1 MTLSRGAIGNLVNRY
16 RAVLR
21 KCRMMNVFGS
31 LAVAGMLVAGNAGF
45 AGAEDPIIAPNSSI
59 SKHYDTNTTV
69 LNTDQPQFSKEL
81 YAIGATGSQGA
92 LDISMEGDA
101 ALTVD
106 ASWRRDAADSN
117 RDQLSAVYV
126 GSGAQFSFTGTG
138 LFRAT
143 GQGKVMEAVAFRN
156 GANGPTGGT
165 MRLTGAIT
173 GEAITEASENGSGYK
188 AIGVKA
194 ENAGTIIF
202 SGKSA
207 WLKAMAHAGTADGVY
222 ARYGGVVDFQS
233 EEVKVLSQSDTG
245 SAASGI
251 SIEYSGGTI
260 TSSEQTA
267 LTVGVKAPAST
278 ATGIS
283 LSGASKGL
291 VDLAGSLAV
300 SVEGSPVRGIEND
313 QGTLHVAKASSIT
326 GIGEGTF
333 PSYGIWG
340 RNGSST
346 ELRGDVDVNMTSST
360 TVYGVYADSAT
371 VSLGSEGDVAILVQG
386 SLGRGVAAFSGGNVE
401 LGSQGK
407 EVSITA
413 QNTGVEAG
421 TSSTVSLNGK
431 VKIDSGTGIS
441 LSSTTVD
448 KFPSLLSNGSVSIIS
463 AGTGIVAKYAH
474 AVFNELHIQAGT
486 GIDVQSPGYIGSG
499 NTDTVLDVNG
509 PAEIVAQNTALQIV
523 GASGSKS
530 ASSGFVGTFND
541 AASLRA
547 SNGNGVQLS
556 ASTHSGTTAA
566 RDCSVTFKGQTSI
579 ASEKGT
585 GVVVNGPVAS
595 TAQDGASVVFEGAT
609 TIDAAKAIEIKKNNG
624 KGASV
629 TFAYNPTPIN
639 VPARAQ
645 DADSQV
651 NGSVTG
657 TGTLIKSGGG
667 SLALNGDNS
676 SFSGE
681 FNMQGGRA
689 FLGSGKGYFS
699 GATVNLTGGT
709 LVAPEL
715 RFSGGKLLVAGG
727 TLETGTGQ
735 IFTSALNADGDMKDP
750 GAVKLSDSNWKF
762 DSGVIAF
769 DDAKYNIVYAQT
781 AAGLLGAGNVAAD
794 NASGSGSAKEI
805 TFTGTLVEL
814 PPGDPDSFE
823 TLQKAVLDTG
833 IDSIKLGSDIVL
845 SKRLQGTTPVT
856 RSLTIDGNGH
866 TISGAYPGLW
876 FKGMDSGTVSIQNIT
891 FDGLKT
897 SSGDRYEGPVS
908 FGPAIFFDMGY
919 FADNWKSTAKL
930 IIGDGVQFRNTESV
944 GDGAGGAVR
953 TAHGIVEI
961 GNNVSFINC
970 TGGSGGGLYSESFT
984 TIGDNVVFEGNKGRR
999 GGALNVVDDYGGYLT
1014 DPNYASGARR
1024 VKYVHIG
1031 KNALFKDNSVE
1042 LLGSGGNGGAIEVQ
1056 SGELS
1061 IDDGATFTG
1070 NTSKSTGGAIAVCD
1084 WSPQLPA
1091 KAVLGSATFIQ
1102 NSAGSYGGAIINEG
1116 DVRFNGPV
1124 SFVENTAGKIGGAVC
1139 NLNTLNMAAESAFSK
1154 NTAGVGGGL
1163 YNEGIASLGKASFIE
1178 NAAADGGGAVFNV
1191 HQLTFADGA
1200 VFSGNSATDGG
1211 AVYNDFSADK
1221 DGNVV
1226 SDGSLTFNGGARFTG
1241 NTASGFGGAIYNTR
1255 SITLNPGAGQEIV
1268 FSGNTDSTGS
1278 NAIFMGDGSSLDIMG
1293 DGKVVFD
1300 DALSS
1305 QSATPTL
1312 KKTGSGELLLNASMD
1327 GFLGTASFEGGLT
1340 SIAEKWLIKNLSTV
1354 AGGKLKM
1361 SEFSFASQDAENAV
1375 TGGKLVLAGGILET
1389 GTGQIFAN
1397 GLNAEGDAR
1406 NPGSVKLN
1414 GDNWSFD
1421 SGLIAFDDAKYNLTY
1436 AQAAALLLGAS
1447 NVGADASGSGSA
1459 KEITFTGTYVNIP
1472 NPGPL
1477 SPYYYTG
1484 NKSDAA
1490 SDGTVGGWRDSSGLP
1505 IAIADVIT
1513 VKTEPGQASEYR
1525 FLSGVYDG
1533 SKTSDT
1539 SETYACLI
1547 HGGDS
1552 GVRVTSDGPL
1562 TIQNWGTGLMPYH
1575 ASVASSNGEI
1585 LFGDN
1590 VSLLNNHSAGDATK
1604 GGGAIF
1610 SKKGVTFGDNAVL
1623 SGNSTALA
1631 IGGGGYGGGAI
1642 FLDGKGVVRFGK
1654 NAVIANNES
1663 YHYGGAI
1670 YSLGSVSMGEG
1681 ATVRGNTTSYMG
1693 GAIAVTGA
1701 LSLGTGSVVESNQA
1715 QAGGAVYSTGQVN
1728 ATGTTFRKNV
1738 ATSNYGGGIYSAG
1751 GSIVLVD
1758 SRMEENKAAGGGAII
1773 LAGGGTASV
1782 MDTAFAANTATNGG
1796 AFFIDKNGVLTTA
1809 SGGVGTDAGTLFDG
1823 NSATTN
1829 GGAVYVQNGTVDLGS
1844 GTRLQGNQA
1853 AKGGA
1858 IYALGGKDAS
1868 AKLTFAGTV
1877 FGKNS
1882 GTYGGAV
1889 YSSASVG
1896 GTVNAAASDVVF
1908 EGNTATSGG
1917 AVYLGGSGTS
1927 DIAFTDAVFKE
1938 NQANTG
1944 NGGAIYSAISG
1955 SSNLAIADST
1965 FEGNNAGY
1973 GGAVFNNGQLTTSGN
1988 VVFSGNTATYGGA
2001 VYNYFTSTTDGSLAF
2016 NGGARFTGNTASGLG
2031 GAIYN
2036 TRAVTLNPGAGQ
2048 EIVFSGNTDSTG
2060 SNAIFMGDGSS
2071 LDIMGDGKVVF
2082 DDALS
2087 SQSAT
2092 PTLKKTG
2099 SGELLL
2105 NASMDGFLGTASFE
2119 GGLTSIAEKWL
2130 IKNLSTVAGGKL
2142 KMSEFSFASQ
2152 DAENAVTGGKLVLAG
2167 GILETGTGQIFAN
2180 GLNAEGDARN
2190 PGSVKLNGDNWSFDS
2205 GLIAFDD
2212 AKYNL
2217 TYAQAAA
2224 LLLGA
2229 SNVGAD
2235 ASGSGSA
2242 KEITFTGT
2250 YVNIPNPGPI
2260 SPYYY
2265 TGNKSDAASDG
2276 TVGGW
2281 LDNSGV
2287 PVTLANAITV
2297 KKEPGQASEYR
2308 FLSGVFDGSK
2318 ASDTSSLIHDDSG
2331 VHVTSDG
2338 PLTIQNWGTELV
2350 PAHTSTVASTGEIVF
2365 GNNVSVLNNHSAGD
2379 GTKGGGALFSKA
2391 SITFG
2396 DNAVLSGNAT
2406 VLAAG
2411 GEGYGGGA
2419 LFLDGKGE
2427 ILLGKNALIEKNESC
2442 GYGGAIYSLG
2452 SVRLGEGAVIR
2463 GNKASYMGGALAVTG
2478 ALSLGKN
2485 ALVEDNQARQGG
2497 AIYAQNGTLALG
2509 SGTRLERNQADR
2521 GGAIYLQGGSGDST
2535 TLDLMNSVFR
2545 ENSASNGGALY
2556 LTGDGTLRIAAADT
2570 VFEGNSASYGGAIYN
2585 GFPMNEKGHS
2595 GSDGSL
2601 AFNGGARFTGNTA
2614 SGLGGAIYN
2623 TRAVTLNPGAGQ
2635 EIVFSGN
2642 TDSTGSNA
2650 IFMGDGSSL
2659 DITGDG
2665 KVVFDDALSSQSAT
2679 PTLKKTGGGTL
2690 LFNASMDG
2698 FLGTAAFEDGRT
2710 EIAQKWLIK
2719 NTVTIT
2725 GGRLKMPEF
2734 SFAAQ
2739 GEGNNVAGGKLILA
2753 GGILETGTGQI
2764 FTNGLNAEGD
2774 NKDPGAVKLRDDNW
2788 SFNSGLIAFNDALYN
2803 LTYAQAA
2810 ADSLGANNVE
2820 AGEGVGSTS
2829 AKEITFIG
2837 TGYVDPDPDP
2847 VPPVDPDPTPPA
2859 PEPKPDEDRTG
2870 KVSVDELN
2878 NNHANNIV
2886 LGNVTITT
2894 GTSSDSG
2901 KDFVVG
2907 ASATD
2912 DKTDSISGSIG
2923 GKNIDL
2929 GSSGRNISVVGGHYL
2944 TLVGGSSD
2952 TPLVTAG
2959 GNPVNVHVG
2968 GTGEGASGVLNLGTP
2983 VMDSGGTLSGNI
2995 EIAAASTVNVRA
3007 GTHVITGEAN
3017 ETTGTADVAGMNNNG
3032 GTINI
3037 AEGAHLQSTIRQ
3049 ADGQTNVSGRL
3060 TSASVEL
3067 SGGGLNVSGA
3077 VDSSSVTA
3085 SKGDIKVAGT
3095 LAADVLTTSSDVQI
3109 NIGDQGSAGRVVAR
3123 QARLQG
3129 GRVFLD
3135 PAWKGNDAL
3144 TDASHGVFTFVN
3156 NEIDGLLTAGQNSL
3170 LVLGDTD
3177 TGWALDAFG
3186 RSSLQWGQNGV
3197 TAALA
3202 IRKPQTL
3209 NGTLGAVMV
3218 DGTKTSAP
3226 VLTPNT
3232 ATFTDGSL
3240 LLVDGSGL
3248 NGAAALTSQGGTLN
3262 VDAGAKLLIDN
3273 ITQGEYAITS
3283 GFSVSS
3289 VQGWNG
3295 DNLSTPD
3302 NLIGLV
3308 LGKDADGSMKI
3319 QATARRSSDVF
3330 RGLSL
3335 VNTMDAI
3342 WGKGLNDTESDSM
3355 GIRFL
3360 SRAVNENY
3368 LPKADTVHTVDG
3380 AAQIAVAGG
3389 VQGMAVAAADAPVRA
3404 IQDHASL
3411 LHMTATREGAVRKDG
3426 LNLWINALYGAEHA
3440 RNFGAGSL
3448 DGGYNADFGGIVFGG
3463 DYAFGVFRVGMA
3475 LNAGSG
3481 TARSRG
3487 DFNATKND
3495 FDFWGV
3501 NLYGSWS
3508 RDQFNIV
3515 GDLGYSANKNEVK
3528 QDLPTTMQLGQLR
3541 GDVDTGVLTA
3551 GLRGEY
3557 RFETD
3562 WADVTPHVGV
3572 RYYNLRTDGFTSRI
3586 DEHDVFRV
3594 GRDTQEIWTFP
3605 IGVSFSRD
3613 FETSSG
3619 WKVKPRADLSV
3630 VPAAGDLKAKT
3641 KARVPGVAASDT
3653 IKARMM
3659 DSVSFDGTLG
3669 LEVQRDNIS
3678 FGLDYGIR
3686 ASEHKTGHGVNVSFT
3701 YKF

>member
-984 TIGDNVVFEGNKGRR
+984 TIGDNVVFVGNKGRR

-1031 KNALFKDNSVE
+1031 KNALFKNNSVE

-1241 NTASGFGGAIYNTR
+1241 NTASGLGGAIYNTR
-1255 SITLNPGAGQEIV
+1255 AVTLNPGAGQEIV

-1278 NAIFMGDGSSLDIMG
+1278 NAIFMGDGSSLDITG

-1340 SIAEKWLIKNLSTV
+1340 GIAEKWLIKNLITV

-1693 GAIAVTGA
+1693 GALAVTGA

-1868 AKLTFAGTV
+1868 TKLTFAGTV

-1896 GTVNAAASDVVF
+1896 GTVNVAASDVVF

-1955 SSNLAIADST
+1955 SSSLAIADST

-1973 GGAVFNNGQLTTSGN
+1973 GGAVFNNGQLTTFGN

-2001 VYNYFTSTTDGSLAF
+2001 VYNYFTSTTDSSLAF
-2016 NGGARFTGNTASGLG
+2016 NGGARFTGNTASGFG

-2036 TRAVTLNPGAGQ
+2036 TR
-2048 EIVFSGNTDSTG
+2048 
-2060 SNAIFMGDGSS
+2060 
-2071 LDIMGDGKVVF
+2071 
-2082 DDALS
+2082 
-2087 SQSAT
+2087 
-2092 PTLKKTG
+2092 
-2099 SGELLL
+2099 
-2105 NASMDGFLGTASFE
+2105 
-2119 GGLTSIAEKWL
+2119 SI
-2130 IKNLSTVAGGKL
+2130 
-2142 KMSEFSFASQ
+2142 
-2152 DAENAVTGGKLVLAG
+2152 
-2167 GILETGTGQIFAN
+2167 
-2180 GLNAEGDARN
+2180 
-2190 PGSVKLNGDNWSFDS
+2190 
-2205 GLIAFDD
+2205 
-2212 AKYNL
+2212 
-2217 TYAQAAA
+2217 
-2224 LLLGA
+2224 
-2229 SNVGAD
+2229 
-2235 ASGSGSA
+2235 
-2242 KEITFTGT
+2242 
-2250 YVNIPNPGPI
+2250 
-2260 SPYYY
+2260 
-2265 TGNKSDAASDG
+2265 
-2276 TVGGW
+2276 
-2281 LDNSGV
+2281 
-2287 PVTLANAITV
+2287 
-2297 KKEPGQASEYR
+2297 
-2308 FLSGVFDGSK
+2308 
-2318 ASDTSSLIHDDSG
+2318 
-2331 VHVTSDG
+2331 
-2338 PLTIQNWGTELV
+2338 
-2350 PAHTSTVASTGEIVF
+2350 
-2365 GNNVSVLNNHSAGD
+2365 
-2379 GTKGGGALFSKA
+2379 
-2391 SITFG
+2391 
-2396 DNAVLSGNAT
+2396 
-2406 VLAAG
+2406 
-2411 GEGYGGGA
+2411 
-2419 LFLDGKGE
+2419 
-2427 ILLGKNALIEKNESC
+2427 
-2442 GYGGAIYSLG
+2442 
-2452 SVRLGEGAVIR
+2452 
-2463 GNKASYMGGALAVTG
+2463 
-2478 ALSLGKN
+2478 
-2485 ALVEDNQARQGG
+2485 
-2497 AIYAQNGTLALG
+2497 
-2509 SGTRLERNQADR
+2509 
-2521 GGAIYLQGGSGDST
+2521 
-2535 TLDLMNSVFR
+2535 
-2545 ENSASNGGALY
+2545 
-2556 LTGDGTLRIAAADT
+2556 
-2570 VFEGNSASYGGAIYN
+2570 
-2585 GFPMNEKGHS
+2585 
-2595 GSDGSL
+2595 
-2601 AFNGGARFTGNTA
+2601 
-2614 SGLGGAIYN
+2614 
-2623 TRAVTLNPGAGQ
+2623 TLNPGAGQ

-2665 KVVFDDALSSQSAT
+2665 KVVFDDTLSSQSAT
-2679 PTLKKTGGGTL
+2679 PTLKKTGSGEL
-2690 LFNASMDG
+2690 LLNASMDG
-2698 FLGTAAFEDGRT
+2698 FLGTASFEGGRT
-2710 EIAQKWLIK
+2710 EIVQKWLIK

-2734 SFAAQ
+2734 SFAVQ

-2764 FTNGLNAEGD
+2764 FTNGLNAEGG
-2774 NKDPGAVKLRDDNW
+2774 NKDPGAVKLSGDNW
-2788 SFNSGLIAFNDALYN
+2788 SFDSGLIAFNDALYN

-2820 AGEGVGSTS
+2820 AGEGAGSTS

-2837 TGYVDPDPDP
+2837 TGYVDPDPDPVPPVDPDPDP

-3123 QARLQG
+3123 QVQLQG

-3308 LGKDADGSMKI
+3308 LGKDADGSMKV

-3463 DYAFGVFRVGMA
+3463 DYAFGDFRVGMA

-3586 DEHDVFRV
+3586 DDHDVFRV

>member
-45 AGAEDPIIAPNSSI
+45 AGAEELSGDISPISLSGDTRNIIGVGDI
-59 SKHYDTNTTV
+59 SLRSTEPALRYLINV
-69 LNTDQPQFSKEL
+69 S
-81 YAIGATGSQGA
+81 GQGQ
-92 LDISMEGDA
+92 LDISMSNGSSMAVGHADGIY
-101 ALTVD
+101 LKD
-106 ASWRRDAADSN
+106 YSDYDQYASAFHVA
-117 RDQLSAVYV
+117 
-126 GSGAQFSFTGTG
+126 GSGSSGSFVGTGTFSMVG
-138 LFRAT
+138 
-143 GQGKVMEAVAFRN
+143 GGKLLGVCAFLSESK
-156 GANGPTGGT
+156 GT
-165 MRLTGAIT
+165 LTLSGDIT
-173 GEAITEASENGSGYK
+173 GEAEAVMNGSNGYASFAAAAAGGNLVFGGDRTTLRAK
-188 AIGVKA
+188 ASTGNNANGAFVKYGGMIGFASKSVLIESKNTDSNSVGINCADGTVKTSA
-194 ENAGTIIF
+194 DTDLDIVVEGNKATTGIQLTASSSDVQLAGNLDLTATQTGQDSFASVLGISND
-202 SGKSA
+202 SGKMVVSGPTSLRLVTNA
-207 WLKAMAHAGTADGVY
+207 PFDAKGITASGKADMSFLGDVEIAV
-222 ARYGGVVDFQS
+222 
-233 EEVKVLSQSDTG
+233 TG
-245 SAASGI
+245 SASG
-251 SIEYSGGTI
+251 SALYTTYRYDYSTQAGI
-260 TSSEQTA
+260 CP
-267 LTVGVKAPAST
+267 V
-278 ATGIS
+278 IS
-283 LSGASKGL
+283 LGTDGKAVTLNSSG
-291 VDLAGSLAV
+291 
-300 SVEGSPVRGIEND
+300 
-313 QGTLHVAKASSIT
+313 
-326 GIGEGTF
+326 
-333 PSYGIWG
+333 YGI
-340 RNGSST
+340 N
-346 ELRGDVDVNMTSST
+346 N
-360 TVYGVYADSAT
+360 
-371 VSLGSEGDVAILVQG
+371 QG
-386 SLGRGVAAFSGGNVE
+386 
-401 LGSQGK
+401 
-407 EVSITA
+407 
-413 QNTGVEAG
+413 
-421 TSSTVSLNGK
+421 
-431 VKIDSGTGIS
+431 
-441 LSSTTVD
+441 
-448 KFPSLLSNGSVSIIS
+448 GSVSL
-463 AGTGIVAKYAH
+463 TGQRINITGSTGVFVEGGGNENVFADVRFDGPTTINADKAIV
-474 AVFNELHIQAGT
+474 
-486 GIDVQSPGYIGSG
+486 
-499 NTDTVLDVNG
+499 
-509 PAEIVAQNTALQIV
+509 
-523 GASGSKS
+523 
-530 ASSGFVGTFND
+530 
-541 AASLRA
+541 
-547 SNGNGVQLS
+547 
-556 ASTHSGTTAA
+556 
-566 RDCSVTFKGQTSI
+566 TSI
-579 ASEKGT
+579 
-585 GVVVNGPVAS
+585 
-595 TAQDGASVVFEGAT
+595 
-609 TIDAAKAIEIKKNNG
+609 KAGEQV
-624 KGASV
+624 GASV

-639 VPARAQ
+639 VPVTKES
-645 DADSQV
+645 ADSKV
-651 NGSVTG
+651 RGSVTG
-657 TGTLIKSGGG
+657 SSGTINKENAG
-667 SLALNGDNS
+667 SLAFYGDISN
-676 SFSGE
+676 FSGV
-681 FNMQGGRA
+681 FNQKGGTT
-689 FLGSGKGYFS
+689 FLSEGAAGYF
-699 GATVNLTGGT
+699 GKAQLAVTGGA
-709 LVAPEL
+709 LVAPTL
-715 RFSGGKLLVAGG
+715 SFQKTGKLTLAGG

-794 NASGSGSAKEI
+794 NVSGSGSAKEI

-845 SKRLQGTTPVT
+845 SKRLQGTTPVA
-856 RSLTIDGNGH
+856 RSLAIDGNGH

-876 FKGMDSGTVSIQNIT
+876 FKGMDSGTVSIQNIA

-961 GNNVSFINC
+961 GNNVGFINC

-1014 DPNYASGARR
+1014 DPDYASGARR

-1031 KNALFKDNSVE
+1031 KNALFKNNSVE

-1091 KAVLGSATFIQ
+1091 KAVLGSAAFTQ

-1139 NLNTLNMAAESAFSK
+1139 NLNTLNMAAESTFFK

-1163 YNEGIASLGKASFIE
+1163 YNEGIVSLGKASFIE

-1211 AVYNDFSADK
+1211 AVYNDFSEDK
-1221 DGNVV
+1221 DGNAV
-1226 SDGSLTFNGGARFTG
+1226 SAGSLAFNGGARFTG
-1241 NTASGFGGAIYNTR
+1241 NTAGGLGGAIYNTR

-1278 NAIFMGDGSSLDIMG
+1278 NAIFMGDGSSLDITG
-1293 DGKVVFD
+1293 DGKVVFN

-1305 QSATPTL
+1305 QSATPAL
-1312 KKTGSGELLLNASMD
+1312 KKTGS
-1327 GFLGTASFEGGLT
+1327 
-1340 SIAEKWLIKNLSTV
+1340 
-1354 AGGKLKM
+1354 
-1361 SEFSFASQDAENAV
+1361 
-1375 TGGKLVLAGGILET
+1375 
-1389 GTGQIFAN
+1389 
-1397 GLNAEGDAR
+1397 
-1406 NPGSVKLN
+1406 
-1414 GDNWSFD
+1414 
-1421 SGLIAFDDAKYNLTY
+1421 
-1436 AQAAALLLGAS
+1436 
-1447 NVGADASGSGSA
+1447 
-1459 KEITFTGTYVNIP
+1459 
-1472 NPGPL
+1472 
-1477 SPYYYTG
+1477 
-1484 NKSDAA
+1484 
-1490 SDGTVGGWRDSSGLP
+1490 
-1505 IAIADVIT
+1505 
-1513 VKTEPGQASEYR
+1513 
-1525 FLSGVYDG
+1525 
-1533 SKTSDT
+1533 
-1539 SETYACLI
+1539 
-1547 HGGDS
+1547 
-1552 GVRVTSDGPL
+1552 
-1562 TIQNWGTGLMPYH
+1562 
-1575 ASVASSNGEI
+1575 
-1585 LFGDN
+1585 
-1590 VSLLNNHSAGDATK
+1590 
-1604 GGGAIF
+1604 
-1610 SKKGVTFGDNAVL
+1610 
-1623 SGNSTALA
+1623 
-1631 IGGGGYGGGAI
+1631 
-1642 FLDGKGVVRFGK
+1642 
-1654 NAVIANNES
+1654 
-1663 YHYGGAI
+1663 
-1670 YSLGSVSMGEG
+1670 
-1681 ATVRGNTTSYMG
+1681 
-1693 GAIAVTGA
+1693 
-1701 LSLGTGSVVESNQA
+1701 
-1715 QAGGAVYSTGQVN
+1715 
-1728 ATGTTFRKNV
+1728 
-1738 ATSNYGGGIYSAG
+1738 
-1751 GSIVLVD
+1751 
-1758 SRMEENKAAGGGAII
+1758 
-1773 LAGGGTASV
+1773 
-1782 MDTAFAANTATNGG
+1782 
-1796 AFFIDKNGVLTTA
+1796 
-1809 SGGVGTDAGTLFDG
+1809 
-1823 NSATTN
+1823 
-1829 GGAVYVQNGTVDLGS
+1829 
-1844 GTRLQGNQA
+1844 
-1853 AKGGA
+1853 
-1858 IYALGGKDAS
+1858 
-1868 AKLTFAGTV
+1868 
-1877 FGKNS
+1877 
-1882 GTYGGAV
+1882 
-1889 YSSASVG
+1889 
-1896 GTVNAAASDVVF
+1896 
-1908 EGNTATSGG
+1908 
-1917 AVYLGGSGTS
+1917 
-1927 DIAFTDAVFKE
+1927 
-1938 NQANTG
+1938 
-1944 NGGAIYSAISG
+1944 
-1955 SSNLAIADST
+1955 
-1965 FEGNNAGY
+1965 
-1973 GGAVFNNGQLTTSGN
+1973 
-1988 VVFSGNTATYGGA
+1988 
-2001 VYNYFTSTTDGSLAF
+2001 
-2016 NGGARFTGNTASGLG
+2016 
-2031 GAIYN
+2031 
-2036 TRAVTLNPGAGQ
+2036 
-2048 EIVFSGNTDSTG
+2048 
-2060 SNAIFMGDGSS
+2060 
-2071 LDIMGDGKVVF
+2071 
-2082 DDALS
+2082 
-2087 SQSAT
+2087 
-2092 PTLKKTG
+2092 
-2099 SGELLL
+2099 
-2105 NASMDGFLGTASFE
+2105 
-2119 GGLTSIAEKWL
+2119 
-2130 IKNLSTVAGGKL
+2130 
-2142 KMSEFSFASQ
+2142 
-2152 DAENAVTGGKLVLAG
+2152 
-2167 GILETGTGQIFAN
+2167 
-2180 GLNAEGDARN
+2180 
-2190 PGSVKLNGDNWSFDS
+2190 
-2205 GLIAFDD
+2205 
-2212 AKYNL
+2212 
-2217 TYAQAAA
+2217 
-2224 LLLGA
+2224 
-2229 SNVGAD
+2229 
-2235 ASGSGSA
+2235 
-2242 KEITFTGT
+2242 
-2250 YVNIPNPGPI
+2250 
-2260 SPYYY
+2260 
-2265 TGNKSDAASDG
+2265 
-2276 TVGGW
+2276 
-2281 LDNSGV
+2281 
-2287 PVTLANAITV
+2287 
-2297 KKEPGQASEYR
+2297 
-2308 FLSGVFDGSK
+2308 
-2318 ASDTSSLIHDDSG
+2318 
-2331 VHVTSDG
+2331 
-2338 PLTIQNWGTELV
+2338 
-2350 PAHTSTVASTGEIVF
+2350 
-2365 GNNVSVLNNHSAGD
+2365 
-2379 GTKGGGALFSKA
+2379 
-2391 SITFG
+2391 
-2396 DNAVLSGNAT
+2396 
-2406 VLAAG
+2406 
-2411 GEGYGGGA
+2411 
-2419 LFLDGKGE
+2419 
-2427 ILLGKNALIEKNESC
+2427 
-2442 GYGGAIYSLG
+2442 
-2452 SVRLGEGAVIR
+2452 
-2463 GNKASYMGGALAVTG
+2463 
-2478 ALSLGKN
+2478 
-2485 ALVEDNQARQGG
+2485 
-2497 AIYAQNGTLALG
+2497 
-2509 SGTRLERNQADR
+2509 
-2521 GGAIYLQGGSGDST
+2521 
-2535 TLDLMNSVFR
+2535 
-2545 ENSASNGGALY
+2545 
-2556 LTGDGTLRIAAADT
+2556 
-2570 VFEGNSASYGGAIYN
+2570 
-2585 GFPMNEKGHS
+2585 
-2595 GSDGSL
+2595 
-2601 AFNGGARFTGNTA
+2601 
-2614 SGLGGAIYN
+2614 
-2623 TRAVTLNPGAGQ
+2623 
-2635 EIVFSGN
+2635 
-2642 TDSTGSNA
+2642 
-2650 IFMGDGSSL
+2650 
-2659 DITGDG
+2659 
-2665 KVVFDDALSSQSAT
+2665 
-2679 PTLKKTGGGTL
+2679 GTL

-2725 GGRLKMPEF
+2725 GGRLKMPAF
-2734 SFAAQ
+2734 SFVAQ

-2764 FTNGLNAEGD
+2764 FINGLNAEGD
-2774 NKDPGAVKLRDDNW
+2774 NKDPGAVKLSGDNW
-2788 SFNSGLIAFNDALYN
+2788 SFDSGLIAFNDALYN

-2820 AGEGVGSTS
+2820 AGEGAGSTS

-2837 TGYVDPDPDP
+2837 TGYVDPGPDP
-2847 VPPVDPDPTPPA
+2847 VPPVEPDPTPPA

-2907 ASATD
+2907 ASAKD

-3049 ADGQTNVSGRL
+3049 ADGQTNVSGKL

-3067 SGGGLNVSGA
+3067 SGGALNVSGA

-3095 LAADVLTTSSDVQI
+3095 LAADVLTTSSDVQL

-3123 QARLQG
+3123 QAQLQG

-3144 TDASHGVFTFVN
+3144 ADASHGVFTFVN

-3232 ATFTDGSL
+3232 ATFADGSL

-3283 GFSVSS
+3283 GFSVSN

-3308 LGKDADGSMKI
+3308 LGKDADGSMKV

-3342 WGKGLNDTESDSM
+3342 WGKGLNDTESGNM

-3360 SRAVNENY
+3360 SRAVNENH

-3411 LHMTATREGAVRKDG
+3411 SHMTTTREGAIRKDG

-3440 RNFGAGSL
+3440 RNLGAGSL

-3463 DYAFGVFRVGMA
+3463 DYAFGDFRVGMA

-3495 FDFWGV
+3495 FDFWGM

-3541 GDVDTGVLTA
+3541 ADVDTGVLTA

-3586 DEHDVFRV
+3586 DDHDVFRV

-3641 KARVPGVAASDT
+3641 KVRVPGVAASDT

-3669 LEVQRDNIS
+3669 LEVQKDNIS

-3686 ASEHKTGHGVNVSFT
+3686 ASEHKAGHGVNVSFT

>member
-45 AGAEDPIIAPNSSI
+45 AGAEELSGDISPISLSGDTRNIIGVGDI
-59 SKHYDTNTTV
+59 SLRSTEPALRYLINV
-69 LNTDQPQFSKEL
+69 S
-81 YAIGATGSQGA
+81 GQGQ
-92 LDISMEGDA
+92 LDISMSNGSSMAVGHADGIY
-101 ALTVD
+101 LKD
-106 ASWRRDAADSN
+106 YSDYDQYASAFHVA
-117 RDQLSAVYV
+117 
-126 GSGAQFSFTGTG
+126 GSGSSGSFAGTGTFSMVG
-138 LFRAT
+138 
-143 GQGKVMEAVAFRN
+143 GGKLLGVCAFLSESK
-156 GANGPTGGT
+156 GT
-165 MRLTGAIT
+165 LTLSGDIT
-173 GEAITEASENGSGYK
+173 GEAEAVMNGSNGYASFAAAAAGGNLVFGGDRTTLRAK
-188 AIGVKA
+188 ASTGNNANGAFVKYGGMIDFA
-194 ENAGTIIF
+194 SKSVLIESKNTDSSSVGINCADGTVKTSADTDLDIVVEGNKATTGIQLTASFSDVQLAGNLDLTATQTGQDSFASVLGISND
-202 SGKSA
+202 SGKMVVSGPTSLRLVTNA
-207 WLKAMAHAGTADGVY
+207 PFDAKGITASGKADMSFLGDVEIAV
-222 ARYGGVVDFQS
+222 
-233 EEVKVLSQSDTG
+233 TG
-245 SAASGI
+245 SASG
-251 SIEYSGGTI
+251 SALYTTYRYDYSTQAGI
-260 TSSEQTA
+260 CP
-267 LTVGVKAPAST
+267 V
-278 ATGIS
+278 IS
-283 LSGASKGL
+283 LGTDGKAVTLNSSG
-291 VDLAGSLAV
+291 
-300 SVEGSPVRGIEND
+300 
-313 QGTLHVAKASSIT
+313 
-326 GIGEGTF
+326 
-333 PSYGIWG
+333 YGI
-340 RNGSST
+340 N
-346 ELRGDVDVNMTSST
+346 N
-360 TVYGVYADSAT
+360 
-371 VSLGSEGDVAILVQG
+371 QG
-386 SLGRGVAAFSGGNVE
+386 
-401 LGSQGK
+401 
-407 EVSITA
+407 
-413 QNTGVEAG
+413 
-421 TSSTVSLNGK
+421 
-431 VKIDSGTGIS
+431 
-441 LSSTTVD
+441 
-448 KFPSLLSNGSVSIIS
+448 GSVSL
-463 AGTGIVAKYAH
+463 TGQRINITGSTGVFVEGGGNENVFADVRFDGPTTINADKAIV
-474 AVFNELHIQAGT
+474 
-486 GIDVQSPGYIGSG
+486 
-499 NTDTVLDVNG
+499 
-509 PAEIVAQNTALQIV
+509 
-523 GASGSKS
+523 
-530 ASSGFVGTFND
+530 
-541 AASLRA
+541 
-547 SNGNGVQLS
+547 
-556 ASTHSGTTAA
+556 
-566 RDCSVTFKGQTSI
+566 TSI
-579 ASEKGT
+579 
-585 GVVVNGPVAS
+585 
-595 TAQDGASVVFEGAT
+595 
-609 TIDAAKAIEIKKNNG
+609 KAGEQV
-624 KGASV
+624 GASV

-639 VPARAQ
+639 VPVTKES
-645 DADSQV
+645 ADSKV
-651 NGSVTG
+651 RGSVTG
-657 TGTLIKSGGG
+657 SSGTINKENAG
-667 SLALNGDNS
+667 SLAFYGDISN
-676 SFSGE
+676 FSGV
-681 FNMQGGRA
+681 FNQKGGTT
-689 FLGSGKGYFS
+689 FLSEGAAGYF
-699 GATVNLTGGT
+699 GKAQLAVTGGA
-709 LVAPEL
+709 LVAPTL
-715 RFSGGKLLVAGG
+715 SFQKTGKLTLAGG

-735 IFTSALNADGDMKDP
+735 IFTNALNADGDMKDP

-769 DDAKYNIVYAQT
+769 DDARYNIVYAQT

-794 NASGSGSAKEI
+794 NVSGSGSAKEI

-845 SKRLQGTTPVT
+845 SKRLQGTTPVA
-856 RSLTIDGNGH
+856 RSLAIDGNGH

-876 FKGMDSGTVSIQNIT
+876 FKGMDSGTVSIQNIA

-961 GNNVSFINC
+961 GNNVVFINC

-1014 DPNYASGARR
+1014 DPDYASGARR

-1031 KNALFKDNSVE
+1031 KNALFKNNSVE

-1091 KAVLGSATFIQ
+1091 KAVLGSATFTQ

-1139 NLNTLNMAAESAFSK
+1139 NLNTLNMAAESTFSK

-1178 NAAADGGGAVFNV
+1178 NAAADGGGAIFNV

-1211 AVYNDFSADK
+1211 AVYNDFSEDK
-1221 DGNVV
+1221 DGNAV
-1226 SDGSLTFNGGARFTG
+1226 SAGSLAFNGGARFTG
-1241 NTASGFGGAIYNTR
+1241 NTASGLGGAIYNTR

-1278 NAIFMGDGSSLDIMG
+1278 NAIFMGDGSSLDITG
-1293 DGKVVFD
+1293 DGKVVFN

-1305 QSATPTL
+1305 QSATPAL
-1312 KKTGSGELLLNASMD
+1312 KKTGS
-1327 GFLGTASFEGGLT
+1327 
-1340 SIAEKWLIKNLSTV
+1340 
-1354 AGGKLKM
+1354 
-1361 SEFSFASQDAENAV
+1361 
-1375 TGGKLVLAGGILET
+1375 
-1389 GTGQIFAN
+1389 
-1397 GLNAEGDAR
+1397 
-1406 NPGSVKLN
+1406 
-1414 GDNWSFD
+1414 
-1421 SGLIAFDDAKYNLTY
+1421 
-1436 AQAAALLLGAS
+1436 
-1447 NVGADASGSGSA
+1447 
-1459 KEITFTGTYVNIP
+1459 
-1472 NPGPL
+1472 
-1477 SPYYYTG
+1477 
-1484 NKSDAA
+1484 
-1490 SDGTVGGWRDSSGLP
+1490 
-1505 IAIADVIT
+1505 
-1513 VKTEPGQASEYR
+1513 
-1525 FLSGVYDG
+1525 
-1533 SKTSDT
+1533 
-1539 SETYACLI
+1539 
-1547 HGGDS
+1547 
-1552 GVRVTSDGPL
+1552 
-1562 TIQNWGTGLMPYH
+1562 
-1575 ASVASSNGEI
+1575 
-1585 LFGDN
+1585 
-1590 VSLLNNHSAGDATK
+1590 
-1604 GGGAIF
+1604 
-1610 SKKGVTFGDNAVL
+1610 
-1623 SGNSTALA
+1623 
-1631 IGGGGYGGGAI
+1631 
-1642 FLDGKGVVRFGK
+1642 
-1654 NAVIANNES
+1654 
-1663 YHYGGAI
+1663 
-1670 YSLGSVSMGEG
+1670 
-1681 ATVRGNTTSYMG
+1681 
-1693 GAIAVTGA
+1693 
-1701 LSLGTGSVVESNQA
+1701 
-1715 QAGGAVYSTGQVN
+1715 
-1728 ATGTTFRKNV
+1728 
-1738 ATSNYGGGIYSAG
+1738 
-1751 GSIVLVD
+1751 
-1758 SRMEENKAAGGGAII
+1758 
-1773 LAGGGTASV
+1773 
-1782 MDTAFAANTATNGG
+1782 
-1796 AFFIDKNGVLTTA
+1796 
-1809 SGGVGTDAGTLFDG
+1809 
-1823 NSATTN
+1823 
-1829 GGAVYVQNGTVDLGS
+1829 
-1844 GTRLQGNQA
+1844 
-1853 AKGGA
+1853 
-1858 IYALGGKDAS
+1858 
-1868 AKLTFAGTV
+1868 
-1877 FGKNS
+1877 
-1882 GTYGGAV
+1882 
-1889 YSSASVG
+1889 
-1896 GTVNAAASDVVF
+1896 
-1908 EGNTATSGG
+1908 
-1917 AVYLGGSGTS
+1917 
-1927 DIAFTDAVFKE
+1927 
-1938 NQANTG
+1938 
-1944 NGGAIYSAISG
+1944 
-1955 SSNLAIADST
+1955 
-1965 FEGNNAGY
+1965 
-1973 GGAVFNNGQLTTSGN
+1973 
-1988 VVFSGNTATYGGA
+1988 
-2001 VYNYFTSTTDGSLAF
+2001 
-2016 NGGARFTGNTASGLG
+2016 
-2031 GAIYN
+2031 
-2036 TRAVTLNPGAGQ
+2036 
-2048 EIVFSGNTDSTG
+2048 
-2060 SNAIFMGDGSS
+2060 
-2071 LDIMGDGKVVF
+2071 
-2082 DDALS
+2082 
-2087 SQSAT
+2087 
-2092 PTLKKTG
+2092 
-2099 SGELLL
+2099 
-2105 NASMDGFLGTASFE
+2105 
-2119 GGLTSIAEKWL
+2119 
-2130 IKNLSTVAGGKL
+2130 
-2142 KMSEFSFASQ
+2142 
-2152 DAENAVTGGKLVLAG
+2152 
-2167 GILETGTGQIFAN
+2167 
-2180 GLNAEGDARN
+2180 
-2190 PGSVKLNGDNWSFDS
+2190 
-2205 GLIAFDD
+2205 
-2212 AKYNL
+2212 
-2217 TYAQAAA
+2217 
-2224 LLLGA
+2224 
-2229 SNVGAD
+2229 
-2235 ASGSGSA
+2235 
-2242 KEITFTGT
+2242 
-2250 YVNIPNPGPI
+2250 
-2260 SPYYY
+2260 
-2265 TGNKSDAASDG
+2265 
-2276 TVGGW
+2276 
-2281 LDNSGV
+2281 
-2287 PVTLANAITV
+2287 
-2297 KKEPGQASEYR
+2297 
-2308 FLSGVFDGSK
+2308 
-2318 ASDTSSLIHDDSG
+2318 
-2331 VHVTSDG
+2331 
-2338 PLTIQNWGTELV
+2338 
-2350 PAHTSTVASTGEIVF
+2350 
-2365 GNNVSVLNNHSAGD
+2365 
-2379 GTKGGGALFSKA
+2379 
-2391 SITFG
+2391 
-2396 DNAVLSGNAT
+2396 
-2406 VLAAG
+2406 
-2411 GEGYGGGA
+2411 
-2419 LFLDGKGE
+2419 
-2427 ILLGKNALIEKNESC
+2427 
-2442 GYGGAIYSLG
+2442 
-2452 SVRLGEGAVIR
+2452 
-2463 GNKASYMGGALAVTG
+2463 
-2478 ALSLGKN
+2478 
-2485 ALVEDNQARQGG
+2485 
-2497 AIYAQNGTLALG
+2497 
-2509 SGTRLERNQADR
+2509 
-2521 GGAIYLQGGSGDST
+2521 
-2535 TLDLMNSVFR
+2535 
-2545 ENSASNGGALY
+2545 
-2556 LTGDGTLRIAAADT
+2556 
-2570 VFEGNSASYGGAIYN
+2570 
-2585 GFPMNEKGHS
+2585 
-2595 GSDGSL
+2595 
-2601 AFNGGARFTGNTA
+2601 
-2614 SGLGGAIYN
+2614 
-2623 TRAVTLNPGAGQ
+2623 
-2635 EIVFSGN
+2635 
-2642 TDSTGSNA
+2642 
-2650 IFMGDGSSL
+2650 
-2659 DITGDG
+2659 
-2665 KVVFDDALSSQSAT
+2665 
-2679 PTLKKTGGGTL
+2679 GTL

-2725 GGRLKMPEF
+2725 GGRLKMPAF
-2734 SFAAQ
+2734 SFVAQ

-2764 FTNGLNAEGD
+2764 FINGLNAEGD
-2774 NKDPGAVKLRDDNW
+2774 NKDPGAVKLSGDNW
-2788 SFNSGLIAFNDALYN
+2788 SFDSGLIAFNDALYN

-2820 AGEGVGSTS
+2820 AGEGAGSTS

-2837 TGYVDPDPDP
+2837 TGYVDPVPDPVPPVEPDPDP
-2847 VPPVDPDPTPPA
+2847 VPPVDPGPDPVPPVEPDPTPPA

-2907 ASATD
+2907 ASAKD

-2968 GTGEGASGVLNLGTP
+2968 GTGEGAFGVLNLGTP

-3049 ADGQTNVSGRL
+3049 ADGQTNVSGKL

-3067 SGGGLNVSGA
+3067 SGGALNVSGA

-3095 LAADVLTTSSDVQI
+3095 LAADVLTTSSDVQL

-3123 QARLQG
+3123 QAQLQG

-3144 TDASHGVFTFVN
+3144 ADASHGVFTFVN

-3226 VLTPNT
+3226 VLIPNT
-3232 ATFTDGSL
+3232 ATFADGSL

-3283 GFSVSS
+3283 GFSVSN

-3295 DNLSTPD
+3295 DNLSTLD

-3308 LGKDADGSMKI
+3308 LGKDADGSMKV

-3342 WGKGLNDTESDSM
+3342 WGKGLNDTESGNM

-3360 SRAVNENY
+3360 SRAVNENH

-3411 LHMTATREGAVRKDG
+3411 LHMTTTREGAIRKDG

-3440 RNFGAGSL
+3440 RNLGAGSL

-3463 DYAFGVFRVGMA
+3463 DYAFGDFRVGMA

-3495 FDFWGV
+3495 FDFWGM

-3541 GDVDTGVLTA
+3541 ADVDTGVLTA

-3586 DEHDVFRV
+3586 DDHDVFRV

-3630 VPAAGDLKAKT
+3630 APAAGDLKAKT

-3653 IKARMM
+3653 IKARIM
-3659 DSVSFDGTLG
+3659 DSVSLDGTLG
-3669 LEVQRDNIS
+3669 LEVQKDNIS

-3686 ASEHKTGHGVNVSFT
+3686 ASEHKAGHGVNVSFT

>member
-45 AGAEDPIIAPNSSI
+45 AGAEELSGDISPISLSGDTRNIIGVGDI
-59 SKHYDTNTTV
+59 SLRSTEPALRCLINV
-69 LNTDQPQFSKEL
+69 S
-81 YAIGATGSQGA
+81 GQGQ
-92 LDISMEGDA
+92 LDISMSNGSPMAVGNADGIY
-101 ALTVD
+101 LKD
-106 ASWRRDAADSN
+106 YSDYDQYASAFHVA
-117 RDQLSAVYV
+117 
-126 GSGAQFSFTGTG
+126 GSGSSGSFAGTGTFSMVG
-138 LFRAT
+138 
-143 GQGKVMEAVAFRN
+143 GGKLLGVCAFLSESK
-156 GANGPTGGT
+156 GT
-165 MRLTGAIT
+165 LTLSGDIT
-173 GEAITEASENGSGYK
+173 GEAEAVMNGSNGYASFAAAAAGGNLVFGGDRTTLRAK
-188 AIGVKA
+188 ASTGNNANGAFVKYGGMIDFA
-194 ENAGTIIF
+194 SKSVLIESKNTDSSSVGINCADGTVKTSADTDLDIVVEGNKATTGIQLTASSSDVQLAGNLDLTATQTGQDSFASVLGISND
-202 SGKSA
+202 SGKMVVSGPTSLRLA
-207 WLKAMAHAGTADGVY
+207 TNAPFDAKGITASGKADMSFLGDVEIAV
-222 ARYGGVVDFQS
+222 
-233 EEVKVLSQSDTG
+233 TG
-245 SAASGI
+245 SASG
-251 SIEYSGGTI
+251 SALYTTYRYDYSTQAGI
-260 TSSEQTA
+260 CP
-267 LTVGVKAPAST
+267 V
-278 ATGIS
+278 IS
-283 LSGASKGL
+283 LGTDGKAVALNSSG
-291 VDLAGSLAV
+291 
-300 SVEGSPVRGIEND
+300 
-313 QGTLHVAKASSIT
+313 
-326 GIGEGTF
+326 
-333 PSYGIWG
+333 YGI
-340 RNGSST
+340 N
-346 ELRGDVDVNMTSST
+346 N
-360 TVYGVYADSAT
+360 
-371 VSLGSEGDVAILVQG
+371 QG
-386 SLGRGVAAFSGGNVE
+386 
-401 LGSQGK
+401 
-407 EVSITA
+407 
-413 QNTGVEAG
+413 
-421 TSSTVSLNGK
+421 
-431 VKIDSGTGIS
+431 
-441 LSSTTVD
+441 
-448 KFPSLLSNGSVSIIS
+448 GSVSL
-463 AGTGIVAKYAH
+463 TGQRINITGSTGVFVEGGGNENVFADVRFDGPTTINADKAIV
-474 AVFNELHIQAGT
+474 
-486 GIDVQSPGYIGSG
+486 
-499 NTDTVLDVNG
+499 
-509 PAEIVAQNTALQIV
+509 
-523 GASGSKS
+523 
-530 ASSGFVGTFND
+530 
-541 AASLRA
+541 
-547 SNGNGVQLS
+547 
-556 ASTHSGTTAA
+556 
-566 RDCSVTFKGQTSI
+566 TSI
-579 ASEKGT
+579 
-585 GVVVNGPVAS
+585 
-595 TAQDGASVVFEGAT
+595 
-609 TIDAAKAIEIKKNNG
+609 KAGEQV
-624 KGASV
+624 GASV

-639 VPARAQ
+639 VPVTKES
-645 DADSQV
+645 ADSKV
-651 NGSVTG
+651 RGSVTG
-657 TGTLIKSGGG
+657 SSGTINKENAG
-667 SLALNGDNS
+667 SLAFYGDISN
-676 SFSGE
+676 FSGV
-681 FNMQGGRA
+681 FNQKGGTT
-689 FLGSGKGYFS
+689 FLSEGAAGYF
-699 GATVNLTGGT
+699 GKAQLAVTGGA
-709 LVAPEL
+709 LVAPTL
-715 RFSGGKLLVAGG
+715 SFQKTGKLTLAGG

-735 IFTSALNADGDMKDP
+735 IFTNALNADGDMKDP

-769 DDAKYNIVYAQT
+769 DDARYNIVYAQT

-794 NASGSGSAKEI
+794 NVSGSGSAKEI

-845 SKRLQGTTPVT
+845 SKRLQGTTPVA
-856 RSLTIDGNGH
+856 RSLAIDGNGH

-876 FKGMDSGTVSIQNIT
+876 FKGMDSGTVSIQNIA

-961 GNNVSFINC
+961 GNNVGFINC

-999 GGALNVVDDYGGYLT
+999 GGALNVVDDYEDYLT
-1014 DPNYASGARR
+1014 DPDYASGARR

-1031 KNALFKDNSVE
+1031 KNALFKNNSVE

-1091 KAVLGSATFIQ
+1091 KAVLGSATFTQ

-1139 NLNTLNMAAESAFSK
+1139 NLNTLNMAAESTFSK

-1211 AVYNDFSADK
+1211 AVYNDFSEDK
-1221 DGNVV
+1221 DGNAV
-1226 SDGSLTFNGGARFTG
+1226 SAGSLAFNGGARFIG
-1241 NTASGFGGAIYNTR
+1241 NTASGLGGAIYNTR

-1278 NAIFMGDGSSLDIMG
+1278 NAIFMGDGSSLDITG

-1305 QSATPTL
+1305 QSATPAL

-1340 SIAEKWLIKNLSTV
+1340 SIAEKWLIKNLVTI

-1361 SEFSFASQDAENAV
+1361 PEFSFAPQDAENAV

-1447 NVGADASGSGSA
+1447 NVGAEASGSGSA

-1490 SDGTVGGWRDSSGLP
+1490 SDGTVGGWLDSSGVP

-1513 VKTEPGQASEYR
+1513 VKTDPGQASEYR

-1533 SKTSDT
+1533 SKTSDA
-1539 SETYACLI
+1539 SDTYACLI

-1610 SKKGVTFGDNAVL
+1610 SKKGVAFGDNAVL

-1642 FLDGKGVVRFGK
+1642 FLDGKGAVRFGK
-1654 NAVIANNES
+1654 NAFIANNES

-1681 ATVRGNTTSYMG
+1681 AIVRGNTTSYMG

-1715 QAGGAVYSTGQVN
+1715 QAGGAVYSTGQVS

-1758 SRMEENKAAGGGAII
+1758 SRMEENKAAGGGAVL

-1782 MDTAFAANTATNGG
+1782 TDTTFAANTATNGG
-1796 AFFIDKNGVLTTA
+1796 AFFIDKNGMLTTT
-1809 SGGVGTDAGTLFDG
+1809 SGEAGSDAGTLFEG

-1829 GGAVYVQNGTVDLGS
+1829 GGAVYVQNGAVDLGS

-1853 AKGGA
+1853 VKGGA

-1868 AKLTFAGTV
+1868 AKLTFADAV

-1896 GTVNAAASDVVF
+1896 GTVNVAASDVVF

-1944 NGGAIYSAISG
+1944 NGGAIYSGISG
-1955 SSNLAIADST
+1955 SSNLAIADSS
-1965 FEGNNAGY
+1965 FEGNSAGY

-1988 VVFSGNTATYGGA
+1988 VVFSGNGATYGGA
-2001 VYNYFTSTTDGSLAF
+2001 VYNYFTSTTDGSLVF
-2016 NGGARFTGNTASGLG
+2016 NGGARFTGNTAGGLG

-2036 TRAVTLNPGAGQ
+2036 TR
-2048 EIVFSGNTDSTG
+2048 
-2060 SNAIFMGDGSS
+2060 
-2071 LDIMGDGKVVF
+2071 
-2082 DDALS
+2082 
-2087 SQSAT
+2087 
-2092 PTLKKTG
+2092 
-2099 SGELLL
+2099 
-2105 NASMDGFLGTASFE
+2105 
-2119 GGLTSIAEKWL
+2119 SI
-2130 IKNLSTVAGGKL
+2130 
-2142 KMSEFSFASQ
+2142 
-2152 DAENAVTGGKLVLAG
+2152 
-2167 GILETGTGQIFAN
+2167 
-2180 GLNAEGDARN
+2180 
-2190 PGSVKLNGDNWSFDS
+2190 
-2205 GLIAFDD
+2205 
-2212 AKYNL
+2212 
-2217 TYAQAAA
+2217 
-2224 LLLGA
+2224 
-2229 SNVGAD
+2229 
-2235 ASGSGSA
+2235 
-2242 KEITFTGT
+2242 
-2250 YVNIPNPGPI
+2250 
-2260 SPYYY
+2260 
-2265 TGNKSDAASDG
+2265 
-2276 TVGGW
+2276 
-2281 LDNSGV
+2281 
-2287 PVTLANAITV
+2287 
-2297 KKEPGQASEYR
+2297 
-2308 FLSGVFDGSK
+2308 
-2318 ASDTSSLIHDDSG
+2318 
-2331 VHVTSDG
+2331 
-2338 PLTIQNWGTELV
+2338 
-2350 PAHTSTVASTGEIVF
+2350 
-2365 GNNVSVLNNHSAGD
+2365 
-2379 GTKGGGALFSKA
+2379 
-2391 SITFG
+2391 
-2396 DNAVLSGNAT
+2396 
-2406 VLAAG
+2406 
-2411 GEGYGGGA
+2411 
-2419 LFLDGKGE
+2419 
-2427 ILLGKNALIEKNESC
+2427 
-2442 GYGGAIYSLG
+2442 
-2452 SVRLGEGAVIR
+2452 
-2463 GNKASYMGGALAVTG
+2463 
-2478 ALSLGKN
+2478 
-2485 ALVEDNQARQGG
+2485 
-2497 AIYAQNGTLALG
+2497 
-2509 SGTRLERNQADR
+2509 
-2521 GGAIYLQGGSGDST
+2521 
-2535 TLDLMNSVFR
+2535 
-2545 ENSASNGGALY
+2545 
-2556 LTGDGTLRIAAADT
+2556 
-2570 VFEGNSASYGGAIYN
+2570 
-2585 GFPMNEKGHS
+2585 
-2595 GSDGSL
+2595 
-2601 AFNGGARFTGNTA
+2601 
-2614 SGLGGAIYN
+2614 
-2623 TRAVTLNPGAGQ
+2623 TLNPGAGQ

-2679 PTLKKTGGGTL
+2679 PALKKTGSGEL
-2690 LFNASMDG
+2690 LLNASMDG

-2725 GGRLKMPEF
+2725 GGRLKMPAF
-2734 SFAAQ
+2734 SFVAQ

-2764 FTNGLNAEGD
+2764 FINGLNAEGD
-2774 NKDPGAVKLRDDNW
+2774 NKDPGAVKLSGDNW
-2788 SFNSGLIAFNDALYN
+2788 SFDSGLIAFNDALYN

-2820 AGEGVGSTS
+2820 AGEGAGSTS

-2837 TGYVDPDPDP
+2837 TGYVDPVPDPVPPVEPDPDP
-2847 VPPVDPDPTPPA
+2847 VPPVEPDPTPPA

-2907 ASATD
+2907 ASAKD

-3049 ADGQTNVSGRL
+3049 ADGQTNVSGKL

-3067 SGGGLNVSGA
+3067 SGGALNVSGA

-3095 LAADVLTTSSDVQI
+3095 LAADVLTTSSDVQL

-3123 QARLQG
+3123 QAQLQG

-3144 TDASHGVFTFVN
+3144 ADASHGVFTFVN

-3170 LVLGDTD
+3170 LLLGDTD

-3197 TAALA
+3197 NAALA

-3226 VLTPNT
+3226 VLIPNT
-3232 ATFTDGSL
+3232 ATFADGSL

-3283 GFSVSS
+3283 GFSVSN

-3308 LGKDADGSMKI
+3308 LGKDADGSMKV

-3342 WGKGLNDTESDSM
+3342 WGKGLNDTESGNM

-3360 SRAVNENY
+3360 SRAVNENH

-3411 LHMTATREGAVRKDG
+3411 LHMTTTREGAIRKDG

-3440 RNFGAGSL
+3440 RNLGAGSL

-3463 DYAFGVFRVGMA
+3463 DYAFGDFRVGMA

-3495 FDFWGV
+3495 FDFWGM

-3528 QDLPTTMQLGQLR
+3528 QDLPATMQLGQLR
-3541 GDVDTGVLTA
+3541 ADVDTGVLTA

-3586 DEHDVFRV
+3586 DDHDVFRV

-3630 VPAAGDLKAKT
+3630 APAAGDLKAKA

-3669 LEVQRDNIS
+3669 LEVQKDNIS

-3686 ASEHKTGHGVNVSFT
+3686 ASEHKAGHGVNVSFT

>member
-45 AGAEDPIIAPNSSI
+45 AGAEELSGDISPISLSGDTRNIIGVGDI
-59 SKHYDTNTTV
+59 SLRSTEPALRYLINV
-69 LNTDQPQFSKEL
+69 S
-81 YAIGATGSQGA
+81 GQGQ
-92 LDISMEGDA
+92 LDISMSNGSPMAVGNADGIYLKDYSEYDQY
-101 ALTVD
+101 
-106 ASWRRDAADSN
+106 ASAFHVA
-117 RDQLSAVYV
+117 
-126 GSGAQFSFTGTG
+126 GSGSSGSFVGTGTFSMVG
-138 LFRAT
+138 
-143 GQGKVMEAVAFRN
+143 GGKLLGVCAFLSESK
-156 GANGPTGGT
+156 GT
-165 MRLTGAIT
+165 LTLSGDIT
-173 GEAITEASENGSGYK
+173 GEAEAVMNGSNGYASFAAAAAGGNLVFGGDRTTLRAK
-188 AIGVKA
+188 ASTGNNANGAFVKYGGMIGFASKSVLIESKNTDSSSVGINCADGTVKTSA
-194 ENAGTIIF
+194 DTDLDIVVEGNKATTGIQLTASSSDVQLAGNLDLTATQTGQDSFASVLGISND
-202 SGKSA
+202 SGKMVVSGPTSLRLVTNA
-207 WLKAMAHAGTADGVY
+207 PFDAKGITASGKADMSFLGDVEIAV
-222 ARYGGVVDFQS
+222 
-233 EEVKVLSQSDTG
+233 TG
-245 SAASGI
+245 SASG
-251 SIEYSGGTI
+251 SALYTTYRYDYSTQAGI
-260 TSSEQTA
+260 CP
-267 LTVGVKAPAST
+267 V
-278 ATGIS
+278 IS
-283 LSGASKGL
+283 LGTDGKAVTLNSSG
-291 VDLAGSLAV
+291 
-300 SVEGSPVRGIEND
+300 
-313 QGTLHVAKASSIT
+313 
-326 GIGEGTF
+326 
-333 PSYGIWG
+333 YGI
-340 RNGSST
+340 N
-346 ELRGDVDVNMTSST
+346 N
-360 TVYGVYADSAT
+360 
-371 VSLGSEGDVAILVQG
+371 QG
-386 SLGRGVAAFSGGNVE
+386 
-401 LGSQGK
+401 
-407 EVSITA
+407 
-413 QNTGVEAG
+413 
-421 TSSTVSLNGK
+421 
-431 VKIDSGTGIS
+431 
-441 LSSTTVD
+441 
-448 KFPSLLSNGSVSIIS
+448 GSVSL
-463 AGTGIVAKYAH
+463 TGQRINITGSTGVFVEGGGNENVFADVRFDGPTTINADKAIV
-474 AVFNELHIQAGT
+474 
-486 GIDVQSPGYIGSG
+486 
-499 NTDTVLDVNG
+499 
-509 PAEIVAQNTALQIV
+509 
-523 GASGSKS
+523 
-530 ASSGFVGTFND
+530 
-541 AASLRA
+541 
-547 SNGNGVQLS
+547 
-556 ASTHSGTTAA
+556 
-566 RDCSVTFKGQTSI
+566 TSI
-579 ASEKGT
+579 
-585 GVVVNGPVAS
+585 
-595 TAQDGASVVFEGAT
+595 
-609 TIDAAKAIEIKKNNG
+609 KAGEQV
-624 KGASV
+624 GASV

-639 VPARAQ
+639 VPVTKES
-645 DADSQV
+645 ADSKV
-651 NGSVTG
+651 RGSVTG
-657 TGTLIKSGGG
+657 SSGTINKENAG
-667 SLALNGDNS
+667 SLAFYGDISN
-676 SFSGE
+676 FSGV
-681 FNMQGGRA
+681 FNQKGGTT
-689 FLGSGKGYFS
+689 FLSEGAAGYF
-699 GATVNLTGGT
+699 GKAQLAVTGGA
-709 LVAPEL
+709 LVAPTL
-715 RFSGGKLLVAGG
+715 SFQKTGKLTLAGG

-794 NASGSGSAKEI
+794 NVSGSGSAKEI

-845 SKRLQGTTPVT
+845 SKRLQGTTPVA
-856 RSLTIDGNGH
+856 RSLAIDGNGH

-876 FKGMDSGTVSIQNIT
+876 FKGMDSGTVSIQNIA

-961 GNNVSFINC
+961 GNNVGFINC

-1014 DPNYASGARR
+1014 DPDYASGARR

-1031 KNALFKDNSVE
+1031 KNALFKNNSVE

-1091 KAVLGSATFIQ
+1091 KAVLGSATFTQ

-1139 NLNTLNMAAESAFSK
+1139 NLNTLNMAAESTFSK
-1154 NTAGVGGGL
+1154 NTAGVGGGF

-1211 AVYNDFSADK
+1211 AVYNDFSEDK
-1221 DGNVV
+1221 DGNAV
-1226 SDGSLTFNGGARFTG
+1226 SA
-1241 NTASGFGGAIYNTR
+1241 
-1255 SITLNPGAGQEIV
+1255 
-1268 FSGNTDSTGS
+1268 
-1278 NAIFMGDGSSLDIMG
+1278 
-1293 DGKVVFD
+1293 
-1300 DALSS
+1300 
-1305 QSATPTL
+1305 
-1312 KKTGSGELLLNASMD
+1312 
-1327 GFLGTASFEGGLT
+1327 
-1340 SIAEKWLIKNLSTV
+1340 
-1354 AGGKLKM
+1354 
-1361 SEFSFASQDAENAV
+1361 
-1375 TGGKLVLAGGILET
+1375 
-1389 GTGQIFAN
+1389 
-1397 GLNAEGDAR
+1397 
-1406 NPGSVKLN
+1406 
-1414 GDNWSFD
+1414 
-1421 SGLIAFDDAKYNLTY
+1421 
-1436 AQAAALLLGAS
+1436 
-1447 NVGADASGSGSA
+1447 
-1459 KEITFTGTYVNIP
+1459 
-1472 NPGPL
+1472 
-1477 SPYYYTG
+1477 
-1484 NKSDAA
+1484 
-1490 SDGTVGGWRDSSGLP
+1490 
-1505 IAIADVIT
+1505 
-1513 VKTEPGQASEYR
+1513 
-1525 FLSGVYDG
+1525 
-1533 SKTSDT
+1533 
-1539 SETYACLI
+1539 
-1547 HGGDS
+1547 
-1552 GVRVTSDGPL
+1552 
-1562 TIQNWGTGLMPYH
+1562 
-1575 ASVASSNGEI
+1575 
-1585 LFGDN
+1585 
-1590 VSLLNNHSAGDATK
+1590 
-1604 GGGAIF
+1604 
-1610 SKKGVTFGDNAVL
+1610 
-1623 SGNSTALA
+1623 
-1631 IGGGGYGGGAI
+1631 
-1642 FLDGKGVVRFGK
+1642 
-1654 NAVIANNES
+1654 
-1663 YHYGGAI
+1663 
-1670 YSLGSVSMGEG
+1670 
-1681 ATVRGNTTSYMG
+1681 
-1693 GAIAVTGA
+1693 
-1701 LSLGTGSVVESNQA
+1701 
-1715 QAGGAVYSTGQVN
+1715 
-1728 ATGTTFRKNV
+1728 
-1738 ATSNYGGGIYSAG
+1738 
-1751 GSIVLVD
+1751 
-1758 SRMEENKAAGGGAII
+1758 
-1773 LAGGGTASV
+1773 
-1782 MDTAFAANTATNGG
+1782 
-1796 AFFIDKNGVLTTA
+1796 
-1809 SGGVGTDAGTLFDG
+1809 
-1823 NSATTN
+1823 
-1829 GGAVYVQNGTVDLGS
+1829 
-1844 GTRLQGNQA
+1844 
-1853 AKGGA
+1853 
-1858 IYALGGKDAS
+1858 
-1868 AKLTFAGTV
+1868 
-1877 FGKNS
+1877 
-1882 GTYGGAV
+1882 
-1889 YSSASVG
+1889 
-1896 GTVNAAASDVVF
+1896 
-1908 EGNTATSGG
+1908 
-1917 AVYLGGSGTS
+1917 
-1927 DIAFTDAVFKE
+1927 
-1938 NQANTG
+1938 
-1944 NGGAIYSAISG
+1944 
-1955 SSNLAIADST
+1955 
-1965 FEGNNAGY
+1965 
-1973 GGAVFNNGQLTTSGN
+1973 
-1988 VVFSGNTATYGGA
+1988 
-2001 VYNYFTSTTDGSLAF
+2001 GSLAF

-2036 TRAVTLNPGAGQ
+2036 TR
-2048 EIVFSGNTDSTG
+2048 
-2060 SNAIFMGDGSS
+2060 
-2071 LDIMGDGKVVF
+2071 
-2082 DDALS
+2082 
-2087 SQSAT
+2087 
-2092 PTLKKTG
+2092 
-2099 SGELLL
+2099 
-2105 NASMDGFLGTASFE
+2105 
-2119 GGLTSIAEKWL
+2119 SI
-2130 IKNLSTVAGGKL
+2130 
-2142 KMSEFSFASQ
+2142 
-2152 DAENAVTGGKLVLAG
+2152 
-2167 GILETGTGQIFAN
+2167 
-2180 GLNAEGDARN
+2180 
-2190 PGSVKLNGDNWSFDS
+2190 
-2205 GLIAFDD
+2205 
-2212 AKYNL
+2212 
-2217 TYAQAAA
+2217 
-2224 LLLGA
+2224 
-2229 SNVGAD
+2229 
-2235 ASGSGSA
+2235 
-2242 KEITFTGT
+2242 
-2250 YVNIPNPGPI
+2250 
-2260 SPYYY
+2260 
-2265 TGNKSDAASDG
+2265 
-2276 TVGGW
+2276 
-2281 LDNSGV
+2281 
-2287 PVTLANAITV
+2287 
-2297 KKEPGQASEYR
+2297 
-2308 FLSGVFDGSK
+2308 
-2318 ASDTSSLIHDDSG
+2318 
-2331 VHVTSDG
+2331 
-2338 PLTIQNWGTELV
+2338 
-2350 PAHTSTVASTGEIVF
+2350 
-2365 GNNVSVLNNHSAGD
+2365 
-2379 GTKGGGALFSKA
+2379 
-2391 SITFG
+2391 
-2396 DNAVLSGNAT
+2396 
-2406 VLAAG
+2406 
-2411 GEGYGGGA
+2411 
-2419 LFLDGKGE
+2419 
-2427 ILLGKNALIEKNESC
+2427 
-2442 GYGGAIYSLG
+2442 
-2452 SVRLGEGAVIR
+2452 
-2463 GNKASYMGGALAVTG
+2463 
-2478 ALSLGKN
+2478 
-2485 ALVEDNQARQGG
+2485 
-2497 AIYAQNGTLALG
+2497 
-2509 SGTRLERNQADR
+2509 
-2521 GGAIYLQGGSGDST
+2521 
-2535 TLDLMNSVFR
+2535 
-2545 ENSASNGGALY
+2545 
-2556 LTGDGTLRIAAADT
+2556 
-2570 VFEGNSASYGGAIYN
+2570 
-2585 GFPMNEKGHS
+2585 
-2595 GSDGSL
+2595 
-2601 AFNGGARFTGNTA
+2601 
-2614 SGLGGAIYN
+2614 
-2623 TRAVTLNPGAGQ
+2623 TLNPGAGQ

-2679 PTLKKTGGGTL
+2679 PALKKTGSGEL
-2690 LFNASMDG
+2690 LLNASMDG
-2698 FLGTAAFEDGRT
+2698 FLGTVAFEDGRT

-2719 NTVTIT
+2719 NMVTIT
-2725 GGRLKMPEF
+2725 GGRLKMPAF
-2734 SFAAQ
+2734 SFVAQ

-2764 FTNGLNAEGD
+2764 FINGLNAEGD
-2774 NKDPGAVKLRDDNW
+2774 NKDPGAVKLSGDNW
-2788 SFNSGLIAFNDALYN
+2788 SFDSGLIAFNDALYN

-2820 AGEGVGSTS
+2820 AGEGAGSTS

-2837 TGYVDPDPDP
+2837 TGYVDPVPDP
-2847 VPPVDPDPTPPA
+2847 VPPVEPDPTPPA

-2907 ASATD
+2907 ASAKD

-2968 GTGEGASGVLNLGTP
+2968 GTGEGAFGVLNLGTP

-3049 ADGQTNVSGRL
+3049 TDGQTNVSGKL

-3067 SGGGLNVSGA
+3067 SGGALNVFGA

-3095 LAADVLTTSSDVQI
+3095 LAADVLTTSSDVQF

-3123 QARLQG
+3123 QAQLQG

-3144 TDASHGVFTFVN
+3144 ADASHGVFTFVN

-3186 RSSLQWGQNGV
+3186 RSNLQWGQNGV

-3232 ATFTDGSL
+3232 ATFADGSL

-3283 GFSVSS
+3283 GFSVSN

-3308 LGKDADGSMKI
+3308 LGKDADGSMKV

-3342 WGKGLNDTESDSM
+3342 WGKGLNDTESGNM

-3360 SRAVNENY
+3360 SRAVNENH

-3411 LHMTATREGAVRKDG
+3411 SHMTTTREGAIRKDG

-3440 RNFGAGSL
+3440 RNLGAGSL

-3463 DYAFGVFRVGMA
+3463 DYAFGDFRVGMA

-3495 FDFWGV
+3495 FDFWGM

-3528 QDLPTTMQLGQLR
+3528 QDLPATMQLGQLR
-3541 GDVDTGVLTA
+3541 ADVDMGVLTA

-3572 RYYNLRTDGFTSRI
+3572 RYYNLRADGFTSRI
-3586 DEHDVFRV
+3586 DGHDVFRV

-3641 KARVPGVAASDT
+3641 KVRVPGVAASDT

-3669 LEVQRDNIS
+3669 LEVQKDNIS

-3686 ASEHKTGHGVNVSFT
+3686 ASEHKAGHGVNVSFT

>member
-45 AGAEDPIIAPNSSI
+45 AGAEELSGDISPISLSGDTRNIIGVGDI
-59 SKHYDTNTTV
+59 SLRSTEPALRYLINV
-69 LNTDQPQFSKEL
+69 S
-81 YAIGATGSQGA
+81 GQGQ
-92 LDISMEGDA
+92 LDISMSNGSPMAVGNADGIYLKDYSEYDQY
-101 ALTVD
+101 
-106 ASWRRDAADSN
+106 ASAFHVA
-117 RDQLSAVYV
+117 
-126 GSGAQFSFTGTG
+126 GSGSSGSFAGTGTFSMVG
-138 LFRAT
+138 
-143 GQGKVMEAVAFRN
+143 GGKLLGVCAFLSESK
-156 GANGPTGGT
+156 GT
-165 MRLTGAIT
+165 LTLSGDIT
-173 GEAITEASENGSGYK
+173 GEAEAVMNGSNGYASFAAAAAGGNLVFGGDRTTLRAK
-188 AIGVKA
+188 ASTGNNANGAFVKYGGMIDFA
-194 ENAGTIIF
+194 SKSVLIESKNTDSKSVGINCADGTVKTSADTDLDIVVEGNKATTGIQLTASSSDVQLAGNLDLTATQTGQDSFASVLGISND
-202 SGKSA
+202 SGKMVVSGPTSLRLVTNA
-207 WLKAMAHAGTADGVY
+207 PFDAKGITASGKADMSFFGDVEIAV
-222 ARYGGVVDFQS
+222 
-233 EEVKVLSQSDTG
+233 TG
-245 SAASGI
+245 SASGSALYTTYRYDYSTQSGI
-251 SIEYSGGTI
+251 CP
-260 TSSEQTA
+260 
-267 LTVGVKAPAST
+267 V
-278 ATGIS
+278 IS
-283 LSGASKGL
+283 LGTDGKAVTLNSSG
-291 VDLAGSLAV
+291 
-300 SVEGSPVRGIEND
+300 
-313 QGTLHVAKASSIT
+313 
-326 GIGEGTF
+326 
-333 PSYGIWG
+333 YGI
-340 RNGSST
+340 N
-346 ELRGDVDVNMTSST
+346 N
-360 TVYGVYADSAT
+360 
-371 VSLGSEGDVAILVQG
+371 QG
-386 SLGRGVAAFSGGNVE
+386 
-401 LGSQGK
+401 
-407 EVSITA
+407 
-413 QNTGVEAG
+413 
-421 TSSTVSLNGK
+421 
-431 VKIDSGTGIS
+431 
-441 LSSTTVD
+441 
-448 KFPSLLSNGSVSIIS
+448 GSVSL
-463 AGTGIVAKYAH
+463 TGQRINITGSTGVFVEGGGNENVFADVRFDGPTTINADKAIV
-474 AVFNELHIQAGT
+474 
-486 GIDVQSPGYIGSG
+486 
-499 NTDTVLDVNG
+499 
-509 PAEIVAQNTALQIV
+509 
-523 GASGSKS
+523 
-530 ASSGFVGTFND
+530 
-541 AASLRA
+541 
-547 SNGNGVQLS
+547 
-556 ASTHSGTTAA
+556 
-566 RDCSVTFKGQTSI
+566 TSI
-579 ASEKGT
+579 
-585 GVVVNGPVAS
+585 
-595 TAQDGASVVFEGAT
+595 
-609 TIDAAKAIEIKKNNG
+609 KAGEQV
-624 KGASV
+624 GASV

-639 VPARAQ
+639 VPVTKES
-645 DADSQV
+645 ADSKV
-651 NGSVTG
+651 RGSVTG
-657 TGTLIKSGGG
+657 SSGTINKENAG
-667 SLALNGDNS
+667 SLAFYGDISN
-676 SFSGE
+676 FSGV
-681 FNMQGGRA
+681 FNQKGGTT
-689 FLGSGKGYFS
+689 FLSEGAAGYF
-699 GATVNLTGGT
+699 GKAQLAVTGGA
-709 LVAPEL
+709 LVAPTL
-715 RFSGGKLLVAGG
+715 SFQKTGKLTLAGG

-794 NASGSGSAKEI
+794 NVSGSGSAKEI

-845 SKRLQGTTPVT
+845 SKRLQGTTPVA
-856 RSLTIDGNGH
+856 RSLAIDGNGH

-876 FKGMDSGTVSIQNIT
+876 FKGMDSGTVSIQNIA

-897 SSGDRYEGPVS
+897 SSGDRYEGSVS

-961 GNNVSFINC
+961 GNNVGFINC

-999 GGALNVVDDYGGYLT
+999 GGALNVVDDYEDYLT
-1014 DPNYASGARR
+1014 DPDYASGARR

-1031 KNALFKDNSVE
+1031 KNALFKNNSVE

-1091 KAVLGSATFIQ
+1091 KAVLGSAAFTQ

-1139 NLNTLNMAAESAFSK
+1139 NLNTLNMAAESTFSK
-1154 NTAGVGGGL
+1154 NTAGVGGGF

-1211 AVYNDFSADK
+1211 AVYNDFSEDK
-1221 DGNVV
+1221 DGNAV
-1226 SDGSLTFNGGARFTG
+1226 SAGSLAFNGGARFTG
-1241 NTASGFGGAIYNTR
+1241 NTASGLGGAIYNTR

-1278 NAIFMGDGSSLDIMG
+1278 NAIFMGDGSSLDITG
-1293 DGKVVFD
+1293 DGKVVFN

-1305 QSATPTL
+1305 QSATPAL
-1312 KKTGSGELLLNASMD
+1312 KKTGS
-1327 GFLGTASFEGGLT
+1327 
-1340 SIAEKWLIKNLSTV
+1340 
-1354 AGGKLKM
+1354 
-1361 SEFSFASQDAENAV
+1361 
-1375 TGGKLVLAGGILET
+1375 
-1389 GTGQIFAN
+1389 
-1397 GLNAEGDAR
+1397 
-1406 NPGSVKLN
+1406 
-1414 GDNWSFD
+1414 
-1421 SGLIAFDDAKYNLTY
+1421 
-1436 AQAAALLLGAS
+1436 
-1447 NVGADASGSGSA
+1447 
-1459 KEITFTGTYVNIP
+1459 
-1472 NPGPL
+1472 
-1477 SPYYYTG
+1477 
-1484 NKSDAA
+1484 
-1490 SDGTVGGWRDSSGLP
+1490 
-1505 IAIADVIT
+1505 
-1513 VKTEPGQASEYR
+1513 
-1525 FLSGVYDG
+1525 
-1533 SKTSDT
+1533 
-1539 SETYACLI
+1539 
-1547 HGGDS
+1547 
-1552 GVRVTSDGPL
+1552 
-1562 TIQNWGTGLMPYH
+1562 
-1575 ASVASSNGEI
+1575 
-1585 LFGDN
+1585 
-1590 VSLLNNHSAGDATK
+1590 
-1604 GGGAIF
+1604 
-1610 SKKGVTFGDNAVL
+1610 
-1623 SGNSTALA
+1623 
-1631 IGGGGYGGGAI
+1631 
-1642 FLDGKGVVRFGK
+1642 
-1654 NAVIANNES
+1654 
-1663 YHYGGAI
+1663 
-1670 YSLGSVSMGEG
+1670 
-1681 ATVRGNTTSYMG
+1681 
-1693 GAIAVTGA
+1693 
-1701 LSLGTGSVVESNQA
+1701 
-1715 QAGGAVYSTGQVN
+1715 
-1728 ATGTTFRKNV
+1728 
-1738 ATSNYGGGIYSAG
+1738 
-1751 GSIVLVD
+1751 
-1758 SRMEENKAAGGGAII
+1758 
-1773 LAGGGTASV
+1773 
-1782 MDTAFAANTATNGG
+1782 
-1796 AFFIDKNGVLTTA
+1796 
-1809 SGGVGTDAGTLFDG
+1809 
-1823 NSATTN
+1823 
-1829 GGAVYVQNGTVDLGS
+1829 
-1844 GTRLQGNQA
+1844 
-1853 AKGGA
+1853 
-1858 IYALGGKDAS
+1858 
-1868 AKLTFAGTV
+1868 
-1877 FGKNS
+1877 
-1882 GTYGGAV
+1882 
-1889 YSSASVG
+1889 
-1896 GTVNAAASDVVF
+1896 
-1908 EGNTATSGG
+1908 
-1917 AVYLGGSGTS
+1917 
-1927 DIAFTDAVFKE
+1927 
-1938 NQANTG
+1938 
-1944 NGGAIYSAISG
+1944 
-1955 SSNLAIADST
+1955 
-1965 FEGNNAGY
+1965 
-1973 GGAVFNNGQLTTSGN
+1973 
-1988 VVFSGNTATYGGA
+1988 
-2001 VYNYFTSTTDGSLAF
+2001 
-2016 NGGARFTGNTASGLG
+2016 
-2031 GAIYN
+2031 
-2036 TRAVTLNPGAGQ
+2036 
-2048 EIVFSGNTDSTG
+2048 
-2060 SNAIFMGDGSS
+2060 
-2071 LDIMGDGKVVF
+2071 
-2082 DDALS
+2082 
-2087 SQSAT
+2087 
-2092 PTLKKTG
+2092 
-2099 SGELLL
+2099 
-2105 NASMDGFLGTASFE
+2105 
-2119 GGLTSIAEKWL
+2119 
-2130 IKNLSTVAGGKL
+2130 
-2142 KMSEFSFASQ
+2142 
-2152 DAENAVTGGKLVLAG
+2152 
-2167 GILETGTGQIFAN
+2167 
-2180 GLNAEGDARN
+2180 
-2190 PGSVKLNGDNWSFDS
+2190 
-2205 GLIAFDD
+2205 
-2212 AKYNL
+2212 
-2217 TYAQAAA
+2217 
-2224 LLLGA
+2224 
-2229 SNVGAD
+2229 
-2235 ASGSGSA
+2235 
-2242 KEITFTGT
+2242 
-2250 YVNIPNPGPI
+2250 
-2260 SPYYY
+2260 
-2265 TGNKSDAASDG
+2265 
-2276 TVGGW
+2276 
-2281 LDNSGV
+2281 
-2287 PVTLANAITV
+2287 
-2297 KKEPGQASEYR
+2297 
-2308 FLSGVFDGSK
+2308 
-2318 ASDTSSLIHDDSG
+2318 
-2331 VHVTSDG
+2331 
-2338 PLTIQNWGTELV
+2338 
-2350 PAHTSTVASTGEIVF
+2350 
-2365 GNNVSVLNNHSAGD
+2365 
-2379 GTKGGGALFSKA
+2379 
-2391 SITFG
+2391 
-2396 DNAVLSGNAT
+2396 
-2406 VLAAG
+2406 
-2411 GEGYGGGA
+2411 
-2419 LFLDGKGE
+2419 
-2427 ILLGKNALIEKNESC
+2427 
-2442 GYGGAIYSLG
+2442 
-2452 SVRLGEGAVIR
+2452 
-2463 GNKASYMGGALAVTG
+2463 
-2478 ALSLGKN
+2478 
-2485 ALVEDNQARQGG
+2485 
-2497 AIYAQNGTLALG
+2497 
-2509 SGTRLERNQADR
+2509 
-2521 GGAIYLQGGSGDST
+2521 
-2535 TLDLMNSVFR
+2535 
-2545 ENSASNGGALY
+2545 
-2556 LTGDGTLRIAAADT
+2556 
-2570 VFEGNSASYGGAIYN
+2570 
-2585 GFPMNEKGHS
+2585 
-2595 GSDGSL
+2595 
-2601 AFNGGARFTGNTA
+2601 
-2614 SGLGGAIYN
+2614 
-2623 TRAVTLNPGAGQ
+2623 
-2635 EIVFSGN
+2635 
-2642 TDSTGSNA
+2642 
-2650 IFMGDGSSL
+2650 
-2659 DITGDG
+2659 
-2665 KVVFDDALSSQSAT
+2665 
-2679 PTLKKTGGGTL
+2679 GTL

-2725 GGRLKMPEF
+2725 GGRLKMPAF
-2734 SFAAQ
+2734 SFVAQ

-2764 FTNGLNAEGD
+2764 FINGLNAEGD
-2774 NKDPGAVKLRDDNW
+2774 NKDPGAVKLSGDNW
-2788 SFNSGLIAFNDALYN
+2788 SFDSGLIAFNDALYN

-2820 AGEGVGSTS
+2820 AGEGAGSTS

-2837 TGYVDPDPDP
+2837 TGYVDPVPDPVPPVEPDPDP
-2847 VPPVDPDPTPPA
+2847 VPPVDPGPDPVPPVEPDPTPPA

-2907 ASATD
+2907 ASAKD

-2929 GSSGRNISVVGGHYL
+2929 GSSGRNICVVGGHYL

-2968 GTGEGASGVLNLGTP
+2968 GTGEGAFGVLNLGTP

-3049 ADGQTNVSGRL
+3049 ADGQTNVSGKL

-3067 SGGGLNVSGA
+3067 SGGALNVSGA

-3123 QARLQG
+3123 QSQLQG

-3144 TDASHGVFTFVN
+3144 ADASHGVFTFVN

-3177 TGWALDAFG
+3177 TSWALDAFG

-3232 ATFTDGSL
+3232 ATFADGSL

-3283 GFSVSS
+3283 GFSVSN

-3308 LGKDADGSMKI
+3308 LGKDADGSMKV

-3342 WGKGLNDTESDSM
+3342 WGKGLNDTESGNM

-3360 SRAVNENY
+3360 SRAVNENH

-3411 LHMTATREGAVRKDG
+3411 SHMTTTREGAIRKDG

-3440 RNFGAGSL
+3440 RNLGAGSL

-3463 DYAFGVFRVGMA
+3463 DYAFGDFRVGMA

-3495 FDFWGV
+3495 FDFWGM
-3501 NLYGSWS
+3501 NLYGSWL

-3541 GDVDTGVLTA
+3541 ADVDTGVLTA

-3586 DEHDVFRV
+3586 DDHDVFRV

-3641 KARVPGVAASDT
+3641 KVRVPGVAASDT
-3653 IKARMM
+3653 NKARMM

-3669 LEVQRDNIS
+3669 LEVQKDNIS

-3686 ASEHKTGHGVNVSFT
+3686 ASEHKAGHGVNVSFT

>member
-45 AGAEDPIIAPNSSI
+45 AGAEELSGDISPISLSGDTRNIIGVGDI
-59 SKHYDTNTTV
+59 SLRSTEPALRYLINV
-69 LNTDQPQFSKEL
+69 S
-81 YAIGATGSQGA
+81 GQGQ
-92 LDISMEGDA
+92 LDISMSNGSSMAVGHADGIY
-101 ALTVD
+101 LKD
-106 ASWRRDAADSN
+106 YSDYDQYASAFHVA
-117 RDQLSAVYV
+117 
-126 GSGAQFSFTGTG
+126 GSGSSGSFVGTGTFSMVG
-138 LFRAT
+138 
-143 GQGKVMEAVAFRN
+143 GGKLLGVCAFLSESK
-156 GANGPTGGT
+156 GT
-165 MRLTGAIT
+165 LTLSGDIT
-173 GEAITEASENGSGYK
+173 GEAEAVMNGSNGYASFAAAAAGGNLVFGGDRTTLRAK
-188 AIGVKA
+188 ASTGNNANGAFVKYGGMIDFA
-194 ENAGTIIF
+194 SKSVLIESKNTDSSSVGINCADGTVKTSADTDLDIVVEGNKATTGIQLTASSSDVQLAGNLDLTATQTGQDSFASVLGISND
-202 SGKSA
+202 SGKMVVSGPTSLRLA
-207 WLKAMAHAGTADGVY
+207 TNAPFDAKGITASGKADMSFLGDVEIAV
-222 ARYGGVVDFQS
+222 
-233 EEVKVLSQSDTG
+233 TG
-245 SAASGI
+245 SASG
-251 SIEYSGGTI
+251 SALYTAYRYDYSTQAGI
-260 TSSEQTA
+260 CP
-267 LTVGVKAPAST
+267 V
-278 ATGIS
+278 IS
-283 LSGASKGL
+283 LGTDGKAVTLNSSG
-291 VDLAGSLAV
+291 
-300 SVEGSPVRGIEND
+300 
-313 QGTLHVAKASSIT
+313 
-326 GIGEGTF
+326 
-333 PSYGIWG
+333 YGI
-340 RNGSST
+340 N
-346 ELRGDVDVNMTSST
+346 N
-360 TVYGVYADSAT
+360 
-371 VSLGSEGDVAILVQG
+371 QG
-386 SLGRGVAAFSGGNVE
+386 
-401 LGSQGK
+401 
-407 EVSITA
+407 
-413 QNTGVEAG
+413 
-421 TSSTVSLNGK
+421 
-431 VKIDSGTGIS
+431 
-441 LSSTTVD
+441 
-448 KFPSLLSNGSVSIIS
+448 GSVSL
-463 AGTGIVAKYAH
+463 TGQRINITGSTGVFVEGGGNENVFADVRFDGPTTINADKAIV
-474 AVFNELHIQAGT
+474 
-486 GIDVQSPGYIGSG
+486 
-499 NTDTVLDVNG
+499 
-509 PAEIVAQNTALQIV
+509 
-523 GASGSKS
+523 
-530 ASSGFVGTFND
+530 
-541 AASLRA
+541 
-547 SNGNGVQLS
+547 
-556 ASTHSGTTAA
+556 
-566 RDCSVTFKGQTSI
+566 TSI
-579 ASEKGT
+579 
-585 GVVVNGPVAS
+585 
-595 TAQDGASVVFEGAT
+595 
-609 TIDAAKAIEIKKNNG
+609 KAGEQV
-624 KGASV
+624 GASV

-639 VPARAQ
+639 VPVTKES
-645 DADSQV
+645 ADSKV
-651 NGSVTG
+651 RGSVTG
-657 TGTLIKSGGG
+657 SSGTINKENAG
-667 SLALNGDNS
+667 SLAFYGDISN
-676 SFSGE
+676 FSGV
-681 FNMQGGRA
+681 FNQKGGTT
-689 FLGSGKGYFS
+689 FLSEGAAGYF
-699 GATVNLTGGT
+699 GKAQLAVTGGA
-709 LVAPEL
+709 LVAPTL
-715 RFSGGKLLVAGG
+715 SFQKTGKLTLAGG

-794 NASGSGSAKEI
+794 NVSGSGSAKEI

-845 SKRLQGTTPVT
+845 SKRLQGTTPVA
-856 RSLTIDGNGH
+856 RSLAIDGNGH

-876 FKGMDSGTVSIQNIT
+876 FKGMDSGTVSIQNIA

-961 GNNVSFINC
+961 GNNVGFINC

-1014 DPNYASGARR
+1014 DPDYASGARR

-1031 KNALFKDNSVE
+1031 KNALFKNNSVE

-1091 KAVLGSATFIQ
+1091 KAVLGSAAFTQ

-1139 NLNTLNMAAESAFSK
+1139 NLNTLNMAAESTFSK

-1178 NAAADGGGAVFNV
+1178 NAAADGGGAIFNV

-1211 AVYNDFSADK
+1211 AVYNDFSEDK
-1221 DGNVV
+1221 DGNAV
-1226 SDGSLTFNGGARFTG
+1226 SAGSLAFNGGARFTG
-1241 NTASGFGGAIYNTR
+1241 NTAGGLGGAIYNTR

-1278 NAIFMGDGSSLDIMG
+1278 NAIFMGDGSSLDITG

-1305 QSATPTL
+1305 QSATPAL
-1312 KKTGSGELLLNASMD
+1312 KKTGSGELLLNASMG

-1340 SIAEKWLIKNLSTV
+1340 SIAEKWLIKNLVTI

-1361 SEFSFASQDAENAV
+1361 PEFSFAPQDAENAV

-1421 SGLIAFDDAKYNLTY
+1421 SGLIAFDDTKYNLTY

-1447 NVGADASGSGSA
+1447 NVGAEASGSGSA

-1490 SDGTVGGWRDSSGLP
+1490 SDGTVGGWLDSSGVP

-1513 VKTEPGQASEYR
+1513 VKTDPGQASEYR

-1533 SKTSDT
+1533 SKTSDAND
-1539 SETYACLI
+1539 TYACLI

-1552 GVRVTSDGPL
+1552 GVRVTSGGPL

-1575 ASVASSNGEI
+1575 ASVASSSGEI

-1610 SKKGVTFGDNAVL
+1610 SKKGVAFGDNAVL

-1642 FLDGKGVVRFGK
+1642 FLDGKGAVRFGK

-1681 ATVRGNTTSYMG
+1681 AIVRGNTTSYMG

-1715 QAGGAVYSTGQVN
+1715 QAGGAVYSTGQVS

-1758 SRMEENKAAGGGAII
+1758 SRMEENKAAGGGAVL

-1782 MDTAFAANTATNGG
+1782 TDTTFAANTATNGG
-1796 AFFIDKNGVLTTA
+1796 AFFIDKNGMLTTT
-1809 SGGVGTDAGTLFDG
+1809 SGEAGSDAGTLFEG

-1853 AKGGA
+1853 VKGGA

-1868 AKLTFAGTV
+1868 AKLTFADAV

-1896 GTVNAAASDVVF
+1896 GTVNVAASDVVF

-1944 NGGAIYSAISG
+1944 NGGAIYSGISG
-1955 SSNLAIADST
+1955 SSNLAIADSS
-1965 FEGNNAGY
+1965 FEGNSAGY

-1988 VVFSGNTATYGGA
+1988 VVFSGNRATYGAA

-2036 TRAVTLNPGAGQ
+2036 TR
-2048 EIVFSGNTDSTG
+2048 
-2060 SNAIFMGDGSS
+2060 
-2071 LDIMGDGKVVF
+2071 
-2082 DDALS
+2082 
-2087 SQSAT
+2087 
-2092 PTLKKTG
+2092 
-2099 SGELLL
+2099 
-2105 NASMDGFLGTASFE
+2105 
-2119 GGLTSIAEKWL
+2119 SI
-2130 IKNLSTVAGGKL
+2130 
-2142 KMSEFSFASQ
+2142 
-2152 DAENAVTGGKLVLAG
+2152 
-2167 GILETGTGQIFAN
+2167 
-2180 GLNAEGDARN
+2180 
-2190 PGSVKLNGDNWSFDS
+2190 
-2205 GLIAFDD
+2205 
-2212 AKYNL
+2212 
-2217 TYAQAAA
+2217 
-2224 LLLGA
+2224 
-2229 SNVGAD
+2229 
-2235 ASGSGSA
+2235 
-2242 KEITFTGT
+2242 
-2250 YVNIPNPGPI
+2250 
-2260 SPYYY
+2260 
-2265 TGNKSDAASDG
+2265 
-2276 TVGGW
+2276 
-2281 LDNSGV
+2281 
-2287 PVTLANAITV
+2287 
-2297 KKEPGQASEYR
+2297 
-2308 FLSGVFDGSK
+2308 
-2318 ASDTSSLIHDDSG
+2318 
-2331 VHVTSDG
+2331 
-2338 PLTIQNWGTELV
+2338 
-2350 PAHTSTVASTGEIVF
+2350 
-2365 GNNVSVLNNHSAGD
+2365 
-2379 GTKGGGALFSKA
+2379 
-2391 SITFG
+2391 
-2396 DNAVLSGNAT
+2396 
-2406 VLAAG
+2406 
-2411 GEGYGGGA
+2411 
-2419 LFLDGKGE
+2419 
-2427 ILLGKNALIEKNESC
+2427 
-2442 GYGGAIYSLG
+2442 
-2452 SVRLGEGAVIR
+2452 
-2463 GNKASYMGGALAVTG
+2463 
-2478 ALSLGKN
+2478 
-2485 ALVEDNQARQGG
+2485 
-2497 AIYAQNGTLALG
+2497 
-2509 SGTRLERNQADR
+2509 
-2521 GGAIYLQGGSGDST
+2521 
-2535 TLDLMNSVFR
+2535 
-2545 ENSASNGGALY
+2545 
-2556 LTGDGTLRIAAADT
+2556 
-2570 VFEGNSASYGGAIYN
+2570 
-2585 GFPMNEKGHS
+2585 
-2595 GSDGSL
+2595 
-2601 AFNGGARFTGNTA
+2601 
-2614 SGLGGAIYN
+2614 
-2623 TRAVTLNPGAGQ
+2623 TLNPGAGQ

-2679 PTLKKTGGGTL
+2679 PALKKTGSGTL

-2725 GGRLKMPEF
+2725 GGRLKMPAF
-2734 SFAAQ
+2734 SFVAQ

-2764 FTNGLNAEGD
+2764 FINGLNAEGD
-2774 NKDPGAVKLRDDNW
+2774 NKDPGAVKLSGDNW
-2788 SFNSGLIAFNDALYN
+2788 SFDSGLIAFNDALYN

-2820 AGEGVGSTS
+2820 AGEGAGSTS

-2837 TGYVDPDPDP
+2837 TGYVDPVPDPVPPVEPDPDP
-2847 VPPVDPDPTPPA
+2847 VPPVEPDPTPPA

-2907 ASATD
+2907 ASAKD

-3049 ADGQTNVSGRL
+3049 ADGQTNVSGKL

-3067 SGGGLNVSGA
+3067 SGGALNVSGA

-3123 QARLQG
+3123 QAQLQG

-3144 TDASHGVFTFVN
+3144 ADASHGVFTFVN

-3232 ATFTDGSL
+3232 ATFADGSL

-3283 GFSVSS
+3283 GFSVSN

-3308 LGKDADGSMKI
+3308 LGKDADGSMKV

-3342 WGKGLNDTESDSM
+3342 WGKGLNDTESGNM

-3360 SRAVNENY
+3360 SRAVNENH

-3411 LHMTATREGAVRKDG
+3411 SHMTTTREGAIRKDG

-3440 RNFGAGSL
+3440 RNLGAGSL

-3463 DYAFGVFRVGMA
+3463 DYAFGDFRVGMA

-3495 FDFWGV
+3495 FDFWGM

-3541 GDVDTGVLTA
+3541 ADVDTGVLTA

-3572 RYYNLRTDGFTSRI
+3572 RYYNLRADGFTSRI
-3586 DEHDVFRV
+3586 DDHDVFRV

-3641 KARVPGVAASDT
+3641 KVRVPGVAASDT
-3653 IKARMM
+3653 IKARIM
-3659 DSVSFDGTLG
+3659 DSVSLDGTLG
-3669 LEVQRDNIS
+3669 LEVQKDNIS

-3686 ASEHKTGHGVNVSFT
+3686 ASEHKVGHGVNVSFT

>member
-984 TIGDNVVFEGNKGRR
+984 TIGDNVVFVGNKGRR

-1031 KNALFKDNSVE
+1031 KNALFKNNSVE

-1241 NTASGFGGAIYNTR
+1241 NTASGLGGAIYNTR
-1255 SITLNPGAGQEIV
+1255 AVTLNPGAGQEIV

-1278 NAIFMGDGSSLDIMG
+1278 NAIFMGDGSSLDITG

-1340 SIAEKWLIKNLSTV
+1340 GIAEKWLIKNLITV

-1693 GAIAVTGA
+1693 GALAVTGA

-1868 AKLTFAGTV
+1868 TKLTFAGTV

-1896 GTVNAAASDVVF
+1896 GTVNVAASDVVF

-1955 SSNLAIADST
+1955 SSSLAIADST

-1973 GGAVFNNGQLTTSGN
+1973 GGAVFNNGQLTTFGN

-2001 VYNYFTSTTDGSLAF
+2001 VYNYFTSTTDSSLAF

-2036 TRAVTLNPGAGQ
+2036 TR
-2048 EIVFSGNTDSTG
+2048 
-2060 SNAIFMGDGSS
+2060 
-2071 LDIMGDGKVVF
+2071 
-2082 DDALS
+2082 
-2087 SQSAT
+2087 
-2092 PTLKKTG
+2092 
-2099 SGELLL
+2099 
-2105 NASMDGFLGTASFE
+2105 
-2119 GGLTSIAEKWL
+2119 SI
-2130 IKNLSTVAGGKL
+2130 
-2142 KMSEFSFASQ
+2142 
-2152 DAENAVTGGKLVLAG
+2152 
-2167 GILETGTGQIFAN
+2167 
-2180 GLNAEGDARN
+2180 
-2190 PGSVKLNGDNWSFDS
+2190 
-2205 GLIAFDD
+2205 
-2212 AKYNL
+2212 
-2217 TYAQAAA
+2217 
-2224 LLLGA
+2224 
-2229 SNVGAD
+2229 
-2235 ASGSGSA
+2235 
-2242 KEITFTGT
+2242 
-2250 YVNIPNPGPI
+2250 
-2260 SPYYY
+2260 
-2265 TGNKSDAASDG
+2265 
-2276 TVGGW
+2276 
-2281 LDNSGV
+2281 
-2287 PVTLANAITV
+2287 
-2297 KKEPGQASEYR
+2297 
-2308 FLSGVFDGSK
+2308 
-2318 ASDTSSLIHDDSG
+2318 
-2331 VHVTSDG
+2331 
-2338 PLTIQNWGTELV
+2338 
-2350 PAHTSTVASTGEIVF
+2350 
-2365 GNNVSVLNNHSAGD
+2365 
-2379 GTKGGGALFSKA
+2379 
-2391 SITFG
+2391 
-2396 DNAVLSGNAT
+2396 
-2406 VLAAG
+2406 
-2411 GEGYGGGA
+2411 
-2419 LFLDGKGE
+2419 
-2427 ILLGKNALIEKNESC
+2427 
-2442 GYGGAIYSLG
+2442 
-2452 SVRLGEGAVIR
+2452 
-2463 GNKASYMGGALAVTG
+2463 
-2478 ALSLGKN
+2478 
-2485 ALVEDNQARQGG
+2485 
-2497 AIYAQNGTLALG
+2497 
-2509 SGTRLERNQADR
+2509 
-2521 GGAIYLQGGSGDST
+2521 
-2535 TLDLMNSVFR
+2535 
-2545 ENSASNGGALY
+2545 
-2556 LTGDGTLRIAAADT
+2556 
-2570 VFEGNSASYGGAIYN
+2570 
-2585 GFPMNEKGHS
+2585 
-2595 GSDGSL
+2595 
-2601 AFNGGARFTGNTA
+2601 
-2614 SGLGGAIYN
+2614 
-2623 TRAVTLNPGAGQ
+2623 TLNPGAGQ

-2665 KVVFDDALSSQSAT
+2665 KVVFDDTLSSQSAT
-2679 PTLKKTGGGTL
+2679 PTLKKTGSGEL
-2690 LFNASMDG
+2690 LLNASMDG
-2698 FLGTAAFEDGRT
+2698 FLGTASFEGGRT
-2710 EIAQKWLIK
+2710 EIVQKWLIK

-2734 SFAAQ
+2734 SFAVQ

-2764 FTNGLNAEGD
+2764 FTNGLNAEGG
-2774 NKDPGAVKLRDDNW
+2774 NKDPGAVKLSGDNW
-2788 SFNSGLIAFNDALYN
+2788 SFDSGLIAFNDALYN

-2820 AGEGVGSTS
+2820 AGEGAGSTS

-2837 TGYVDPDPDP
+2837 TGYVDPDPDPVPPVDPDPDPVPPVDPDPDP

-3123 QARLQG
+3123 QVQLQG

-3308 LGKDADGSMKI
+3308 LGKDADGSMKV

-3463 DYAFGVFRVGMA
+3463 DYAFGDFRVGMA

-3586 DEHDVFRV
+3586 DDHDVFRV

>member
-45 AGAEDPIIAPNSSI
+45 AGAEELSGDISPISLSGDTRNIIGVGDI
-59 SKHYDTNTTV
+59 SLRSTEPALRYLINV
-69 LNTDQPQFSKEL
+69 S
-81 YAIGATGSQGA
+81 GQGQ
-92 LDISMEGDA
+92 LDISMSNGSSMAVGHADGIY
-101 ALTVD
+101 LKD
-106 ASWRRDAADSN
+106 YSDYDQYASAFHVA
-117 RDQLSAVYV
+117 
-126 GSGAQFSFTGTG
+126 GSGSSGSFAGTGTFSMVG
-138 LFRAT
+138 
-143 GQGKVMEAVAFRN
+143 GGKLLGVCAFLSESK
-156 GANGPTGGT
+156 GT
-165 MRLTGAIT
+165 LTLSGDIT
-173 GEAITEASENGSGYK
+173 GEAEAVMNGSNGYASFAAAAAGGNLVFGGDRTTLRAK
-188 AIGVKA
+188 ASTGNNANGAFVKYGGMIDFA
-194 ENAGTIIF
+194 SKSVLIESKNTDSSSVGINCADGTVKTSADTDLDIVVEGNKATTGIQLTASSSDVQLAGNLDLTATQTGQDSFASVLGISND
-202 SGKSA
+202 SGKMVVSGPTSLRLA
-207 WLKAMAHAGTADGVY
+207 TNAPFDAKGITASGKADMSFLGDVEIAV
-222 ARYGGVVDFQS
+222 
-233 EEVKVLSQSDTG
+233 TG
-245 SAASGI
+245 SASGSALYTTYRYDYSTQSGI
-251 SIEYSGGTI
+251 CP
-260 TSSEQTA
+260 
-267 LTVGVKAPAST
+267 V
-278 ATGIS
+278 IS
-283 LSGASKGL
+283 LGTDGKAVTLNSSG
-291 VDLAGSLAV
+291 
-300 SVEGSPVRGIEND
+300 
-313 QGTLHVAKASSIT
+313 
-326 GIGEGTF
+326 
-333 PSYGIWG
+333 YGI
-340 RNGSST
+340 N
-346 ELRGDVDVNMTSST
+346 N
-360 TVYGVYADSAT
+360 
-371 VSLGSEGDVAILVQG
+371 QG
-386 SLGRGVAAFSGGNVE
+386 
-401 LGSQGK
+401 
-407 EVSITA
+407 
-413 QNTGVEAG
+413 
-421 TSSTVSLNGK
+421 
-431 VKIDSGTGIS
+431 
-441 LSSTTVD
+441 
-448 KFPSLLSNGSVSIIS
+448 GSVSL
-463 AGTGIVAKYAH
+463 TGQRINITGSTGVFVEGGGNENVFADVRFDGPTTINADKAIV
-474 AVFNELHIQAGT
+474 
-486 GIDVQSPGYIGSG
+486 
-499 NTDTVLDVNG
+499 
-509 PAEIVAQNTALQIV
+509 
-523 GASGSKS
+523 
-530 ASSGFVGTFND
+530 
-541 AASLRA
+541 
-547 SNGNGVQLS
+547 
-556 ASTHSGTTAA
+556 
-566 RDCSVTFKGQTSI
+566 TSI
-579 ASEKGT
+579 
-585 GVVVNGPVAS
+585 
-595 TAQDGASVVFEGAT
+595 
-609 TIDAAKAIEIKKNNG
+609 KAGEQV
-624 KGASV
+624 GASV

-639 VPARAQ
+639 VPVTKES
-645 DADSQV
+645 ADSKV
-651 NGSVTG
+651 RGSVTG
-657 TGTLIKSGGG
+657 SSGTINKENAG
-667 SLALNGDNS
+667 SLAFYGDISN
-676 SFSGE
+676 FSGV
-681 FNMQGGRA
+681 FNQKGGTT
-689 FLGSGKGYFS
+689 FLSEGAAGYF
-699 GATVNLTGGT
+699 GKAQLAVTGGA
-709 LVAPEL
+709 LVAPTL
-715 RFSGGKLLVAGG
+715 SFQKTGKLTLAGG

-794 NASGSGSAKEI
+794 NVSGSGSAKEI

-814 PPGDPDSFE
+814 PPGDPDNFE

-845 SKRLQGTTPVT
+845 SKRLQGTTPVA
-856 RSLTIDGNGH
+856 RSLAIDGNGH

-876 FKGMDSGTVSIQNIT
+876 FKGMDSGTVSIQNIA

-961 GNNVSFINC
+961 GNNVGFINC

-999 GGALNVVDDYGGYLT
+999 GGALNVVDDYEDYLT
-1014 DPNYASGARR
+1014 DPDYASGARR

-1031 KNALFKDNSVE
+1031 KNALFKNNSVE

-1070 NTSKSTGGAIAVCD
+1070 NSSKSTGGAIAVCD

-1091 KAVLGSATFIQ
+1091 KAVLGSAAFTQ

-1139 NLNTLNMAAESAFSK
+1139 NLNTLNMAAESTFSK

-1178 NAAADGGGAVFNV
+1178 NAAADGGGAIFNV

-1211 AVYNDFSADK
+1211 AVYNDFSEDK
-1221 DGNVV
+1221 DGNAV
-1226 SDGSLTFNGGARFTG
+1226 SAGSLAFNGGARFTG
-1241 NTASGFGGAIYNTR
+1241 NTAGGLGGAIYNTR

-1278 NAIFMGDGSSLDIMG
+1278 NAIFMGDGSSLDITG

-1305 QSATPTL
+1305 QSATPAL

-1340 SIAEKWLIKNLSTV
+1340 SIAEKWLIKNLVTI

-1361 SEFSFASQDAENAV
+1361 PEFSFASQDAENAV

-1389 GTGQIFAN
+1389 GTGQIFSN

-1414 GDNWSFD
+1414 GDNWIFD

-1447 NVGADASGSGSA
+1447 NVGTEASGSGSA

-1505 IAIADVIT
+1505 LTLTDVIT

-1533 SKTSDT
+1533 SKTSDA
-1539 SETYACLI
+1539 SDTYACLI

-1610 SKKGVTFGDNAVL
+1610 SKKGVAFGDNAVL

-1642 FLDGKGVVRFGK
+1642 FLDGKGAVRFGK
-1654 NAVIANNES
+1654 NAVVTDNES

-1681 ATVRGNTTSYMG
+1681 AIVRGNTTSYMG

-1701 LSLGTGSVVESNQA
+1701 LSLGTGSVVEANQA
-1715 QAGGAVYSTGQVN
+1715 QAGGAVYSTGQVS

-1751 GSIVLVD
+1751 GSIVLVG
-1758 SRMEENKAAGGGAII
+1758 SRMEENKAAGGGAVL

-1782 MDTAFAANTATNGG
+1782 TDTTFAANTATNGG
-1796 AFFIDKNGVLTTA
+1796 AFFIDKNGMLTTT
-1809 SGGVGTDAGTLFDG
+1809 SGEAGSDAGTLFEG

-1853 AKGGA
+1853 VKGGA
-1858 IYALGGKDAS
+1858 IYVLGGKDAS
-1868 AKLTFAGTV
+1868 AKLTFVDTV
-1877 FGKNS
+1877 FGKNN

-1896 GTVNAAASDVVF
+1896 GTVNIAASDVVF

-1944 NGGAIYSAISG
+1944 NGGAIYSGISG
-1955 SSNLAIADST
+1955 SLNLAIADSS
-1965 FEGNNAGY
+1965 FEGNSAGY

-1988 VVFSGNTATYGGA
+1988 VVFSGNRATYGGA

-2016 NGGARFTGNTASGLG
+2016 NGGARFTGNTAGGLG

-2036 TRAVTLNPGAGQ
+2036 TR
-2048 EIVFSGNTDSTG
+2048 
-2060 SNAIFMGDGSS
+2060 
-2071 LDIMGDGKVVF
+2071 
-2082 DDALS
+2082 
-2087 SQSAT
+2087 
-2092 PTLKKTG
+2092 
-2099 SGELLL
+2099 
-2105 NASMDGFLGTASFE
+2105 
-2119 GGLTSIAEKWL
+2119 SI
-2130 IKNLSTVAGGKL
+2130 
-2142 KMSEFSFASQ
+2142 
-2152 DAENAVTGGKLVLAG
+2152 
-2167 GILETGTGQIFAN
+2167 
-2180 GLNAEGDARN
+2180 
-2190 PGSVKLNGDNWSFDS
+2190 
-2205 GLIAFDD
+2205 
-2212 AKYNL
+2212 
-2217 TYAQAAA
+2217 
-2224 LLLGA
+2224 
-2229 SNVGAD
+2229 
-2235 ASGSGSA
+2235 
-2242 KEITFTGT
+2242 
-2250 YVNIPNPGPI
+2250 
-2260 SPYYY
+2260 
-2265 TGNKSDAASDG
+2265 
-2276 TVGGW
+2276 
-2281 LDNSGV
+2281 
-2287 PVTLANAITV
+2287 
-2297 KKEPGQASEYR
+2297 
-2308 FLSGVFDGSK
+2308 
-2318 ASDTSSLIHDDSG
+2318 
-2331 VHVTSDG
+2331 
-2338 PLTIQNWGTELV
+2338 
-2350 PAHTSTVASTGEIVF
+2350 
-2365 GNNVSVLNNHSAGD
+2365 
-2379 GTKGGGALFSKA
+2379 
-2391 SITFG
+2391 
-2396 DNAVLSGNAT
+2396 
-2406 VLAAG
+2406 
-2411 GEGYGGGA
+2411 
-2419 LFLDGKGE
+2419 
-2427 ILLGKNALIEKNESC
+2427 
-2442 GYGGAIYSLG
+2442 
-2452 SVRLGEGAVIR
+2452 
-2463 GNKASYMGGALAVTG
+2463 
-2478 ALSLGKN
+2478 
-2485 ALVEDNQARQGG
+2485 
-2497 AIYAQNGTLALG
+2497 
-2509 SGTRLERNQADR
+2509 
-2521 GGAIYLQGGSGDST
+2521 
-2535 TLDLMNSVFR
+2535 
-2545 ENSASNGGALY
+2545 
-2556 LTGDGTLRIAAADT
+2556 
-2570 VFEGNSASYGGAIYN
+2570 
-2585 GFPMNEKGHS
+2585 
-2595 GSDGSL
+2595 
-2601 AFNGGARFTGNTA
+2601 
-2614 SGLGGAIYN
+2614 
-2623 TRAVTLNPGAGQ
+2623 TLNPGAGQ

-2679 PTLKKTGGGTL
+2679 PALKKTGSGEL
-2690 LFNASMDG
+2690 LLNASMDG

-2725 GGRLKMPEF
+2725 GGRLKMPAF
-2734 SFAAQ
+2734 SFVAQ

-2764 FTNGLNAEGD
+2764 FINGLNAEGD
-2774 NKDPGAVKLRDDNW
+2774 NKDPGAVKLSGDNW
-2788 SFNSGLIAFNDALYN
+2788 SFDSGLIAFNDALYN

-2820 AGEGVGSTS
+2820 AGEGAGSTS

-2847 VPPVDPDPTPPA
+2847 VPPVEPDPDPVPPVEPDPTPPA

-2907 ASATD
+2907 ASAKD

-2968 GTGEGASGVLNLGTP
+2968 GTGEGAFGVLNLGTP

-3049 ADGQTNVSGRL
+3049 ADGQTNVSGKL

-3067 SGGGLNVSGA
+3067 SGGALNVSGA

-3095 LAADVLTTSSDVQI
+3095 LAADVLTTSSDVQL

-3123 QARLQG
+3123 QAQLQG

-3144 TDASHGVFTFVN
+3144 ADASHGVFTFVN

-3177 TGWALDAFG
+3177 IGWALDAFG

-3232 ATFTDGSL
+3232 ATFADGSL

-3283 GFSVSS
+3283 GFSVSN

-3308 LGKDADGSMKI
+3308 LGKDADGSMKV

-3342 WGKGLNDTESDSM
+3342 WGKGLNDTESGNM

-3360 SRAVNENY
+3360 SRAVNENH

-3411 LHMTATREGAVRKDG
+3411 SHMTTTREGAIRKDG

-3440 RNFGAGSL
+3440 RNLGAGSL

-3463 DYAFGVFRVGMA
+3463 DYAFGDFRVGMA

-3495 FDFWGV
+3495 FDFWGM

-3528 QDLPTTMQLGQLR
+3528 QDLPATMQLGQLR
-3541 GDVDTGVLTA
+3541 ADVDTGVLTA

-3586 DEHDVFRV
+3586 DDHDVFRV

-3630 VPAAGDLKAKT
+3630 APAAGDLKAKAKT
-3641 KARVPGVAASDT
+3641 RVPGVAASDT
-3653 IKARMM
+3653 IKARIM
-3659 DSVSFDGTLG
+3659 DSVSLDGTLG
-3669 LEVQRDNIS
+3669 LEVQKDNIS

-3686 ASEHKTGHGVNVSFT
+3686 ASEHKVGHGVNVSFT

>member
-45 AGAEDPIIAPNSSI
+45 AGAEELSGDISPISLSGDTRNIIGVGDI
-59 SKHYDTNTTV
+59 SLRSTEPALRYLINV
-69 LNTDQPQFSKEL
+69 S
-81 YAIGATGSQGA
+81 GQGQ
-92 LDISMEGDA
+92 LDISMSNGSPMAVGNADGIY
-101 ALTVD
+101 LKD
-106 ASWRRDAADSN
+106 YSDYDQYASAFHVA
-117 RDQLSAVYV
+117 
-126 GSGAQFSFTGTG
+126 GSGSSGSFVGTGTFSMVG
-138 LFRAT
+138 
-143 GQGKVMEAVAFRN
+143 GGKLLGVCAFLSESK
-156 GANGPTGGT
+156 GT
-165 MRLTGAIT
+165 LTLSGDIT
-173 GEAITEASENGSGYK
+173 GEAEAVMNGSNGYASFVAAAAGGNLVFGGDRTTLRAK
-188 AIGVKA
+188 ASTGNNANGAFVKYGGMIDFA
-194 ENAGTIIF
+194 SKSVLIESKNTDSNSVGINCADGTVKTSADTDLDIVVEGNKATTGIQLTASSSDVQLAGNLDLTATQTGQDSFASVLGISND
-202 SGKSA
+202 SGKMVVSGPTSLRLA
-207 WLKAMAHAGTADGVY
+207 TNAPFDAKGITASGKADMSFLGDVEIAV
-222 ARYGGVVDFQS
+222 
-233 EEVKVLSQSDTG
+233 TG
-245 SAASGI
+245 SASG
-251 SIEYSGGTI
+251 SALYTTYRYDYSTQAGI
-260 TSSEQTA
+260 CP
-267 LTVGVKAPAST
+267 V
-278 ATGIS
+278 IS
-283 LSGASKGL
+283 LGTDGKAVTLNSSG
-291 VDLAGSLAV
+291 
-300 SVEGSPVRGIEND
+300 
-313 QGTLHVAKASSIT
+313 
-326 GIGEGTF
+326 
-333 PSYGIWG
+333 YGI
-340 RNGSST
+340 N
-346 ELRGDVDVNMTSST
+346 N
-360 TVYGVYADSAT
+360 
-371 VSLGSEGDVAILVQG
+371 QG
-386 SLGRGVAAFSGGNVE
+386 
-401 LGSQGK
+401 
-407 EVSITA
+407 
-413 QNTGVEAG
+413 
-421 TSSTVSLNGK
+421 
-431 VKIDSGTGIS
+431 
-441 LSSTTVD
+441 
-448 KFPSLLSNGSVSIIS
+448 GSVSL
-463 AGTGIVAKYAH
+463 TGQRINITGSTGVFVEGGGNENVFADVRFDGPTTINADKAIV
-474 AVFNELHIQAGT
+474 
-486 GIDVQSPGYIGSG
+486 
-499 NTDTVLDVNG
+499 
-509 PAEIVAQNTALQIV
+509 
-523 GASGSKS
+523 
-530 ASSGFVGTFND
+530 
-541 AASLRA
+541 
-547 SNGNGVQLS
+547 
-556 ASTHSGTTAA
+556 
-566 RDCSVTFKGQTSI
+566 TSI
-579 ASEKGT
+579 
-585 GVVVNGPVAS
+585 
-595 TAQDGASVVFEGAT
+595 
-609 TIDAAKAIEIKKNNG
+609 KAGEQV
-624 KGASV
+624 GASV

-639 VPARAQ
+639 VPVTKES
-645 DADSQV
+645 ADSKV
-651 NGSVTG
+651 RGSVTG
-657 TGTLIKSGGG
+657 SSGTINKENAG
-667 SLALNGDNS
+667 SLAFYGDISN
-676 SFSGE
+676 FSGV
-681 FNMQGGRA
+681 FNQKGGTT
-689 FLGSGKGYFS
+689 FLSEGAAGYF
-699 GATVNLTGGT
+699 GKAQLAVTGGA
-709 LVAPEL
+709 LVAPTL
-715 RFSGGKLLVAGG
+715 SFQKTGKLTLAGG

-735 IFTSALNADGDMKDP
+735 IFTSALNVDGDMKDP

-769 DDAKYNIVYAQT
+769 DDARYNIVYAQT

-794 NASGSGSAKEI
+794 NVSGSGSAKEI

-845 SKRLQGTTPVT
+845 SKRLQGTTPVA
-856 RSLTIDGNGH
+856 RSLAIDGNGH

-876 FKGMDSGTVSIQNIT
+876 FKGMDSGTVSIQNIA

-961 GNNVSFINC
+961 GNNVGFINC

-999 GGALNVVDDYGGYLT
+999 GGALNVVDDYEDYLT
-1014 DPNYASGARR
+1014 DPDYASGARR

-1031 KNALFKDNSVE
+1031 KNALFKNNSVE

-1070 NTSKSTGGAIAVCD
+1070 NSSKSTGGAIAVCD

-1091 KAVLGSATFIQ
+1091 KAVLGSATFTQ

-1139 NLNTLNMAAESAFSK
+1139 NLNTLNMAAESTFSK

-1211 AVYNDFSADK
+1211 AVYNDFSEDK
-1221 DGNVV
+1221 DGNAV
-1226 SDGSLTFNGGARFTG
+1226 SAGSLAFNGGARFIG
-1241 NTASGFGGAIYNTR
+1241 NTASGLGGAIYNTR

-1278 NAIFMGDGSSLDIMG
+1278 NAIFMGDGSSLDITG
-1293 DGKVVFD
+1293 DGKVVFN

-1305 QSATPTL
+1305 QSATPAL

-1340 SIAEKWLIKNLSTV
+1340 SIAEKWLIKNLVTI

-1361 SEFSFASQDAENAV
+1361 PEFSFAPQDAENAV

-1447 NVGADASGSGSA
+1447 NVGAEASGSGSA

-1490 SDGTVGGWRDSSGLP
+1490 SDGTVGGWLDSSGVP

-1513 VKTEPGQASEYR
+1513 VKTDPGQASEYR

-1533 SKTSDT
+1533 SKTSDA
-1539 SETYACLI
+1539 SDTYACLI

-1610 SKKGVTFGDNAVL
+1610 SKKGVAFGDNAVL

-1642 FLDGKGVVRFGK
+1642 FLDGKGAVRFGK
-1654 NAVIANNES
+1654 NAFIANNES

-1681 ATVRGNTTSYMG
+1681 AIVRGNTTSYMG

-1715 QAGGAVYSTGQVN
+1715 QAGGAVYSTGQVS

-1758 SRMEENKAAGGGAII
+1758 SRMEENKAAGGGAVL

-1782 MDTAFAANTATNGG
+1782 TDTTFAANTATNGG
-1796 AFFIDKNGVLTTA
+1796 AFFIDKNGMLTTT
-1809 SGGVGTDAGTLFDG
+1809 SGEAGSDAGTLFEG

-1829 GGAVYVQNGTVDLGS
+1829 GGAVYVQNGAVDLGS

-1853 AKGGA
+1853 VKGGA

-1868 AKLTFAGTV
+1868 AKLTFADAV

-1896 GTVNAAASDVVF
+1896 GTVNVAASDVVF

-1944 NGGAIYSAISG
+1944 NGGAIYSGISG
-1955 SSNLAIADST
+1955 SSNLAIADSS
-1965 FEGNNAGY
+1965 FEGNSAGY

-1988 VVFSGNTATYGGA
+1988 VVFSGNGATYGGA
-2001 VYNYFTSTTDGSLAF
+2001 VYNYFTSTTDGSLVF
-2016 NGGARFTGNTASGLG
+2016 NGGARFTGNTAGGLG

-2036 TRAVTLNPGAGQ
+2036 TR
-2048 EIVFSGNTDSTG
+2048 
-2060 SNAIFMGDGSS
+2060 
-2071 LDIMGDGKVVF
+2071 
-2082 DDALS
+2082 
-2087 SQSAT
+2087 
-2092 PTLKKTG
+2092 
-2099 SGELLL
+2099 
-2105 NASMDGFLGTASFE
+2105 
-2119 GGLTSIAEKWL
+2119 SI
-2130 IKNLSTVAGGKL
+2130 
-2142 KMSEFSFASQ
+2142 
-2152 DAENAVTGGKLVLAG
+2152 
-2167 GILETGTGQIFAN
+2167 
-2180 GLNAEGDARN
+2180 
-2190 PGSVKLNGDNWSFDS
+2190 
-2205 GLIAFDD
+2205 
-2212 AKYNL
+2212 
-2217 TYAQAAA
+2217 
-2224 LLLGA
+2224 
-2229 SNVGAD
+2229 
-2235 ASGSGSA
+2235 
-2242 KEITFTGT
+2242 
-2250 YVNIPNPGPI
+2250 
-2260 SPYYY
+2260 
-2265 TGNKSDAASDG
+2265 
-2276 TVGGW
+2276 
-2281 LDNSGV
+2281 
-2287 PVTLANAITV
+2287 
-2297 KKEPGQASEYR
+2297 
-2308 FLSGVFDGSK
+2308 
-2318 ASDTSSLIHDDSG
+2318 
-2331 VHVTSDG
+2331 
-2338 PLTIQNWGTELV
+2338 
-2350 PAHTSTVASTGEIVF
+2350 
-2365 GNNVSVLNNHSAGD
+2365 
-2379 GTKGGGALFSKA
+2379 
-2391 SITFG
+2391 
-2396 DNAVLSGNAT
+2396 
-2406 VLAAG
+2406 
-2411 GEGYGGGA
+2411 
-2419 LFLDGKGE
+2419 
-2427 ILLGKNALIEKNESC
+2427 
-2442 GYGGAIYSLG
+2442 
-2452 SVRLGEGAVIR
+2452 
-2463 GNKASYMGGALAVTG
+2463 
-2478 ALSLGKN
+2478 
-2485 ALVEDNQARQGG
+2485 
-2497 AIYAQNGTLALG
+2497 
-2509 SGTRLERNQADR
+2509 
-2521 GGAIYLQGGSGDST
+2521 
-2535 TLDLMNSVFR
+2535 
-2545 ENSASNGGALY
+2545 
-2556 LTGDGTLRIAAADT
+2556 
-2570 VFEGNSASYGGAIYN
+2570 
-2585 GFPMNEKGHS
+2585 
-2595 GSDGSL
+2595 
-2601 AFNGGARFTGNTA
+2601 
-2614 SGLGGAIYN
+2614 
-2623 TRAVTLNPGAGQ
+2623 TLNPGAGQ

-2665 KVVFDDALSSQSAT
+2665 KVVFNDALSSQSAT
-2679 PTLKKTGGGTL
+2679 PALKKTGSGEL
-2690 LFNASMDG
+2690 LLNASMDG

-2725 GGRLKMPEF
+2725 GGRLKMPAF
-2734 SFAAQ
+2734 SFVAQ

-2764 FTNGLNAEGD
+2764 FINGLNAEGD
-2774 NKDPGAVKLRDDNW
+2774 NKDPGAVKLSGDNW
-2788 SFNSGLIAFNDALYN
+2788 SFDSGLIAFNDALYN

-2820 AGEGVGSTS
+2820 AGEGAGSTS

-2837 TGYVDPDPDP
+2837 TGYVDPVPDPVPPVEPDPDP
-2847 VPPVDPDPTPPA
+2847 VPPVEPDPTPPA

-2907 ASATD
+2907 ASAKD

-3049 ADGQTNVSGRL
+3049 ADGQTNVSGKL

-3067 SGGGLNVSGA
+3067 SGGALNVSGA

-3095 LAADVLTTSSDVQI
+3095 LAADVLTTSSDVQL

-3123 QARLQG
+3123 QAQLQG

-3144 TDASHGVFTFVN
+3144 ADASHGVFTFVN

-3170 LVLGDTD
+3170 LLLGDTD

-3197 TAALA
+3197 NAALA

-3226 VLTPNT
+3226 VLIPNT
-3232 ATFTDGSL
+3232 ATFADGSL

-3283 GFSVSS
+3283 GFSVSN

-3308 LGKDADGSMKI
+3308 LGKDADGSMKV

-3342 WGKGLNDTESDSM
+3342 WGKGLNDTESGNM

-3360 SRAVNENY
+3360 SRAVNENH

-3411 LHMTATREGAVRKDG
+3411 LHMTTTREGAIRKDG

-3440 RNFGAGSL
+3440 RNLGAGSL

-3463 DYAFGVFRVGMA
+3463 DYAFGDFRVGMA

-3495 FDFWGV
+3495 FDFWGM

-3528 QDLPTTMQLGQLR
+3528 QDLPATMQLGQLR
-3541 GDVDTGVLTA
+3541 ADVDTGVLTA

-3586 DEHDVFRV
+3586 DDHDVFRV

-3630 VPAAGDLKAKT
+3630 APAAGDLKAKA

-3669 LEVQRDNIS
+3669 LEVQKDNIS

-3686 ASEHKTGHGVNVSFT
+3686 ASEHKAGHGVNVSFT

>member
-45 AGAEDPIIAPNSSI
+45 AGAEELSGDISPISLSGDTRNIIGVGDI
-59 SKHYDTNTTV
+59 SLRSTEPALRYLINV
-69 LNTDQPQFSKEL
+69 S
-81 YAIGATGSQGA
+81 GQGQ
-92 LDISMEGDA
+92 LDISMSNGSPMAVGNADGIY
-101 ALTVD
+101 LKD
-106 ASWRRDAADSN
+106 YSDYDQYASAFHVA
-117 RDQLSAVYV
+117 
-126 GSGAQFSFTGTG
+126 GSGSSGSFAGTGTFSMVG
-138 LFRAT
+138 
-143 GQGKVMEAVAFRN
+143 GGKLLGVCAFLSESK
-156 GANGPTGGT
+156 GT
-165 MRLTGAIT
+165 LTLSGDIT
-173 GEAITEASENGSGYK
+173 GEAEAVMNGSNGYASFAAAAAGGNLVFGGDRTTLRAK
-188 AIGVKA
+188 ASTGNNANGAFVKYGGMIDFA
-194 ENAGTIIF
+194 SKSVLIESKNTDSSSVGINCADGTVKTSADTDLDIVVEGNKATTGIQLTASSSDVQLAGNLDLTATQTGQDSFASVLGISND
-202 SGKSA
+202 SGKMVVSGPTSLRLA
-207 WLKAMAHAGTADGVY
+207 TNAPFDAKGITASGKADMSFLGDVEIAV
-222 ARYGGVVDFQS
+222 
-233 EEVKVLSQSDTG
+233 TG
-245 SAASGI
+245 SASG
-251 SIEYSGGTI
+251 SALYTTYRYDYSTQAGI
-260 TSSEQTA
+260 CP
-267 LTVGVKAPAST
+267 V
-278 ATGIS
+278 IS
-283 LSGASKGL
+283 LGTDGKAVALNSSG
-291 VDLAGSLAV
+291 
-300 SVEGSPVRGIEND
+300 
-313 QGTLHVAKASSIT
+313 
-326 GIGEGTF
+326 
-333 PSYGIWG
+333 YGI
-340 RNGSST
+340 N
-346 ELRGDVDVNMTSST
+346 N
-360 TVYGVYADSAT
+360 
-371 VSLGSEGDVAILVQG
+371 QG
-386 SLGRGVAAFSGGNVE
+386 
-401 LGSQGK
+401 
-407 EVSITA
+407 
-413 QNTGVEAG
+413 
-421 TSSTVSLNGK
+421 
-431 VKIDSGTGIS
+431 
-441 LSSTTVD
+441 
-448 KFPSLLSNGSVSIIS
+448 GSVSL
-463 AGTGIVAKYAH
+463 TGQRINITGSTGVFVEGGGNENVFADVRFDGPTTINADKAIV
-474 AVFNELHIQAGT
+474 
-486 GIDVQSPGYIGSG
+486 
-499 NTDTVLDVNG
+499 
-509 PAEIVAQNTALQIV
+509 
-523 GASGSKS
+523 
-530 ASSGFVGTFND
+530 
-541 AASLRA
+541 
-547 SNGNGVQLS
+547 
-556 ASTHSGTTAA
+556 
-566 RDCSVTFKGQTSI
+566 TSI
-579 ASEKGT
+579 
-585 GVVVNGPVAS
+585 
-595 TAQDGASVVFEGAT
+595 
-609 TIDAAKAIEIKKNNG
+609 KAGEQV
-624 KGASV
+624 GASV

-639 VPARAQ
+639 VPVTKES
-645 DADSQV
+645 ADSKV
-651 NGSVTG
+651 RGSVTG
-657 TGTLIKSGGG
+657 SSGTINKENAG
-667 SLALNGDNS
+667 SLAFYGDISN
-676 SFSGE
+676 FSGV
-681 FNMQGGRA
+681 FNQKGGTT
-689 FLGSGKGYFS
+689 FLSEGAAGYF
-699 GATVNLTGGT
+699 GKAQLAVTGGA
-709 LVAPEL
+709 LVAPTL
-715 RFSGGKLLVAGG
+715 SFQKTGKLTLAGG

-735 IFTSALNADGDMKDP
+735 IFTNALNADGDMKDP

-769 DDAKYNIVYAQT
+769 DDARYNIVYAQT

-794 NASGSGSAKEI
+794 NVSGSGSAKEI

-845 SKRLQGTTPVT
+845 SKRLQGTTPVA
-856 RSLTIDGNGH
+856 RSLAIDGNGH

-876 FKGMDSGTVSIQNIT
+876 FKGMDSGTVSIQNIA

-961 GNNVSFINC
+961 GNNVGFINC

-999 GGALNVVDDYGGYLT
+999 GGALNVVDDYEDYLT
-1014 DPNYASGARR
+1014 DPDYASGARR

-1031 KNALFKDNSVE
+1031 KNALFKNNSVE

-1091 KAVLGSATFIQ
+1091 KAVLGSATFTQ

-1139 NLNTLNMAAESAFSK
+1139 NLNTLNMAAESTFSK

-1211 AVYNDFSADK
+1211 AVYNDFSEDK
-1221 DGNVV
+1221 DGNAV
-1226 SDGSLTFNGGARFTG
+1226 SAGSLAFNGGARFIG
-1241 NTASGFGGAIYNTR
+1241 NTASGLGGAIYNTR

-1278 NAIFMGDGSSLDIMG
+1278 NAIFMGDGSSLDITG

-1305 QSATPTL
+1305 QSATPAL

-1340 SIAEKWLIKNLSTV
+1340 SIAEKWLIKNLVTI

-1361 SEFSFASQDAENAV
+1361 PEFSFAPQDAENAV

-1447 NVGADASGSGSA
+1447 NVGAEASGSGSA

-1490 SDGTVGGWRDSSGLP
+1490 SDGTVGGWLDSSGVP

-1513 VKTEPGQASEYR
+1513 VKTDPGQASEYR

-1533 SKTSDT
+1533 SKTSDA
-1539 SETYACLI
+1539 SDTYACLI

-1610 SKKGVTFGDNAVL
+1610 SKKGVAFGDNAVL

-1642 FLDGKGVVRFGK
+1642 FLDGKGAVRFGK
-1654 NAVIANNES
+1654 NAFIANNES

-1681 ATVRGNTTSYMG
+1681 AIVRGNTTSYMG

-1715 QAGGAVYSTGQVN
+1715 QAGGAVYSTGQVS

-1758 SRMEENKAAGGGAII
+1758 SRMEENKAAGGGAVL

-1782 MDTAFAANTATNGG
+1782 TDTTFAANTATNGG
-1796 AFFIDKNGVLTTA
+1796 AFFIDKNGMLTTT
-1809 SGGVGTDAGTLFDG
+1809 SGEAGSDAGTLFEG

-1829 GGAVYVQNGTVDLGS
+1829 GGAVYVQNGAVDLGS

-1853 AKGGA
+1853 VKGGA

-1868 AKLTFAGTV
+1868 AKLTFADAV

-1896 GTVNAAASDVVF
+1896 GTVNVAASDVVF

-1944 NGGAIYSAISG
+1944 NGGAIYSGISG
-1955 SSNLAIADST
+1955 SSNLAIADSS
-1965 FEGNNAGY
+1965 FEGNSAGY

-1988 VVFSGNTATYGGA
+1988 VVFSGNGATYGGA
-2001 VYNYFTSTTDGSLAF
+2001 VYNYFTSTTDGSLVF
-2016 NGGARFTGNTASGLG
+2016 NGGARFTGNTAGGLG

-2036 TRAVTLNPGAGQ
+2036 TR
-2048 EIVFSGNTDSTG
+2048 
-2060 SNAIFMGDGSS
+2060 
-2071 LDIMGDGKVVF
+2071 
-2082 DDALS
+2082 
-2087 SQSAT
+2087 
-2092 PTLKKTG
+2092 
-2099 SGELLL
+2099 
-2105 NASMDGFLGTASFE
+2105 
-2119 GGLTSIAEKWL
+2119 SI
-2130 IKNLSTVAGGKL
+2130 
-2142 KMSEFSFASQ
+2142 
-2152 DAENAVTGGKLVLAG
+2152 
-2167 GILETGTGQIFAN
+2167 
-2180 GLNAEGDARN
+2180 
-2190 PGSVKLNGDNWSFDS
+2190 
-2205 GLIAFDD
+2205 
-2212 AKYNL
+2212 
-2217 TYAQAAA
+2217 
-2224 LLLGA
+2224 
-2229 SNVGAD
+2229 
-2235 ASGSGSA
+2235 
-2242 KEITFTGT
+2242 
-2250 YVNIPNPGPI
+2250 
-2260 SPYYY
+2260 
-2265 TGNKSDAASDG
+2265 
-2276 TVGGW
+2276 
-2281 LDNSGV
+2281 
-2287 PVTLANAITV
+2287 
-2297 KKEPGQASEYR
+2297 
-2308 FLSGVFDGSK
+2308 
-2318 ASDTSSLIHDDSG
+2318 
-2331 VHVTSDG
+2331 
-2338 PLTIQNWGTELV
+2338 
-2350 PAHTSTVASTGEIVF
+2350 
-2365 GNNVSVLNNHSAGD
+2365 
-2379 GTKGGGALFSKA
+2379 
-2391 SITFG
+2391 
-2396 DNAVLSGNAT
+2396 
-2406 VLAAG
+2406 
-2411 GEGYGGGA
+2411 
-2419 LFLDGKGE
+2419 
-2427 ILLGKNALIEKNESC
+2427 
-2442 GYGGAIYSLG
+2442 
-2452 SVRLGEGAVIR
+2452 
-2463 GNKASYMGGALAVTG
+2463 
-2478 ALSLGKN
+2478 
-2485 ALVEDNQARQGG
+2485 
-2497 AIYAQNGTLALG
+2497 
-2509 SGTRLERNQADR
+2509 
-2521 GGAIYLQGGSGDST
+2521 
-2535 TLDLMNSVFR
+2535 
-2545 ENSASNGGALY
+2545 
-2556 LTGDGTLRIAAADT
+2556 
-2570 VFEGNSASYGGAIYN
+2570 
-2585 GFPMNEKGHS
+2585 
-2595 GSDGSL
+2595 
-2601 AFNGGARFTGNTA
+2601 
-2614 SGLGGAIYN
+2614 
-2623 TRAVTLNPGAGQ
+2623 TLNPGAGQ

-2665 KVVFDDALSSQSAT
+2665 KVVFNDALSSQSAT
-2679 PTLKKTGGGTL
+2679 PALKKTGSGEL
-2690 LFNASMDG
+2690 LLNASMDG

-2725 GGRLKMPEF
+2725 GGRLKMPAF
-2734 SFAAQ
+2734 SFVAQ

-2764 FTNGLNAEGD
+2764 FINGLNAEGD
-2774 NKDPGAVKLRDDNW
+2774 NKDPGAVKLSGDNW
-2788 SFNSGLIAFNDALYN
+2788 SFDSGLIAFNDALYN

-2820 AGEGVGSTS
+2820 AGEGAGSTS

-2837 TGYVDPDPDP
+2837 TGYVDPVPDPVPPVEPDPDP
-2847 VPPVDPDPTPPA
+2847 VPPVEPDPTPPA

-2907 ASATD
+2907 ASAKD

-3049 ADGQTNVSGRL
+3049 ADGQTNVSGKL

-3067 SGGGLNVSGA
+3067 SGGALNVSGA

-3095 LAADVLTTSSDVQI
+3095 LAADVLTTSSDVQL

-3123 QARLQG
+3123 QAQLQG

-3144 TDASHGVFTFVN
+3144 ADASHGVFTFVN

-3170 LVLGDTD
+3170 LLLGDTD

-3197 TAALA
+3197 NAALA

-3226 VLTPNT
+3226 VLIPNT
-3232 ATFTDGSL
+3232 ATFADGSL

-3283 GFSVSS
+3283 GFSVSN

-3308 LGKDADGSMKI
+3308 LGKDADGSMKV

-3342 WGKGLNDTESDSM
+3342 WGKGLNDTESGNM

-3360 SRAVNENY
+3360 SRAVNENH

-3411 LHMTATREGAVRKDG
+3411 LHMTTTREGAIRKDG

-3440 RNFGAGSL
+3440 RNLGAGSL

-3463 DYAFGVFRVGMA
+3463 DYAFGDFRVGMA

-3495 FDFWGV
+3495 FDFWGM

-3528 QDLPTTMQLGQLR
+3528 QDLPATMQLGQLR
-3541 GDVDTGVLTA
+3541 ADVDTGVLTA

-3586 DEHDVFRV
+3586 DDHDVFRV

-3630 VPAAGDLKAKT
+3630 APAAGDLKAKA

-3669 LEVQRDNIS
+3669 LEVQKDNIS

-3686 ASEHKTGHGVNVSFT
+3686 ASEHKAGHGVNVSFT

>member
-45 AGAEDPIIAPNSSI
+45 AGAEELSGDISPISLSGDTRNIIGVGDI
-59 SKHYDTNTTV
+59 SLRSTEPALRYLINV
-69 LNTDQPQFSKEL
+69 S
-81 YAIGATGSQGA
+81 GQGQ
-92 LDISMEGDA
+92 LDISMSNGSPMAVGNADGIY
-101 ALTVD
+101 LKD
-106 ASWRRDAADSN
+106 YSDYDQYASAFHVA
-117 RDQLSAVYV
+117 
-126 GSGAQFSFTGTG
+126 GSGSSGSFAGTGTFSMVG
-138 LFRAT
+138 
-143 GQGKVMEAVAFRN
+143 GGKLLGVCAFLSESK
-156 GANGPTGGT
+156 GT
-165 MRLTGAIT
+165 LTLSGDIT
-173 GEAITEASENGSGYK
+173 GEAEAVMNGSNGYASFAAAAAGGNLVFGGDRTTLRAK
-188 AIGVKA
+188 ASTGNNANGAFVKYGGMIDFA
-194 ENAGTIIF
+194 SKSVLIESKNTDSNSVGINCADGTVKTSADTDLDIVVEGNKATTGIQLTASSSDVQLAGNLDLTATQTGQDSFASVLGISND
-202 SGKSA
+202 SGKMVVSGPTSLRLA
-207 WLKAMAHAGTADGVY
+207 TNAPFDAKGITASGKADMSFLGDVEIAV
-222 ARYGGVVDFQS
+222 
-233 EEVKVLSQSDTG
+233 TG
-245 SAASGI
+245 SASG
-251 SIEYSGGTI
+251 SALYTTYRYDYSTQAGI
-260 TSSEQTA
+260 CP
-267 LTVGVKAPAST
+267 V
-278 ATGIS
+278 IS
-283 LSGASKGL
+283 LGTDGKAVTLNSSG
-291 VDLAGSLAV
+291 
-300 SVEGSPVRGIEND
+300 
-313 QGTLHVAKASSIT
+313 
-326 GIGEGTF
+326 
-333 PSYGIWG
+333 YGI
-340 RNGSST
+340 N
-346 ELRGDVDVNMTSST
+346 N
-360 TVYGVYADSAT
+360 
-371 VSLGSEGDVAILVQG
+371 QG
-386 SLGRGVAAFSGGNVE
+386 
-401 LGSQGK
+401 
-407 EVSITA
+407 
-413 QNTGVEAG
+413 
-421 TSSTVSLNGK
+421 
-431 VKIDSGTGIS
+431 
-441 LSSTTVD
+441 
-448 KFPSLLSNGSVSIIS
+448 GSVSL
-463 AGTGIVAKYAH
+463 TGQRINITGSTGVFVEGGGNENVFADVRFDGPTTINADKAIV
-474 AVFNELHIQAGT
+474 
-486 GIDVQSPGYIGSG
+486 
-499 NTDTVLDVNG
+499 
-509 PAEIVAQNTALQIV
+509 
-523 GASGSKS
+523 
-530 ASSGFVGTFND
+530 
-541 AASLRA
+541 
-547 SNGNGVQLS
+547 
-556 ASTHSGTTAA
+556 
-566 RDCSVTFKGQTSI
+566 TSI
-579 ASEKGT
+579 
-585 GVVVNGPVAS
+585 
-595 TAQDGASVVFEGAT
+595 
-609 TIDAAKAIEIKKNNG
+609 KAGEQV
-624 KGASV
+624 GASV

-639 VPARAQ
+639 VSVTKES
-645 DADSQV
+645 ADSKV
-651 NGSVTG
+651 RGSVTG
-657 TGTLIKSGGG
+657 SSGTINKENAG
-667 SLALNGDNS
+667 SLAFYGDISN
-676 SFSGE
+676 FSGV
-681 FNMQGGRA
+681 FNQKGGTT
-689 FLGSGKGYFS
+689 FLSEGAAGYF
-699 GATVNLTGGT
+699 GKAQLAVTGGA
-709 LVAPEL
+709 LVAPTL
-715 RFSGGKLLVAGG
+715 SFQKTGKLTLAGG

-769 DDAKYNIVYAQT
+769 DDARYNIVYAQT

-794 NASGSGSAKEI
+794 NVSGSGSAKEI

-845 SKRLQGTTPVT
+845 SKRLQGTTPVA
-856 RSLTIDGNGH
+856 RSLAIDGNGH

-876 FKGMDSGTVSIQNIT
+876 FKGMDSGTVSIQNIA

-961 GNNVSFINC
+961 GNNVGFINC

-1014 DPNYASGARR
+1014 DPDYASGARR

-1031 KNALFKDNSVE
+1031 KNALFKNNSVE

-1091 KAVLGSATFIQ
+1091 KAVLGSATFTQ

-1139 NLNTLNMAAESAFSK
+1139 NLNTLNMAAESTFSK
-1154 NTAGVGGGL
+1154 NTAGVGGGF

-1211 AVYNDFSADK
+1211 AVYNDFSEDK
-1221 DGNVV
+1221 DGNAV
-1226 SDGSLTFNGGARFTG
+1226 SA
-1241 NTASGFGGAIYNTR
+1241 
-1255 SITLNPGAGQEIV
+1255 
-1268 FSGNTDSTGS
+1268 
-1278 NAIFMGDGSSLDIMG
+1278 
-1293 DGKVVFD
+1293 
-1300 DALSS
+1300 
-1305 QSATPTL
+1305 
-1312 KKTGSGELLLNASMD
+1312 
-1327 GFLGTASFEGGLT
+1327 
-1340 SIAEKWLIKNLSTV
+1340 
-1354 AGGKLKM
+1354 
-1361 SEFSFASQDAENAV
+1361 
-1375 TGGKLVLAGGILET
+1375 
-1389 GTGQIFAN
+1389 
-1397 GLNAEGDAR
+1397 
-1406 NPGSVKLN
+1406 
-1414 GDNWSFD
+1414 
-1421 SGLIAFDDAKYNLTY
+1421 
-1436 AQAAALLLGAS
+1436 
-1447 NVGADASGSGSA
+1447 
-1459 KEITFTGTYVNIP
+1459 
-1472 NPGPL
+1472 
-1477 SPYYYTG
+1477 
-1484 NKSDAA
+1484 
-1490 SDGTVGGWRDSSGLP
+1490 
-1505 IAIADVIT
+1505 
-1513 VKTEPGQASEYR
+1513 
-1525 FLSGVYDG
+1525 
-1533 SKTSDT
+1533 
-1539 SETYACLI
+1539 
-1547 HGGDS
+1547 
-1552 GVRVTSDGPL
+1552 
-1562 TIQNWGTGLMPYH
+1562 
-1575 ASVASSNGEI
+1575 
-1585 LFGDN
+1585 
-1590 VSLLNNHSAGDATK
+1590 
-1604 GGGAIF
+1604 
-1610 SKKGVTFGDNAVL
+1610 
-1623 SGNSTALA
+1623 
-1631 IGGGGYGGGAI
+1631 
-1642 FLDGKGVVRFGK
+1642 
-1654 NAVIANNES
+1654 
-1663 YHYGGAI
+1663 
-1670 YSLGSVSMGEG
+1670 
-1681 ATVRGNTTSYMG
+1681 
-1693 GAIAVTGA
+1693 
-1701 LSLGTGSVVESNQA
+1701 
-1715 QAGGAVYSTGQVN
+1715 
-1728 ATGTTFRKNV
+1728 
-1738 ATSNYGGGIYSAG
+1738 
-1751 GSIVLVD
+1751 
-1758 SRMEENKAAGGGAII
+1758 
-1773 LAGGGTASV
+1773 
-1782 MDTAFAANTATNGG
+1782 
-1796 AFFIDKNGVLTTA
+1796 
-1809 SGGVGTDAGTLFDG
+1809 
-1823 NSATTN
+1823 
-1829 GGAVYVQNGTVDLGS
+1829 
-1844 GTRLQGNQA
+1844 
-1853 AKGGA
+1853 
-1858 IYALGGKDAS
+1858 
-1868 AKLTFAGTV
+1868 
-1877 FGKNS
+1877 
-1882 GTYGGAV
+1882 
-1889 YSSASVG
+1889 
-1896 GTVNAAASDVVF
+1896 
-1908 EGNTATSGG
+1908 
-1917 AVYLGGSGTS
+1917 
-1927 DIAFTDAVFKE
+1927 
-1938 NQANTG
+1938 
-1944 NGGAIYSAISG
+1944 
-1955 SSNLAIADST
+1955 
-1965 FEGNNAGY
+1965 
-1973 GGAVFNNGQLTTSGN
+1973 
-1988 VVFSGNTATYGGA
+1988 
-2001 VYNYFTSTTDGSLAF
+2001 GSLAF
-2016 NGGARFTGNTASGLG
+2016 NGGARFTGNTAGGLG

-2036 TRAVTLNPGAGQ
+2036 TR
-2048 EIVFSGNTDSTG
+2048 
-2060 SNAIFMGDGSS
+2060 
-2071 LDIMGDGKVVF
+2071 
-2082 DDALS
+2082 
-2087 SQSAT
+2087 
-2092 PTLKKTG
+2092 
-2099 SGELLL
+2099 
-2105 NASMDGFLGTASFE
+2105 
-2119 GGLTSIAEKWL
+2119 SI
-2130 IKNLSTVAGGKL
+2130 
-2142 KMSEFSFASQ
+2142 
-2152 DAENAVTGGKLVLAG
+2152 
-2167 GILETGTGQIFAN
+2167 
-2180 GLNAEGDARN
+2180 
-2190 PGSVKLNGDNWSFDS
+2190 
-2205 GLIAFDD
+2205 
-2212 AKYNL
+2212 
-2217 TYAQAAA
+2217 
-2224 LLLGA
+2224 
-2229 SNVGAD
+2229 
-2235 ASGSGSA
+2235 
-2242 KEITFTGT
+2242 
-2250 YVNIPNPGPI
+2250 
-2260 SPYYY
+2260 
-2265 TGNKSDAASDG
+2265 
-2276 TVGGW
+2276 
-2281 LDNSGV
+2281 
-2287 PVTLANAITV
+2287 
-2297 KKEPGQASEYR
+2297 
-2308 FLSGVFDGSK
+2308 
-2318 ASDTSSLIHDDSG
+2318 
-2331 VHVTSDG
+2331 
-2338 PLTIQNWGTELV
+2338 
-2350 PAHTSTVASTGEIVF
+2350 
-2365 GNNVSVLNNHSAGD
+2365 
-2379 GTKGGGALFSKA
+2379 
-2391 SITFG
+2391 
-2396 DNAVLSGNAT
+2396 
-2406 VLAAG
+2406 
-2411 GEGYGGGA
+2411 
-2419 LFLDGKGE
+2419 
-2427 ILLGKNALIEKNESC
+2427 
-2442 GYGGAIYSLG
+2442 
-2452 SVRLGEGAVIR
+2452 
-2463 GNKASYMGGALAVTG
+2463 
-2478 ALSLGKN
+2478 
-2485 ALVEDNQARQGG
+2485 
-2497 AIYAQNGTLALG
+2497 
-2509 SGTRLERNQADR
+2509 
-2521 GGAIYLQGGSGDST
+2521 
-2535 TLDLMNSVFR
+2535 
-2545 ENSASNGGALY
+2545 
-2556 LTGDGTLRIAAADT
+2556 
-2570 VFEGNSASYGGAIYN
+2570 
-2585 GFPMNEKGHS
+2585 
-2595 GSDGSL
+2595 
-2601 AFNGGARFTGNTA
+2601 
-2614 SGLGGAIYN
+2614 
-2623 TRAVTLNPGAGQ
+2623 TLNPGAGQ

-2679 PTLKKTGGGTL
+2679 PALKKTGSGEL
-2690 LFNASMDG
+2690 LLNASMDG

-2725 GGRLKMPEF
+2725 GGRLKMPAF
-2734 SFAAQ
+2734 SFVAQ

-2764 FTNGLNAEGD
+2764 FINGLNAEGD
-2774 NKDPGAVKLRDDNW
+2774 NKDPGAVKLSGDNW
-2788 SFNSGLIAFNDALYN
+2788 SFDSGLIAFNDALYN

-2820 AGEGVGSTS
+2820 AGEGAGSTS

-2847 VPPVDPDPTPPA
+2847 VPPVDPGPDPVPPVEPDPTPPA

-2907 ASATD
+2907 ASAKD

-2968 GTGEGASGVLNLGTP
+2968 GTGEGAFGVLNLGTP

-3049 ADGQTNVSGRL
+3049 ADGQTNVSGKL

-3067 SGGGLNVSGA
+3067 SGGALNVSGA

-3123 QARLQG
+3123 QAQLQG

-3144 TDASHGVFTFVN
+3144 ADASHGVFTFVN

-3232 ATFTDGSL
+3232 ATFADGSL

-3283 GFSVSS
+3283 GFSVSN

-3308 LGKDADGSMKI
+3308 LGKDADGSMKV

-3342 WGKGLNDTESDSM
+3342 WGKGLNDTESGNM

-3360 SRAVNENY
+3360 SRAVNENH

-3404 IQDHASL
+3404 IQDHAL
-3411 LHMTATREGAVRKDG
+3411 LSHMTTTREGAIRKDG

-3440 RNFGAGSL
+3440 RNLGAGSL

-3463 DYAFGVFRVGMA
+3463 DYAFGDFRVGMA

-3495 FDFWGV
+3495 FDFWGM

-3541 GDVDTGVLTA
+3541 ADVDTGVLTA

-3586 DEHDVFRV
+3586 DDHDVFRV

-3630 VPAAGDLKAKT
+3630 APAAGDLKAKA

-3669 LEVQRDNIS
+3669 LEVQKDNIS

-3686 ASEHKTGHGVNVSFT
+3686 ASEHKAGHGVNVSFT

>member
-750 GAVKLSDSNWKF
+750 GAVKLNDSNWKF

-856 RSLTIDGNGH
+856 RSLTINGNGH

-1226 SDGSLTFNGGARFTG
+1226 SAGSLTFNGGARFTG

-1278 NAIFMGDGSSLDIMG
+1278 NAIFMGDGSSLDITG

-1327 GFLGTASFEGGLT
+1327 GFLGTA
-1340 SIAEKWLIKNLSTV
+1340 
-1354 AGGKLKM
+1354 
-1361 SEFSFASQDAENAV
+1361 
-1375 TGGKLVLAGGILET
+1375 
-1389 GTGQIFAN
+1389 
-1397 GLNAEGDAR
+1397 
-1406 NPGSVKLN
+1406 
-1414 GDNWSFD
+1414 
-1421 SGLIAFDDAKYNLTY
+1421 
-1436 AQAAALLLGAS
+1436 
-1447 NVGADASGSGSA
+1447 
-1459 KEITFTGTYVNIP
+1459 
-1472 NPGPL
+1472 
-1477 SPYYYTG
+1477 
-1484 NKSDAA
+1484 
-1490 SDGTVGGWRDSSGLP
+1490 
-1505 IAIADVIT
+1505 
-1513 VKTEPGQASEYR
+1513 
-1525 FLSGVYDG
+1525 
-1533 SKTSDT
+1533 
-1539 SETYACLI
+1539 
-1547 HGGDS
+1547 
-1552 GVRVTSDGPL
+1552 
-1562 TIQNWGTGLMPYH
+1562 
-1575 ASVASSNGEI
+1575 
-1585 LFGDN
+1585 
-1590 VSLLNNHSAGDATK
+1590 
-1604 GGGAIF
+1604 
-1610 SKKGVTFGDNAVL
+1610 
-1623 SGNSTALA
+1623 
-1631 IGGGGYGGGAI
+1631 
-1642 FLDGKGVVRFGK
+1642 
-1654 NAVIANNES
+1654 
-1663 YHYGGAI
+1663 
-1670 YSLGSVSMGEG
+1670 
-1681 ATVRGNTTSYMG
+1681 
-1693 GAIAVTGA
+1693 
-1701 LSLGTGSVVESNQA
+1701 
-1715 QAGGAVYSTGQVN
+1715 
-1728 ATGTTFRKNV
+1728 
-1738 ATSNYGGGIYSAG
+1738 
-1751 GSIVLVD
+1751 
-1758 SRMEENKAAGGGAII
+1758 
-1773 LAGGGTASV
+1773 
-1782 MDTAFAANTATNGG
+1782 
-1796 AFFIDKNGVLTTA
+1796 
-1809 SGGVGTDAGTLFDG
+1809 
-1823 NSATTN
+1823 
-1829 GGAVYVQNGTVDLGS
+1829 
-1844 GTRLQGNQA
+1844 
-1853 AKGGA
+1853 
-1858 IYALGGKDAS
+1858 
-1868 AKLTFAGTV
+1868 
-1877 FGKNS
+1877 
-1882 GTYGGAV
+1882 
-1889 YSSASVG
+1889 
-1896 GTVNAAASDVVF
+1896 
-1908 EGNTATSGG
+1908 
-1917 AVYLGGSGTS
+1917 
-1927 DIAFTDAVFKE
+1927 
-1938 NQANTG
+1938 
-1944 NGGAIYSAISG
+1944 
-1955 SSNLAIADST
+1955 
-1965 FEGNNAGY
+1965 
-1973 GGAVFNNGQLTTSGN
+1973 
-1988 VVFSGNTATYGGA
+1988 
-2001 VYNYFTSTTDGSLAF
+2001 
-2016 NGGARFTGNTASGLG
+2016 
-2031 GAIYN
+2031 
-2036 TRAVTLNPGAGQ
+2036 
-2048 EIVFSGNTDSTG
+2048 
-2060 SNAIFMGDGSS
+2060 
-2071 LDIMGDGKVVF
+2071 
-2082 DDALS
+2082 
-2087 SQSAT
+2087 
-2092 PTLKKTG
+2092 
-2099 SGELLL
+2099 
-2105 NASMDGFLGTASFE
+2105 
-2119 GGLTSIAEKWL
+2119 
-2130 IKNLSTVAGGKL
+2130 
-2142 KMSEFSFASQ
+2142 
-2152 DAENAVTGGKLVLAG
+2152 
-2167 GILETGTGQIFAN
+2167 
-2180 GLNAEGDARN
+2180 
-2190 PGSVKLNGDNWSFDS
+2190 
-2205 GLIAFDD
+2205 
-2212 AKYNL
+2212 
-2217 TYAQAAA
+2217 
-2224 LLLGA
+2224 
-2229 SNVGAD
+2229 
-2235 ASGSGSA
+2235 
-2242 KEITFTGT
+2242 
-2250 YVNIPNPGPI
+2250 
-2260 SPYYY
+2260 
-2265 TGNKSDAASDG
+2265 
-2276 TVGGW
+2276 
-2281 LDNSGV
+2281 
-2287 PVTLANAITV
+2287 
-2297 KKEPGQASEYR
+2297 
-2308 FLSGVFDGSK
+2308 
-2318 ASDTSSLIHDDSG
+2318 
-2331 VHVTSDG
+2331 
-2338 PLTIQNWGTELV
+2338 
-2350 PAHTSTVASTGEIVF
+2350 
-2365 GNNVSVLNNHSAGD
+2365 
-2379 GTKGGGALFSKA
+2379 
-2391 SITFG
+2391 
-2396 DNAVLSGNAT
+2396 
-2406 VLAAG
+2406 
-2411 GEGYGGGA
+2411 
-2419 LFLDGKGE
+2419 
-2427 ILLGKNALIEKNESC
+2427 
-2442 GYGGAIYSLG
+2442 
-2452 SVRLGEGAVIR
+2452 
-2463 GNKASYMGGALAVTG
+2463 
-2478 ALSLGKN
+2478 
-2485 ALVEDNQARQGG
+2485 
-2497 AIYAQNGTLALG
+2497 
-2509 SGTRLERNQADR
+2509 
-2521 GGAIYLQGGSGDST
+2521 
-2535 TLDLMNSVFR
+2535 
-2545 ENSASNGGALY
+2545 
-2556 LTGDGTLRIAAADT
+2556 
-2570 VFEGNSASYGGAIYN
+2570 
-2585 GFPMNEKGHS
+2585 
-2595 GSDGSL
+2595 
-2601 AFNGGARFTGNTA
+2601 
-2614 SGLGGAIYN
+2614 
-2623 TRAVTLNPGAGQ
+2623 
-2635 EIVFSGN
+2635 
-2642 TDSTGSNA
+2642 
-2650 IFMGDGSSL
+2650 
-2659 DITGDG
+2659 
-2665 KVVFDDALSSQSAT
+2665 
-2679 PTLKKTGGGTL
+2679 
-2690 LFNASMDG
+2690 
-2698 FLGTAAFEDGRT
+2698 AFEDGRT
-2710 EIAQKWLIK
+2710 EIVQKWLIK

-2837 TGYVDPDPDP
+2837 TGYVDPDPDPVPPVDPDPDP

-3123 QARLQG
+3123 QVQLQG

-3144 TDASHGVFTFVN
+3144 ADASHGVFTFVN

-3170 LVLGDTD
+3170 LLLGDTD

-3197 TAALA
+3197 TVALA

-3308 LGKDADGSMKI
+3308 LGKDADGSMKV

-3463 DYAFGVFRVGMA
+3463 DYAFGDFRVGMA

>member
-313 QGTLHVAKASSIT
+313 QGMLHVAKASSIT

-984 TIGDNVVFEGNKGRR
+984 TIGDNVVFVGNKGRR

-1031 KNALFKDNSVE
+1031 KNALFKNNSVE

-1241 NTASGFGGAIYNTR
+1241 NTASGLGGAIYNTR
-1255 SITLNPGAGQEIV
+1255 AVTLNPGAGQEIV

-1278 NAIFMGDGSSLDIMG
+1278 NAIFMGDGSSLDITG

-1312 KKTGSGELLLNASMD
+1312 KKTGNGELLLNASMD

-1340 SIAEKWLIKNLSTV
+1340 GIAEKWLIKNLVTI

-1361 SEFSFASQDAENAV
+1361 PEFSFASQDAENAI

-1472 NPGPL
+1472 NPGPI

-1623 SGNSTALA
+1623 SDNSTALA

-1782 MDTAFAANTATNGG
+1782 TDTAFAANTATNGG

-1868 AKLTFAGTV
+1868 TKLTFAGTV

-1988 VVFSGNTATYGGA
+1988 VVFSGNMATYGGA

-2036 TRAVTLNPGAGQ
+2036 TR
-2048 EIVFSGNTDSTG
+2048 
-2060 SNAIFMGDGSS
+2060 
-2071 LDIMGDGKVVF
+2071 
-2082 DDALS
+2082 
-2087 SQSAT
+2087 
-2092 PTLKKTG
+2092 
-2099 SGELLL
+2099 
-2105 NASMDGFLGTASFE
+2105 
-2119 GGLTSIAEKWL
+2119 SI
-2130 IKNLSTVAGGKL
+2130 
-2142 KMSEFSFASQ
+2142 
-2152 DAENAVTGGKLVLAG
+2152 
-2167 GILETGTGQIFAN
+2167 
-2180 GLNAEGDARN
+2180 
-2190 PGSVKLNGDNWSFDS
+2190 
-2205 GLIAFDD
+2205 
-2212 AKYNL
+2212 
-2217 TYAQAAA
+2217 
-2224 LLLGA
+2224 
-2229 SNVGAD
+2229 
-2235 ASGSGSA
+2235 
-2242 KEITFTGT
+2242 
-2250 YVNIPNPGPI
+2250 
-2260 SPYYY
+2260 
-2265 TGNKSDAASDG
+2265 
-2276 TVGGW
+2276 
-2281 LDNSGV
+2281 
-2287 PVTLANAITV
+2287 
-2297 KKEPGQASEYR
+2297 
-2308 FLSGVFDGSK
+2308 
-2318 ASDTSSLIHDDSG
+2318 
-2331 VHVTSDG
+2331 
-2338 PLTIQNWGTELV
+2338 
-2350 PAHTSTVASTGEIVF
+2350 
-2365 GNNVSVLNNHSAGD
+2365 
-2379 GTKGGGALFSKA
+2379 
-2391 SITFG
+2391 
-2396 DNAVLSGNAT
+2396 
-2406 VLAAG
+2406 
-2411 GEGYGGGA
+2411 
-2419 LFLDGKGE
+2419 
-2427 ILLGKNALIEKNESC
+2427 
-2442 GYGGAIYSLG
+2442 
-2452 SVRLGEGAVIR
+2452 
-2463 GNKASYMGGALAVTG
+2463 
-2478 ALSLGKN
+2478 
-2485 ALVEDNQARQGG
+2485 
-2497 AIYAQNGTLALG
+2497 
-2509 SGTRLERNQADR
+2509 
-2521 GGAIYLQGGSGDST
+2521 
-2535 TLDLMNSVFR
+2535 
-2545 ENSASNGGALY
+2545 
-2556 LTGDGTLRIAAADT
+2556 
-2570 VFEGNSASYGGAIYN
+2570 
-2585 GFPMNEKGHS
+2585 
-2595 GSDGSL
+2595 
-2601 AFNGGARFTGNTA
+2601 
-2614 SGLGGAIYN
+2614 
-2623 TRAVTLNPGAGQ
+2623 TLNPGAGQ

-2665 KVVFDDALSSQSAT
+2665 KVVFDDTLSSQSAT
-2679 PTLKKTGGGTL
+2679 PTLKKTGSGEL
-2690 LFNASMDG
+2690 LLNASMDG

-2774 NKDPGAVKLRDDNW
+2774 NKDPGAVKLSGDNW
-2788 SFNSGLIAFNDALYN
+2788 SFDSGLIAFNDALYN

-2820 AGEGVGSTS
+2820 AGEGAGSTS

-2847 VPPVDPDPTPPA
+2847 VPPVDPDPDPVPPVDPDPDPVPPVDPDPTPLA

-2952 TPLVTAG
+2952 TPLVMAG

-3144 TDASHGVFTFVN
+3144 ADASHGVFTFVN

-3308 LGKDADGSMKI
+3308 LGKDADGSMKV

-3669 LEVQRDNIS
+3669 LEVQKDNIS

>member
-45 AGAEDPIIAPNSSI
+45 AGAEELSGDISPISLSGDTRNIIGVGDI
-59 SKHYDTNTTV
+59 SLRSTEPALRYLINV
-69 LNTDQPQFSKEL
+69 S
-81 YAIGATGSQGA
+81 GQGQ
-92 LDISMEGDA
+92 LDISMSNGSPMAVGNADGIYLKDYSEYDQY
-101 ALTVD
+101 
-106 ASWRRDAADSN
+106 ASAFHVA
-117 RDQLSAVYV
+117 
-126 GSGAQFSFTGTG
+126 GSGSSGSFVGTGTFSMVG
-138 LFRAT
+138 
-143 GQGKVMEAVAFRN
+143 GGKLLGVCAFLSESK
-156 GANGPTGGT
+156 GT
-165 MRLTGAIT
+165 LTLSGDIT
-173 GEAITEASENGSGYK
+173 GEAEAVMNGSNGYASFAAAAAGGNLVFGGDRTTLRAK
-188 AIGVKA
+188 ASTGNNANGAFVKYGGMIDFA
-194 ENAGTIIF
+194 SKSVLIESKNTDSSSVGINCADGTVKTSADTDLDIVVEGNKATTGIQLTASSSDVQLAGNLDLTATQTGQDSFASVLGISND
-202 SGKSA
+202 SGKMVVSGPTSLRLA
-207 WLKAMAHAGTADGVY
+207 TNAPFDAKGITASGKADMSFLGDVEIAV
-222 ARYGGVVDFQS
+222 
-233 EEVKVLSQSDTG
+233 TG
-245 SAASGI
+245 SASG
-251 SIEYSGGTI
+251 SALYTTYRYDYSTQAGI
-260 TSSEQTA
+260 CP
-267 LTVGVKAPAST
+267 V
-278 ATGIS
+278 IS
-283 LSGASKGL
+283 LGTDGKAVTLNSSG
-291 VDLAGSLAV
+291 
-300 SVEGSPVRGIEND
+300 
-313 QGTLHVAKASSIT
+313 
-326 GIGEGTF
+326 
-333 PSYGIWG
+333 YGI
-340 RNGSST
+340 N
-346 ELRGDVDVNMTSST
+346 N
-360 TVYGVYADSAT
+360 
-371 VSLGSEGDVAILVQG
+371 QG
-386 SLGRGVAAFSGGNVE
+386 
-401 LGSQGK
+401 
-407 EVSITA
+407 
-413 QNTGVEAG
+413 
-421 TSSTVSLNGK
+421 
-431 VKIDSGTGIS
+431 
-441 LSSTTVD
+441 
-448 KFPSLLSNGSVSIIS
+448 GSVSL
-463 AGTGIVAKYAH
+463 TGQRINITGSTGVFVEGGGNENVFADVRFDGPTTINADKAIV
-474 AVFNELHIQAGT
+474 
-486 GIDVQSPGYIGSG
+486 
-499 NTDTVLDVNG
+499 
-509 PAEIVAQNTALQIV
+509 
-523 GASGSKS
+523 
-530 ASSGFVGTFND
+530 
-541 AASLRA
+541 
-547 SNGNGVQLS
+547 
-556 ASTHSGTTAA
+556 
-566 RDCSVTFKGQTSI
+566 TSI
-579 ASEKGT
+579 
-585 GVVVNGPVAS
+585 
-595 TAQDGASVVFEGAT
+595 
-609 TIDAAKAIEIKKNNG
+609 KAGEQV
-624 KGASV
+624 GASV

-639 VPARAQ
+639 VPVTKES
-645 DADSQV
+645 ADSKV
-651 NGSVTG
+651 RGSVTG
-657 TGTLIKSGGG
+657 SSGTINKENAG
-667 SLALNGDNS
+667 SLAFYGDISN
-676 SFSGE
+676 FSGV
-681 FNMQGGRA
+681 FNQKGGTT
-689 FLGSGKGYFS
+689 FLSEGAAGYF
-699 GATVNLTGGT
+699 GKAQLAVTGGA
-709 LVAPEL
+709 LVAPTL
-715 RFSGGKLLVAGG
+715 SFQKTGKLTLAGG

-735 IFTSALNADGDMKDP
+735 IFTSALNVDGDMKDP

-769 DDAKYNIVYAQT
+769 DDARYNIVYAQT

-794 NASGSGSAKEI
+794 NVSGSGSAKEI

-845 SKRLQGTTPVT
+845 SKRLQGTTPVA
-856 RSLTIDGNGH
+856 RSLAIDGNGH

-876 FKGMDSGTVSIQNIT
+876 FKGMDSGTVSIQNIA

-961 GNNVSFINC
+961 GNNVGFINC

-999 GGALNVVDDYGGYLT
+999 GGALNVVDDYEDYLT
-1014 DPNYASGARR
+1014 DPDYASGARR

-1031 KNALFKDNSVE
+1031 KNALFKNNSVE

-1070 NTSKSTGGAIAVCD
+1070 NSSKSTGGAIAVCD

-1091 KAVLGSATFIQ
+1091 KAVLGSATFTQ

-1139 NLNTLNMAAESAFSK
+1139 NLNTLNMAAESTFSK

-1211 AVYNDFSADK
+1211 AVYNDFSEDK
-1221 DGNVV
+1221 DGNAV
-1226 SDGSLTFNGGARFTG
+1226 SA
-1241 NTASGFGGAIYNTR
+1241 
-1255 SITLNPGAGQEIV
+1255 
-1268 FSGNTDSTGS
+1268 
-1278 NAIFMGDGSSLDIMG
+1278 
-1293 DGKVVFD
+1293 
-1300 DALSS
+1300 
-1305 QSATPTL
+1305 
-1312 KKTGSGELLLNASMD
+1312 
-1327 GFLGTASFEGGLT
+1327 
-1340 SIAEKWLIKNLSTV
+1340 
-1354 AGGKLKM
+1354 
-1361 SEFSFASQDAENAV
+1361 
-1375 TGGKLVLAGGILET
+1375 
-1389 GTGQIFAN
+1389 
-1397 GLNAEGDAR
+1397 
-1406 NPGSVKLN
+1406 
-1414 GDNWSFD
+1414 
-1421 SGLIAFDDAKYNLTY
+1421 
-1436 AQAAALLLGAS
+1436 
-1447 NVGADASGSGSA
+1447 
-1459 KEITFTGTYVNIP
+1459 
-1472 NPGPL
+1472 
-1477 SPYYYTG
+1477 
-1484 NKSDAA
+1484 
-1490 SDGTVGGWRDSSGLP
+1490 
-1505 IAIADVIT
+1505 
-1513 VKTEPGQASEYR
+1513 
-1525 FLSGVYDG
+1525 
-1533 SKTSDT
+1533 
-1539 SETYACLI
+1539 
-1547 HGGDS
+1547 
-1552 GVRVTSDGPL
+1552 
-1562 TIQNWGTGLMPYH
+1562 
-1575 ASVASSNGEI
+1575 
-1585 LFGDN
+1585 
-1590 VSLLNNHSAGDATK
+1590 
-1604 GGGAIF
+1604 
-1610 SKKGVTFGDNAVL
+1610 
-1623 SGNSTALA
+1623 
-1631 IGGGGYGGGAI
+1631 
-1642 FLDGKGVVRFGK
+1642 
-1654 NAVIANNES
+1654 
-1663 YHYGGAI
+1663 
-1670 YSLGSVSMGEG
+1670 
-1681 ATVRGNTTSYMG
+1681 
-1693 GAIAVTGA
+1693 
-1701 LSLGTGSVVESNQA
+1701 
-1715 QAGGAVYSTGQVN
+1715 
-1728 ATGTTFRKNV
+1728 
-1738 ATSNYGGGIYSAG
+1738 
-1751 GSIVLVD
+1751 
-1758 SRMEENKAAGGGAII
+1758 
-1773 LAGGGTASV
+1773 
-1782 MDTAFAANTATNGG
+1782 
-1796 AFFIDKNGVLTTA
+1796 
-1809 SGGVGTDAGTLFDG
+1809 
-1823 NSATTN
+1823 
-1829 GGAVYVQNGTVDLGS
+1829 
-1844 GTRLQGNQA
+1844 
-1853 AKGGA
+1853 
-1858 IYALGGKDAS
+1858 
-1868 AKLTFAGTV
+1868 
-1877 FGKNS
+1877 
-1882 GTYGGAV
+1882 
-1889 YSSASVG
+1889 
-1896 GTVNAAASDVVF
+1896 
-1908 EGNTATSGG
+1908 
-1917 AVYLGGSGTS
+1917 
-1927 DIAFTDAVFKE
+1927 
-1938 NQANTG
+1938 
-1944 NGGAIYSAISG
+1944 
-1955 SSNLAIADST
+1955 
-1965 FEGNNAGY
+1965 
-1973 GGAVFNNGQLTTSGN
+1973 
-1988 VVFSGNTATYGGA
+1988 
-2001 VYNYFTSTTDGSLAF
+2001 GSLAF
-2016 NGGARFTGNTASGLG
+2016 NGGARFIGNTASGLG

-2036 TRAVTLNPGAGQ
+2036 TR
-2048 EIVFSGNTDSTG
+2048 
-2060 SNAIFMGDGSS
+2060 
-2071 LDIMGDGKVVF
+2071 
-2082 DDALS
+2082 
-2087 SQSAT
+2087 
-2092 PTLKKTG
+2092 
-2099 SGELLL
+2099 
-2105 NASMDGFLGTASFE
+2105 
-2119 GGLTSIAEKWL
+2119 SI
-2130 IKNLSTVAGGKL
+2130 
-2142 KMSEFSFASQ
+2142 
-2152 DAENAVTGGKLVLAG
+2152 
-2167 GILETGTGQIFAN
+2167 
-2180 GLNAEGDARN
+2180 
-2190 PGSVKLNGDNWSFDS
+2190 
-2205 GLIAFDD
+2205 
-2212 AKYNL
+2212 
-2217 TYAQAAA
+2217 
-2224 LLLGA
+2224 
-2229 SNVGAD
+2229 
-2235 ASGSGSA
+2235 
-2242 KEITFTGT
+2242 
-2250 YVNIPNPGPI
+2250 
-2260 SPYYY
+2260 
-2265 TGNKSDAASDG
+2265 
-2276 TVGGW
+2276 
-2281 LDNSGV
+2281 
-2287 PVTLANAITV
+2287 
-2297 KKEPGQASEYR
+2297 
-2308 FLSGVFDGSK
+2308 
-2318 ASDTSSLIHDDSG
+2318 
-2331 VHVTSDG
+2331 
-2338 PLTIQNWGTELV
+2338 
-2350 PAHTSTVASTGEIVF
+2350 
-2365 GNNVSVLNNHSAGD
+2365 
-2379 GTKGGGALFSKA
+2379 
-2391 SITFG
+2391 
-2396 DNAVLSGNAT
+2396 
-2406 VLAAG
+2406 
-2411 GEGYGGGA
+2411 
-2419 LFLDGKGE
+2419 
-2427 ILLGKNALIEKNESC
+2427 
-2442 GYGGAIYSLG
+2442 
-2452 SVRLGEGAVIR
+2452 
-2463 GNKASYMGGALAVTG
+2463 
-2478 ALSLGKN
+2478 
-2485 ALVEDNQARQGG
+2485 
-2497 AIYAQNGTLALG
+2497 
-2509 SGTRLERNQADR
+2509 
-2521 GGAIYLQGGSGDST
+2521 
-2535 TLDLMNSVFR
+2535 
-2545 ENSASNGGALY
+2545 
-2556 LTGDGTLRIAAADT
+2556 
-2570 VFEGNSASYGGAIYN
+2570 
-2585 GFPMNEKGHS
+2585 
-2595 GSDGSL
+2595 
-2601 AFNGGARFTGNTA
+2601 
-2614 SGLGGAIYN
+2614 
-2623 TRAVTLNPGAGQ
+2623 TLNPGAGQ

-2679 PTLKKTGGGTL
+2679 PTLKKTGSGEL
-2690 LFNASMDG
+2690 LLNASMDG

-2725 GGRLKMPEF
+2725 GGRLKMPAF
-2734 SFAAQ
+2734 SFVAQ

-2764 FTNGLNAEGD
+2764 FINGLNAEGD
-2774 NKDPGAVKLRDDNW
+2774 NKDPGAVKLSGDNW
-2788 SFNSGLIAFNDALYN
+2788 SFDSGLIAFNDALYN

-2820 AGEGVGSTS
+2820 AGEGAGSTS

-2837 TGYVDPDPDP
+2837 TGYVDPVPDP
-2847 VPPVDPDPTPPA
+2847 VPPVDPVPDPVPPVEPDPTPPA

-2907 ASATD
+2907 ASAKD

-3049 ADGQTNVSGRL
+3049 ADGQTNVSGKL

-3067 SGGGLNVSGA
+3067 SGGALNVSGA

-3095 LAADVLTTSSDVQI
+3095 LAADVLTTSSDVQL

-3123 QARLQG
+3123 QAQLQG

-3144 TDASHGVFTFVN
+3144 ADASHGVFTFVN

-3226 VLTPNT
+3226 VLIPNT
-3232 ATFTDGSL
+3232 ATFADGSL

-3283 GFSVSS
+3283 GFSVSN

-3308 LGKDADGSMKI
+3308 LGKDADGSMKV

-3342 WGKGLNDTESDSM
+3342 WGKGLNDTESGNM

-3360 SRAVNENY
+3360 SRAVNENH

-3411 LHMTATREGAVRKDG
+3411 LHMTTTREGAIRKDG

-3440 RNFGAGSL
+3440 RNLGAGSL

-3463 DYAFGVFRVGMA
+3463 DYAFGDFRVGMA

-3495 FDFWGV
+3495 FDFWGM

-3541 GDVDTGVLTA
+3541 ADVDTGVLTA

-3586 DEHDVFRV
+3586 DDHDVFRV

-3641 KARVPGVAASDT
+3641 KVRVPGVAASDT

-3669 LEVQRDNIS
+3669 LEVQKDNIS

-3686 ASEHKTGHGVNVSFT
+3686 ASEHKAGHGVNVSFT

>member
-1 MTLSRGAIGNLVNRY
+1 MVGGGKLLGVCAFLSESKGTLTLS
-16 RAVLR
+16 
-21 KCRMMNVFGS
+21 
-31 LAVAGMLVAGNAGF
+31 
-45 AGAEDPIIAPNSSI
+45 
-59 SKHYDTNTTV
+59 
-69 LNTDQPQFSKEL
+69 
-81 YAIGATGSQGA
+81 
-92 LDISMEGDA
+92 GD
-101 ALTVD
+101 
-106 ASWRRDAADSN
+106 
-117 RDQLSAVYV
+117 
-126 GSGAQFSFTGTG
+126 
-138 LFRAT
+138 
-143 GQGKVMEAVAFRN
+143 
-156 GANGPTGGT
+156 
-165 MRLTGAIT
+165 IT
-173 GEAITEASENGSGYK
+173 GEAEAVMNGSNGYASFVAAAAGGNLVFGGDRTTLRAK
-188 AIGVKA
+188 ASTGNNANGAFVKYGGMIGFASKSVLIESKNTDSSSVGINCADGTVKTSA
-194 ENAGTIIF
+194 DTDLDIVVEGNKATTGIQLTASSSDVQLAGNLDLTATQTGQDSFASVLGISND
-202 SGKSA
+202 SGKMVVSGPTSLRLVTNA
-207 WLKAMAHAGTADGVY
+207 PFDAKGITASGKADMSFLGDVEIAV
-222 ARYGGVVDFQS
+222 
-233 EEVKVLSQSDTG
+233 TG
-245 SAASGI
+245 SASG
-251 SIEYSGGTI
+251 SALYTTYRYDYSTQAGI
-260 TSSEQTA
+260 CP
-267 LTVGVKAPAST
+267 V
-278 ATGIS
+278 IS
-283 LSGASKGL
+283 LGTDGKAVALNSSG
-291 VDLAGSLAV
+291 
-300 SVEGSPVRGIEND
+300 
-313 QGTLHVAKASSIT
+313 
-326 GIGEGTF
+326 
-333 PSYGIWG
+333 YGI
-340 RNGSST
+340 N
-346 ELRGDVDVNMTSST
+346 N
-360 TVYGVYADSAT
+360 
-371 VSLGSEGDVAILVQG
+371 QG
-386 SLGRGVAAFSGGNVE
+386 
-401 LGSQGK
+401 
-407 EVSITA
+407 
-413 QNTGVEAG
+413 
-421 TSSTVSLNGK
+421 
-431 VKIDSGTGIS
+431 
-441 LSSTTVD
+441 
-448 KFPSLLSNGSVSIIS
+448 GSVSL
-463 AGTGIVAKYAH
+463 TGQRINITGSTGVFVEGGGNENVFADVRFDGPTTINADKAIV
-474 AVFNELHIQAGT
+474 
-486 GIDVQSPGYIGSG
+486 
-499 NTDTVLDVNG
+499 
-509 PAEIVAQNTALQIV
+509 
-523 GASGSKS
+523 
-530 ASSGFVGTFND
+530 
-541 AASLRA
+541 
-547 SNGNGVQLS
+547 
-556 ASTHSGTTAA
+556 
-566 RDCSVTFKGQTSI
+566 TSI
-579 ASEKGT
+579 
-585 GVVVNGPVAS
+585 
-595 TAQDGASVVFEGAT
+595 
-609 TIDAAKAIEIKKNNG
+609 KAGEQV
-624 KGASV
+624 GASV

-639 VPARAQ
+639 VPVTKES
-645 DADSQV
+645 ADSKV
-651 NGSVTG
+651 RGSVTG
-657 TGTLIKSGGG
+657 SSGTINKENAG
-667 SLALNGDNS
+667 SLAFYGDISN
-676 SFSGE
+676 FSGV
-681 FNMQGGRA
+681 FNQKGGTT
-689 FLGSGKGYFS
+689 FLSEGAAGYF
-699 GATVNLTGGT
+699 GKAQLAVTGGA
-709 LVAPEL
+709 LVAPTL
-715 RFSGGKLLVAGG
+715 SFQKTGKLTLAGG

-735 IFTSALNADGDMKDP
+735 IFTSALNVDGDMKDP

-794 NASGSGSAKEI
+794 NVSGSGSAKEI

-823 TLQKAVLDTG
+823 TLQKAVLDSG

-845 SKRLQGTTPVT
+845 SKRLQGTTPVA
-856 RSLTIDGNGH
+856 RSLAIDGNGH

-876 FKGMDSGTVSIQNIT
+876 FKGMDSGTVSIQNIA

-919 FADNWKSTAKL
+919 FSDNWKSTAKL

-961 GNNVSFINC
+961 GNNVGFINC

-1014 DPNYASGARR
+1014 DPDYASGARR

-1031 KNALFKDNSVE
+1031 KNALFKNNSVE

-1091 KAVLGSATFIQ
+1091 KAVLGSAAFTQ

-1139 NLNTLNMAAESAFSK
+1139 NLNTLNMAAESTFSK

-1178 NAAADGGGAVFNV
+1178 NAAADGGGAIFNV

-1211 AVYNDFSADK
+1211 AVYNDFSEDK
-1221 DGNVV
+1221 DGNAV
-1226 SDGSLTFNGGARFTG
+1226 SAGSLAFNGGARFTG
-1241 NTASGFGGAIYNTR
+1241 NTASGLGGAIYNTR

-1278 NAIFMGDGSSLDIMG
+1278 NAIFMGDGSSLDITG

-1305 QSATPTL
+1305 QSATPAL

-1340 SIAEKWLIKNLSTV
+1340 SIAEKWLIKNLITI

-1361 SEFSFASQDAENAV
+1361 PEFSFASQDAENAV

-1447 NVGADASGSGSA
+1447 NVGVEASGSGSA

-1490 SDGTVGGWRDSSGLP
+1490 SDGTVGGWLDSSGVP

-1513 VKTEPGQASEYR
+1513 VKTDPGQASEYR

-1533 SKTSDT
+1533 SKTSDA
-1539 SETYACLI
+1539 SDTYACLI

-1575 ASVASSNGEI
+1575 ASVASSSGEI

-1610 SKKGVTFGDNAVL
+1610 SKKGVAFGDNAVL

-1642 FLDGKGVVRFGK
+1642 FLEGKGAVRFGK

-1681 ATVRGNTTSYMG
+1681 AIVRGNTTSYMG

-1715 QAGGAVYSTGQVN
+1715 QAGGAVYSTGQVS

-1758 SRMEENKAAGGGAII
+1758 SRMEENKAAGGGAVL

-1782 MDTAFAANTATNGG
+1782 TDTTFAANTATNGG
-1796 AFFIDKNGVLTTA
+1796 AFFIDKNGMLTTT
-1809 SGGVGTDAGTLFDG
+1809 SGEAGSDAGTLFEG

-1829 GGAVYVQNGTVDLGS
+1829 GGAVYVQNGAVDLGS

-1853 AKGGA
+1853 VKGGA

-1868 AKLTFAGTV
+1868 AKLTFADAV

-1896 GTVNAAASDVVF
+1896 GTVNVAASDVVF

-1944 NGGAIYSAISG
+1944 NGGAIYSGISG
-1955 SSNLAIADST
+1955 SSNLAIADSS
-1965 FEGNNAGY
+1965 FEGNSAGY

-1988 VVFSGNTATYGGA
+1988 VVFSGNRATYGGA

-2016 NGGARFTGNTASGLG
+2016 NGGARFTGNTAGGLG

-2036 TRAVTLNPGAGQ
+2036 TR
-2048 EIVFSGNTDSTG
+2048 
-2060 SNAIFMGDGSS
+2060 
-2071 LDIMGDGKVVF
+2071 
-2082 DDALS
+2082 
-2087 SQSAT
+2087 
-2092 PTLKKTG
+2092 
-2099 SGELLL
+2099 
-2105 NASMDGFLGTASFE
+2105 
-2119 GGLTSIAEKWL
+2119 SI
-2130 IKNLSTVAGGKL
+2130 
-2142 KMSEFSFASQ
+2142 
-2152 DAENAVTGGKLVLAG
+2152 
-2167 GILETGTGQIFAN
+2167 
-2180 GLNAEGDARN
+2180 
-2190 PGSVKLNGDNWSFDS
+2190 
-2205 GLIAFDD
+2205 
-2212 AKYNL
+2212 
-2217 TYAQAAA
+2217 
-2224 LLLGA
+2224 
-2229 SNVGAD
+2229 
-2235 ASGSGSA
+2235 
-2242 KEITFTGT
+2242 
-2250 YVNIPNPGPI
+2250 
-2260 SPYYY
+2260 
-2265 TGNKSDAASDG
+2265 
-2276 TVGGW
+2276 
-2281 LDNSGV
+2281 
-2287 PVTLANAITV
+2287 
-2297 KKEPGQASEYR
+2297 
-2308 FLSGVFDGSK
+2308 
-2318 ASDTSSLIHDDSG
+2318 
-2331 VHVTSDG
+2331 
-2338 PLTIQNWGTELV
+2338 
-2350 PAHTSTVASTGEIVF
+2350 
-2365 GNNVSVLNNHSAGD
+2365 
-2379 GTKGGGALFSKA
+2379 
-2391 SITFG
+2391 
-2396 DNAVLSGNAT
+2396 
-2406 VLAAG
+2406 
-2411 GEGYGGGA
+2411 
-2419 LFLDGKGE
+2419 
-2427 ILLGKNALIEKNESC
+2427 
-2442 GYGGAIYSLG
+2442 
-2452 SVRLGEGAVIR
+2452 
-2463 GNKASYMGGALAVTG
+2463 
-2478 ALSLGKN
+2478 
-2485 ALVEDNQARQGG
+2485 
-2497 AIYAQNGTLALG
+2497 
-2509 SGTRLERNQADR
+2509 
-2521 GGAIYLQGGSGDST
+2521 
-2535 TLDLMNSVFR
+2535 
-2545 ENSASNGGALY
+2545 
-2556 LTGDGTLRIAAADT
+2556 
-2570 VFEGNSASYGGAIYN
+2570 
-2585 GFPMNEKGHS
+2585 
-2595 GSDGSL
+2595 
-2601 AFNGGARFTGNTA
+2601 
-2614 SGLGGAIYN
+2614 
-2623 TRAVTLNPGAGQ
+2623 TLNPGAGQ

-2679 PTLKKTGGGTL
+2679 PALKKTGSGTL

-2698 FLGTAAFEDGRT
+2698 FLGTAAFEGGRT

-2725 GGRLKMPEF
+2725 GGRLKMPAF
-2734 SFAAQ
+2734 SFVAR

-2764 FTNGLNAEGD
+2764 FINGLNAEGD
-2774 NKDPGAVKLRDDNW
+2774 NKDPGAVKLSGDNW
-2788 SFNSGLIAFNDALYN
+2788 SFDSGLIAFNDALYN

-2820 AGEGVGSTS
+2820 AGEGAGSTS

-2837 TGYVDPDPDP
+2837 TGYVDPVPDP
-2847 VPPVDPDPTPPA
+2847 VPPVDPGPDPVPPVEPDPTPPA

-2907 ASATD
+2907 ASAKD

-2968 GTGEGASGVLNLGTP
+2968 GTGEGAFGVLNLGTP

-3049 ADGQTNVSGRL
+3049 ADGQTNVSGKL

-3067 SGGGLNVSGA
+3067 SGGALNVSGA

-3095 LAADVLTTSSDVQI
+3095 LAADVLTTSSDVQL

-3123 QARLQG
+3123 QAQLQG

-3144 TDASHGVFTFVN
+3144 ADASHGVFTFVN

-3232 ATFTDGSL
+3232 ATFADGSL

-3283 GFSVSS
+3283 GFSVSN

-3308 LGKDADGSMKI
+3308 LGKDADGSMKV

-3342 WGKGLNDTESDSM
+3342 WGKGLNDTESGNM

-3360 SRAVNENY
+3360 SRAVNENH

-3411 LHMTATREGAVRKDG
+3411 SHMTTTREGAIRKDG

-3440 RNFGAGSL
+3440 RNLGAGSL

-3463 DYAFGVFRVGMA
+3463 DYAFGDFRVGMA

-3495 FDFWGV
+3495 FDFWGM

-3541 GDVDTGVLTA
+3541 ADVDTGVLTA

-3586 DEHDVFRV
+3586 DDHDVFRV

-3641 KARVPGVAASDT
+3641 KVRVPGVAASDT

-3669 LEVQRDNIS
+3669 LEVQKDNIS

-3686 ASEHKTGHGVNVSFT
+3686 ASEHKAGHGVNVSFT

>member
-45 AGAEDPIIAPNSSI
+45 AGAEELSGDISPISLSGDTRNIIGVGDI
-59 SKHYDTNTTV
+59 SLRSTEPALRYLINV
-69 LNTDQPQFSKEL
+69 S
-81 YAIGATGSQGA
+81 GQGQ
-92 LDISMEGDA
+92 LDISMSNGSSMAVGHADGIY
-101 ALTVD
+101 LKD
-106 ASWRRDAADSN
+106 YSDYDQYASAFHVA
-117 RDQLSAVYV
+117 
-126 GSGAQFSFTGTG
+126 GSGSSGSFVGTGTFSMVG
-138 LFRAT
+138 
-143 GQGKVMEAVAFRN
+143 GGKLLGVCAFLSESK
-156 GANGPTGGT
+156 GT
-165 MRLTGAIT
+165 LTLSGDIT
-173 GEAITEASENGSGYK
+173 GEAEAVMNGSNGYASFAAAAAGGNLVFGGDRTTLRAK
-188 AIGVKA
+188 ASTGNNANGAFVKYGGMIGFASKSVLIESKNTDSNSVGINCADGTVKTSA
-194 ENAGTIIF
+194 DTDLDIVVEGNKATTGIQLTASSSDVQLAGNLDLTATQTGQDSFASVLGISND
-202 SGKSA
+202 SGKMVVSGPTSLRLA
-207 WLKAMAHAGTADGVY
+207 TNAPFDAKGITASGKADMSFLGDVEIAV
-222 ARYGGVVDFQS
+222 
-233 EEVKVLSQSDTG
+233 TG
-245 SAASGI
+245 SASGSALYTTYRYDYSTQSGI
-251 SIEYSGGTI
+251 CP
-260 TSSEQTA
+260 
-267 LTVGVKAPAST
+267 V
-278 ATGIS
+278 IS
-283 LSGASKGL
+283 LGTDGKAVTLNSSG
-291 VDLAGSLAV
+291 
-300 SVEGSPVRGIEND
+300 
-313 QGTLHVAKASSIT
+313 
-326 GIGEGTF
+326 
-333 PSYGIWG
+333 YGI
-340 RNGSST
+340 N
-346 ELRGDVDVNMTSST
+346 N
-360 TVYGVYADSAT
+360 
-371 VSLGSEGDVAILVQG
+371 QG
-386 SLGRGVAAFSGGNVE
+386 
-401 LGSQGK
+401 
-407 EVSITA
+407 
-413 QNTGVEAG
+413 
-421 TSSTVSLNGK
+421 
-431 VKIDSGTGIS
+431 
-441 LSSTTVD
+441 
-448 KFPSLLSNGSVSIIS
+448 GSVSL
-463 AGTGIVAKYAH
+463 TGQRINITGSTGVFVEGGGNENVFADVRFDGPTTINADKAIV
-474 AVFNELHIQAGT
+474 
-486 GIDVQSPGYIGSG
+486 
-499 NTDTVLDVNG
+499 
-509 PAEIVAQNTALQIV
+509 
-523 GASGSKS
+523 
-530 ASSGFVGTFND
+530 
-541 AASLRA
+541 
-547 SNGNGVQLS
+547 
-556 ASTHSGTTAA
+556 
-566 RDCSVTFKGQTSI
+566 TSI
-579 ASEKGT
+579 
-585 GVVVNGPVAS
+585 
-595 TAQDGASVVFEGAT
+595 
-609 TIDAAKAIEIKKNNG
+609 KAGEQV
-624 KGASV
+624 GASV

-639 VPARAQ
+639 VPVTKES
-645 DADSQV
+645 ADSKV
-651 NGSVTG
+651 RGSVTG
-657 TGTLIKSGGG
+657 SSGTINKENAG
-667 SLALNGDNS
+667 SLAFYGDISN
-676 SFSGE
+676 FSGV
-681 FNMQGGRA
+681 FNQKGGTT
-689 FLGSGKGYFS
+689 FLSEGAAGYF
-699 GATVNLTGGT
+699 GKAQLAVTGGA
-709 LVAPEL
+709 LVAPTL
-715 RFSGGKLLVAGG
+715 SFQKTGKLTLAGG

-794 NASGSGSAKEI
+794 NVSGSGSAKEI

-814 PPGDPDSFE
+814 PPGDPDNFE

-845 SKRLQGTTPVT
+845 SKRLQGTTPVA
-856 RSLTIDGNGH
+856 RSLAIDGNGH

-876 FKGMDSGTVSIQNIT
+876 FKGMDSGTVSIQNVT

-999 GGALNVVDDYGGYLT
+999 GGALGVVDDYGDYLT
-1014 DPNYASGARR
+1014 DPDYASGARR

-1031 KNALFKDNSVE
+1031 KNALFKNNSVE

-1070 NTSKSTGGAIAVCD
+1070 NTSRSTGGAIAVCD

-1091 KAVLGSATFIQ
+1091 KAVLGSAAFTQ

-1124 SFVENTAGKIGGAVC
+1124 SFVENTASKIGGAVC
-1139 NLNTLNMAAESAFSK
+1139 NLNTLNMVAESTFSK

-1163 YNEGIASLGKASFIE
+1163 YNEGIASLGMASFIE
-1178 NAAADGGGAVFNV
+1178 NTAADGGGAVFNV

-1211 AVYNDFSADK
+1211 AVYNDFSEDK

-1226 SDGSLTFNGGARFTG
+1226 SAGSLAFNGGARFTG
-1241 NTASGFGGAIYNTR
+1241 NTASGLGGAIYNTR

-1278 NAIFMGDGSSLDIMG
+1278 NAIFMGDGSSLDITG
-1293 DGKVVFD
+1293 DGKVVFN

-1305 QSATPTL
+1305 QSATPAL

-1340 SIAEKWLIKNLSTV
+1340 SIAEKWLIKNLITI

-1361 SEFSFASQDAENAV
+1361 PEFSFAPQDAENAV

-1447 NVGADASGSGSA
+1447 NVGAEASGSGSA

-1490 SDGTVGGWRDSSGLP
+1490 SDGTVGGWLDSSGVP

-1513 VKTEPGQASEYR
+1513 VKTDPGQASEYR

-1533 SKTSDT
+1533 SKTSDAND
-1539 SETYACLI
+1539 TYACLI

-1552 GVRVTSDGPL
+1552 GVRVTSGGPL

-1575 ASVASSNGEI
+1575 ASVASSSGEI

-1610 SKKGVTFGDNAVL
+1610 SKKGVAFGDNAVL

-1642 FLDGKGVVRFGK
+1642 FLDGKGAVRFGK

-1681 ATVRGNTTSYMG
+1681 AIVRGNTTSYMG

-1715 QAGGAVYSTGQVN
+1715 QAGGAVYSTGQVS

-1758 SRMEENKAAGGGAII
+1758 SRMEENKAAGGGAVL

-1782 MDTAFAANTATNGG
+1782 TDTTFAANTATNGG
-1796 AFFIDKNGVLTTA
+1796 AFFIDKNGMLTTT
-1809 SGGVGTDAGTLFDG
+1809 SGEAGSDAGTLFEG

-1853 AKGGA
+1853 VKGGA

-1868 AKLTFAGTV
+1868 AKLTFADAV

-1896 GTVNAAASDVVF
+1896 GTVNVAASDVVF

-1944 NGGAIYSAISG
+1944 NGGAIYSGISG
-1955 SSNLAIADST
+1955 SSNLAIADSS
-1965 FEGNNAGY
+1965 FEGNSAGY

-1988 VVFSGNTATYGGA
+1988 VVFSGNGATYGGA

-2036 TRAVTLNPGAGQ
+2036 TR
-2048 EIVFSGNTDSTG
+2048 
-2060 SNAIFMGDGSS
+2060 
-2071 LDIMGDGKVVF
+2071 
-2082 DDALS
+2082 
-2087 SQSAT
+2087 
-2092 PTLKKTG
+2092 
-2099 SGELLL
+2099 
-2105 NASMDGFLGTASFE
+2105 
-2119 GGLTSIAEKWL
+2119 SI
-2130 IKNLSTVAGGKL
+2130 
-2142 KMSEFSFASQ
+2142 
-2152 DAENAVTGGKLVLAG
+2152 
-2167 GILETGTGQIFAN
+2167 
-2180 GLNAEGDARN
+2180 
-2190 PGSVKLNGDNWSFDS
+2190 
-2205 GLIAFDD
+2205 
-2212 AKYNL
+2212 
-2217 TYAQAAA
+2217 
-2224 LLLGA
+2224 
-2229 SNVGAD
+2229 
-2235 ASGSGSA
+2235 
-2242 KEITFTGT
+2242 
-2250 YVNIPNPGPI
+2250 
-2260 SPYYY
+2260 
-2265 TGNKSDAASDG
+2265 
-2276 TVGGW
+2276 
-2281 LDNSGV
+2281 
-2287 PVTLANAITV
+2287 
-2297 KKEPGQASEYR
+2297 
-2308 FLSGVFDGSK
+2308 
-2318 ASDTSSLIHDDSG
+2318 
-2331 VHVTSDG
+2331 
-2338 PLTIQNWGTELV
+2338 
-2350 PAHTSTVASTGEIVF
+2350 
-2365 GNNVSVLNNHSAGD
+2365 
-2379 GTKGGGALFSKA
+2379 
-2391 SITFG
+2391 
-2396 DNAVLSGNAT
+2396 
-2406 VLAAG
+2406 
-2411 GEGYGGGA
+2411 
-2419 LFLDGKGE
+2419 
-2427 ILLGKNALIEKNESC
+2427 
-2442 GYGGAIYSLG
+2442 
-2452 SVRLGEGAVIR
+2452 
-2463 GNKASYMGGALAVTG
+2463 
-2478 ALSLGKN
+2478 
-2485 ALVEDNQARQGG
+2485 
-2497 AIYAQNGTLALG
+2497 
-2509 SGTRLERNQADR
+2509 
-2521 GGAIYLQGGSGDST
+2521 
-2535 TLDLMNSVFR
+2535 
-2545 ENSASNGGALY
+2545 
-2556 LTGDGTLRIAAADT
+2556 
-2570 VFEGNSASYGGAIYN
+2570 
-2585 GFPMNEKGHS
+2585 
-2595 GSDGSL
+2595 
-2601 AFNGGARFTGNTA
+2601 
-2614 SGLGGAIYN
+2614 
-2623 TRAVTLNPGAGQ
+2623 TLNPGAGQ

-2665 KVVFDDALSSQSAT
+2665 KVVFNDALSSQSAT
-2679 PTLKKTGGGTL
+2679 PALKKTGSGEL
-2690 LFNASMDG
+2690 LLNASMDG

-2710 EIAQKWLIK
+2710 EIPQKWLIK

-2725 GGRLKMPEF
+2725 GGRLKMPAF
-2734 SFAAQ
+2734 SFVAQ

-2764 FTNGLNAEGD
+2764 FINGLNAEGD
-2774 NKDPGAVKLRDDNW
+2774 NKDPGAVKLSGDNW
-2788 SFNSGLIAFNDALYN
+2788 SFDSGLIAFNDALYN

-2820 AGEGVGSTS
+2820 AGEGAGSTS

-2837 TGYVDPDPDP
+2837 TGYVDPVPDPVPPVEPDPDP
-2847 VPPVDPDPTPPA
+2847 VPPVDPGPDPVPPVEPDPTPPA

-2907 ASATD
+2907 ASAKD

-3049 ADGQTNVSGRL
+3049 ADGQTNVSGKL

-3067 SGGGLNVSGA
+3067 SGGALNVSGA

-3123 QARLQG
+3123 QAQLQG

-3144 TDASHGVFTFVN
+3144 ADASHGVFTFVN

-3232 ATFTDGSL
+3232 ATFADGSL

-3283 GFSVSS
+3283 GFSVSN

-3308 LGKDADGSMKI
+3308 LGKDADGSMKV

-3342 WGKGLNDTESDSM
+3342 WGKGLNDTESGNM

-3360 SRAVNENY
+3360 SRAVNENH

-3411 LHMTATREGAVRKDG
+3411 LHMTTTREGAIRKDG

-3440 RNFGAGSL
+3440 RNLGAGSL

-3463 DYAFGVFRVGMA
+3463 DYAFGDFRVGMA

-3495 FDFWGV
+3495 FDFWGM

-3541 GDVDTGVLTA
+3541 ADVDTGVLTA
-3551 GLRGEY
+3551 GLRGEC

-3586 DEHDVFRV
+3586 DDHDVFRV
-3594 GRDTQEIWTFP
+3594 GRNTQEIWTFP

-3619 WKVKPRADLSV
+3619 WKVKPKADLSV
-3630 VPAAGDLKAKT
+3630 APAAGDLKAKT
-3641 KARVPGVAASDT
+3641 KVRVPGVAASDT

-3669 LEVQRDNIS
+3669 LEVQKDNIS

-3686 ASEHKTGHGVNVSFT
+3686 ASEHKAGHGVNVSFT

>member
-45 AGAEDPIIAPNSSI
+45 AGAEELSGDISPISLSGDTRNIIGVGDI
-59 SKHYDTNTTV
+59 SLRSTEPALRYLINV
-69 LNTDQPQFSKEL
+69 S
-81 YAIGATGSQGA
+81 GQGQ
-92 LDISMEGDA
+92 LDISMSNGSPMAVGNADGIYLKDYSEYDQY
-101 ALTVD
+101 
-106 ASWRRDAADSN
+106 ASAFHVA
-117 RDQLSAVYV
+117 
-126 GSGAQFSFTGTG
+126 GSGSSGSFVGTGTFSMVG
-138 LFRAT
+138 
-143 GQGKVMEAVAFRN
+143 GGKLLGVCAFLSESK
-156 GANGPTGGT
+156 GT
-165 MRLTGAIT
+165 LTLSGDIT
-173 GEAITEASENGSGYK
+173 GEAEAVMNGSNGYASFAAAAAGGNLVFGGDRTTLRAK
-188 AIGVKA
+188 ASTGNNANGAFVKYGGMIGFASKSVLIESKNTDSNSVGINCADGTVKTSA
-194 ENAGTIIF
+194 DTDLDIVVEGNKATTGIQLTASSSDVQLAGNLDLTATQTGQDSFASVLGISND
-202 SGKSA
+202 SGKMVVSGPTSLRLVTNA
-207 WLKAMAHAGTADGVY
+207 PFDAKGITASGKADMSFLGDVEIAV
-222 ARYGGVVDFQS
+222 
-233 EEVKVLSQSDTG
+233 TG
-245 SAASGI
+245 SASG
-251 SIEYSGGTI
+251 SALYTTYRYDYSTQAGI
-260 TSSEQTA
+260 CP
-267 LTVGVKAPAST
+267 V
-278 ATGIS
+278 IS
-283 LSGASKGL
+283 LGTDGKAVTLNSSG
-291 VDLAGSLAV
+291 
-300 SVEGSPVRGIEND
+300 
-313 QGTLHVAKASSIT
+313 
-326 GIGEGTF
+326 
-333 PSYGIWG
+333 YGI
-340 RNGSST
+340 N
-346 ELRGDVDVNMTSST
+346 N
-360 TVYGVYADSAT
+360 
-371 VSLGSEGDVAILVQG
+371 QG
-386 SLGRGVAAFSGGNVE
+386 
-401 LGSQGK
+401 
-407 EVSITA
+407 
-413 QNTGVEAG
+413 
-421 TSSTVSLNGK
+421 
-431 VKIDSGTGIS
+431 
-441 LSSTTVD
+441 
-448 KFPSLLSNGSVSIIS
+448 GSVSL
-463 AGTGIVAKYAH
+463 TGQRINITGSTGVFVEGGGNENVFADVRFDGPTTINADKAIV
-474 AVFNELHIQAGT
+474 
-486 GIDVQSPGYIGSG
+486 
-499 NTDTVLDVNG
+499 
-509 PAEIVAQNTALQIV
+509 
-523 GASGSKS
+523 
-530 ASSGFVGTFND
+530 
-541 AASLRA
+541 
-547 SNGNGVQLS
+547 
-556 ASTHSGTTAA
+556 
-566 RDCSVTFKGQTSI
+566 TSI
-579 ASEKGT
+579 
-585 GVVVNGPVAS
+585 
-595 TAQDGASVVFEGAT
+595 
-609 TIDAAKAIEIKKNNG
+609 KAGEQV
-624 KGASV
+624 GASV

-639 VPARAQ
+639 VPVTKES
-645 DADSQV
+645 ADSKV
-651 NGSVTG
+651 RGSVTG
-657 TGTLIKSGGG
+657 SSGTINKENAG
-667 SLALNGDNS
+667 SLAFYGDISN
-676 SFSGE
+676 FSGV
-681 FNMQGGRA
+681 FNQKGGTT
-689 FLGSGKGYFS
+689 FLSEGAAGYF
-699 GATVNLTGGT
+699 GKAQLAVTGGA
-709 LVAPEL
+709 LVAPTL
-715 RFSGGKLLVAGG
+715 SFQKTGKLTLAGG

-794 NASGSGSAKEI
+794 NVSGSGSAKEI

-814 PPGDPDSFE
+814 PPGEPDSFE

-845 SKRLQGTTPVT
+845 SKRLQGTTPVA
-856 RSLTIDGNGH
+856 RSLAIDGNGH

-876 FKGMDSGTVSIQNIT
+876 FKGMDSGTVSIQNIA

-961 GNNVSFINC
+961 GNNVGFINC

-1014 DPNYASGARR
+1014 DPDYASGARR

-1031 KNALFKDNSVE
+1031 KNALFKNNSVE

-1091 KAVLGSATFIQ
+1091 KAVLGSATFTQ

-1139 NLNTLNMAAESAFSK
+1139 NLNTLNMAAESTFSK

-1211 AVYNDFSADK
+1211 AVYNDFSEDK
-1221 DGNVV
+1221 DGNAV
-1226 SDGSLTFNGGARFTG
+1226 SA
-1241 NTASGFGGAIYNTR
+1241 
-1255 SITLNPGAGQEIV
+1255 
-1268 FSGNTDSTGS
+1268 
-1278 NAIFMGDGSSLDIMG
+1278 
-1293 DGKVVFD
+1293 
-1300 DALSS
+1300 
-1305 QSATPTL
+1305 
-1312 KKTGSGELLLNASMD
+1312 
-1327 GFLGTASFEGGLT
+1327 
-1340 SIAEKWLIKNLSTV
+1340 
-1354 AGGKLKM
+1354 
-1361 SEFSFASQDAENAV
+1361 
-1375 TGGKLVLAGGILET
+1375 
-1389 GTGQIFAN
+1389 
-1397 GLNAEGDAR
+1397 
-1406 NPGSVKLN
+1406 
-1414 GDNWSFD
+1414 
-1421 SGLIAFDDAKYNLTY
+1421 
-1436 AQAAALLLGAS
+1436 
-1447 NVGADASGSGSA
+1447 
-1459 KEITFTGTYVNIP
+1459 
-1472 NPGPL
+1472 
-1477 SPYYYTG
+1477 
-1484 NKSDAA
+1484 
-1490 SDGTVGGWRDSSGLP
+1490 
-1505 IAIADVIT
+1505 
-1513 VKTEPGQASEYR
+1513 
-1525 FLSGVYDG
+1525 
-1533 SKTSDT
+1533 
-1539 SETYACLI
+1539 
-1547 HGGDS
+1547 
-1552 GVRVTSDGPL
+1552 
-1562 TIQNWGTGLMPYH
+1562 
-1575 ASVASSNGEI
+1575 
-1585 LFGDN
+1585 
-1590 VSLLNNHSAGDATK
+1590 
-1604 GGGAIF
+1604 
-1610 SKKGVTFGDNAVL
+1610 
-1623 SGNSTALA
+1623 
-1631 IGGGGYGGGAI
+1631 
-1642 FLDGKGVVRFGK
+1642 
-1654 NAVIANNES
+1654 
-1663 YHYGGAI
+1663 
-1670 YSLGSVSMGEG
+1670 
-1681 ATVRGNTTSYMG
+1681 
-1693 GAIAVTGA
+1693 
-1701 LSLGTGSVVESNQA
+1701 
-1715 QAGGAVYSTGQVN
+1715 
-1728 ATGTTFRKNV
+1728 
-1738 ATSNYGGGIYSAG
+1738 
-1751 GSIVLVD
+1751 
-1758 SRMEENKAAGGGAII
+1758 
-1773 LAGGGTASV
+1773 
-1782 MDTAFAANTATNGG
+1782 
-1796 AFFIDKNGVLTTA
+1796 
-1809 SGGVGTDAGTLFDG
+1809 
-1823 NSATTN
+1823 
-1829 GGAVYVQNGTVDLGS
+1829 
-1844 GTRLQGNQA
+1844 
-1853 AKGGA
+1853 
-1858 IYALGGKDAS
+1858 
-1868 AKLTFAGTV
+1868 
-1877 FGKNS
+1877 
-1882 GTYGGAV
+1882 
-1889 YSSASVG
+1889 
-1896 GTVNAAASDVVF
+1896 
-1908 EGNTATSGG
+1908 
-1917 AVYLGGSGTS
+1917 
-1927 DIAFTDAVFKE
+1927 
-1938 NQANTG
+1938 
-1944 NGGAIYSAISG
+1944 
-1955 SSNLAIADST
+1955 
-1965 FEGNNAGY
+1965 
-1973 GGAVFNNGQLTTSGN
+1973 
-1988 VVFSGNTATYGGA
+1988 
-2001 VYNYFTSTTDGSLAF
+2001 GSLAF
-2016 NGGARFTGNTASGLG
+2016 NGGARFTGNTAGGLG

-2036 TRAVTLNPGAGQ
+2036 TR
-2048 EIVFSGNTDSTG
+2048 
-2060 SNAIFMGDGSS
+2060 
-2071 LDIMGDGKVVF
+2071 
-2082 DDALS
+2082 
-2087 SQSAT
+2087 
-2092 PTLKKTG
+2092 
-2099 SGELLL
+2099 
-2105 NASMDGFLGTASFE
+2105 
-2119 GGLTSIAEKWL
+2119 SI
-2130 IKNLSTVAGGKL
+2130 
-2142 KMSEFSFASQ
+2142 
-2152 DAENAVTGGKLVLAG
+2152 
-2167 GILETGTGQIFAN
+2167 
-2180 GLNAEGDARN
+2180 
-2190 PGSVKLNGDNWSFDS
+2190 
-2205 GLIAFDD
+2205 
-2212 AKYNL
+2212 
-2217 TYAQAAA
+2217 
-2224 LLLGA
+2224 
-2229 SNVGAD
+2229 
-2235 ASGSGSA
+2235 
-2242 KEITFTGT
+2242 
-2250 YVNIPNPGPI
+2250 
-2260 SPYYY
+2260 
-2265 TGNKSDAASDG
+2265 
-2276 TVGGW
+2276 
-2281 LDNSGV
+2281 
-2287 PVTLANAITV
+2287 
-2297 KKEPGQASEYR
+2297 
-2308 FLSGVFDGSK
+2308 
-2318 ASDTSSLIHDDSG
+2318 
-2331 VHVTSDG
+2331 
-2338 PLTIQNWGTELV
+2338 
-2350 PAHTSTVASTGEIVF
+2350 
-2365 GNNVSVLNNHSAGD
+2365 
-2379 GTKGGGALFSKA
+2379 
-2391 SITFG
+2391 
-2396 DNAVLSGNAT
+2396 
-2406 VLAAG
+2406 
-2411 GEGYGGGA
+2411 
-2419 LFLDGKGE
+2419 
-2427 ILLGKNALIEKNESC
+2427 
-2442 GYGGAIYSLG
+2442 
-2452 SVRLGEGAVIR
+2452 
-2463 GNKASYMGGALAVTG
+2463 
-2478 ALSLGKN
+2478 
-2485 ALVEDNQARQGG
+2485 
-2497 AIYAQNGTLALG
+2497 
-2509 SGTRLERNQADR
+2509 
-2521 GGAIYLQGGSGDST
+2521 
-2535 TLDLMNSVFR
+2535 
-2545 ENSASNGGALY
+2545 
-2556 LTGDGTLRIAAADT
+2556 
-2570 VFEGNSASYGGAIYN
+2570 
-2585 GFPMNEKGHS
+2585 
-2595 GSDGSL
+2595 
-2601 AFNGGARFTGNTA
+2601 
-2614 SGLGGAIYN
+2614 
-2623 TRAVTLNPGAGQ
+2623 TLNPGAGQ

-2665 KVVFDDALSSQSAT
+2665 KVVFDDARSSQSAT
-2679 PTLKKTGGGTL
+2679 PTLKKTGSGEL
-2690 LFNASMDG
+2690 LLNASMDG

-2710 EIAQKWLIK
+2710 EIPQKWLIK

-2725 GGRLKMPEF
+2725 GGRLKMPAF
-2734 SFAAQ
+2734 SFVAQ

-2764 FTNGLNAEGD
+2764 FINGLNAEGD
-2774 NKDPGAVKLRDDNW
+2774 NKDPGAVKLSGDNW
-2788 SFNSGLIAFNDALYN
+2788 SFDSGLIAFNDALYN

-2820 AGEGVGSTS
+2820 AGEGAGSTS

-2847 VPPVDPDPTPPA
+2847 VPPVDPVPDPVPPVEPDPTPPA

-2907 ASATD
+2907 ASAKD

-2968 GTGEGASGVLNLGTP
+2968 GTGEGAFGVLNLGTP

-3049 ADGQTNVSGRL
+3049 ADGQTNVSGKL

-3067 SGGGLNVSGA
+3067 SGGALNVSGA

-3123 QARLQG
+3123 QAQLQG

-3144 TDASHGVFTFVN
+3144 ADASHGVFTFVN

-3232 ATFTDGSL
+3232 ATFADGSL

-3262 VDAGAKLLIDN
+3262 VDAGAKLLIDS

-3283 GFSVSS
+3283 GFSVSN

-3308 LGKDADGSMKI
+3308 LGKDADGSMKV

-3342 WGKGLNDTESDSM
+3342 WGKGLNDTESGNM

-3360 SRAVNENY
+3360 SRAVNEKH

-3389 VQGMAVAAADAPVRA
+3389 VQGMTVAAADAPVRA

-3411 LHMTATREGAVRKDG
+3411 SHMTTTREGAIRKDG

-3440 RNFGAGSL
+3440 RNLGAGSL

-3463 DYAFGVFRVGMA
+3463 DYAFGDFRVGMA

-3495 FDFWGV
+3495 FDFWGM

-3541 GDVDTGVLTA
+3541 ADVDTGVLTA

-3586 DEHDVFRV
+3586 DDHDVFRV

-3630 VPAAGDLKAKT
+3630 APAAGDLKAKA

-3653 IKARMM
+3653 IKARIM

-3669 LEVQRDNIS
+3669 LEVQKDNIS

-3686 ASEHKTGHGVNVSFT
+3686 ASEHKVGHGVNVSFT

>member
-1 MTLSRGAIGNLVNRY
+1 MVGGGKLLGVCAFLSESKGTLTLS
-16 RAVLR
+16 
-21 KCRMMNVFGS
+21 
-31 LAVAGMLVAGNAGF
+31 
-45 AGAEDPIIAPNSSI
+45 
-59 SKHYDTNTTV
+59 
-69 LNTDQPQFSKEL
+69 
-81 YAIGATGSQGA
+81 
-92 LDISMEGDA
+92 GD
-101 ALTVD
+101 
-106 ASWRRDAADSN
+106 
-117 RDQLSAVYV
+117 
-126 GSGAQFSFTGTG
+126 
-138 LFRAT
+138 
-143 GQGKVMEAVAFRN
+143 
-156 GANGPTGGT
+156 
-165 MRLTGAIT
+165 IT
-173 GEAITEASENGSGYK
+173 GEAEAVMNGSNGYASFAAAAAGGNLVFGGDRTTLRAK
-188 AIGVKA
+188 ASTGNNANGAFVKYGGMIDFA
-194 ENAGTIIF
+194 SKSVLIESKNTDSSSVGINCADGTVKTSADTDLDIVVEGNKATTGIQLTASSSDVQLAGNLDLTATQTGQDSFASVLGISND
-202 SGKSA
+202 SGKMVVSGPTSLRLA
-207 WLKAMAHAGTADGVY
+207 TNAPFDAKGITASGKADMSFLGDVEIAV
-222 ARYGGVVDFQS
+222 
-233 EEVKVLSQSDTG
+233 TG
-245 SAASGI
+245 SASG
-251 SIEYSGGTI
+251 SALYTTYRYDYSTQAGI
-260 TSSEQTA
+260 CP
-267 LTVGVKAPAST
+267 V
-278 ATGIS
+278 IS
-283 LSGASKGL
+283 LGTDGKAVTLNSSG
-291 VDLAGSLAV
+291 
-300 SVEGSPVRGIEND
+300 
-313 QGTLHVAKASSIT
+313 
-326 GIGEGTF
+326 
-333 PSYGIWG
+333 YGI
-340 RNGSST
+340 N
-346 ELRGDVDVNMTSST
+346 N
-360 TVYGVYADSAT
+360 
-371 VSLGSEGDVAILVQG
+371 QG
-386 SLGRGVAAFSGGNVE
+386 
-401 LGSQGK
+401 
-407 EVSITA
+407 
-413 QNTGVEAG
+413 
-421 TSSTVSLNGK
+421 
-431 VKIDSGTGIS
+431 
-441 LSSTTVD
+441 
-448 KFPSLLSNGSVSIIS
+448 GSVSL
-463 AGTGIVAKYAH
+463 TGQRINITGSTGVFVEGGGNENVFADVRFDGPTTINADKAIV
-474 AVFNELHIQAGT
+474 
-486 GIDVQSPGYIGSG
+486 
-499 NTDTVLDVNG
+499 
-509 PAEIVAQNTALQIV
+509 
-523 GASGSKS
+523 
-530 ASSGFVGTFND
+530 
-541 AASLRA
+541 
-547 SNGNGVQLS
+547 
-556 ASTHSGTTAA
+556 
-566 RDCSVTFKGQTSI
+566 TSI
-579 ASEKGT
+579 
-585 GVVVNGPVAS
+585 
-595 TAQDGASVVFEGAT
+595 
-609 TIDAAKAIEIKKNNG
+609 KAGEQV
-624 KGASV
+624 GASV

-639 VPARAQ
+639 VPVTKES
-645 DADSQV
+645 ADSKV
-651 NGSVTG
+651 RGSVTG
-657 TGTLIKSGGG
+657 SSGTINKENAG
-667 SLALNGDNS
+667 SLAFYGDISN
-676 SFSGE
+676 FSGV
-681 FNMQGGRA
+681 FNQKGGTT
-689 FLGSGKGYFS
+689 FLSEGAAGYF
-699 GATVNLTGGT
+699 GKAQLAVTGGA
-709 LVAPEL
+709 LVAPTL
-715 RFSGGKLLVAGG
+715 SFQKTGKLTLAGG

-735 IFTSALNADGDMKDP
+735 IFTSALNVDGDMKDP

-794 NASGSGSAKEI
+794 NVSGSGSAKEI

-845 SKRLQGTTPVT
+845 SKRLQGTTPVA
-856 RSLTIDGNGH
+856 RSLAIDGNGH

-876 FKGMDSGTVSIQNIT
+876 FKGMDSGTVSIQNIA

-961 GNNVSFINC
+961 GNNVGFINC

-1014 DPNYASGARR
+1014 DPDYASGARR

-1031 KNALFKDNSVE
+1031 KNALFKNNSVE

-1091 KAVLGSATFIQ
+1091 KAVLGSAAFTQ

-1139 NLNTLNMAAESAFSK
+1139 NLNTLNMAAESTFSK

-1211 AVYNDFSADK
+1211 AVYNDFSEDK
-1221 DGNVV
+1221 DGNAV
-1226 SDGSLTFNGGARFTG
+1226 SVGSLAFNGGARFTG
-1241 NTASGFGGAIYNTR
+1241 NTASGLGGAIYNTR

-1278 NAIFMGDGSSLDIMG
+1278 NAIFMGDGSSLDITG
-1293 DGKVVFD
+1293 DGKVVFN

-1305 QSATPTL
+1305 QSATPAL
-1312 KKTGSGELLLNASMD
+1312 KKTGSGELLL
-1327 GFLGTASFEGGLT
+1327 
-1340 SIAEKWLIKNLSTV
+1340 
-1354 AGGKLKM
+1354 
-1361 SEFSFASQDAENAV
+1361 
-1375 TGGKLVLAGGILET
+1375 
-1389 GTGQIFAN
+1389 
-1397 GLNAEGDAR
+1397 
-1406 NPGSVKLN
+1406 
-1414 GDNWSFD
+1414 
-1421 SGLIAFDDAKYNLTY
+1421 
-1436 AQAAALLLGAS
+1436 
-1447 NVGADASGSGSA
+1447 
-1459 KEITFTGTYVNIP
+1459 
-1472 NPGPL
+1472 
-1477 SPYYYTG
+1477 
-1484 NKSDAA
+1484 
-1490 SDGTVGGWRDSSGLP
+1490 
-1505 IAIADVIT
+1505 
-1513 VKTEPGQASEYR
+1513 
-1525 FLSGVYDG
+1525 
-1533 SKTSDT
+1533 
-1539 SETYACLI
+1539 
-1547 HGGDS
+1547 
-1552 GVRVTSDGPL
+1552 
-1562 TIQNWGTGLMPYH
+1562 
-1575 ASVASSNGEI
+1575 
-1585 LFGDN
+1585 
-1590 VSLLNNHSAGDATK
+1590 
-1604 GGGAIF
+1604 
-1610 SKKGVTFGDNAVL
+1610 
-1623 SGNSTALA
+1623 
-1631 IGGGGYGGGAI
+1631 
-1642 FLDGKGVVRFGK
+1642 
-1654 NAVIANNES
+1654 
-1663 YHYGGAI
+1663 
-1670 YSLGSVSMGEG
+1670 
-1681 ATVRGNTTSYMG
+1681 
-1693 GAIAVTGA
+1693 
-1701 LSLGTGSVVESNQA
+1701 
-1715 QAGGAVYSTGQVN
+1715 
-1728 ATGTTFRKNV
+1728 
-1738 ATSNYGGGIYSAG
+1738 
-1751 GSIVLVD
+1751 
-1758 SRMEENKAAGGGAII
+1758 
-1773 LAGGGTASV
+1773 
-1782 MDTAFAANTATNGG
+1782 
-1796 AFFIDKNGVLTTA
+1796 
-1809 SGGVGTDAGTLFDG
+1809 
-1823 NSATTN
+1823 
-1829 GGAVYVQNGTVDLGS
+1829 
-1844 GTRLQGNQA
+1844 
-1853 AKGGA
+1853 
-1858 IYALGGKDAS
+1858 
-1868 AKLTFAGTV
+1868 
-1877 FGKNS
+1877 
-1882 GTYGGAV
+1882 
-1889 YSSASVG
+1889 
-1896 GTVNAAASDVVF
+1896 
-1908 EGNTATSGG
+1908 
-1917 AVYLGGSGTS
+1917 
-1927 DIAFTDAVFKE
+1927 
-1938 NQANTG
+1938 
-1944 NGGAIYSAISG
+1944 
-1955 SSNLAIADST
+1955 
-1965 FEGNNAGY
+1965 
-1973 GGAVFNNGQLTTSGN
+1973 
-1988 VVFSGNTATYGGA
+1988 
-2001 VYNYFTSTTDGSLAF
+2001 
-2016 NGGARFTGNTASGLG
+2016 
-2031 GAIYN
+2031 
-2036 TRAVTLNPGAGQ
+2036 
-2048 EIVFSGNTDSTG
+2048 
-2060 SNAIFMGDGSS
+2060 
-2071 LDIMGDGKVVF
+2071 
-2082 DDALS
+2082 
-2087 SQSAT
+2087 
-2092 PTLKKTG
+2092 
-2099 SGELLL
+2099 
-2105 NASMDGFLGTASFE
+2105 
-2119 GGLTSIAEKWL
+2119 
-2130 IKNLSTVAGGKL
+2130 
-2142 KMSEFSFASQ
+2142 
-2152 DAENAVTGGKLVLAG
+2152 
-2167 GILETGTGQIFAN
+2167 
-2180 GLNAEGDARN
+2180 
-2190 PGSVKLNGDNWSFDS
+2190 
-2205 GLIAFDD
+2205 
-2212 AKYNL
+2212 
-2217 TYAQAAA
+2217 
-2224 LLLGA
+2224 
-2229 SNVGAD
+2229 
-2235 ASGSGSA
+2235 
-2242 KEITFTGT
+2242 
-2250 YVNIPNPGPI
+2250 
-2260 SPYYY
+2260 
-2265 TGNKSDAASDG
+2265 
-2276 TVGGW
+2276 
-2281 LDNSGV
+2281 
-2287 PVTLANAITV
+2287 
-2297 KKEPGQASEYR
+2297 
-2308 FLSGVFDGSK
+2308 
-2318 ASDTSSLIHDDSG
+2318 
-2331 VHVTSDG
+2331 
-2338 PLTIQNWGTELV
+2338 
-2350 PAHTSTVASTGEIVF
+2350 
-2365 GNNVSVLNNHSAGD
+2365 
-2379 GTKGGGALFSKA
+2379 
-2391 SITFG
+2391 
-2396 DNAVLSGNAT
+2396 
-2406 VLAAG
+2406 
-2411 GEGYGGGA
+2411 
-2419 LFLDGKGE
+2419 
-2427 ILLGKNALIEKNESC
+2427 
-2442 GYGGAIYSLG
+2442 
-2452 SVRLGEGAVIR
+2452 
-2463 GNKASYMGGALAVTG
+2463 
-2478 ALSLGKN
+2478 
-2485 ALVEDNQARQGG
+2485 
-2497 AIYAQNGTLALG
+2497 
-2509 SGTRLERNQADR
+2509 
-2521 GGAIYLQGGSGDST
+2521 
-2535 TLDLMNSVFR
+2535 
-2545 ENSASNGGALY
+2545 
-2556 LTGDGTLRIAAADT
+2556 
-2570 VFEGNSASYGGAIYN
+2570 
-2585 GFPMNEKGHS
+2585 
-2595 GSDGSL
+2595 
-2601 AFNGGARFTGNTA
+2601 
-2614 SGLGGAIYN
+2614 
-2623 TRAVTLNPGAGQ
+2623 
-2635 EIVFSGN
+2635 
-2642 TDSTGSNA
+2642 
-2650 IFMGDGSSL
+2650 
-2659 DITGDG
+2659 
-2665 KVVFDDALSSQSAT
+2665 
-2679 PTLKKTGGGTL
+2679 
-2690 LFNASMDG
+2690 NASMDG

-2725 GGRLKMPEF
+2725 GGRLKMPAF
-2734 SFAAQ
+2734 SFVAQ

-2764 FTNGLNAEGD
+2764 FINGLNAEGD
-2774 NKDPGAVKLRDDNW
+2774 NKDPGAVKLSGDNW
-2788 SFNSGLIAFNDALYN
+2788 SFDSGLIAFNDALYN

-2820 AGEGVGSTS
+2820 AGEGAGSTS

-2837 TGYVDPDPDP
+2837 TGYVDPVPDP
-2847 VPPVDPDPTPPA
+2847 VPPVEPDPTPPA

-2907 ASATD
+2907 ASAKD

-3049 ADGQTNVSGRL
+3049 ADGQTNVSGKL

-3067 SGGGLNVSGA
+3067 SGGALNVSGA

-3095 LAADVLTTSSDVQI
+3095 LAADVLTTSSDVQL

-3123 QARLQG
+3123 QAQLQG

-3144 TDASHGVFTFVN
+3144 ADASHGVFTFVN

-3232 ATFTDGSL
+3232 ATFADGSL

-3283 GFSVSS
+3283 GFSVSN

-3308 LGKDADGSMKI
+3308 LGKDADGSMKV

-3342 WGKGLNDTESDSM
+3342 WGKGLNDTESGNM

-3360 SRAVNENY
+3360 SRAVNENH

-3411 LHMTATREGAVRKDG
+3411 SHMATTREGAIRKDG

-3440 RNFGAGSL
+3440 RNLGAGSL

-3463 DYAFGVFRVGMA
+3463 DYAFGDFRVGMA

-3495 FDFWGV
+3495 FDFWGM

-3528 QDLPTTMQLGQLR
+3528 QDLPATMQLGQLR
-3541 GDVDTGVLTA
+3541 ADVDTGVLTA

-3586 DEHDVFRV
+3586 DDHDVFRV

-3630 VPAAGDLKAKT
+3630 APAAGDLKAKAKT
-3641 KARVPGVAASDT
+3641 RVPGVAASDT
-3653 IKARMM
+3653 IKARIM
-3659 DSVSFDGTLG
+3659 DSVSLDGTLG
-3669 LEVQRDNIS
+3669 LEVQKDNIS

-3686 ASEHKTGHGVNVSFT
+3686 ASEHKVGHGVNVSFT

>member
-45 AGAEDPIIAPNSSI
+45 AGAEELSGDISPISLSGDTRNIIGVGDI
-59 SKHYDTNTTV
+59 SLRSTEPALRYLINV
-69 LNTDQPQFSKEL
+69 S
-81 YAIGATGSQGA
+81 GQGQ
-92 LDISMEGDA
+92 LDISMSNGSPMAVGNADGIY
-101 ALTVD
+101 LKD
-106 ASWRRDAADSN
+106 YSDYDQYASAFHVA
-117 RDQLSAVYV
+117 
-126 GSGAQFSFTGTG
+126 GSGSSGSFAGTGTFSMVG
-138 LFRAT
+138 
-143 GQGKVMEAVAFRN
+143 GGKLLGVCAFLSESK
-156 GANGPTGGT
+156 GT
-165 MRLTGAIT
+165 LTLSGDIT
-173 GEAITEASENGSGYK
+173 GEAEAVMNGSNGYASFAAAAAGGNLVFGGDRTTLRAK
-188 AIGVKA
+188 ASTGNNANGAFVKYGGMIDFA
-194 ENAGTIIF
+194 SKSVLIESKNTDSSSVGINCADGTVKTSADTDLDIVVEGNKATTGIQLTASSSDVQLAGNLDLTATQTGQDSFASVLGISND
-202 SGKSA
+202 SGKMVVSGPTSLRLA
-207 WLKAMAHAGTADGVY
+207 TNAPFDAKGITASGKADMSFLGDVEIAV
-222 ARYGGVVDFQS
+222 
-233 EEVKVLSQSDTG
+233 TG
-245 SAASGI
+245 SASG
-251 SIEYSGGTI
+251 SALYTTYRYDYSTQAGI
-260 TSSEQTA
+260 CP
-267 LTVGVKAPAST
+267 V
-278 ATGIS
+278 IS
-283 LSGASKGL
+283 LGTDGKAVALNSSG
-291 VDLAGSLAV
+291 
-300 SVEGSPVRGIEND
+300 
-313 QGTLHVAKASSIT
+313 
-326 GIGEGTF
+326 
-333 PSYGIWG
+333 YGI
-340 RNGSST
+340 N
-346 ELRGDVDVNMTSST
+346 N
-360 TVYGVYADSAT
+360 
-371 VSLGSEGDVAILVQG
+371 QG
-386 SLGRGVAAFSGGNVE
+386 
-401 LGSQGK
+401 
-407 EVSITA
+407 
-413 QNTGVEAG
+413 
-421 TSSTVSLNGK
+421 
-431 VKIDSGTGIS
+431 
-441 LSSTTVD
+441 
-448 KFPSLLSNGSVSIIS
+448 GSVSL
-463 AGTGIVAKYAH
+463 TGQRINITGSTGVFVEGGGNENVFADVRFDGPTTINADKAIV
-474 AVFNELHIQAGT
+474 
-486 GIDVQSPGYIGSG
+486 
-499 NTDTVLDVNG
+499 
-509 PAEIVAQNTALQIV
+509 
-523 GASGSKS
+523 
-530 ASSGFVGTFND
+530 
-541 AASLRA
+541 
-547 SNGNGVQLS
+547 
-556 ASTHSGTTAA
+556 
-566 RDCSVTFKGQTSI
+566 TSI
-579 ASEKGT
+579 
-585 GVVVNGPVAS
+585 
-595 TAQDGASVVFEGAT
+595 
-609 TIDAAKAIEIKKNNG
+609 KAGEQV
-624 KGASV
+624 GASV

-639 VPARAQ
+639 VPVTKES
-645 DADSQV
+645 ADSKV
-651 NGSVTG
+651 RGSVTG
-657 TGTLIKSGGG
+657 SSGTINKENAG
-667 SLALNGDNS
+667 SLAFYGDISN
-676 SFSGE
+676 FSGV
-681 FNMQGGRA
+681 FNQKGGTT
-689 FLGSGKGYFS
+689 FLSEGAAGYF
-699 GATVNLTGGT
+699 GKAQLAVTGGA
-709 LVAPEL
+709 LVAPTL
-715 RFSGGKLLVAGG
+715 SFQKTGKLTLAGG

-735 IFTSALNADGDMKDP
+735 IFTNALNADGDMKDP

-769 DDAKYNIVYAQT
+769 DDARYNIVYAQT

-794 NASGSGSAKEI
+794 NVSGSGSAKEI

-845 SKRLQGTTPVT
+845 SKRLQGTTPVA
-856 RSLTIDGNGH
+856 RSLAIDGNGH

-876 FKGMDSGTVSIQNIT
+876 FKGMDSGTVSIQNIA

-961 GNNVSFINC
+961 GNNVGFINC

-999 GGALNVVDDYGGYLT
+999 GGALNVVDDYEDYLT
-1014 DPNYASGARR
+1014 DPDYASGARR

-1031 KNALFKDNSVE
+1031 KNALFKNNSVE

-1091 KAVLGSATFIQ
+1091 KAVLGSATFTQ

-1139 NLNTLNMAAESAFSK
+1139 NLNTLNMAAESTFSK

-1211 AVYNDFSADK
+1211 AVYNDFSEDK
-1221 DGNVV
+1221 DGNAV
-1226 SDGSLTFNGGARFTG
+1226 SAGSLAFNGGARFIG
-1241 NTASGFGGAIYNTR
+1241 NTASGLGGAIYNTR

-1278 NAIFMGDGSSLDIMG
+1278 NAIFMGDGSSLDITG

-1305 QSATPTL
+1305 QSATPAL

-1340 SIAEKWLIKNLSTV
+1340 SIAEKWLIKNLVTI

-1361 SEFSFASQDAENAV
+1361 PEFSFAPQDAENAV

-1447 NVGADASGSGSA
+1447 NVGAEASGSGSA

-1490 SDGTVGGWRDSSGLP
+1490 SDGTVGGWLDSSGVP

-1513 VKTEPGQASEYR
+1513 VKTDPGQASEYR

-1533 SKTSDT
+1533 SKTSDA
-1539 SETYACLI
+1539 SDTYACLI

-1610 SKKGVTFGDNAVL
+1610 SKKGVAFGDNAVL

-1642 FLDGKGVVRFGK
+1642 FLDGKGAVRFGK
-1654 NAVIANNES
+1654 NAFIANNES

-1681 ATVRGNTTSYMG
+1681 AIVRGNTTSYMG

-1715 QAGGAVYSTGQVN
+1715 QAGGAVYSTGQVS

-1758 SRMEENKAAGGGAII
+1758 SRMEENKAAGGGAVL

-1782 MDTAFAANTATNGG
+1782 TDTTFAANTATNGG
-1796 AFFIDKNGVLTTA
+1796 AFFIDKNGMLTTT
-1809 SGGVGTDAGTLFDG
+1809 SGEAGSDAGTLFEG

-1829 GGAVYVQNGTVDLGS
+1829 GGAVYVQNGAVDLGS

-1853 AKGGA
+1853 VKGGA

-1868 AKLTFAGTV
+1868 AKLTFADAV

-1896 GTVNAAASDVVF
+1896 GTVNVAASDVVF

-1944 NGGAIYSAISG
+1944 NGGAIYSGISG
-1955 SSNLAIADST
+1955 SSNLAIADSS
-1965 FEGNNAGY
+1965 FEGNSAGY

-1988 VVFSGNTATYGGA
+1988 VVFSGNGATYGGA
-2001 VYNYFTSTTDGSLAF
+2001 VYNYFTSTTDGSLVF
-2016 NGGARFTGNTASGLG
+2016 NGGARFTGNTAGGLG

-2036 TRAVTLNPGAGQ
+2036 TR
-2048 EIVFSGNTDSTG
+2048 
-2060 SNAIFMGDGSS
+2060 
-2071 LDIMGDGKVVF
+2071 
-2082 DDALS
+2082 
-2087 SQSAT
+2087 
-2092 PTLKKTG
+2092 
-2099 SGELLL
+2099 
-2105 NASMDGFLGTASFE
+2105 
-2119 GGLTSIAEKWL
+2119 SI
-2130 IKNLSTVAGGKL
+2130 
-2142 KMSEFSFASQ
+2142 
-2152 DAENAVTGGKLVLAG
+2152 
-2167 GILETGTGQIFAN
+2167 
-2180 GLNAEGDARN
+2180 
-2190 PGSVKLNGDNWSFDS
+2190 
-2205 GLIAFDD
+2205 
-2212 AKYNL
+2212 
-2217 TYAQAAA
+2217 
-2224 LLLGA
+2224 
-2229 SNVGAD
+2229 
-2235 ASGSGSA
+2235 
-2242 KEITFTGT
+2242 
-2250 YVNIPNPGPI
+2250 
-2260 SPYYY
+2260 
-2265 TGNKSDAASDG
+2265 
-2276 TVGGW
+2276 
-2281 LDNSGV
+2281 
-2287 PVTLANAITV
+2287 
-2297 KKEPGQASEYR
+2297 
-2308 FLSGVFDGSK
+2308 
-2318 ASDTSSLIHDDSG
+2318 
-2331 VHVTSDG
+2331 
-2338 PLTIQNWGTELV
+2338 
-2350 PAHTSTVASTGEIVF
+2350 
-2365 GNNVSVLNNHSAGD
+2365 
-2379 GTKGGGALFSKA
+2379 
-2391 SITFG
+2391 
-2396 DNAVLSGNAT
+2396 
-2406 VLAAG
+2406 
-2411 GEGYGGGA
+2411 
-2419 LFLDGKGE
+2419 
-2427 ILLGKNALIEKNESC
+2427 
-2442 GYGGAIYSLG
+2442 
-2452 SVRLGEGAVIR
+2452 
-2463 GNKASYMGGALAVTG
+2463 
-2478 ALSLGKN
+2478 
-2485 ALVEDNQARQGG
+2485 
-2497 AIYAQNGTLALG
+2497 
-2509 SGTRLERNQADR
+2509 
-2521 GGAIYLQGGSGDST
+2521 
-2535 TLDLMNSVFR
+2535 
-2545 ENSASNGGALY
+2545 
-2556 LTGDGTLRIAAADT
+2556 
-2570 VFEGNSASYGGAIYN
+2570 
-2585 GFPMNEKGHS
+2585 
-2595 GSDGSL
+2595 
-2601 AFNGGARFTGNTA
+2601 
-2614 SGLGGAIYN
+2614 
-2623 TRAVTLNPGAGQ
+2623 TLNPGAGQ

-2679 PTLKKTGGGTL
+2679 PALKKTGSGEL
-2690 LFNASMDG
+2690 LLNASMDG

-2725 GGRLKMPEF
+2725 GGRLKMPAF
-2734 SFAAQ
+2734 SFVAQ

-2764 FTNGLNAEGD
+2764 FINGLNAEGD
-2774 NKDPGAVKLRDDNW
+2774 NKDPGAVKLSGDNW
-2788 SFNSGLIAFNDALYN
+2788 SFDSGLIAFNDALYN

-2820 AGEGVGSTS
+2820 AGEGAGSTS

-2837 TGYVDPDPDP
+2837 TGYVDPVPDPVPPVEPDPDP
-2847 VPPVDPDPTPPA
+2847 VPPVEPDPTPPA

-2907 ASATD
+2907 ASAKD

-3049 ADGQTNVSGRL
+3049 ADGQTNVSGKL

-3067 SGGGLNVSGA
+3067 SGGALNVSGA

-3095 LAADVLTTSSDVQI
+3095 LAADVLTTSSDVQL

-3123 QARLQG
+3123 QAQLQG

-3144 TDASHGVFTFVN
+3144 ADASHGVFTFVN

-3170 LVLGDTD
+3170 LLLGDTD

-3197 TAALA
+3197 NAALA

-3226 VLTPNT
+3226 VLIPNT
-3232 ATFTDGSL
+3232 ATFADGSL

-3283 GFSVSS
+3283 GFSVSN

-3308 LGKDADGSMKI
+3308 LGKDADGSMKV

-3342 WGKGLNDTESDSM
+3342 WGKGLNDTESGNM

-3360 SRAVNENY
+3360 SRAVNENH

-3411 LHMTATREGAVRKDG
+3411 LHMTTTREGAIRKDG

-3440 RNFGAGSL
+3440 RNLGAGSL

-3463 DYAFGVFRVGMA
+3463 DYAFGDFRVGMA

-3495 FDFWGV
+3495 FDFWGM

-3528 QDLPTTMQLGQLR
+3528 QDLPATMQLGQLR
-3541 GDVDTGVLTA
+3541 ADVDTGVLTA

-3586 DEHDVFRV
+3586 DDHDVFRV

-3630 VPAAGDLKAKT
+3630 APAAGDLKAKA

-3669 LEVQRDNIS
+3669 LEVQKDNIS

-3686 ASEHKTGHGVNVSFT
+3686 ASEHKAGHGVNVSFT

>member
-45 AGAEDPIIAPNSSI
+45 AGAEELSGDISPISLSGDTRNIIGVGDI
-59 SKHYDTNTTV
+59 SLRSTEPALRYLINV
-69 LNTDQPQFSKEL
+69 S
-81 YAIGATGSQGA
+81 GQGQ
-92 LDISMEGDA
+92 LDISMSNGSPMAVGNADGIY
-101 ALTVD
+101 LKD
-106 ASWRRDAADSN
+106 YSDYDQYASAFHVA
-117 RDQLSAVYV
+117 
-126 GSGAQFSFTGTG
+126 GSGSSGSFAGTGTFSMVG
-138 LFRAT
+138 
-143 GQGKVMEAVAFRN
+143 GGKLLGVCAFLSESK
-156 GANGPTGGT
+156 GT
-165 MRLTGAIT
+165 LTLSGDIT
-173 GEAITEASENGSGYK
+173 GEAEAVMNGSNGY
-188 AIGVKA
+188 ASFAAAAAGGNLVFGGDRTTLRVKA
-194 ENAGTIIF
+194 STGNNANGAFVKYGGMIDFASKSVLIESKNTDSSSVGINCADGTVKTSADTDLDIVVEGNKATTGIQLTASSSDVQLAGNLDLTATQTGQDSF
-202 SGKSA
+202 ASVLGISNDSGKMVVSGPTSLRLVTNA
-207 WLKAMAHAGTADGVY
+207 PFDAKGITASGKADMSFLGDVEIAV
-222 ARYGGVVDFQS
+222 
-233 EEVKVLSQSDTG
+233 TG
-245 SAASGI
+245 SASG
-251 SIEYSGGTI
+251 SALYTTYRYDYSTQAGI
-260 TSSEQTA
+260 CP
-267 LTVGVKAPAST
+267 V
-278 ATGIS
+278 IS
-283 LSGASKGL
+283 LGTDGKAVTLNSSG
-291 VDLAGSLAV
+291 
-300 SVEGSPVRGIEND
+300 
-313 QGTLHVAKASSIT
+313 
-326 GIGEGTF
+326 
-333 PSYGIWG
+333 YGI
-340 RNGSST
+340 N
-346 ELRGDVDVNMTSST
+346 N
-360 TVYGVYADSAT
+360 
-371 VSLGSEGDVAILVQG
+371 QG
-386 SLGRGVAAFSGGNVE
+386 
-401 LGSQGK
+401 
-407 EVSITA
+407 
-413 QNTGVEAG
+413 
-421 TSSTVSLNGK
+421 
-431 VKIDSGTGIS
+431 
-441 LSSTTVD
+441 
-448 KFPSLLSNGSVSIIS
+448 GSVSL
-463 AGTGIVAKYAH
+463 TGQRINITGSTGVFVEGGGNENVFADVRFDGPTTINADKAIV
-474 AVFNELHIQAGT
+474 
-486 GIDVQSPGYIGSG
+486 
-499 NTDTVLDVNG
+499 
-509 PAEIVAQNTALQIV
+509 
-523 GASGSKS
+523 
-530 ASSGFVGTFND
+530 
-541 AASLRA
+541 
-547 SNGNGVQLS
+547 
-556 ASTHSGTTAA
+556 
-566 RDCSVTFKGQTSI
+566 TSI
-579 ASEKGT
+579 
-585 GVVVNGPVAS
+585 
-595 TAQDGASVVFEGAT
+595 
-609 TIDAAKAIEIKKNNG
+609 KAGEQV
-624 KGASV
+624 GASV

-639 VPARAQ
+639 VSVTKES
-645 DADSQV
+645 ADSKV
-651 NGSVTG
+651 RGSVTG
-657 TGTLIKSGGG
+657 SSGTINKENAG
-667 SLALNGDNS
+667 SLAFYGDISN
-676 SFSGE
+676 FSGV
-681 FNMQGGRA
+681 FNQKGGTT
-689 FLGSGKGYFS
+689 FLSEGAAGYF
-699 GATVNLTGGT
+699 GKAQLAVTGGA
-709 LVAPEL
+709 LVAPTL
-715 RFSGGKLLVAGG
+715 SFQKTGKLTLAGG

-769 DDAKYNIVYAQT
+769 DDARYNIVYAQT

-794 NASGSGSAKEI
+794 NVSGSGSAKEI

-845 SKRLQGTTPVT
+845 SKRLQGTTPVA
-856 RSLTIDGNGH
+856 RSLAIDGNGH

-876 FKGMDSGTVSIQNIT
+876 FKGMDSGTVSIQNIA

-961 GNNVSFINC
+961 GNNVGFINC

-1014 DPNYASGARR
+1014 DPDYASGARR

-1031 KNALFKDNSVE
+1031 KNALFKNNSVE

-1091 KAVLGSATFIQ
+1091 KAVLGSATFTQ

-1139 NLNTLNMAAESAFSK
+1139 NLNTLNMAAESTFSK
-1154 NTAGVGGGL
+1154 NTAGVGGGF

-1211 AVYNDFSADK
+1211 AVYNDFSEDK
-1221 DGNVV
+1221 DGNAV
-1226 SDGSLTFNGGARFTG
+1226 SA
-1241 NTASGFGGAIYNTR
+1241 
-1255 SITLNPGAGQEIV
+1255 
-1268 FSGNTDSTGS
+1268 
-1278 NAIFMGDGSSLDIMG
+1278 
-1293 DGKVVFD
+1293 
-1300 DALSS
+1300 
-1305 QSATPTL
+1305 
-1312 KKTGSGELLLNASMD
+1312 
-1327 GFLGTASFEGGLT
+1327 
-1340 SIAEKWLIKNLSTV
+1340 
-1354 AGGKLKM
+1354 
-1361 SEFSFASQDAENAV
+1361 
-1375 TGGKLVLAGGILET
+1375 
-1389 GTGQIFAN
+1389 
-1397 GLNAEGDAR
+1397 
-1406 NPGSVKLN
+1406 
-1414 GDNWSFD
+1414 
-1421 SGLIAFDDAKYNLTY
+1421 
-1436 AQAAALLLGAS
+1436 
-1447 NVGADASGSGSA
+1447 
-1459 KEITFTGTYVNIP
+1459 
-1472 NPGPL
+1472 
-1477 SPYYYTG
+1477 
-1484 NKSDAA
+1484 
-1490 SDGTVGGWRDSSGLP
+1490 
-1505 IAIADVIT
+1505 
-1513 VKTEPGQASEYR
+1513 
-1525 FLSGVYDG
+1525 
-1533 SKTSDT
+1533 
-1539 SETYACLI
+1539 
-1547 HGGDS
+1547 
-1552 GVRVTSDGPL
+1552 
-1562 TIQNWGTGLMPYH
+1562 
-1575 ASVASSNGEI
+1575 
-1585 LFGDN
+1585 
-1590 VSLLNNHSAGDATK
+1590 
-1604 GGGAIF
+1604 
-1610 SKKGVTFGDNAVL
+1610 
-1623 SGNSTALA
+1623 
-1631 IGGGGYGGGAI
+1631 
-1642 FLDGKGVVRFGK
+1642 
-1654 NAVIANNES
+1654 
-1663 YHYGGAI
+1663 
-1670 YSLGSVSMGEG
+1670 
-1681 ATVRGNTTSYMG
+1681 
-1693 GAIAVTGA
+1693 
-1701 LSLGTGSVVESNQA
+1701 
-1715 QAGGAVYSTGQVN
+1715 
-1728 ATGTTFRKNV
+1728 
-1738 ATSNYGGGIYSAG
+1738 
-1751 GSIVLVD
+1751 
-1758 SRMEENKAAGGGAII
+1758 
-1773 LAGGGTASV
+1773 
-1782 MDTAFAANTATNGG
+1782 
-1796 AFFIDKNGVLTTA
+1796 
-1809 SGGVGTDAGTLFDG
+1809 
-1823 NSATTN
+1823 
-1829 GGAVYVQNGTVDLGS
+1829 
-1844 GTRLQGNQA
+1844 
-1853 AKGGA
+1853 
-1858 IYALGGKDAS
+1858 
-1868 AKLTFAGTV
+1868 
-1877 FGKNS
+1877 
-1882 GTYGGAV
+1882 
-1889 YSSASVG
+1889 
-1896 GTVNAAASDVVF
+1896 
-1908 EGNTATSGG
+1908 
-1917 AVYLGGSGTS
+1917 
-1927 DIAFTDAVFKE
+1927 
-1938 NQANTG
+1938 
-1944 NGGAIYSAISG
+1944 
-1955 SSNLAIADST
+1955 
-1965 FEGNNAGY
+1965 
-1973 GGAVFNNGQLTTSGN
+1973 
-1988 VVFSGNTATYGGA
+1988 
-2001 VYNYFTSTTDGSLAF
+2001 GSLAF
-2016 NGGARFTGNTASGLG
+2016 NGGARFTGNTAGGLG

-2036 TRAVTLNPGAGQ
+2036 TR
-2048 EIVFSGNTDSTG
+2048 
-2060 SNAIFMGDGSS
+2060 
-2071 LDIMGDGKVVF
+2071 
-2082 DDALS
+2082 
-2087 SQSAT
+2087 
-2092 PTLKKTG
+2092 
-2099 SGELLL
+2099 
-2105 NASMDGFLGTASFE
+2105 
-2119 GGLTSIAEKWL
+2119 SI
-2130 IKNLSTVAGGKL
+2130 
-2142 KMSEFSFASQ
+2142 
-2152 DAENAVTGGKLVLAG
+2152 
-2167 GILETGTGQIFAN
+2167 
-2180 GLNAEGDARN
+2180 
-2190 PGSVKLNGDNWSFDS
+2190 
-2205 GLIAFDD
+2205 
-2212 AKYNL
+2212 
-2217 TYAQAAA
+2217 
-2224 LLLGA
+2224 
-2229 SNVGAD
+2229 
-2235 ASGSGSA
+2235 
-2242 KEITFTGT
+2242 
-2250 YVNIPNPGPI
+2250 
-2260 SPYYY
+2260 
-2265 TGNKSDAASDG
+2265 
-2276 TVGGW
+2276 
-2281 LDNSGV
+2281 
-2287 PVTLANAITV
+2287 
-2297 KKEPGQASEYR
+2297 
-2308 FLSGVFDGSK
+2308 
-2318 ASDTSSLIHDDSG
+2318 
-2331 VHVTSDG
+2331 
-2338 PLTIQNWGTELV
+2338 
-2350 PAHTSTVASTGEIVF
+2350 
-2365 GNNVSVLNNHSAGD
+2365 
-2379 GTKGGGALFSKA
+2379 
-2391 SITFG
+2391 
-2396 DNAVLSGNAT
+2396 
-2406 VLAAG
+2406 
-2411 GEGYGGGA
+2411 
-2419 LFLDGKGE
+2419 
-2427 ILLGKNALIEKNESC
+2427 
-2442 GYGGAIYSLG
+2442 
-2452 SVRLGEGAVIR
+2452 
-2463 GNKASYMGGALAVTG
+2463 
-2478 ALSLGKN
+2478 
-2485 ALVEDNQARQGG
+2485 
-2497 AIYAQNGTLALG
+2497 
-2509 SGTRLERNQADR
+2509 
-2521 GGAIYLQGGSGDST
+2521 
-2535 TLDLMNSVFR
+2535 
-2545 ENSASNGGALY
+2545 
-2556 LTGDGTLRIAAADT
+2556 
-2570 VFEGNSASYGGAIYN
+2570 
-2585 GFPMNEKGHS
+2585 
-2595 GSDGSL
+2595 
-2601 AFNGGARFTGNTA
+2601 
-2614 SGLGGAIYN
+2614 
-2623 TRAVTLNPGAGQ
+2623 TLNPGAGQ

-2679 PTLKKTGGGTL
+2679 PALKKTGSGEL
-2690 LFNASMDG
+2690 LLNASMDG

-2725 GGRLKMPEF
+2725 GGRLKMPAF
-2734 SFAAQ
+2734 SFVAQ

-2764 FTNGLNAEGD
+2764 FINGLNAEGD
-2774 NKDPGAVKLRDDNW
+2774 NKDPGAVKLSGDNW
-2788 SFNSGLIAFNDALYN
+2788 SFDSGLIAFNDALYN

-2820 AGEGVGSTS
+2820 AGEGAGSTS

-2847 VPPVDPDPTPPA
+2847 VPPVDPGPDPVPPVEPDPTPPA

-2907 ASATD
+2907 ASAKD

-2968 GTGEGASGVLNLGTP
+2968 GTGEGAFGVLNLGTP

-3049 ADGQTNVSGRL
+3049 ADGQTNVSGKL

-3067 SGGGLNVSGA
+3067 SGGALNVSGA

-3123 QARLQG
+3123 QAQLQG

-3144 TDASHGVFTFVN
+3144 ADASHGVFTFVN

-3232 ATFTDGSL
+3232 ATFADGSL

-3283 GFSVSS
+3283 GFSVSN

-3308 LGKDADGSMKI
+3308 LGKDADGSMKV

-3342 WGKGLNDTESDSM
+3342 WGKGLNDTESGNM

-3360 SRAVNENY
+3360 SRAVNENH

-3404 IQDHASL
+3404 IQDHAL
-3411 LHMTATREGAVRKDG
+3411 LSHMTTTREGAIRKDG

-3440 RNFGAGSL
+3440 RNLGAGSL

-3463 DYAFGVFRVGMA
+3463 DYAFGDFRVGMA

-3495 FDFWGV
+3495 FDFWGM

-3541 GDVDTGVLTA
+3541 ADVDTGVLTA

-3586 DEHDVFRV
+3586 DDHDVFRV

-3630 VPAAGDLKAKT
+3630 APAAGDLKAKA

-3669 LEVQRDNIS
+3669 LEVQKDNIS

-3686 ASEHKTGHGVNVSFT
+3686 ASEHKAGHGVNVSFT

>member
-45 AGAEDPIIAPNSSI
+45 AGAEELSGDISPISLSGDTRNIIGVGDI
-59 SKHYDTNTTV
+59 SLRSTEPALRYLINV
-69 LNTDQPQFSKEL
+69 S
-81 YAIGATGSQGA
+81 GQGQ
-92 LDISMEGDA
+92 LDISMSNGSPMAVGNADGIYLKDYSEYDQY
-101 ALTVD
+101 
-106 ASWRRDAADSN
+106 ASAFHVA
-117 RDQLSAVYV
+117 
-126 GSGAQFSFTGTG
+126 GSGSSGSFAGTGTFSMVG
-138 LFRAT
+138 
-143 GQGKVMEAVAFRN
+143 GGKLLGVCAFLSESK
-156 GANGPTGGT
+156 GT
-165 MRLTGAIT
+165 LTLSGDIT
-173 GEAITEASENGSGYK
+173 GEAEAVMNGSNGYASFAAAAAGGNLVFGGDRTTLRAK
-188 AIGVKA
+188 ASTGNNANGAFVKYGGMIDFA
-194 ENAGTIIF
+194 SKSVLIESKNTDSSSVGINCADGTVKTSADTDLDIVVEGNKATTGIQLTASSSDVQLAGNLDLTATQTGQDSFASVLGISND
-202 SGKSA
+202 SGKMVVSGPTSLRLA
-207 WLKAMAHAGTADGVY
+207 TNAPFDAKGITASGKADMSFLGDVEIAV
-222 ARYGGVVDFQS
+222 
-233 EEVKVLSQSDTG
+233 TG
-245 SAASGI
+245 SASG
-251 SIEYSGGTI
+251 SALYTTYRYDYSTQAGI
-260 TSSEQTA
+260 CP
-267 LTVGVKAPAST
+267 V
-278 ATGIS
+278 IS
-283 LSGASKGL
+283 LGTDGKAVTLNSSG
-291 VDLAGSLAV
+291 
-300 SVEGSPVRGIEND
+300 
-313 QGTLHVAKASSIT
+313 
-326 GIGEGTF
+326 
-333 PSYGIWG
+333 YGI
-340 RNGSST
+340 N
-346 ELRGDVDVNMTSST
+346 N
-360 TVYGVYADSAT
+360 
-371 VSLGSEGDVAILVQG
+371 QG
-386 SLGRGVAAFSGGNVE
+386 
-401 LGSQGK
+401 
-407 EVSITA
+407 
-413 QNTGVEAG
+413 
-421 TSSTVSLNGK
+421 
-431 VKIDSGTGIS
+431 
-441 LSSTTVD
+441 
-448 KFPSLLSNGSVSIIS
+448 GSVSL
-463 AGTGIVAKYAH
+463 TGQRINITGSTGVFVEGGGNENVFADVRFDGPTTINADKAIV
-474 AVFNELHIQAGT
+474 
-486 GIDVQSPGYIGSG
+486 
-499 NTDTVLDVNG
+499 
-509 PAEIVAQNTALQIV
+509 
-523 GASGSKS
+523 
-530 ASSGFVGTFND
+530 
-541 AASLRA
+541 
-547 SNGNGVQLS
+547 
-556 ASTHSGTTAA
+556 
-566 RDCSVTFKGQTSI
+566 TSI
-579 ASEKGT
+579 
-585 GVVVNGPVAS
+585 
-595 TAQDGASVVFEGAT
+595 
-609 TIDAAKAIEIKKNNG
+609 KAGEQV
-624 KGASV
+624 GASV

-639 VPARAQ
+639 VPVTKES
-645 DADSQV
+645 ADSKV
-651 NGSVTG
+651 RGSVTG
-657 TGTLIKSGGG
+657 SSGTINKENAG
-667 SLALNGDNS
+667 SLAFYGDISN
-676 SFSGE
+676 FSGV
-681 FNMQGGRA
+681 FNQKGGTT
-689 FLGSGKGYFS
+689 FLSEGAAGYF
-699 GATVNLTGGT
+699 GKAQLAVTGGA
-709 LVAPEL
+709 LVAPTL
-715 RFSGGKLLVAGG
+715 SFQKTGKLTLAGG

-735 IFTSALNADGDMKDP
+735 IFTNALNADGDMKDP

-794 NASGSGSAKEI
+794 NVSGSGSAKEI

-845 SKRLQGTTPVT
+845 SKRLQGTTPVA
-856 RSLTIDGNGH
+856 RSLAIDGNGH

-876 FKGMDSGTVSIQNIT
+876 FKGMDSGTVSIQNIA

-961 GNNVSFINC
+961 GNNVGFINC

-1014 DPNYASGARR
+1014 DPDYASGARR

-1031 KNALFKDNSVE
+1031 KNALFKNNSVE

-1091 KAVLGSATFIQ
+1091 KAVLGSAAFTQ

-1116 DVRFNGPV
+1116 DMRFNGPV

-1139 NLNTLNMAAESAFSK
+1139 NLNTLNMAAESTFSK

-1211 AVYNDFSADK
+1211 AVYNDFSEDK
-1221 DGNVV
+1221 DGNAV
-1226 SDGSLTFNGGARFTG
+1226 SA
-1241 NTASGFGGAIYNTR
+1241 
-1255 SITLNPGAGQEIV
+1255 
-1268 FSGNTDSTGS
+1268 
-1278 NAIFMGDGSSLDIMG
+1278 
-1293 DGKVVFD
+1293 
-1300 DALSS
+1300 
-1305 QSATPTL
+1305 
-1312 KKTGSGELLLNASMD
+1312 
-1327 GFLGTASFEGGLT
+1327 
-1340 SIAEKWLIKNLSTV
+1340 
-1354 AGGKLKM
+1354 
-1361 SEFSFASQDAENAV
+1361 
-1375 TGGKLVLAGGILET
+1375 
-1389 GTGQIFAN
+1389 
-1397 GLNAEGDAR
+1397 
-1406 NPGSVKLN
+1406 
-1414 GDNWSFD
+1414 
-1421 SGLIAFDDAKYNLTY
+1421 
-1436 AQAAALLLGAS
+1436 
-1447 NVGADASGSGSA
+1447 
-1459 KEITFTGTYVNIP
+1459 
-1472 NPGPL
+1472 
-1477 SPYYYTG
+1477 
-1484 NKSDAA
+1484 
-1490 SDGTVGGWRDSSGLP
+1490 
-1505 IAIADVIT
+1505 
-1513 VKTEPGQASEYR
+1513 
-1525 FLSGVYDG
+1525 
-1533 SKTSDT
+1533 
-1539 SETYACLI
+1539 
-1547 HGGDS
+1547 
-1552 GVRVTSDGPL
+1552 
-1562 TIQNWGTGLMPYH
+1562 
-1575 ASVASSNGEI
+1575 
-1585 LFGDN
+1585 
-1590 VSLLNNHSAGDATK
+1590 
-1604 GGGAIF
+1604 
-1610 SKKGVTFGDNAVL
+1610 
-1623 SGNSTALA
+1623 
-1631 IGGGGYGGGAI
+1631 
-1642 FLDGKGVVRFGK
+1642 
-1654 NAVIANNES
+1654 
-1663 YHYGGAI
+1663 
-1670 YSLGSVSMGEG
+1670 
-1681 ATVRGNTTSYMG
+1681 
-1693 GAIAVTGA
+1693 
-1701 LSLGTGSVVESNQA
+1701 
-1715 QAGGAVYSTGQVN
+1715 
-1728 ATGTTFRKNV
+1728 
-1738 ATSNYGGGIYSAG
+1738 
-1751 GSIVLVD
+1751 
-1758 SRMEENKAAGGGAII
+1758 
-1773 LAGGGTASV
+1773 
-1782 MDTAFAANTATNGG
+1782 
-1796 AFFIDKNGVLTTA
+1796 
-1809 SGGVGTDAGTLFDG
+1809 
-1823 NSATTN
+1823 
-1829 GGAVYVQNGTVDLGS
+1829 
-1844 GTRLQGNQA
+1844 
-1853 AKGGA
+1853 
-1858 IYALGGKDAS
+1858 
-1868 AKLTFAGTV
+1868 
-1877 FGKNS
+1877 
-1882 GTYGGAV
+1882 
-1889 YSSASVG
+1889 
-1896 GTVNAAASDVVF
+1896 
-1908 EGNTATSGG
+1908 
-1917 AVYLGGSGTS
+1917 
-1927 DIAFTDAVFKE
+1927 
-1938 NQANTG
+1938 
-1944 NGGAIYSAISG
+1944 
-1955 SSNLAIADST
+1955 
-1965 FEGNNAGY
+1965 
-1973 GGAVFNNGQLTTSGN
+1973 
-1988 VVFSGNTATYGGA
+1988 
-2001 VYNYFTSTTDGSLAF
+2001 GSLAF
-2016 NGGARFTGNTASGLG
+2016 NGGARFTGNTAGGLG

-2036 TRAVTLNPGAGQ
+2036 TR
-2048 EIVFSGNTDSTG
+2048 
-2060 SNAIFMGDGSS
+2060 
-2071 LDIMGDGKVVF
+2071 
-2082 DDALS
+2082 
-2087 SQSAT
+2087 
-2092 PTLKKTG
+2092 
-2099 SGELLL
+2099 
-2105 NASMDGFLGTASFE
+2105 
-2119 GGLTSIAEKWL
+2119 SI
-2130 IKNLSTVAGGKL
+2130 
-2142 KMSEFSFASQ
+2142 
-2152 DAENAVTGGKLVLAG
+2152 
-2167 GILETGTGQIFAN
+2167 
-2180 GLNAEGDARN
+2180 
-2190 PGSVKLNGDNWSFDS
+2190 
-2205 GLIAFDD
+2205 
-2212 AKYNL
+2212 
-2217 TYAQAAA
+2217 
-2224 LLLGA
+2224 
-2229 SNVGAD
+2229 
-2235 ASGSGSA
+2235 
-2242 KEITFTGT
+2242 
-2250 YVNIPNPGPI
+2250 
-2260 SPYYY
+2260 
-2265 TGNKSDAASDG
+2265 
-2276 TVGGW
+2276 
-2281 LDNSGV
+2281 
-2287 PVTLANAITV
+2287 
-2297 KKEPGQASEYR
+2297 
-2308 FLSGVFDGSK
+2308 
-2318 ASDTSSLIHDDSG
+2318 
-2331 VHVTSDG
+2331 
-2338 PLTIQNWGTELV
+2338 
-2350 PAHTSTVASTGEIVF
+2350 
-2365 GNNVSVLNNHSAGD
+2365 
-2379 GTKGGGALFSKA
+2379 
-2391 SITFG
+2391 
-2396 DNAVLSGNAT
+2396 
-2406 VLAAG
+2406 
-2411 GEGYGGGA
+2411 
-2419 LFLDGKGE
+2419 
-2427 ILLGKNALIEKNESC
+2427 
-2442 GYGGAIYSLG
+2442 
-2452 SVRLGEGAVIR
+2452 
-2463 GNKASYMGGALAVTG
+2463 
-2478 ALSLGKN
+2478 
-2485 ALVEDNQARQGG
+2485 
-2497 AIYAQNGTLALG
+2497 
-2509 SGTRLERNQADR
+2509 
-2521 GGAIYLQGGSGDST
+2521 
-2535 TLDLMNSVFR
+2535 
-2545 ENSASNGGALY
+2545 
-2556 LTGDGTLRIAAADT
+2556 
-2570 VFEGNSASYGGAIYN
+2570 
-2585 GFPMNEKGHS
+2585 
-2595 GSDGSL
+2595 
-2601 AFNGGARFTGNTA
+2601 
-2614 SGLGGAIYN
+2614 
-2623 TRAVTLNPGAGQ
+2623 TLNPGAGQ

-2679 PTLKKTGGGTL
+2679 PTLKKTGSGEL
-2690 LFNASMDG
+2690 LLNASMDG

-2725 GGRLKMPEF
+2725 GGRLKMPAF
-2734 SFAAQ
+2734 SFVAQ

-2764 FTNGLNAEGD
+2764 FINGLNAEGD
-2774 NKDPGAVKLRDDNW
+2774 NKDPGAVKLSGDNW
-2788 SFNSGLIAFNDALYN
+2788 SFDSGLIAFNDALYN

-2820 AGEGVGSTS
+2820 AGEGAGSTS

-2837 TGYVDPDPDP
+2837 TGYVDPVPDPVPPVEPDPDP
-2847 VPPVDPDPTPPA
+2847 VPPVDPVPDPVPPVEPDPTPPA

-2907 ASATD
+2907 ASAKD

-3049 ADGQTNVSGRL
+3049 ADGQTNVSGKL

-3067 SGGGLNVSGA
+3067 SGGALNVSGA

-3095 LAADVLTTSSDVQI
+3095 LAADVLTTSSDVQL

-3123 QARLQG
+3123 QAQLQG

-3144 TDASHGVFTFVN
+3144 ADASHGVFTFVN

-3232 ATFTDGSL
+3232 ATFADGSL

-3283 GFSVSS
+3283 GFSVSN

-3308 LGKDADGSMKI
+3308 LGKDADGSMKV

-3342 WGKGLNDTESDSM
+3342 WGRGLNDTESGNM

-3360 SRAVNENY
+3360 SRAVNENH

-3411 LHMTATREGAVRKDG
+3411 SHMATTREGAIRKDG

-3440 RNFGAGSL
+3440 RNLGAGSL

-3463 DYAFGVFRVGMA
+3463 DYAFGDFRVGMA

-3495 FDFWGV
+3495 FDFWGM

-3541 GDVDTGVLTA
+3541 ADVDTGVLTA

-3586 DEHDVFRV
+3586 DDHDVFRV

-3630 VPAAGDLKAKT
+3630 APAAGDLKAKA

-3669 LEVQRDNIS
+3669 LEVQKDNIS

-3686 ASEHKTGHGVNVSFT
+3686 ASEHKAGHGVNVSFT

>member
-45 AGAEDPIIAPNSSI
+45 AGAEELSGDISPISLSGDTRNIIGVGDI
-59 SKHYDTNTTV
+59 SLRSTEPALRYLINV
-69 LNTDQPQFSKEL
+69 S
-81 YAIGATGSQGA
+81 GQGQ
-92 LDISMEGDA
+92 LDISMSNGSPMAVGNADGIY
-101 ALTVD
+101 LKD
-106 ASWRRDAADSN
+106 YSDYDQYASAFHVA
-117 RDQLSAVYV
+117 
-126 GSGAQFSFTGTG
+126 GSGSSGSFVGTGTFSMVG
-138 LFRAT
+138 
-143 GQGKVMEAVAFRN
+143 GGKLLGVCAFLSESK
-156 GANGPTGGT
+156 GT
-165 MRLTGAIT
+165 LTLSGDIT
-173 GEAITEASENGSGYK
+173 GEAEAVMNGSNGYASFVAAAAGGNLVFGGDRTTLRAK
-188 AIGVKA
+188 ASTGNNANGAFVKYGGMIDFA
-194 ENAGTIIF
+194 SKSVLIESKNTDSSSVGINCADGTVKTSADTDLDIVVEGNKATTGIQLTASSSDVQLAGNLDLTATQTGQDSFASVLGISND
-202 SGKSA
+202 SGKMVVSGPTSLRLVTNA
-207 WLKAMAHAGTADGVY
+207 PFDAKGITASGKADMSFLGDVEIAV
-222 ARYGGVVDFQS
+222 
-233 EEVKVLSQSDTG
+233 TG
-245 SAASGI
+245 SASGSALYTTYRYDYSTQSGI
-251 SIEYSGGTI
+251 CP
-260 TSSEQTA
+260 
-267 LTVGVKAPAST
+267 V
-278 ATGIS
+278 IS
-283 LSGASKGL
+283 LGTDGKAVTLNSSG
-291 VDLAGSLAV
+291 
-300 SVEGSPVRGIEND
+300 
-313 QGTLHVAKASSIT
+313 
-326 GIGEGTF
+326 
-333 PSYGIWG
+333 YGI
-340 RNGSST
+340 N
-346 ELRGDVDVNMTSST
+346 N
-360 TVYGVYADSAT
+360 
-371 VSLGSEGDVAILVQG
+371 QG
-386 SLGRGVAAFSGGNVE
+386 
-401 LGSQGK
+401 
-407 EVSITA
+407 
-413 QNTGVEAG
+413 
-421 TSSTVSLNGK
+421 
-431 VKIDSGTGIS
+431 
-441 LSSTTVD
+441 
-448 KFPSLLSNGSVSIIS
+448 GSVSL
-463 AGTGIVAKYAH
+463 TGQRINITGSTGVFVEGGGNENVFADVRFDGPTTINADKAIV
-474 AVFNELHIQAGT
+474 
-486 GIDVQSPGYIGSG
+486 
-499 NTDTVLDVNG
+499 
-509 PAEIVAQNTALQIV
+509 
-523 GASGSKS
+523 
-530 ASSGFVGTFND
+530 
-541 AASLRA
+541 
-547 SNGNGVQLS
+547 
-556 ASTHSGTTAA
+556 
-566 RDCSVTFKGQTSI
+566 TSI
-579 ASEKGT
+579 
-585 GVVVNGPVAS
+585 
-595 TAQDGASVVFEGAT
+595 
-609 TIDAAKAIEIKKNNG
+609 KAGEQV
-624 KGASV
+624 GASV

-639 VPARAQ
+639 VPVTKES
-645 DADSQV
+645 ADSKV
-651 NGSVTG
+651 RGSVTG
-657 TGTLIKSGGG
+657 SSGTINKENAG
-667 SLALNGDNS
+667 SLAFYGDISN
-676 SFSGE
+676 FSGV
-681 FNMQGGRA
+681 FNQKGGTT
-689 FLGSGKGYFS
+689 FLSEGAAGYF
-699 GATVNLTGGT
+699 GKAQLAVTGGA
-709 LVAPEL
+709 LVAPTL
-715 RFSGGKLLVAGG
+715 SFQKTGKLTLAGG

-794 NASGSGSAKEI
+794 NVSGSGSAKEI

-814 PPGDPDSFE
+814 PPGDPDNFE

-845 SKRLQGTTPVT
+845 SKRLQGTTPVA
-856 RSLTIDGNGH
+856 RSLAIDGNGH

-876 FKGMDSGTVSIQNIT
+876 FKGMDSGTVSIQNVT

-999 GGALNVVDDYGGYLT
+999 GGALNVVDDYEDYLT
-1014 DPNYASGARR
+1014 DPDYASGARR

-1031 KNALFKDNSVE
+1031 KNALFKNNSVE

-1070 NTSKSTGGAIAVCD
+1070 NSSKSTGGAIAVCD

-1091 KAVLGSATFIQ
+1091 KAVLGSAAFTQ

-1139 NLNTLNMAAESAFSK
+1139 NLNTLNMAAESTFSK

-1211 AVYNDFSADK
+1211 AVYNDFSEDK
-1221 DGNVV
+1221 DGNAV
-1226 SDGSLTFNGGARFTG
+1226 SA
-1241 NTASGFGGAIYNTR
+1241 
-1255 SITLNPGAGQEIV
+1255 
-1268 FSGNTDSTGS
+1268 
-1278 NAIFMGDGSSLDIMG
+1278 
-1293 DGKVVFD
+1293 
-1300 DALSS
+1300 
-1305 QSATPTL
+1305 
-1312 KKTGSGELLLNASMD
+1312 
-1327 GFLGTASFEGGLT
+1327 
-1340 SIAEKWLIKNLSTV
+1340 
-1354 AGGKLKM
+1354 
-1361 SEFSFASQDAENAV
+1361 
-1375 TGGKLVLAGGILET
+1375 
-1389 GTGQIFAN
+1389 
-1397 GLNAEGDAR
+1397 
-1406 NPGSVKLN
+1406 
-1414 GDNWSFD
+1414 
-1421 SGLIAFDDAKYNLTY
+1421 
-1436 AQAAALLLGAS
+1436 
-1447 NVGADASGSGSA
+1447 
-1459 KEITFTGTYVNIP
+1459 
-1472 NPGPL
+1472 
-1477 SPYYYTG
+1477 
-1484 NKSDAA
+1484 
-1490 SDGTVGGWRDSSGLP
+1490 
-1505 IAIADVIT
+1505 
-1513 VKTEPGQASEYR
+1513 
-1525 FLSGVYDG
+1525 
-1533 SKTSDT
+1533 
-1539 SETYACLI
+1539 
-1547 HGGDS
+1547 
-1552 GVRVTSDGPL
+1552 
-1562 TIQNWGTGLMPYH
+1562 
-1575 ASVASSNGEI
+1575 
-1585 LFGDN
+1585 
-1590 VSLLNNHSAGDATK
+1590 
-1604 GGGAIF
+1604 
-1610 SKKGVTFGDNAVL
+1610 
-1623 SGNSTALA
+1623 
-1631 IGGGGYGGGAI
+1631 
-1642 FLDGKGVVRFGK
+1642 
-1654 NAVIANNES
+1654 
-1663 YHYGGAI
+1663 
-1670 YSLGSVSMGEG
+1670 
-1681 ATVRGNTTSYMG
+1681 
-1693 GAIAVTGA
+1693 
-1701 LSLGTGSVVESNQA
+1701 
-1715 QAGGAVYSTGQVN
+1715 
-1728 ATGTTFRKNV
+1728 
-1738 ATSNYGGGIYSAG
+1738 
-1751 GSIVLVD
+1751 
-1758 SRMEENKAAGGGAII
+1758 
-1773 LAGGGTASV
+1773 
-1782 MDTAFAANTATNGG
+1782 
-1796 AFFIDKNGVLTTA
+1796 
-1809 SGGVGTDAGTLFDG
+1809 
-1823 NSATTN
+1823 
-1829 GGAVYVQNGTVDLGS
+1829 
-1844 GTRLQGNQA
+1844 
-1853 AKGGA
+1853 
-1858 IYALGGKDAS
+1858 
-1868 AKLTFAGTV
+1868 
-1877 FGKNS
+1877 
-1882 GTYGGAV
+1882 
-1889 YSSASVG
+1889 
-1896 GTVNAAASDVVF
+1896 
-1908 EGNTATSGG
+1908 
-1917 AVYLGGSGTS
+1917 
-1927 DIAFTDAVFKE
+1927 
-1938 NQANTG
+1938 
-1944 NGGAIYSAISG
+1944 
-1955 SSNLAIADST
+1955 
-1965 FEGNNAGY
+1965 
-1973 GGAVFNNGQLTTSGN
+1973 
-1988 VVFSGNTATYGGA
+1988 
-2001 VYNYFTSTTDGSLAF
+2001 GSLAF

-2036 TRAVTLNPGAGQ
+2036 TR
-2048 EIVFSGNTDSTG
+2048 
-2060 SNAIFMGDGSS
+2060 
-2071 LDIMGDGKVVF
+2071 
-2082 DDALS
+2082 
-2087 SQSAT
+2087 
-2092 PTLKKTG
+2092 
-2099 SGELLL
+2099 
-2105 NASMDGFLGTASFE
+2105 
-2119 GGLTSIAEKWL
+2119 SI
-2130 IKNLSTVAGGKL
+2130 
-2142 KMSEFSFASQ
+2142 
-2152 DAENAVTGGKLVLAG
+2152 
-2167 GILETGTGQIFAN
+2167 
-2180 GLNAEGDARN
+2180 
-2190 PGSVKLNGDNWSFDS
+2190 
-2205 GLIAFDD
+2205 
-2212 AKYNL
+2212 
-2217 TYAQAAA
+2217 
-2224 LLLGA
+2224 
-2229 SNVGAD
+2229 
-2235 ASGSGSA
+2235 
-2242 KEITFTGT
+2242 
-2250 YVNIPNPGPI
+2250 
-2260 SPYYY
+2260 
-2265 TGNKSDAASDG
+2265 
-2276 TVGGW
+2276 
-2281 LDNSGV
+2281 
-2287 PVTLANAITV
+2287 
-2297 KKEPGQASEYR
+2297 
-2308 FLSGVFDGSK
+2308 
-2318 ASDTSSLIHDDSG
+2318 
-2331 VHVTSDG
+2331 
-2338 PLTIQNWGTELV
+2338 
-2350 PAHTSTVASTGEIVF
+2350 
-2365 GNNVSVLNNHSAGD
+2365 
-2379 GTKGGGALFSKA
+2379 
-2391 SITFG
+2391 
-2396 DNAVLSGNAT
+2396 
-2406 VLAAG
+2406 
-2411 GEGYGGGA
+2411 
-2419 LFLDGKGE
+2419 
-2427 ILLGKNALIEKNESC
+2427 
-2442 GYGGAIYSLG
+2442 
-2452 SVRLGEGAVIR
+2452 
-2463 GNKASYMGGALAVTG
+2463 
-2478 ALSLGKN
+2478 
-2485 ALVEDNQARQGG
+2485 
-2497 AIYAQNGTLALG
+2497 
-2509 SGTRLERNQADR
+2509 
-2521 GGAIYLQGGSGDST
+2521 
-2535 TLDLMNSVFR
+2535 
-2545 ENSASNGGALY
+2545 
-2556 LTGDGTLRIAAADT
+2556 
-2570 VFEGNSASYGGAIYN
+2570 
-2585 GFPMNEKGHS
+2585 
-2595 GSDGSL
+2595 
-2601 AFNGGARFTGNTA
+2601 
-2614 SGLGGAIYN
+2614 
-2623 TRAVTLNPGAGQ
+2623 TLNPGAGQ

-2679 PTLKKTGGGTL
+2679 PILKKTGSGTL

-2725 GGRLKMPEF
+2725 GGRLKMPAF
-2734 SFAAQ
+2734 SFVAQ

-2764 FTNGLNAEGD
+2764 FVNGLNAEGD
-2774 NKDPGAVKLRDDNW
+2774 NKDPGAVKLSGDNW
-2788 SFNSGLIAFNDALYN
+2788 SFDSGLIAFNDALYN

-2820 AGEGVGSTS
+2820 AGEGAGSTS

-2837 TGYVDPDPDP
+2837 TGYVDPGPDP
-2847 VPPVDPDPTPPA
+2847 VPPVDPGPDPVPPVEPDPTPPA

-2907 ASATD
+2907 ASAKD
-2912 DKTDSISGSIG
+2912 DKTDSINGSIG

-3049 ADGQTNVSGRL
+3049 ADGQTNVSGKL

-3067 SGGGLNVSGA
+3067 SGGALNVSGA

-3095 LAADVLTTSSDVQI
+3095 LAADVLTTSSDVQL

-3123 QARLQG
+3123 QAQLQG

-3144 TDASHGVFTFVN
+3144 ADASHGVFTFVN

-3232 ATFTDGSL
+3232 ATFADGSL

-3283 GFSVSS
+3283 GFSVSN

-3308 LGKDADGSMKI
+3308 LGKDADGSMKV

-3342 WGKGLNDTESDSM
+3342 WGKGLNDTESGNM

-3360 SRAVNENY
+3360 SRAVNENH

-3411 LHMTATREGAVRKDG
+3411 SHMTTTREGAIRKDG

-3440 RNFGAGSL
+3440 RNLGAGSL

-3463 DYAFGVFRVGMA
+3463 DYAFGDFRVGMA

-3495 FDFWGV
+3495 FDFWGM

-3528 QDLPTTMQLGQLR
+3528 QDLPATMQLGQLR
-3541 GDVDTGVLTA
+3541 ADVDTGVLTA

-3586 DEHDVFRV
+3586 DDHDVFRV

-3641 KARVPGVAASDT
+3641 KVRVPGVAASDT

-3669 LEVQRDNIS
+3669 LEVQKDNIS

-3686 ASEHKTGHGVNVSFT
+3686 ASEHKAGHGVNVSFT

>member
-45 AGAEDPIIAPNSSI
+45 AGAEELSGDISPISLSGDTRNIIGVGDI
-59 SKHYDTNTTV
+59 SLRSTEPALRYLINV
-69 LNTDQPQFSKEL
+69 S
-81 YAIGATGSQGA
+81 GQGQ
-92 LDISMEGDA
+92 LDISMSNGSPMAVGNADGIY
-101 ALTVD
+101 LKD
-106 ASWRRDAADSN
+106 YSDSDQYASAFHVA
-117 RDQLSAVYV
+117 
-126 GSGAQFSFTGTG
+126 GSGSSGSFAGTGTFSMVG
-138 LFRAT
+138 
-143 GQGKVMEAVAFRN
+143 GGKLLGVCAFLSESK
-156 GANGPTGGT
+156 GT
-165 MRLTGAIT
+165 LTLSGDIT
-173 GEAITEASENGSGYK
+173 GEAEAVMNGSNGYASFAAAAAGGNLVFGGDRTTLRAK
-188 AIGVKA
+188 ASTGNNANGAFVKYGGMIDFA
-194 ENAGTIIF
+194 SKSVLIESKNTDSSSVGINCADGTVKTSADTDLDIVVEGNKATTGIQLTASSSDVQLAGNLDLTATQTGQDSFASVLGISND
-202 SGKSA
+202 SGKMVVSGPTSLRLVTNA
-207 WLKAMAHAGTADGVY
+207 PFDAKGITASGKADMSFLGDVEIAV
-222 ARYGGVVDFQS
+222 
-233 EEVKVLSQSDTG
+233 TG
-245 SAASGI
+245 SASG
-251 SIEYSGGTI
+251 SALYTTYRYDYSTQAGI
-260 TSSEQTA
+260 CP
-267 LTVGVKAPAST
+267 V
-278 ATGIS
+278 IS
-283 LSGASKGL
+283 LGTDGKAVTLNSSG
-291 VDLAGSLAV
+291 
-300 SVEGSPVRGIEND
+300 
-313 QGTLHVAKASSIT
+313 
-326 GIGEGTF
+326 
-333 PSYGIWG
+333 YGI
-340 RNGSST
+340 N
-346 ELRGDVDVNMTSST
+346 N
-360 TVYGVYADSAT
+360 
-371 VSLGSEGDVAILVQG
+371 QG
-386 SLGRGVAAFSGGNVE
+386 
-401 LGSQGK
+401 
-407 EVSITA
+407 
-413 QNTGVEAG
+413 
-421 TSSTVSLNGK
+421 
-431 VKIDSGTGIS
+431 
-441 LSSTTVD
+441 
-448 KFPSLLSNGSVSIIS
+448 GSVSL
-463 AGTGIVAKYAH
+463 TGQRINITGSTGVFVEGGGNENVFADVRFDGPTTINADKAIV
-474 AVFNELHIQAGT
+474 
-486 GIDVQSPGYIGSG
+486 
-499 NTDTVLDVNG
+499 
-509 PAEIVAQNTALQIV
+509 
-523 GASGSKS
+523 
-530 ASSGFVGTFND
+530 
-541 AASLRA
+541 
-547 SNGNGVQLS
+547 
-556 ASTHSGTTAA
+556 
-566 RDCSVTFKGQTSI
+566 TSI
-579 ASEKGT
+579 
-585 GVVVNGPVAS
+585 
-595 TAQDGASVVFEGAT
+595 
-609 TIDAAKAIEIKKNNG
+609 KAGEQV
-624 KGASV
+624 GASV

-639 VPARAQ
+639 VPVTKES
-645 DADSQV
+645 ADSKV
-651 NGSVTG
+651 RGSVTG
-657 TGTLIKSGGG
+657 SSGTINKENAG
-667 SLALNGDNS
+667 SLAFYGDISN
-676 SFSGE
+676 FSGV
-681 FNMQGGRA
+681 FNQKGGTT
-689 FLGSGKGYFS
+689 FLSEGAAGYF
-699 GATVNLTGGT
+699 GKAQLAVTGGA
-709 LVAPEL
+709 LVAPTL
-715 RFSGGKLLVAGG
+715 SFQKTGKLTLAGG

-735 IFTSALNADGDMKDP
+735 IFTSALNVDGDMKDP

-794 NASGSGSAKEI
+794 NVSGSGSAKEI

-823 TLQKAVLDTG
+823 TLQKAVLDSG

-845 SKRLQGTTPVT
+845 SKRLQGTTPVA
-856 RSLTIDGNGH
+856 RSLAIDGNGH
-866 TISGAYPGLW
+866 TISGVYPGLW
-876 FKGMDSGTVSIQNIT
+876 FKGMDSGTVSIQNIA

-961 GNNVSFINC
+961 GNNVGFINC

-1014 DPNYASGARR
+1014 DPDYASGARR

-1031 KNALFKDNSVE
+1031 KNALFKNNSVE

-1091 KAVLGSATFIQ
+1091 KAVLGSAAFTQ

-1139 NLNTLNMAAESAFSK
+1139 NLNTLNMAAESTFSK

-1211 AVYNDFSADK
+1211 AVYNDFSEDK
-1221 DGNVV
+1221 DGNAV
-1226 SDGSLTFNGGARFTG
+1226 SAGSLAFNGGARFTG
-1241 NTASGFGGAIYNTR
+1241 NTASGLGGAIYNTR

-1268 FSGNTDSTGS
+1268 FNGNTDSTGS
-1278 NAIFMGDGSSLDIMG
+1278 NAIFMGDGSSLDITG

-1305 QSATPTL
+1305 QSATPAL
-1312 KKTGSGELLLNASMD
+1312 KKTGSGELLLNASMG

-1340 SIAEKWLIKNLSTV
+1340 SIAEKWLIKNLVTI

-1361 SEFSFASQDAENAV
+1361 PEFSFAPQDAENAV

-1447 NVGADASGSGSA
+1447 NVGAEASGSGSA

-1490 SDGTVGGWRDSSGLP
+1490 SDGTVGGWLDSSGVP

-1513 VKTEPGQASEYR
+1513 VKTDPGQASEYR

-1533 SKTSDT
+1533 SKTSDA
-1539 SETYACLI
+1539 SDTYACLI

-1575 ASVASSNGEI
+1575 ASVASSSGEI

-1610 SKKGVTFGDNAVL
+1610 SKKGVAFGDNAVL

-1642 FLDGKGVVRFGK
+1642 FLDGKGAVRFGK

-1681 ATVRGNTTSYMG
+1681 AIVRGNTTSYMG

-1715 QAGGAVYSTGQVN
+1715 QAGGAVYSTGQVS

-1758 SRMEENKAAGGGAII
+1758 SRMEENKAAGGGAVL

-1782 MDTAFAANTATNGG
+1782 TDTTFAANTATNGG
-1796 AFFIDKNGVLTTA
+1796 AFFIDKNGMLTTT
-1809 SGGVGTDAGTLFDG
+1809 SGEAGSDAGTLFEG

-1853 AKGGA
+1853 VKGGA

-1868 AKLTFAGTV
+1868 AKLTFADAV

-1896 GTVNAAASDVVF
+1896 GTVNVAASDVVF

-1944 NGGAIYSAISG
+1944 NGGAIYSGISG
-1955 SSNLAIADST
+1955 SSNLAIADSS
-1965 FEGNNAGY
+1965 FEGNSAGY
-1973 GGAVFNNGQLTTSGN
+1973 GGAVFNNGQLATSGN
-1988 VVFSGNTATYGGA
+1988 VVFSGNRATYGGA

-2016 NGGARFTGNTASGLG
+2016 NGGARFTGNTAGGLG

-2036 TRAVTLNPGAGQ
+2036 TRSITLNPGAGQ
-2048 EIVFSGNTDSTG
+2048 EIVFN
-2060 SNAIFMGDGSS
+2060 
-2071 LDIMGDGKVVF
+2071 
-2082 DDALS
+2082 
-2087 SQSAT
+2087 
-2092 PTLKKTG
+2092 
-2099 SGELLL
+2099 
-2105 NASMDGFLGTASFE
+2105 
-2119 GGLTSIAEKWL
+2119 
-2130 IKNLSTVAGGKL
+2130 
-2142 KMSEFSFASQ
+2142 
-2152 DAENAVTGGKLVLAG
+2152 
-2167 GILETGTGQIFAN
+2167 
-2180 GLNAEGDARN
+2180 
-2190 PGSVKLNGDNWSFDS
+2190 
-2205 GLIAFDD
+2205 
-2212 AKYNL
+2212 
-2217 TYAQAAA
+2217 
-2224 LLLGA
+2224 
-2229 SNVGAD
+2229 
-2235 ASGSGSA
+2235 
-2242 KEITFTGT
+2242 
-2250 YVNIPNPGPI
+2250 
-2260 SPYYY
+2260 
-2265 TGNKSDAASDG
+2265 
-2276 TVGGW
+2276 
-2281 LDNSGV
+2281 
-2287 PVTLANAITV
+2287 
-2297 KKEPGQASEYR
+2297 
-2308 FLSGVFDGSK
+2308 
-2318 ASDTSSLIHDDSG
+2318 
-2331 VHVTSDG
+2331 
-2338 PLTIQNWGTELV
+2338 
-2350 PAHTSTVASTGEIVF
+2350 
-2365 GNNVSVLNNHSAGD
+2365 
-2379 GTKGGGALFSKA
+2379 
-2391 SITFG
+2391 
-2396 DNAVLSGNAT
+2396 
-2406 VLAAG
+2406 
-2411 GEGYGGGA
+2411 
-2419 LFLDGKGE
+2419 
-2427 ILLGKNALIEKNESC
+2427 
-2442 GYGGAIYSLG
+2442 
-2452 SVRLGEGAVIR
+2452 
-2463 GNKASYMGGALAVTG
+2463 
-2478 ALSLGKN
+2478 
-2485 ALVEDNQARQGG
+2485 
-2497 AIYAQNGTLALG
+2497 
-2509 SGTRLERNQADR
+2509 
-2521 GGAIYLQGGSGDST
+2521 
-2535 TLDLMNSVFR
+2535 
-2545 ENSASNGGALY
+2545 
-2556 LTGDGTLRIAAADT
+2556 
-2570 VFEGNSASYGGAIYN
+2570 
-2585 GFPMNEKGHS
+2585 
-2595 GSDGSL
+2595 
-2601 AFNGGARFTGNTA
+2601 
-2614 SGLGGAIYN
+2614 
-2623 TRAVTLNPGAGQ
+2623 
-2635 EIVFSGN
+2635 GN

-2679 PTLKKTGGGTL
+2679 PALKKTGSGTL

-2698 FLGTAAFEDGRT
+2698 FLGTAAFEGGRT

-2725 GGRLKMPEF
+2725 GGRLKMPAF
-2734 SFAAQ
+2734 SFVAR

-2764 FTNGLNAEGD
+2764 FINGLNAEGD
-2774 NKDPGAVKLRDDNW
+2774 NKDPGAVKLSGDNW
-2788 SFNSGLIAFNDALYN
+2788 SFDSGLIAFNDALYN

-2820 AGEGVGSTS
+2820 AGEGAGSTS

-2837 TGYVDPDPDP
+2837 TGYVDPVPDPVPPVEPDPDPVPPVEPDPDP
-2847 VPPVDPDPTPPA
+2847 VPPVDPGPDPVPPVEPDPTPPA

-2907 ASATD
+2907 ASAKD

-2968 GTGEGASGVLNLGTP
+2968 GTGEGAFGVLNLGTP

-3049 ADGQTNVSGRL
+3049 ADGQTNVSGKL

-3067 SGGGLNVSGA
+3067 SGGALNVSGA

-3095 LAADVLTTSSDVQI
+3095 LAADVLTTSSDVQL

-3123 QARLQG
+3123 QAQLQG

-3144 TDASHGVFTFVN
+3144 ADASHGVFTFVN

-3232 ATFTDGSL
+3232 ATFADGSL

-3283 GFSVSS
+3283 GFSVSN

-3308 LGKDADGSMKI
+3308 LGKDADGSMKV

-3342 WGKGLNDTESDSM
+3342 WGKGLNDTESGNM

-3360 SRAVNENY
+3360 SRAVNENH

-3411 LHMTATREGAVRKDG
+3411 SHMTTTREGAIRKDG

-3440 RNFGAGSL
+3440 RNLGAGSL

-3463 DYAFGVFRVGMA
+3463 DYAFGDFRVGMA

-3495 FDFWGV
+3495 FDFWGM

-3541 GDVDTGVLTA
+3541 ADVDTGVLTA

-3586 DEHDVFRV
+3586 DDHDVFRV

-3641 KARVPGVAASDT
+3641 KVRVPGVAASDT

-3669 LEVQRDNIS
+3669 LEVQKDNIS

-3686 ASEHKTGHGVNVSFT
+3686 ASEHKAGHGVNVSFT

>member
-45 AGAEDPIIAPNSSI
+45 AGAEELSGDISPISLSGDTRNIIGVGDI
-59 SKHYDTNTTV
+59 SLRSTEPALRYLINV
-69 LNTDQPQFSKEL
+69 S
-81 YAIGATGSQGA
+81 GQGQ
-92 LDISMEGDA
+92 LDISMSNGSPMAVGNADGIYLKDYSEYDQY
-101 ALTVD
+101 
-106 ASWRRDAADSN
+106 ASAFHVA
-117 RDQLSAVYV
+117 
-126 GSGAQFSFTGTG
+126 GSGSSGSFVGTGTFSMVG
-138 LFRAT
+138 
-143 GQGKVMEAVAFRN
+143 GGKLLGVCAFLSESK
-156 GANGPTGGT
+156 GT
-165 MRLTGAIT
+165 LTLSGDIT
-173 GEAITEASENGSGYK
+173 GEAEAVMNGSNGYASFAAAAAGGNLVFGGDRTTLRAK
-188 AIGVKA
+188 ASTGNNANGAFVKYGGMIGFASKSVLIESKNTDSSSVGINCADGTVKTSA
-194 ENAGTIIF
+194 DTDLDIVVEGNKATTGIQLTASSSDVQLAGNLDLTATQTGQDSFASVLGISND
-202 SGKSA
+202 SGKMVVSGPTSLRLVTNA
-207 WLKAMAHAGTADGVY
+207 PFDAKGITASGKADMSFLGDVEIAV
-222 ARYGGVVDFQS
+222 
-233 EEVKVLSQSDTG
+233 TG
-245 SAASGI
+245 SASG
-251 SIEYSGGTI
+251 SALYTTYRYDYSTQAGI
-260 TSSEQTA
+260 CP
-267 LTVGVKAPAST
+267 V
-278 ATGIS
+278 IS
-283 LSGASKGL
+283 LGTDGKAVTLNSSG
-291 VDLAGSLAV
+291 
-300 SVEGSPVRGIEND
+300 
-313 QGTLHVAKASSIT
+313 
-326 GIGEGTF
+326 
-333 PSYGIWG
+333 YGI
-340 RNGSST
+340 N
-346 ELRGDVDVNMTSST
+346 N
-360 TVYGVYADSAT
+360 
-371 VSLGSEGDVAILVQG
+371 QG
-386 SLGRGVAAFSGGNVE
+386 
-401 LGSQGK
+401 
-407 EVSITA
+407 
-413 QNTGVEAG
+413 
-421 TSSTVSLNGK
+421 
-431 VKIDSGTGIS
+431 
-441 LSSTTVD
+441 
-448 KFPSLLSNGSVSIIS
+448 GSVSL
-463 AGTGIVAKYAH
+463 TGQRINITGSTGVFVEGGGNENVFADVRFDGPTTINADKAIV
-474 AVFNELHIQAGT
+474 
-486 GIDVQSPGYIGSG
+486 
-499 NTDTVLDVNG
+499 
-509 PAEIVAQNTALQIV
+509 
-523 GASGSKS
+523 
-530 ASSGFVGTFND
+530 
-541 AASLRA
+541 
-547 SNGNGVQLS
+547 
-556 ASTHSGTTAA
+556 
-566 RDCSVTFKGQTSI
+566 TSI
-579 ASEKGT
+579 
-585 GVVVNGPVAS
+585 
-595 TAQDGASVVFEGAT
+595 
-609 TIDAAKAIEIKKNNG
+609 KAGEQV
-624 KGASV
+624 GASV

-639 VPARAQ
+639 APVTKES
-645 DADSQV
+645 ADSKV
-651 NGSVTG
+651 RGSVTG
-657 TGTLIKSGGG
+657 SSGTINKENAG
-667 SLALNGDNS
+667 SLAFYGDISN
-676 SFSGE
+676 FSGV
-681 FNMQGGRA
+681 FNQKGGTT
-689 FLGSGKGYFS
+689 FLSEGAAGYF
-699 GATVNLTGGT
+699 GKAQLAVTGGA
-709 LVAPEL
+709 LVAPTL
-715 RFSGGKLLVAGG
+715 SFQKTGKLTLAGG

-794 NASGSGSAKEI
+794 NVSGSGSAKEI

-823 TLQKAVLDTG
+823 TLQKAVLDAG

-845 SKRLQGTTPVT
+845 SKRLQGTTPVG
-856 RSLTIDGNGH
+856 RSLVIDGNGH

-876 FKGMDSGTVSIQNIT
+876 FKGMDSGTVSIQNVT

-999 GGALNVVDDYGGYLT
+999 GGALGVVDDYGDYLT
-1014 DPNYASGARR
+1014 DPDYASGARR

-1031 KNALFKDNSVE
+1031 KNALFKNNSVE

-1091 KAVLGSATFIQ
+1091 KAVLGSATFTQ

-1139 NLNTLNMAAESAFSK
+1139 NLNTLNMAAESTFSK
-1154 NTAGVGGGL
+1154 NTAGVGGGF

-1211 AVYNDFSADK
+1211 AVYNDFSEDK
-1221 DGNVV
+1221 DGNAV
-1226 SDGSLTFNGGARFTG
+1226 SA
-1241 NTASGFGGAIYNTR
+1241 
-1255 SITLNPGAGQEIV
+1255 
-1268 FSGNTDSTGS
+1268 
-1278 NAIFMGDGSSLDIMG
+1278 
-1293 DGKVVFD
+1293 
-1300 DALSS
+1300 
-1305 QSATPTL
+1305 
-1312 KKTGSGELLLNASMD
+1312 
-1327 GFLGTASFEGGLT
+1327 
-1340 SIAEKWLIKNLSTV
+1340 
-1354 AGGKLKM
+1354 
-1361 SEFSFASQDAENAV
+1361 
-1375 TGGKLVLAGGILET
+1375 
-1389 GTGQIFAN
+1389 
-1397 GLNAEGDAR
+1397 
-1406 NPGSVKLN
+1406 
-1414 GDNWSFD
+1414 
-1421 SGLIAFDDAKYNLTY
+1421 
-1436 AQAAALLLGAS
+1436 
-1447 NVGADASGSGSA
+1447 
-1459 KEITFTGTYVNIP
+1459 
-1472 NPGPL
+1472 
-1477 SPYYYTG
+1477 
-1484 NKSDAA
+1484 
-1490 SDGTVGGWRDSSGLP
+1490 
-1505 IAIADVIT
+1505 
-1513 VKTEPGQASEYR
+1513 
-1525 FLSGVYDG
+1525 
-1533 SKTSDT
+1533 
-1539 SETYACLI
+1539 
-1547 HGGDS
+1547 
-1552 GVRVTSDGPL
+1552 
-1562 TIQNWGTGLMPYH
+1562 
-1575 ASVASSNGEI
+1575 
-1585 LFGDN
+1585 
-1590 VSLLNNHSAGDATK
+1590 
-1604 GGGAIF
+1604 
-1610 SKKGVTFGDNAVL
+1610 
-1623 SGNSTALA
+1623 
-1631 IGGGGYGGGAI
+1631 
-1642 FLDGKGVVRFGK
+1642 
-1654 NAVIANNES
+1654 
-1663 YHYGGAI
+1663 
-1670 YSLGSVSMGEG
+1670 
-1681 ATVRGNTTSYMG
+1681 
-1693 GAIAVTGA
+1693 
-1701 LSLGTGSVVESNQA
+1701 
-1715 QAGGAVYSTGQVN
+1715 
-1728 ATGTTFRKNV
+1728 
-1738 ATSNYGGGIYSAG
+1738 
-1751 GSIVLVD
+1751 
-1758 SRMEENKAAGGGAII
+1758 
-1773 LAGGGTASV
+1773 
-1782 MDTAFAANTATNGG
+1782 
-1796 AFFIDKNGVLTTA
+1796 
-1809 SGGVGTDAGTLFDG
+1809 
-1823 NSATTN
+1823 
-1829 GGAVYVQNGTVDLGS
+1829 
-1844 GTRLQGNQA
+1844 
-1853 AKGGA
+1853 
-1858 IYALGGKDAS
+1858 
-1868 AKLTFAGTV
+1868 
-1877 FGKNS
+1877 
-1882 GTYGGAV
+1882 
-1889 YSSASVG
+1889 
-1896 GTVNAAASDVVF
+1896 
-1908 EGNTATSGG
+1908 
-1917 AVYLGGSGTS
+1917 
-1927 DIAFTDAVFKE
+1927 
-1938 NQANTG
+1938 
-1944 NGGAIYSAISG
+1944 
-1955 SSNLAIADST
+1955 
-1965 FEGNNAGY
+1965 
-1973 GGAVFNNGQLTTSGN
+1973 
-1988 VVFSGNTATYGGA
+1988 
-2001 VYNYFTSTTDGSLAF
+2001 GSLAF

-2036 TRAVTLNPGAGQ
+2036 TR
-2048 EIVFSGNTDSTG
+2048 
-2060 SNAIFMGDGSS
+2060 
-2071 LDIMGDGKVVF
+2071 
-2082 DDALS
+2082 
-2087 SQSAT
+2087 
-2092 PTLKKTG
+2092 
-2099 SGELLL
+2099 
-2105 NASMDGFLGTASFE
+2105 
-2119 GGLTSIAEKWL
+2119 SI
-2130 IKNLSTVAGGKL
+2130 
-2142 KMSEFSFASQ
+2142 
-2152 DAENAVTGGKLVLAG
+2152 
-2167 GILETGTGQIFAN
+2167 
-2180 GLNAEGDARN
+2180 
-2190 PGSVKLNGDNWSFDS
+2190 
-2205 GLIAFDD
+2205 
-2212 AKYNL
+2212 
-2217 TYAQAAA
+2217 
-2224 LLLGA
+2224 
-2229 SNVGAD
+2229 
-2235 ASGSGSA
+2235 
-2242 KEITFTGT
+2242 
-2250 YVNIPNPGPI
+2250 
-2260 SPYYY
+2260 
-2265 TGNKSDAASDG
+2265 
-2276 TVGGW
+2276 
-2281 LDNSGV
+2281 
-2287 PVTLANAITV
+2287 
-2297 KKEPGQASEYR
+2297 
-2308 FLSGVFDGSK
+2308 
-2318 ASDTSSLIHDDSG
+2318 
-2331 VHVTSDG
+2331 
-2338 PLTIQNWGTELV
+2338 
-2350 PAHTSTVASTGEIVF
+2350 
-2365 GNNVSVLNNHSAGD
+2365 
-2379 GTKGGGALFSKA
+2379 
-2391 SITFG
+2391 
-2396 DNAVLSGNAT
+2396 
-2406 VLAAG
+2406 
-2411 GEGYGGGA
+2411 
-2419 LFLDGKGE
+2419 
-2427 ILLGKNALIEKNESC
+2427 
-2442 GYGGAIYSLG
+2442 
-2452 SVRLGEGAVIR
+2452 
-2463 GNKASYMGGALAVTG
+2463 
-2478 ALSLGKN
+2478 
-2485 ALVEDNQARQGG
+2485 
-2497 AIYAQNGTLALG
+2497 
-2509 SGTRLERNQADR
+2509 
-2521 GGAIYLQGGSGDST
+2521 
-2535 TLDLMNSVFR
+2535 
-2545 ENSASNGGALY
+2545 
-2556 LTGDGTLRIAAADT
+2556 
-2570 VFEGNSASYGGAIYN
+2570 
-2585 GFPMNEKGHS
+2585 
-2595 GSDGSL
+2595 
-2601 AFNGGARFTGNTA
+2601 
-2614 SGLGGAIYN
+2614 
-2623 TRAVTLNPGAGQ
+2623 TLNPGAGQ

-2679 PTLKKTGGGTL
+2679 PALKKTGSGEL
-2690 LFNASMDG
+2690 LLNASMDG

-2710 EIAQKWLIK
+2710 EIPQKWLIK

-2725 GGRLKMPEF
+2725 GGRLKMPAF
-2734 SFAAQ
+2734 SFVAQ

-2764 FTNGLNAEGD
+2764 FINGLNAEGD
-2774 NKDPGAVKLRDDNW
+2774 NKDPGAVKLSGDNW
-2788 SFNSGLIAFNDALYN
+2788 SFDSGLIAFNDALYN

-2820 AGEGVGSTS
+2820 AGEGAGSTS

-2837 TGYVDPDPDP
+2837 TGYVDPVPDPVPPVEPDPDP
-2847 VPPVDPDPTPPA
+2847 VPPVDPGPDPVPPVEPDPTPPA

-2878 NNHANNIV
+2878 NNHSNNIV

-2907 ASATD
+2907 ASAKD

-3049 ADGQTNVSGRL
+3049 ADGQTNVSGKL

-3067 SGGGLNVSGA
+3067 SGGALNVSGA

-3095 LAADVLTTSSDVQI
+3095 LAADVLTTSSDVQL

-3123 QARLQG
+3123 QAQLQG

-3144 TDASHGVFTFVN
+3144 ADASHGVFTFVN

-3232 ATFTDGSL
+3232 ATFADGSL

-3283 GFSVSS
+3283 GFSVSN

-3308 LGKDADGSMKI
+3308 LGKDADGSMKV

-3342 WGKGLNDTESDSM
+3342 WGKGLNDTESGNM

-3360 SRAVNENY
+3360 SRAVNENH

-3411 LHMTATREGAVRKDG
+3411 SHMTTTREGAIRKDG

-3440 RNFGAGSL
+3440 RNLGAGSL

-3463 DYAFGVFRVGMA
+3463 DYAFGDFRVGMA

-3495 FDFWGV
+3495 FDFWGM

-3541 GDVDTGVLTA
+3541 ADVDTGVLTA

-3572 RYYNLRTDGFTSRI
+3572 RYYNLRADGFTSRI
-3586 DEHDVFRV
+3586 DDHDVFRV

-3630 VPAAGDLKAKT
+3630 VPAAGDLKAKA
-3641 KARVPGVAASDT
+3641 KVRVPGVAASDT
-3653 IKARMM
+3653 IKARIM
-3659 DSVSFDGTLG
+3659 DSVSLDGTLG
-3669 LEVQRDNIS
+3669 LEVQKDNIS

-3686 ASEHKTGHGVNVSFT
+3686 ASEHKVGHGVNVSFT

>member
-45 AGAEDPIIAPNSSI
+45 AGAEELSGDISPISLSGDTRNIIGVGDI
-59 SKHYDTNTTV
+59 SLRSTEPALRYLINV
-69 LNTDQPQFSKEL
+69 S
-81 YAIGATGSQGA
+81 GQGQ
-92 LDISMEGDA
+92 LDISMSNGSPMAVGNADGIYLKDYSEYDQY
-101 ALTVD
+101 
-106 ASWRRDAADSN
+106 ASAFHVA
-117 RDQLSAVYV
+117 
-126 GSGAQFSFTGTG
+126 GSGSSGSFVGTGTFSMVG
-138 LFRAT
+138 
-143 GQGKVMEAVAFRN
+143 GGKLLGVCAFLSESK
-156 GANGPTGGT
+156 GT
-165 MRLTGAIT
+165 LTLSGDIT
-173 GEAITEASENGSGYK
+173 GEAEAVMNGSNGYASFAAAAAGGNLVFGGDRTTLRAK
-188 AIGVKA
+188 ASTGNNANGAFVKYGGMIGFASKSVLIESKNTDSNSVGINCADGTVKTSA
-194 ENAGTIIF
+194 DTDLDIVVEGNKATTGIQLTASSSDVQLAGNLDLTATQTGQDSFASVLGISND
-202 SGKSA
+202 SGKMVVSGPTSLRLVTNA
-207 WLKAMAHAGTADGVY
+207 PFDAKGITASGKADMSFLGDVEIAV
-222 ARYGGVVDFQS
+222 
-233 EEVKVLSQSDTG
+233 TG
-245 SAASGI
+245 SASG
-251 SIEYSGGTI
+251 SALYTTYRYDYSTQAGI
-260 TSSEQTA
+260 CP
-267 LTVGVKAPAST
+267 V
-278 ATGIS
+278 IS
-283 LSGASKGL
+283 LGTDGKAVTLNSSG
-291 VDLAGSLAV
+291 
-300 SVEGSPVRGIEND
+300 
-313 QGTLHVAKASSIT
+313 
-326 GIGEGTF
+326 
-333 PSYGIWG
+333 YGI
-340 RNGSST
+340 N
-346 ELRGDVDVNMTSST
+346 N
-360 TVYGVYADSAT
+360 
-371 VSLGSEGDVAILVQG
+371 QG
-386 SLGRGVAAFSGGNVE
+386 
-401 LGSQGK
+401 
-407 EVSITA
+407 
-413 QNTGVEAG
+413 
-421 TSSTVSLNGK
+421 
-431 VKIDSGTGIS
+431 
-441 LSSTTVD
+441 
-448 KFPSLLSNGSVSIIS
+448 GSVSL
-463 AGTGIVAKYAH
+463 TGQRINITGSTGVFVEGGGNENVFADVRFDGPTTINADKAIV
-474 AVFNELHIQAGT
+474 
-486 GIDVQSPGYIGSG
+486 
-499 NTDTVLDVNG
+499 
-509 PAEIVAQNTALQIV
+509 
-523 GASGSKS
+523 
-530 ASSGFVGTFND
+530 
-541 AASLRA
+541 
-547 SNGNGVQLS
+547 
-556 ASTHSGTTAA
+556 
-566 RDCSVTFKGQTSI
+566 TSI
-579 ASEKGT
+579 
-585 GVVVNGPVAS
+585 
-595 TAQDGASVVFEGAT
+595 
-609 TIDAAKAIEIKKNNG
+609 KAGEQV
-624 KGASV
+624 GASV

-639 VPARAQ
+639 VPVTKES
-645 DADSQV
+645 ADSKV
-651 NGSVTG
+651 RGSVTG
-657 TGTLIKSGGG
+657 SSGTINKENAG
-667 SLALNGDNS
+667 SLAFYGDIFN
-676 SFSGE
+676 FSGV
-681 FNMQGGRA
+681 FNQKGGTT
-689 FLGSGKGYFS
+689 FLSEGAAGYF
-699 GATVNLTGGT
+699 GKAQLAVTGGA
-709 LVAPEL
+709 LVAPTL
-715 RFSGGKLLVAGG
+715 SFQKTGKLTLAGG

-794 NASGSGSAKEI
+794 NVSGSGSAKEI

-814 PPGDPDSFE
+814 PPGEPDSFE

-845 SKRLQGTTPVT
+845 SKRLQGTTPVA
-856 RSLTIDGNGH
+856 RSLAIDGNGH

-876 FKGMDSGTVSIQNIT
+876 FKGMDSGTVSIQNIA

-961 GNNVSFINC
+961 GNNVGFINC

-1014 DPNYASGARR
+1014 DPDYASGARR

-1031 KNALFKDNSVE
+1031 KNALFKNNSVE

-1091 KAVLGSATFIQ
+1091 KAVLGSATFTQ

-1139 NLNTLNMAAESAFSK
+1139 NLNTLNMAAESTFSK

-1211 AVYNDFSADK
+1211 AVYNDFSEDK
-1221 DGNVV
+1221 DGNAV
-1226 SDGSLTFNGGARFTG
+1226 SA
-1241 NTASGFGGAIYNTR
+1241 
-1255 SITLNPGAGQEIV
+1255 
-1268 FSGNTDSTGS
+1268 
-1278 NAIFMGDGSSLDIMG
+1278 
-1293 DGKVVFD
+1293 
-1300 DALSS
+1300 
-1305 QSATPTL
+1305 
-1312 KKTGSGELLLNASMD
+1312 
-1327 GFLGTASFEGGLT
+1327 
-1340 SIAEKWLIKNLSTV
+1340 
-1354 AGGKLKM
+1354 
-1361 SEFSFASQDAENAV
+1361 
-1375 TGGKLVLAGGILET
+1375 
-1389 GTGQIFAN
+1389 
-1397 GLNAEGDAR
+1397 
-1406 NPGSVKLN
+1406 
-1414 GDNWSFD
+1414 
-1421 SGLIAFDDAKYNLTY
+1421 
-1436 AQAAALLLGAS
+1436 
-1447 NVGADASGSGSA
+1447 
-1459 KEITFTGTYVNIP
+1459 
-1472 NPGPL
+1472 
-1477 SPYYYTG
+1477 
-1484 NKSDAA
+1484 
-1490 SDGTVGGWRDSSGLP
+1490 
-1505 IAIADVIT
+1505 
-1513 VKTEPGQASEYR
+1513 
-1525 FLSGVYDG
+1525 
-1533 SKTSDT
+1533 
-1539 SETYACLI
+1539 
-1547 HGGDS
+1547 
-1552 GVRVTSDGPL
+1552 
-1562 TIQNWGTGLMPYH
+1562 
-1575 ASVASSNGEI
+1575 
-1585 LFGDN
+1585 
-1590 VSLLNNHSAGDATK
+1590 
-1604 GGGAIF
+1604 
-1610 SKKGVTFGDNAVL
+1610 
-1623 SGNSTALA
+1623 
-1631 IGGGGYGGGAI
+1631 
-1642 FLDGKGVVRFGK
+1642 
-1654 NAVIANNES
+1654 
-1663 YHYGGAI
+1663 
-1670 YSLGSVSMGEG
+1670 
-1681 ATVRGNTTSYMG
+1681 
-1693 GAIAVTGA
+1693 
-1701 LSLGTGSVVESNQA
+1701 
-1715 QAGGAVYSTGQVN
+1715 
-1728 ATGTTFRKNV
+1728 
-1738 ATSNYGGGIYSAG
+1738 
-1751 GSIVLVD
+1751 
-1758 SRMEENKAAGGGAII
+1758 
-1773 LAGGGTASV
+1773 
-1782 MDTAFAANTATNGG
+1782 
-1796 AFFIDKNGVLTTA
+1796 
-1809 SGGVGTDAGTLFDG
+1809 
-1823 NSATTN
+1823 
-1829 GGAVYVQNGTVDLGS
+1829 
-1844 GTRLQGNQA
+1844 
-1853 AKGGA
+1853 
-1858 IYALGGKDAS
+1858 
-1868 AKLTFAGTV
+1868 
-1877 FGKNS
+1877 
-1882 GTYGGAV
+1882 
-1889 YSSASVG
+1889 
-1896 GTVNAAASDVVF
+1896 
-1908 EGNTATSGG
+1908 
-1917 AVYLGGSGTS
+1917 
-1927 DIAFTDAVFKE
+1927 
-1938 NQANTG
+1938 
-1944 NGGAIYSAISG
+1944 
-1955 SSNLAIADST
+1955 
-1965 FEGNNAGY
+1965 
-1973 GGAVFNNGQLTTSGN
+1973 
-1988 VVFSGNTATYGGA
+1988 
-2001 VYNYFTSTTDGSLAF
+2001 GSLAF
-2016 NGGARFTGNTASGLG
+2016 NGGARFTGNTAGGLG

-2036 TRAVTLNPGAGQ
+2036 TR
-2048 EIVFSGNTDSTG
+2048 
-2060 SNAIFMGDGSS
+2060 
-2071 LDIMGDGKVVF
+2071 
-2082 DDALS
+2082 
-2087 SQSAT
+2087 
-2092 PTLKKTG
+2092 
-2099 SGELLL
+2099 
-2105 NASMDGFLGTASFE
+2105 
-2119 GGLTSIAEKWL
+2119 SI
-2130 IKNLSTVAGGKL
+2130 
-2142 KMSEFSFASQ
+2142 
-2152 DAENAVTGGKLVLAG
+2152 
-2167 GILETGTGQIFAN
+2167 
-2180 GLNAEGDARN
+2180 
-2190 PGSVKLNGDNWSFDS
+2190 
-2205 GLIAFDD
+2205 
-2212 AKYNL
+2212 
-2217 TYAQAAA
+2217 
-2224 LLLGA
+2224 
-2229 SNVGAD
+2229 
-2235 ASGSGSA
+2235 
-2242 KEITFTGT
+2242 
-2250 YVNIPNPGPI
+2250 
-2260 SPYYY
+2260 
-2265 TGNKSDAASDG
+2265 
-2276 TVGGW
+2276 
-2281 LDNSGV
+2281 
-2287 PVTLANAITV
+2287 
-2297 KKEPGQASEYR
+2297 
-2308 FLSGVFDGSK
+2308 
-2318 ASDTSSLIHDDSG
+2318 
-2331 VHVTSDG
+2331 
-2338 PLTIQNWGTELV
+2338 
-2350 PAHTSTVASTGEIVF
+2350 
-2365 GNNVSVLNNHSAGD
+2365 
-2379 GTKGGGALFSKA
+2379 
-2391 SITFG
+2391 
-2396 DNAVLSGNAT
+2396 
-2406 VLAAG
+2406 
-2411 GEGYGGGA
+2411 
-2419 LFLDGKGE
+2419 
-2427 ILLGKNALIEKNESC
+2427 
-2442 GYGGAIYSLG
+2442 
-2452 SVRLGEGAVIR
+2452 
-2463 GNKASYMGGALAVTG
+2463 
-2478 ALSLGKN
+2478 
-2485 ALVEDNQARQGG
+2485 
-2497 AIYAQNGTLALG
+2497 
-2509 SGTRLERNQADR
+2509 
-2521 GGAIYLQGGSGDST
+2521 
-2535 TLDLMNSVFR
+2535 
-2545 ENSASNGGALY
+2545 
-2556 LTGDGTLRIAAADT
+2556 
-2570 VFEGNSASYGGAIYN
+2570 
-2585 GFPMNEKGHS
+2585 
-2595 GSDGSL
+2595 
-2601 AFNGGARFTGNTA
+2601 
-2614 SGLGGAIYN
+2614 
-2623 TRAVTLNPGAGQ
+2623 TLNPGAGQ

-2679 PTLKKTGGGTL
+2679 PTLKKTGSGEL
-2690 LFNASMDG
+2690 LLNASMDG

-2710 EIAQKWLIK
+2710 EIPQKWLIK

-2725 GGRLKMPEF
+2725 GGRLKMPAF
-2734 SFAAQ
+2734 SFVAQ

-2764 FTNGLNAEGD
+2764 FINGLNAEGD
-2774 NKDPGAVKLRDDNW
+2774 NKDPGAVKLSGDNW
-2788 SFNSGLIAFNDALYN
+2788 SFDSGLIAFNDALYN

-2820 AGEGVGSTS
+2820 AGEGAGSTS

-2847 VPPVDPDPTPPA
+2847 VPPVDPVPDPVPPVEPDPTPPA

-2907 ASATD
+2907 ASAKD

-2968 GTGEGASGVLNLGTP
+2968 GTGEGAFGVLNLGTP

-3049 ADGQTNVSGRL
+3049 ADGQTNVSGKL

-3067 SGGGLNVSGA
+3067 SGGALNVSGA

-3123 QARLQG
+3123 QAQLQG

-3144 TDASHGVFTFVN
+3144 ADASHGVFTFVN

-3232 ATFTDGSL
+3232 ATFADGSL

-3262 VDAGAKLLIDN
+3262 VDAGAKLLIDS

-3283 GFSVSS
+3283 GFSVSN

-3308 LGKDADGSMKI
+3308 LGKDADGSMKV

-3342 WGKGLNDTESDSM
+3342 WGKGLNDTESGNM

-3360 SRAVNENY
+3360 SRAVNEKH

-3389 VQGMAVAAADAPVRA
+3389 VQGMTVAAADAPVRA

-3411 LHMTATREGAVRKDG
+3411 SHMTTTREGAIRKDG

-3440 RNFGAGSL
+3440 RNLGAGSL

-3463 DYAFGVFRVGMA
+3463 DYAFGDFRVGMA

-3495 FDFWGV
+3495 FDFWGM

-3541 GDVDTGVLTA
+3541 ADVDTGVLTA

-3586 DEHDVFRV
+3586 DDHDVFRV

-3630 VPAAGDLKAKT
+3630 APAAGDLKAKA

-3653 IKARMM
+3653 IKARIM

-3669 LEVQRDNIS
+3669 LEVQKDNIS

-3686 ASEHKTGHGVNVSFT
+3686 ASEHKVGHGVNVSFT

>member
-45 AGAEDPIIAPNSSI
+45 AGAEELSGDISPISLSGDTRNIIGVGDI
-59 SKHYDTNTTV
+59 SLRSTEPALRYLINV
-69 LNTDQPQFSKEL
+69 S
-81 YAIGATGSQGA
+81 GQGQ
-92 LDISMEGDA
+92 LDISMSNGSPMAVGNADGIY
-101 ALTVD
+101 LKD
-106 ASWRRDAADSN
+106 YSDYDQYASAFHVA
-117 RDQLSAVYV
+117 
-126 GSGAQFSFTGTG
+126 GSGSSGSFVGTGTFSMVG
-138 LFRAT
+138 
-143 GQGKVMEAVAFRN
+143 GGKLLGVCAFLSESK
-156 GANGPTGGT
+156 GT
-165 MRLTGAIT
+165 LTLSGDIT
-173 GEAITEASENGSGYK
+173 GEAEAVMNGSNGYASFAAAAAGGNLVFGGDRTTLRAK
-188 AIGVKA
+188 ASTGNNANGAFVKYGGMIDFA
-194 ENAGTIIF
+194 SKSVLIESKNTDSSSVGINCADGTVKTSADTDLDIVVEGNKATTGIQLTASSSDVQLAGNLDLTATQTGQDSFASVLGISND
-202 SGKSA
+202 SGKMVVSGPTSLRLA
-207 WLKAMAHAGTADGVY
+207 TNAPFDAKGITASGKADMSFLGDVEIAV
-222 ARYGGVVDFQS
+222 
-233 EEVKVLSQSDTG
+233 TG
-245 SAASGI
+245 SASG
-251 SIEYSGGTI
+251 SALYTTYRYDYSTQAGI
-260 TSSEQTA
+260 CP
-267 LTVGVKAPAST
+267 V
-278 ATGIS
+278 IS
-283 LSGASKGL
+283 LGTDGKAVTLNSSG
-291 VDLAGSLAV
+291 
-300 SVEGSPVRGIEND
+300 
-313 QGTLHVAKASSIT
+313 
-326 GIGEGTF
+326 
-333 PSYGIWG
+333 YGI
-340 RNGSST
+340 N
-346 ELRGDVDVNMTSST
+346 N
-360 TVYGVYADSAT
+360 
-371 VSLGSEGDVAILVQG
+371 QG
-386 SLGRGVAAFSGGNVE
+386 
-401 LGSQGK
+401 
-407 EVSITA
+407 
-413 QNTGVEAG
+413 
-421 TSSTVSLNGK
+421 
-431 VKIDSGTGIS
+431 
-441 LSSTTVD
+441 
-448 KFPSLLSNGSVSIIS
+448 GSVSL
-463 AGTGIVAKYAH
+463 TGQRINITGSTGVFVEGGGNENVFADVRFDGPTTINADKAIV
-474 AVFNELHIQAGT
+474 
-486 GIDVQSPGYIGSG
+486 
-499 NTDTVLDVNG
+499 
-509 PAEIVAQNTALQIV
+509 
-523 GASGSKS
+523 
-530 ASSGFVGTFND
+530 
-541 AASLRA
+541 
-547 SNGNGVQLS
+547 
-556 ASTHSGTTAA
+556 
-566 RDCSVTFKGQTSI
+566 TSI
-579 ASEKGT
+579 
-585 GVVVNGPVAS
+585 
-595 TAQDGASVVFEGAT
+595 
-609 TIDAAKAIEIKKNNG
+609 KAGEQV
-624 KGASV
+624 GASV

-639 VPARAQ
+639 VPVTKES
-645 DADSQV
+645 ADSKV
-651 NGSVTG
+651 RGSVTG
-657 TGTLIKSGGG
+657 SSGTINKENAG
-667 SLALNGDNS
+667 SLAFYGDISN
-676 SFSGE
+676 FSGV
-681 FNMQGGRA
+681 FNQKGGTT
-689 FLGSGKGYFS
+689 FLSEGAAGYF
-699 GATVNLTGGT
+699 GKAQLAVTGGA
-709 LVAPEL
+709 LVAPTL
-715 RFSGGKLLVAGG
+715 SFQKTGKLTLAGG

-769 DDAKYNIVYAQT
+769 DDARYNIVYAQT

-794 NASGSGSAKEI
+794 NVSGSGSAKEI

-845 SKRLQGTTPVT
+845 SKRLQGTTPVA
-856 RSLTIDGNGH
+856 RSLAIDGNGH

-876 FKGMDSGTVSIQNIT
+876 FKGMDSGTVSIQNIA

-961 GNNVSFINC
+961 GNNVGFINC

-1014 DPNYASGARR
+1014 DPDYASGARR

-1031 KNALFKDNSVE
+1031 KNALFKNNSVE

-1091 KAVLGSATFIQ
+1091 KAVLGSAAFTQ

-1139 NLNTLNMAAESAFSK
+1139 NLNTLNMAAESTFSK
-1154 NTAGVGGGL
+1154 NTAGVGGGF

-1211 AVYNDFSADK
+1211 AVYNDFSEDK
-1221 DGNVV
+1221 DGNAV
-1226 SDGSLTFNGGARFTG
+1226 SA
-1241 NTASGFGGAIYNTR
+1241 
-1255 SITLNPGAGQEIV
+1255 
-1268 FSGNTDSTGS
+1268 
-1278 NAIFMGDGSSLDIMG
+1278 
-1293 DGKVVFD
+1293 
-1300 DALSS
+1300 
-1305 QSATPTL
+1305 
-1312 KKTGSGELLLNASMD
+1312 
-1327 GFLGTASFEGGLT
+1327 
-1340 SIAEKWLIKNLSTV
+1340 
-1354 AGGKLKM
+1354 
-1361 SEFSFASQDAENAV
+1361 
-1375 TGGKLVLAGGILET
+1375 
-1389 GTGQIFAN
+1389 
-1397 GLNAEGDAR
+1397 
-1406 NPGSVKLN
+1406 
-1414 GDNWSFD
+1414 
-1421 SGLIAFDDAKYNLTY
+1421 
-1436 AQAAALLLGAS
+1436 
-1447 NVGADASGSGSA
+1447 
-1459 KEITFTGTYVNIP
+1459 
-1472 NPGPL
+1472 
-1477 SPYYYTG
+1477 
-1484 NKSDAA
+1484 
-1490 SDGTVGGWRDSSGLP
+1490 
-1505 IAIADVIT
+1505 
-1513 VKTEPGQASEYR
+1513 
-1525 FLSGVYDG
+1525 
-1533 SKTSDT
+1533 
-1539 SETYACLI
+1539 
-1547 HGGDS
+1547 
-1552 GVRVTSDGPL
+1552 
-1562 TIQNWGTGLMPYH
+1562 
-1575 ASVASSNGEI
+1575 
-1585 LFGDN
+1585 
-1590 VSLLNNHSAGDATK
+1590 
-1604 GGGAIF
+1604 
-1610 SKKGVTFGDNAVL
+1610 
-1623 SGNSTALA
+1623 
-1631 IGGGGYGGGAI
+1631 
-1642 FLDGKGVVRFGK
+1642 
-1654 NAVIANNES
+1654 
-1663 YHYGGAI
+1663 
-1670 YSLGSVSMGEG
+1670 
-1681 ATVRGNTTSYMG
+1681 
-1693 GAIAVTGA
+1693 
-1701 LSLGTGSVVESNQA
+1701 
-1715 QAGGAVYSTGQVN
+1715 
-1728 ATGTTFRKNV
+1728 
-1738 ATSNYGGGIYSAG
+1738 
-1751 GSIVLVD
+1751 
-1758 SRMEENKAAGGGAII
+1758 
-1773 LAGGGTASV
+1773 
-1782 MDTAFAANTATNGG
+1782 
-1796 AFFIDKNGVLTTA
+1796 
-1809 SGGVGTDAGTLFDG
+1809 
-1823 NSATTN
+1823 
-1829 GGAVYVQNGTVDLGS
+1829 
-1844 GTRLQGNQA
+1844 
-1853 AKGGA
+1853 
-1858 IYALGGKDAS
+1858 
-1868 AKLTFAGTV
+1868 
-1877 FGKNS
+1877 
-1882 GTYGGAV
+1882 
-1889 YSSASVG
+1889 
-1896 GTVNAAASDVVF
+1896 
-1908 EGNTATSGG
+1908 
-1917 AVYLGGSGTS
+1917 
-1927 DIAFTDAVFKE
+1927 
-1938 NQANTG
+1938 
-1944 NGGAIYSAISG
+1944 
-1955 SSNLAIADST
+1955 
-1965 FEGNNAGY
+1965 
-1973 GGAVFNNGQLTTSGN
+1973 
-1988 VVFSGNTATYGGA
+1988 
-2001 VYNYFTSTTDGSLAF
+2001 GSLAF

-2036 TRAVTLNPGAGQ
+2036 TR
-2048 EIVFSGNTDSTG
+2048 
-2060 SNAIFMGDGSS
+2060 
-2071 LDIMGDGKVVF
+2071 
-2082 DDALS
+2082 
-2087 SQSAT
+2087 
-2092 PTLKKTG
+2092 
-2099 SGELLL
+2099 
-2105 NASMDGFLGTASFE
+2105 
-2119 GGLTSIAEKWL
+2119 SI
-2130 IKNLSTVAGGKL
+2130 
-2142 KMSEFSFASQ
+2142 
-2152 DAENAVTGGKLVLAG
+2152 
-2167 GILETGTGQIFAN
+2167 
-2180 GLNAEGDARN
+2180 
-2190 PGSVKLNGDNWSFDS
+2190 
-2205 GLIAFDD
+2205 
-2212 AKYNL
+2212 
-2217 TYAQAAA
+2217 
-2224 LLLGA
+2224 
-2229 SNVGAD
+2229 
-2235 ASGSGSA
+2235 
-2242 KEITFTGT
+2242 
-2250 YVNIPNPGPI
+2250 
-2260 SPYYY
+2260 
-2265 TGNKSDAASDG
+2265 
-2276 TVGGW
+2276 
-2281 LDNSGV
+2281 
-2287 PVTLANAITV
+2287 
-2297 KKEPGQASEYR
+2297 
-2308 FLSGVFDGSK
+2308 
-2318 ASDTSSLIHDDSG
+2318 
-2331 VHVTSDG
+2331 
-2338 PLTIQNWGTELV
+2338 
-2350 PAHTSTVASTGEIVF
+2350 
-2365 GNNVSVLNNHSAGD
+2365 
-2379 GTKGGGALFSKA
+2379 
-2391 SITFG
+2391 
-2396 DNAVLSGNAT
+2396 
-2406 VLAAG
+2406 
-2411 GEGYGGGA
+2411 
-2419 LFLDGKGE
+2419 
-2427 ILLGKNALIEKNESC
+2427 
-2442 GYGGAIYSLG
+2442 
-2452 SVRLGEGAVIR
+2452 
-2463 GNKASYMGGALAVTG
+2463 
-2478 ALSLGKN
+2478 
-2485 ALVEDNQARQGG
+2485 
-2497 AIYAQNGTLALG
+2497 
-2509 SGTRLERNQADR
+2509 
-2521 GGAIYLQGGSGDST
+2521 
-2535 TLDLMNSVFR
+2535 
-2545 ENSASNGGALY
+2545 
-2556 LTGDGTLRIAAADT
+2556 
-2570 VFEGNSASYGGAIYN
+2570 
-2585 GFPMNEKGHS
+2585 
-2595 GSDGSL
+2595 
-2601 AFNGGARFTGNTA
+2601 
-2614 SGLGGAIYN
+2614 
-2623 TRAVTLNPGAGQ
+2623 TLNPGAGQ

-2679 PTLKKTGGGTL
+2679 PTLKKTGSGEL
-2690 LFNASMDG
+2690 LLNASMDG

-2725 GGRLKMPEF
+2725 GGRLEMPAF
-2734 SFAAQ
+2734 SFVAQ

-2764 FTNGLNAEGD
+2764 FINGLNAEGD
-2774 NKDPGAVKLRDDNW
+2774 NKDPGAVKLSGDNW
-2788 SFNSGLIAFNDALYN
+2788 SFDSGLIAFNDALYN

-2820 AGEGVGSTS
+2820 AGEGAGSTS

-2847 VPPVDPDPTPPA
+2847 VPPVEPDPTPPA

-2907 ASATD
+2907 ASAKD

-2968 GTGEGASGVLNLGTP
+2968 GIGEGASGVLNLGTP

-3049 ADGQTNVSGRL
+3049 ADGQTNVSGKL

-3067 SGGGLNVSGA
+3067 SGGALNVSGA

-3095 LAADVLTTSSDVQI
+3095 LAADVLTTSSDVQL

-3123 QARLQG
+3123 QAQLQG

-3144 TDASHGVFTFVN
+3144 ADASHGVFTFVN

-3232 ATFTDGSL
+3232 ATFADGSL

-3283 GFSVSS
+3283 GFSVSN

-3308 LGKDADGSMKI
+3308 LGKDADGSMKV

-3342 WGKGLNDTESDSM
+3342 WGKGLNDTESGNM

-3360 SRAVNENY
+3360 SRAVNENH

-3411 LHMTATREGAVRKDG
+3411 SHMTTTREGAIRKDG

-3440 RNFGAGSL
+3440 RNLGAGSL

-3463 DYAFGVFRVGMA
+3463 DYAFGDFRVGMA

-3495 FDFWGV
+3495 FDFWGM

-3528 QDLPTTMQLGQLR
+3528 QDLPATMQLGQLR
-3541 GDVDTGVLTA
+3541 ADVDTGVLTA

-3586 DEHDVFRV
+3586 DDHDVFRV

-3630 VPAAGDLKAKT
+3630 APAAGDLKAKAKT
-3641 KARVPGVAASDT
+3641 RVPGVAASDT
-3653 IKARMM
+3653 IKARIM

-3669 LEVQRDNIS
+3669 LEVQKDNIS

-3686 ASEHKTGHGVNVSFT
+3686 ASEHKAGHGVNVSFT

>member
-45 AGAEDPIIAPNSSI
+45 AGAEELSGDISPISLSGDTRNIIGVGDI
-59 SKHYDTNTTV
+59 SLRSTEPALRYLINV
-69 LNTDQPQFSKEL
+69 S
-81 YAIGATGSQGA
+81 GQGQ
-92 LDISMEGDA
+92 LDISMSNGSSMAVGHADGIY
-101 ALTVD
+101 LKD
-106 ASWRRDAADSN
+106 YSDYDQYASAFHVA
-117 RDQLSAVYV
+117 
-126 GSGAQFSFTGTG
+126 GSGSSGSFAGTGTFSMVG
-138 LFRAT
+138 
-143 GQGKVMEAVAFRN
+143 GGKLLGVCAFLSESK
-156 GANGPTGGT
+156 GT
-165 MRLTGAIT
+165 LTLSGDIT
-173 GEAITEASENGSGYK
+173 GEAEAVMNGSNGY
-188 AIGVKA
+188 ASFAAAAAGGNLVFGGDRTTLRVKA
-194 ENAGTIIF
+194 STGNNANGAFVKYGGMIDFASKSVLIESKNTDSSSVGINCADGTVKTSADTDLDIVVEGNKATTGIQLTASSSDVQLAGNLDLTATQTGQDSF
-202 SGKSA
+202 ASVLGISNDSGKMVVSGPTSLRLVTNA
-207 WLKAMAHAGTADGVY
+207 PFDAKGITASGKADMSFLGDVEIAV
-222 ARYGGVVDFQS
+222 
-233 EEVKVLSQSDTG
+233 TG
-245 SAASGI
+245 SASG
-251 SIEYSGGTI
+251 SALYTTYRYDYSTQAGI
-260 TSSEQTA
+260 CP
-267 LTVGVKAPAST
+267 V
-278 ATGIS
+278 IS
-283 LSGASKGL
+283 LGTDGKAVTLNSSG
-291 VDLAGSLAV
+291 
-300 SVEGSPVRGIEND
+300 
-313 QGTLHVAKASSIT
+313 
-326 GIGEGTF
+326 
-333 PSYGIWG
+333 YGI
-340 RNGSST
+340 N
-346 ELRGDVDVNMTSST
+346 N
-360 TVYGVYADSAT
+360 
-371 VSLGSEGDVAILVQG
+371 QG
-386 SLGRGVAAFSGGNVE
+386 
-401 LGSQGK
+401 
-407 EVSITA
+407 
-413 QNTGVEAG
+413 
-421 TSSTVSLNGK
+421 
-431 VKIDSGTGIS
+431 
-441 LSSTTVD
+441 
-448 KFPSLLSNGSVSIIS
+448 GSVSL
-463 AGTGIVAKYAH
+463 TGQRINITGSTGVFVEGGGNENVFADVRFDGPTTINADKAIV
-474 AVFNELHIQAGT
+474 
-486 GIDVQSPGYIGSG
+486 
-499 NTDTVLDVNG
+499 
-509 PAEIVAQNTALQIV
+509 
-523 GASGSKS
+523 
-530 ASSGFVGTFND
+530 
-541 AASLRA
+541 
-547 SNGNGVQLS
+547 
-556 ASTHSGTTAA
+556 
-566 RDCSVTFKGQTSI
+566 TSI
-579 ASEKGT
+579 
-585 GVVVNGPVAS
+585 
-595 TAQDGASVVFEGAT
+595 
-609 TIDAAKAIEIKKNNG
+609 KAGEQV
-624 KGASV
+624 GASV

-639 VPARAQ
+639 VSVTKES
-645 DADSQV
+645 ADSKV
-651 NGSVTG
+651 RGSVTG
-657 TGTLIKSGGG
+657 SSGTINKENAG
-667 SLALNGDNS
+667 SLAFYGDISN
-676 SFSGE
+676 FSGV
-681 FNMQGGRA
+681 FNQKGGTT
-689 FLGSGKGYFS
+689 FLSEGAAGYF
-699 GATVNLTGGT
+699 GKAQLAVTGGA
-709 LVAPEL
+709 LVAPTL
-715 RFSGGKLLVAGG
+715 SFQKTGKLTLAGG

-769 DDAKYNIVYAQT
+769 DDARYNIVYAQT

-794 NASGSGSAKEI
+794 NVSGSGSAKEI

-845 SKRLQGTTPVT
+845 SKRLQGTTPVA
-856 RSLTIDGNGH
+856 RSLAIDGNGH

-876 FKGMDSGTVSIQNIT
+876 FKGMDSGTVSIQNIA

-961 GNNVSFINC
+961 GNNVGFINC

-1014 DPNYASGARR
+1014 DPDYASGARR

-1031 KNALFKDNSVE
+1031 KNALFKNNSVE

-1091 KAVLGSATFIQ
+1091 KAVLGSATFTQ

-1139 NLNTLNMAAESAFSK
+1139 NLNTLNMAAESTFFK

-1211 AVYNDFSADK
+1211 AVYNDFSEDK
-1221 DGNVV
+1221 DGNAV
-1226 SDGSLTFNGGARFTG
+1226 SA
-1241 NTASGFGGAIYNTR
+1241 
-1255 SITLNPGAGQEIV
+1255 
-1268 FSGNTDSTGS
+1268 
-1278 NAIFMGDGSSLDIMG
+1278 
-1293 DGKVVFD
+1293 
-1300 DALSS
+1300 
-1305 QSATPTL
+1305 
-1312 KKTGSGELLLNASMD
+1312 
-1327 GFLGTASFEGGLT
+1327 
-1340 SIAEKWLIKNLSTV
+1340 
-1354 AGGKLKM
+1354 
-1361 SEFSFASQDAENAV
+1361 
-1375 TGGKLVLAGGILET
+1375 
-1389 GTGQIFAN
+1389 
-1397 GLNAEGDAR
+1397 
-1406 NPGSVKLN
+1406 
-1414 GDNWSFD
+1414 
-1421 SGLIAFDDAKYNLTY
+1421 
-1436 AQAAALLLGAS
+1436 
-1447 NVGADASGSGSA
+1447 
-1459 KEITFTGTYVNIP
+1459 
-1472 NPGPL
+1472 
-1477 SPYYYTG
+1477 
-1484 NKSDAA
+1484 
-1490 SDGTVGGWRDSSGLP
+1490 
-1505 IAIADVIT
+1505 
-1513 VKTEPGQASEYR
+1513 
-1525 FLSGVYDG
+1525 
-1533 SKTSDT
+1533 
-1539 SETYACLI
+1539 
-1547 HGGDS
+1547 
-1552 GVRVTSDGPL
+1552 
-1562 TIQNWGTGLMPYH
+1562 
-1575 ASVASSNGEI
+1575 
-1585 LFGDN
+1585 
-1590 VSLLNNHSAGDATK
+1590 
-1604 GGGAIF
+1604 
-1610 SKKGVTFGDNAVL
+1610 
-1623 SGNSTALA
+1623 
-1631 IGGGGYGGGAI
+1631 
-1642 FLDGKGVVRFGK
+1642 
-1654 NAVIANNES
+1654 
-1663 YHYGGAI
+1663 
-1670 YSLGSVSMGEG
+1670 
-1681 ATVRGNTTSYMG
+1681 
-1693 GAIAVTGA
+1693 
-1701 LSLGTGSVVESNQA
+1701 
-1715 QAGGAVYSTGQVN
+1715 
-1728 ATGTTFRKNV
+1728 
-1738 ATSNYGGGIYSAG
+1738 
-1751 GSIVLVD
+1751 
-1758 SRMEENKAAGGGAII
+1758 
-1773 LAGGGTASV
+1773 
-1782 MDTAFAANTATNGG
+1782 
-1796 AFFIDKNGVLTTA
+1796 
-1809 SGGVGTDAGTLFDG
+1809 
-1823 NSATTN
+1823 
-1829 GGAVYVQNGTVDLGS
+1829 
-1844 GTRLQGNQA
+1844 
-1853 AKGGA
+1853 
-1858 IYALGGKDAS
+1858 
-1868 AKLTFAGTV
+1868 
-1877 FGKNS
+1877 
-1882 GTYGGAV
+1882 
-1889 YSSASVG
+1889 
-1896 GTVNAAASDVVF
+1896 
-1908 EGNTATSGG
+1908 
-1917 AVYLGGSGTS
+1917 
-1927 DIAFTDAVFKE
+1927 
-1938 NQANTG
+1938 
-1944 NGGAIYSAISG
+1944 
-1955 SSNLAIADST
+1955 
-1965 FEGNNAGY
+1965 
-1973 GGAVFNNGQLTTSGN
+1973 
-1988 VVFSGNTATYGGA
+1988 
-2001 VYNYFTSTTDGSLAF
+2001 GSLAF

-2036 TRAVTLNPGAGQ
+2036 TR
-2048 EIVFSGNTDSTG
+2048 
-2060 SNAIFMGDGSS
+2060 
-2071 LDIMGDGKVVF
+2071 
-2082 DDALS
+2082 
-2087 SQSAT
+2087 
-2092 PTLKKTG
+2092 
-2099 SGELLL
+2099 
-2105 NASMDGFLGTASFE
+2105 
-2119 GGLTSIAEKWL
+2119 SI
-2130 IKNLSTVAGGKL
+2130 
-2142 KMSEFSFASQ
+2142 
-2152 DAENAVTGGKLVLAG
+2152 
-2167 GILETGTGQIFAN
+2167 
-2180 GLNAEGDARN
+2180 
-2190 PGSVKLNGDNWSFDS
+2190 
-2205 GLIAFDD
+2205 
-2212 AKYNL
+2212 
-2217 TYAQAAA
+2217 
-2224 LLLGA
+2224 
-2229 SNVGAD
+2229 
-2235 ASGSGSA
+2235 
-2242 KEITFTGT
+2242 
-2250 YVNIPNPGPI
+2250 
-2260 SPYYY
+2260 
-2265 TGNKSDAASDG
+2265 
-2276 TVGGW
+2276 
-2281 LDNSGV
+2281 
-2287 PVTLANAITV
+2287 
-2297 KKEPGQASEYR
+2297 
-2308 FLSGVFDGSK
+2308 
-2318 ASDTSSLIHDDSG
+2318 
-2331 VHVTSDG
+2331 
-2338 PLTIQNWGTELV
+2338 
-2350 PAHTSTVASTGEIVF
+2350 
-2365 GNNVSVLNNHSAGD
+2365 
-2379 GTKGGGALFSKA
+2379 
-2391 SITFG
+2391 
-2396 DNAVLSGNAT
+2396 
-2406 VLAAG
+2406 
-2411 GEGYGGGA
+2411 
-2419 LFLDGKGE
+2419 
-2427 ILLGKNALIEKNESC
+2427 
-2442 GYGGAIYSLG
+2442 
-2452 SVRLGEGAVIR
+2452 
-2463 GNKASYMGGALAVTG
+2463 
-2478 ALSLGKN
+2478 
-2485 ALVEDNQARQGG
+2485 
-2497 AIYAQNGTLALG
+2497 
-2509 SGTRLERNQADR
+2509 
-2521 GGAIYLQGGSGDST
+2521 
-2535 TLDLMNSVFR
+2535 
-2545 ENSASNGGALY
+2545 
-2556 LTGDGTLRIAAADT
+2556 
-2570 VFEGNSASYGGAIYN
+2570 
-2585 GFPMNEKGHS
+2585 
-2595 GSDGSL
+2595 
-2601 AFNGGARFTGNTA
+2601 
-2614 SGLGGAIYN
+2614 
-2623 TRAVTLNPGAGQ
+2623 TLNPGAGQ

-2679 PTLKKTGGGTL
+2679 PALKKTGSGEL
-2690 LFNASMDG
+2690 LLNASMDG

-2725 GGRLKMPEF
+2725 GGRLKMPAF
-2734 SFAAQ
+2734 SFVAQ

-2764 FTNGLNAEGD
+2764 FINGLNAEGD
-2774 NKDPGAVKLRDDNW
+2774 NKDPGAVKLSGDNW
-2788 SFNSGLIAFNDALYN
+2788 SFDSGLIAFNDALYN

-2820 AGEGVGSTS
+2820 AGEGAGSTS

-2847 VPPVDPDPTPPA
+2847 VPPVDPGPDPVPPVEPDPTPPA

-2907 ASATD
+2907 ASAKD

-2968 GTGEGASGVLNLGTP
+2968 GTGEGAFGVLNLGTP

-3049 ADGQTNVSGRL
+3049 ADGQTNVSGKL

-3067 SGGGLNVSGA
+3067 SGGALNVSGA

-3095 LAADVLTTSSDVQI
+3095 LAADVLTTSSDVQL

-3123 QARLQG
+3123 QAQLQG

-3144 TDASHGVFTFVN
+3144 ADASHGVFTFVN

-3226 VLTPNT
+3226 VLIPNT
-3232 ATFTDGSL
+3232 ATFADGSL

-3283 GFSVSS
+3283 GFSVSN

-3308 LGKDADGSMKI
+3308 LGKDADGSMKV

-3342 WGKGLNDTESDSM
+3342 WGKGLNDTESGNM

-3360 SRAVNENY
+3360 SRAVNENH

-3404 IQDHASL
+3404 IQDHAL
-3411 LHMTATREGAVRKDG
+3411 LSHMTTTREGAIRKDG

-3440 RNFGAGSL
+3440 RNLGAGSL

-3463 DYAFGVFRVGMA
+3463 DYAFGDFRVGMA

-3495 FDFWGV
+3495 FDFWGM

-3528 QDLPTTMQLGQLR
+3528 QDLPATMQLGQLR
-3541 GDVDTGVLTA
+3541 ADVDTGVLTA

-3586 DEHDVFRV
+3586 DDHDVFRV

-3630 VPAAGDLKAKT
+3630 APAAGDLKAKA

-3669 LEVQRDNIS
+3669 LEVQKDNIS

-3686 ASEHKTGHGVNVSFT
+3686 ASEHKAGHGVNVSFT

>member
-681 FNMQGGRA
+681 FNMHGGRA

-699 GATVNLTGGT
+699 GATVNLTGGA

-1031 KNALFKDNSVE
+1031 KNALFKNNSVE

-1340 SIAEKWLIKNLSTV
+1340 GIAEKWLIKNLVTI

-1361 SEFSFASQDAENAV
+1361 PEFSFASQDAENAI

-1421 SGLIAFDDAKYNLTY
+1421 SGLISFDDAKYNLTY

-1472 NPGPL
+1472 NPGPI

-1693 GAIAVTGA
+1693 GALAVTGA

-1782 MDTAFAANTATNGG
+1782 TDTAFAANTATNGG

-1868 AKLTFAGTV
+1868 TKLTFAGTV

-1973 GGAVFNNGQLTTSGN
+1973 GGAVFNNGQLTTFGN

-2001 VYNYFTSTTDGSLAF
+2001 VYNYFTSTTDGSLTF

-2036 TRAVTLNPGAGQ
+2036 TRSITLNPGAGQ

-2119 GGLTSIAEKWL
+2119 GG
-2130 IKNLSTVAGGKL
+2130 
-2142 KMSEFSFASQ
+2142 
-2152 DAENAVTGGKLVLAG
+2152 
-2167 GILETGTGQIFAN
+2167 
-2180 GLNAEGDARN
+2180 
-2190 PGSVKLNGDNWSFDS
+2190 
-2205 GLIAFDD
+2205 
-2212 AKYNL
+2212 
-2217 TYAQAAA
+2217 
-2224 LLLGA
+2224 
-2229 SNVGAD
+2229 
-2235 ASGSGSA
+2235 
-2242 KEITFTGT
+2242 
-2250 YVNIPNPGPI
+2250 
-2260 SPYYY
+2260 
-2265 TGNKSDAASDG
+2265 
-2276 TVGGW
+2276 
-2281 LDNSGV
+2281 
-2287 PVTLANAITV
+2287 
-2297 KKEPGQASEYR
+2297 
-2308 FLSGVFDGSK
+2308 
-2318 ASDTSSLIHDDSG
+2318 
-2331 VHVTSDG
+2331 
-2338 PLTIQNWGTELV
+2338 
-2350 PAHTSTVASTGEIVF
+2350 
-2365 GNNVSVLNNHSAGD
+2365 
-2379 GTKGGGALFSKA
+2379 
-2391 SITFG
+2391 
-2396 DNAVLSGNAT
+2396 
-2406 VLAAG
+2406 
-2411 GEGYGGGA
+2411 
-2419 LFLDGKGE
+2419 
-2427 ILLGKNALIEKNESC
+2427 
-2442 GYGGAIYSLG
+2442 
-2452 SVRLGEGAVIR
+2452 
-2463 GNKASYMGGALAVTG
+2463 
-2478 ALSLGKN
+2478 
-2485 ALVEDNQARQGG
+2485 
-2497 AIYAQNGTLALG
+2497 
-2509 SGTRLERNQADR
+2509 
-2521 GGAIYLQGGSGDST
+2521 
-2535 TLDLMNSVFR
+2535 
-2545 ENSASNGGALY
+2545 
-2556 LTGDGTLRIAAADT
+2556 
-2570 VFEGNSASYGGAIYN
+2570 
-2585 GFPMNEKGHS
+2585 
-2595 GSDGSL
+2595 
-2601 AFNGGARFTGNTA
+2601 
-2614 SGLGGAIYN
+2614 
-2623 TRAVTLNPGAGQ
+2623 
-2635 EIVFSGN
+2635 
-2642 TDSTGSNA
+2642 
-2650 IFMGDGSSL
+2650 
-2659 DITGDG
+2659 
-2665 KVVFDDALSSQSAT
+2665 
-2679 PTLKKTGGGTL
+2679 
-2690 LFNASMDG
+2690 
-2698 FLGTAAFEDGRT
+2698 RT
-2710 EIAQKWLIK
+2710 EIVQKWLIK

-2734 SFAAQ
+2734 SFAVQ

-2764 FTNGLNAEGD
+2764 FTNGLNAEGG

-2820 AGEGVGSTS
+2820 AGKGVGSTS

-2837 TGYVDPDPDP
+2837 TGYVDPDPDPVPPVDPDPDPVPPVDPDPDP

-2952 TPLVTAG
+2952 TPLVMAG

-3123 QARLQG
+3123 QVQLQG

-3144 TDASHGVFTFVN
+3144 ADASHGVFTFVN

-3202 IRKPQTL
+3202 IRKPQRL

-3308 LGKDADGSMKI
+3308 LGKDADGSMKV

>member
-45 AGAEDPIIAPNSSI
+45 AGAEELSGDISPISLSGDTRNIIGVGDI
-59 SKHYDTNTTV
+59 SLRSTEPALRYLINV
-69 LNTDQPQFSKEL
+69 S
-81 YAIGATGSQGA
+81 GQGQ
-92 LDISMEGDA
+92 LDISMSNGSSMAVGHADGIY
-101 ALTVD
+101 LKD
-106 ASWRRDAADSN
+106 YSDYDQYASAFHVA
-117 RDQLSAVYV
+117 
-126 GSGAQFSFTGTG
+126 GSGSSGSFVGTGTFSMVG
-138 LFRAT
+138 
-143 GQGKVMEAVAFRN
+143 GGKLLGVCAFLSESK
-156 GANGPTGGT
+156 GT
-165 MRLTGAIT
+165 LTLSGDIT
-173 GEAITEASENGSGYK
+173 GEAEAVMNGSNGYASFAAAAAGGNLVFGGDRTTLRAK
-188 AIGVKA
+188 ASTGNNANGAFVKYGGMIGFASKSVLIESKNTDSNSVGINCADGTVKTSA
-194 ENAGTIIF
+194 DTDLDIVVEGNKATTGIQLTASSSDVQLAGNLDLTATQTGQDSFASVLGISND
-202 SGKSA
+202 SGKMVVSGPTSLRLVTNA
-207 WLKAMAHAGTADGVY
+207 PFDAKGITASGKADMSFLGDVEIAV
-222 ARYGGVVDFQS
+222 
-233 EEVKVLSQSDTG
+233 TG
-245 SAASGI
+245 SASG
-251 SIEYSGGTI
+251 SALYTTYRYDYSTQAGI
-260 TSSEQTA
+260 CP
-267 LTVGVKAPAST
+267 V
-278 ATGIS
+278 IS
-283 LSGASKGL
+283 LGTDGKAVTLNSSG
-291 VDLAGSLAV
+291 
-300 SVEGSPVRGIEND
+300 
-313 QGTLHVAKASSIT
+313 
-326 GIGEGTF
+326 
-333 PSYGIWG
+333 YGI
-340 RNGSST
+340 N
-346 ELRGDVDVNMTSST
+346 N
-360 TVYGVYADSAT
+360 
-371 VSLGSEGDVAILVQG
+371 QG
-386 SLGRGVAAFSGGNVE
+386 
-401 LGSQGK
+401 
-407 EVSITA
+407 
-413 QNTGVEAG
+413 
-421 TSSTVSLNGK
+421 
-431 VKIDSGTGIS
+431 
-441 LSSTTVD
+441 
-448 KFPSLLSNGSVSIIS
+448 GSVSL
-463 AGTGIVAKYAH
+463 TGQRINITGSTGVFVEGGGNENVFADVRFDGPTTINADKAIV
-474 AVFNELHIQAGT
+474 
-486 GIDVQSPGYIGSG
+486 
-499 NTDTVLDVNG
+499 
-509 PAEIVAQNTALQIV
+509 
-523 GASGSKS
+523 
-530 ASSGFVGTFND
+530 
-541 AASLRA
+541 
-547 SNGNGVQLS
+547 
-556 ASTHSGTTAA
+556 
-566 RDCSVTFKGQTSI
+566 TSI
-579 ASEKGT
+579 
-585 GVVVNGPVAS
+585 
-595 TAQDGASVVFEGAT
+595 
-609 TIDAAKAIEIKKNNG
+609 KAGEQV
-624 KGASV
+624 GASV

-639 VPARAQ
+639 VPVTKES
-645 DADSQV
+645 ADSKV
-651 NGSVTG
+651 RGSVTG
-657 TGTLIKSGGG
+657 SSGTINKENAG
-667 SLALNGDNS
+667 SLAFYGDISN
-676 SFSGE
+676 FSGV
-681 FNMQGGRA
+681 FNQKGGTT
-689 FLGSGKGYFS
+689 FLSEGAAGYF
-699 GATVNLTGGT
+699 GKAQLAVTGGA
-709 LVAPEL
+709 LVAPTL
-715 RFSGGKLLVAGG
+715 SFQKTGKLTLAGG

-794 NASGSGSAKEI
+794 NVSGSGSAKEI

-845 SKRLQGTTPVT
+845 SKRLQGTTPVA
-856 RSLTIDGNGH
+856 RSLAIDGNGH

-876 FKGMDSGTVSIQNIT
+876 FKGMDSGTVSIQNIA

-961 GNNVSFINC
+961 GNNVGFINC

-999 GGALNVVDDYGGYLT
+999 GGALNVVDDYEDYLT
-1014 DPNYASGARR
+1014 DPDYASGARR

-1031 KNALFKDNSVE
+1031 KNALFKNNSVE

-1061 IDDGATFTG
+1061 IDDGATFKG

-1091 KAVLGSATFIQ
+1091 KAVLGSAAFTQ

-1139 NLNTLNMAAESAFSK
+1139 NLNTLNMAAESTFFK

-1163 YNEGIASLGKASFIE
+1163 YNEGIVSLGKASFIE

-1211 AVYNDFSADK
+1211 AVYNDFSEDK
-1221 DGNVV
+1221 DGNAV
-1226 SDGSLTFNGGARFTG
+1226 SAGSLAFNGGARFTG
-1241 NTASGFGGAIYNTR
+1241 NTASGLGGAIYNTR

-1278 NAIFMGDGSSLDIMG
+1278 NAIFMGDGSSLDITG

-1305 QSATPTL
+1305 QSATPAL

-1340 SIAEKWLIKNLSTV
+1340 SIAEKWLIKNLITI

-1447 NVGADASGSGSA
+1447 NVGAEASGSGSA

-1490 SDGTVGGWRDSSGLP
+1490 SDGTVGGWLDSSGVP

-1513 VKTEPGQASEYR
+1513 VKTDPGQASEYR

-1533 SKTSDT
+1533 SKTSDA
-1539 SETYACLI
+1539 SDTYACLI

-1610 SKKGVTFGDNAVL
+1610 SKKGVAFGDNAVL

-1642 FLDGKGVVRFGK
+1642 FLDGKGAVRFGK

-1681 ATVRGNTTSYMG
+1681 AIVRGNTTSYMG

-1715 QAGGAVYSTGQVN
+1715 QAGGAVYSTGQVS

-1758 SRMEENKAAGGGAII
+1758 SRMEENKAAGGGAVL

-1782 MDTAFAANTATNGG
+1782 TDTTFAANTATNGG
-1796 AFFIDKNGVLTTA
+1796 AFFIDKNGMLTTT
-1809 SGGVGTDAGTLFDG
+1809 SGEAGSDAGTLFEG

-1853 AKGGA
+1853 VKGGA
-1858 IYALGGKDAS
+1858 IYVLGGKDAS
-1868 AKLTFAGTV
+1868 AKLTFVDTV
-1877 FGKNS
+1877 FGKNN

-1896 GTVNAAASDVVF
+1896 GTVNVAASDVVF

-1938 NQANTG
+1938 NQSNTG
-1944 NGGAIYSAISG
+1944 NGGAIYSGISG
-1955 SSNLAIADST
+1955 SSNLAIADSS
-1965 FEGNNAGY
+1965 FEGNSAGY
-1973 GGAVFNNGQLTTSGN
+1973 GGAVFNNGQLATSGN
-1988 VVFSGNTATYGGA
+1988 VVFSGNRATYGGA

-2036 TRAVTLNPGAGQ
+2036 TR
-2048 EIVFSGNTDSTG
+2048 
-2060 SNAIFMGDGSS
+2060 
-2071 LDIMGDGKVVF
+2071 
-2082 DDALS
+2082 
-2087 SQSAT
+2087 
-2092 PTLKKTG
+2092 
-2099 SGELLL
+2099 
-2105 NASMDGFLGTASFE
+2105 
-2119 GGLTSIAEKWL
+2119 SI
-2130 IKNLSTVAGGKL
+2130 
-2142 KMSEFSFASQ
+2142 
-2152 DAENAVTGGKLVLAG
+2152 
-2167 GILETGTGQIFAN
+2167 
-2180 GLNAEGDARN
+2180 
-2190 PGSVKLNGDNWSFDS
+2190 
-2205 GLIAFDD
+2205 
-2212 AKYNL
+2212 
-2217 TYAQAAA
+2217 
-2224 LLLGA
+2224 
-2229 SNVGAD
+2229 
-2235 ASGSGSA
+2235 
-2242 KEITFTGT
+2242 
-2250 YVNIPNPGPI
+2250 
-2260 SPYYY
+2260 
-2265 TGNKSDAASDG
+2265 
-2276 TVGGW
+2276 
-2281 LDNSGV
+2281 
-2287 PVTLANAITV
+2287 
-2297 KKEPGQASEYR
+2297 
-2308 FLSGVFDGSK
+2308 
-2318 ASDTSSLIHDDSG
+2318 
-2331 VHVTSDG
+2331 
-2338 PLTIQNWGTELV
+2338 
-2350 PAHTSTVASTGEIVF
+2350 
-2365 GNNVSVLNNHSAGD
+2365 
-2379 GTKGGGALFSKA
+2379 
-2391 SITFG
+2391 
-2396 DNAVLSGNAT
+2396 
-2406 VLAAG
+2406 
-2411 GEGYGGGA
+2411 
-2419 LFLDGKGE
+2419 
-2427 ILLGKNALIEKNESC
+2427 
-2442 GYGGAIYSLG
+2442 
-2452 SVRLGEGAVIR
+2452 
-2463 GNKASYMGGALAVTG
+2463 
-2478 ALSLGKN
+2478 
-2485 ALVEDNQARQGG
+2485 
-2497 AIYAQNGTLALG
+2497 
-2509 SGTRLERNQADR
+2509 
-2521 GGAIYLQGGSGDST
+2521 
-2535 TLDLMNSVFR
+2535 
-2545 ENSASNGGALY
+2545 
-2556 LTGDGTLRIAAADT
+2556 
-2570 VFEGNSASYGGAIYN
+2570 
-2585 GFPMNEKGHS
+2585 
-2595 GSDGSL
+2595 
-2601 AFNGGARFTGNTA
+2601 
-2614 SGLGGAIYN
+2614 
-2623 TRAVTLNPGAGQ
+2623 TLNPGAGQ

-2679 PTLKKTGGGTL
+2679 PALKKTGSGEL
-2690 LFNASMDG
+2690 LLNASMDG

-2710 EIAQKWLIK
+2710 EIPQKWLIK

-2725 GGRLKMPEF
+2725 GGRLKMPAF
-2734 SFAAQ
+2734 SFVAQ

-2764 FTNGLNAEGD
+2764 FINGLNAEGD
-2774 NKDPGAVKLRDDNW
+2774 NKDPGAVKLSGDNW
-2788 SFNSGLIAFNDALYN
+2788 SFDSGLIAFNDALYN

-2820 AGEGVGSTS
+2820 AGEGAGSTS

-2837 TGYVDPDPDP
+2837 TGYVDPVPDP
-2847 VPPVDPDPTPPA
+2847 VPPVEPDPTPPA

-2907 ASATD
+2907 ASAKD

-2968 GTGEGASGVLNLGTP
+2968 GAGEGAFGVLNLGTP

-3049 ADGQTNVSGRL
+3049 ADGQTNVSGKL

-3067 SGGGLNVSGA
+3067 SGGALNVSGA

-3123 QARLQG
+3123 QSQLQG

-3144 TDASHGVFTFVN
+3144 ADASHGVFTFVN

-3177 TGWALDAFG
+3177 TSWALDAFG

-3232 ATFTDGSL
+3232 ATFADGSL

-3283 GFSVSS
+3283 GFSVSN

-3308 LGKDADGSMKI
+3308 LGKDADGSMKV

-3342 WGKGLNDTESDSM
+3342 WGKGLNDTESGNM

-3360 SRAVNENY
+3360 SRAVNENH

-3411 LHMTATREGAVRKDG
+3411 SHMTTTREGAIRKDG

-3440 RNFGAGSL
+3440 RNLGAGSL

-3463 DYAFGVFRVGMA
+3463 DYAFGDFRVGMA

-3495 FDFWGV
+3495 FDFWGM
-3501 NLYGSWS
+3501 NLYGSWL

-3541 GDVDTGVLTA
+3541 ADVDTGVLTA

-3586 DEHDVFRV
+3586 DDHDVFRV

-3641 KARVPGVAASDT
+3641 KVRVPGVAASDT

-3669 LEVQRDNIS
+3669 LEVQKDNIS

-3686 ASEHKTGHGVNVSFT
+3686 ASEHKAGHGVNVSFT

>member
-45 AGAEDPIIAPNSSI
+45 AGAEELSGDISPISLSGDTRNIIGVGDI
-59 SKHYDTNTTV
+59 SLRSTEPALRYLINV
-69 LNTDQPQFSKEL
+69 S
-81 YAIGATGSQGA
+81 GQGQ
-92 LDISMEGDA
+92 LDISMSNGSPMAVGNADGIY
-101 ALTVD
+101 LKD
-106 ASWRRDAADSN
+106 YSDYDQYASAFHVA
-117 RDQLSAVYV
+117 
-126 GSGAQFSFTGTG
+126 GSGSSGSFVGTGTFSMVG
-138 LFRAT
+138 
-143 GQGKVMEAVAFRN
+143 GGKLLGVCAFLSESK
-156 GANGPTGGT
+156 GT
-165 MRLTGAIT
+165 LTLSGDIT
-173 GEAITEASENGSGYK
+173 GEAEAVMNGSNGYASFAAAAAGGNLVFGGDRTTLRAK
-188 AIGVKA
+188 ASTGNNANGAFVKYGGMIGFASKSVLIESKNTDSNSVGINCADGTVKTSA
-194 ENAGTIIF
+194 DTDLDIVVEGNKATTGIQLTASSSDVQLAGNLDLTATQTGQDSFASVLGISND
-202 SGKSA
+202 SGKMVVSGPTSLRLVTNA
-207 WLKAMAHAGTADGVY
+207 PFDAKGITASGKADMSFLGDVEIAV
-222 ARYGGVVDFQS
+222 
-233 EEVKVLSQSDTG
+233 TG
-245 SAASGI
+245 SASG
-251 SIEYSGGTI
+251 SALYTTYRYDYSTQAGI
-260 TSSEQTA
+260 CP
-267 LTVGVKAPAST
+267 V
-278 ATGIS
+278 IS
-283 LSGASKGL
+283 LGTDGKAVTLNSSG
-291 VDLAGSLAV
+291 
-300 SVEGSPVRGIEND
+300 
-313 QGTLHVAKASSIT
+313 
-326 GIGEGTF
+326 
-333 PSYGIWG
+333 YGI
-340 RNGSST
+340 N
-346 ELRGDVDVNMTSST
+346 N
-360 TVYGVYADSAT
+360 
-371 VSLGSEGDVAILVQG
+371 QG
-386 SLGRGVAAFSGGNVE
+386 
-401 LGSQGK
+401 
-407 EVSITA
+407 
-413 QNTGVEAG
+413 
-421 TSSTVSLNGK
+421 
-431 VKIDSGTGIS
+431 
-441 LSSTTVD
+441 
-448 KFPSLLSNGSVSIIS
+448 GSVSL
-463 AGTGIVAKYAH
+463 TGQRINITGSTGVFVEGGGNENVFADVRFDGPTTINADKAIV
-474 AVFNELHIQAGT
+474 
-486 GIDVQSPGYIGSG
+486 
-499 NTDTVLDVNG
+499 
-509 PAEIVAQNTALQIV
+509 
-523 GASGSKS
+523 
-530 ASSGFVGTFND
+530 
-541 AASLRA
+541 
-547 SNGNGVQLS
+547 
-556 ASTHSGTTAA
+556 
-566 RDCSVTFKGQTSI
+566 TSI
-579 ASEKGT
+579 
-585 GVVVNGPVAS
+585 
-595 TAQDGASVVFEGAT
+595 
-609 TIDAAKAIEIKKNNG
+609 KAGEQV
-624 KGASV
+624 GASV

-639 VPARAQ
+639 VPVTKES
-645 DADSQV
+645 ADSKV
-651 NGSVTG
+651 RGSVTG
-657 TGTLIKSGGG
+657 SSGTINKENAG
-667 SLALNGDNS
+667 SLAFYGDISN
-676 SFSGE
+676 FSGV
-681 FNMQGGRA
+681 FNQKGGTT
-689 FLGSGKGYFS
+689 FLSEGAAGYF
-699 GATVNLTGGT
+699 GKAQLAVTGGA
-709 LVAPEL
+709 LVAPTL
-715 RFSGGKLLVAGG
+715 SFQKTGKLTLAGG

-769 DDAKYNIVYAQT
+769 DDARYNIVYAQT

-794 NASGSGSAKEI
+794 NVSGSGSAKEI

-845 SKRLQGTTPVT
+845 SKRLQGTTPVA
-856 RSLTIDGNGH
+856 RSLAIDGNGH

-876 FKGMDSGTVSIQNIT
+876 FKGMDSGTVSIQNIA

-961 GNNVSFINC
+961 GNNVGFINC

-999 GGALNVVDDYGGYLT
+999 GGALNVVDDYEDYLT
-1014 DPNYASGARR
+1014 DPDYASGARR

-1031 KNALFKDNSVE
+1031 KNALFKNNSVE

-1061 IDDGATFTG
+1061 IDDGATFKG

-1091 KAVLGSATFIQ
+1091 KAVLGSAAFTQ

-1139 NLNTLNMAAESAFSK
+1139 NLNTLNMAAESTFSK

-1163 YNEGIASLGKASFIE
+1163 YNEGIAFLDKASFIE

-1211 AVYNDFSADK
+1211 AVYNDFSEDK
-1221 DGNVV
+1221 DGNAV
-1226 SDGSLTFNGGARFTG
+1226 SAGSLAFNGGARFTG
-1241 NTASGFGGAIYNTR
+1241 NTASGLGGAIYNTR

-1278 NAIFMGDGSSLDIMG
+1278 NAIFMGDGSSLDITG
-1293 DGKVVFD
+1293 DGKVVFN

-1305 QSATPTL
+1305 QSATPAL

-1340 SIAEKWLIKNLSTV
+1340 SIAEKWLIKNLITI

-1361 SEFSFASQDAENAV
+1361 PEFSFAPQDAENAV

-1447 NVGADASGSGSA
+1447 NVGAEASGSGSA

-1490 SDGTVGGWRDSSGLP
+1490 SDGTVGGWLDSSGVP

-1513 VKTEPGQASEYR
+1513 VKTDPGQASEYR

-1533 SKTSDT
+1533 SKTSDAND
-1539 SETYACLI
+1539 TYACLI

-1552 GVRVTSDGPL
+1552 GVRVTSGGPL

-1575 ASVASSNGEI
+1575 ASVASSSGEI

-1610 SKKGVTFGDNAVL
+1610 SKKGVAFGDNAVL

-1642 FLDGKGVVRFGK
+1642 FLDGKGAVRFGK

-1681 ATVRGNTTSYMG
+1681 AIVRGNTTSYMG

-1715 QAGGAVYSTGQVN
+1715 QAGGAVYSTGQVS

-1758 SRMEENKAAGGGAII
+1758 SRMEENKAAGGGAVL

-1782 MDTAFAANTATNGG
+1782 TDTTFAANTATNGG
-1796 AFFIDKNGVLTTA
+1796 AFFIDKNGMLTTT
-1809 SGGVGTDAGTLFDG
+1809 SGEAGSDAGTLFEG

-1853 AKGGA
+1853 VKGGA
-1858 IYALGGKDAS
+1858 IYVLGGKDAS
-1868 AKLTFAGTV
+1868 AKLTFVDTV
-1877 FGKNS
+1877 FGKNN

-1896 GTVNAAASDVVF
+1896 GTVNVAASDVVF

-1944 NGGAIYSAISG
+1944 NGGAIYSGISG
-1955 SSNLAIADST
+1955 SSNLAIADSS
-1965 FEGNNAGY
+1965 FEGNSAGY

-1988 VVFSGNTATYGGA
+1988 VVFSGNGATYGGA
-2001 VYNYFTSTTDGSLAF
+2001 VYNYFTSTTDGSLVF

-2036 TRAVTLNPGAGQ
+2036 TR
-2048 EIVFSGNTDSTG
+2048 
-2060 SNAIFMGDGSS
+2060 
-2071 LDIMGDGKVVF
+2071 
-2082 DDALS
+2082 
-2087 SQSAT
+2087 
-2092 PTLKKTG
+2092 
-2099 SGELLL
+2099 
-2105 NASMDGFLGTASFE
+2105 
-2119 GGLTSIAEKWL
+2119 SI
-2130 IKNLSTVAGGKL
+2130 
-2142 KMSEFSFASQ
+2142 
-2152 DAENAVTGGKLVLAG
+2152 
-2167 GILETGTGQIFAN
+2167 
-2180 GLNAEGDARN
+2180 
-2190 PGSVKLNGDNWSFDS
+2190 
-2205 GLIAFDD
+2205 
-2212 AKYNL
+2212 
-2217 TYAQAAA
+2217 
-2224 LLLGA
+2224 
-2229 SNVGAD
+2229 
-2235 ASGSGSA
+2235 
-2242 KEITFTGT
+2242 
-2250 YVNIPNPGPI
+2250 
-2260 SPYYY
+2260 
-2265 TGNKSDAASDG
+2265 
-2276 TVGGW
+2276 
-2281 LDNSGV
+2281 
-2287 PVTLANAITV
+2287 
-2297 KKEPGQASEYR
+2297 
-2308 FLSGVFDGSK
+2308 
-2318 ASDTSSLIHDDSG
+2318 
-2331 VHVTSDG
+2331 
-2338 PLTIQNWGTELV
+2338 
-2350 PAHTSTVASTGEIVF
+2350 
-2365 GNNVSVLNNHSAGD
+2365 
-2379 GTKGGGALFSKA
+2379 
-2391 SITFG
+2391 
-2396 DNAVLSGNAT
+2396 
-2406 VLAAG
+2406 
-2411 GEGYGGGA
+2411 
-2419 LFLDGKGE
+2419 
-2427 ILLGKNALIEKNESC
+2427 
-2442 GYGGAIYSLG
+2442 
-2452 SVRLGEGAVIR
+2452 
-2463 GNKASYMGGALAVTG
+2463 
-2478 ALSLGKN
+2478 
-2485 ALVEDNQARQGG
+2485 
-2497 AIYAQNGTLALG
+2497 
-2509 SGTRLERNQADR
+2509 
-2521 GGAIYLQGGSGDST
+2521 
-2535 TLDLMNSVFR
+2535 
-2545 ENSASNGGALY
+2545 
-2556 LTGDGTLRIAAADT
+2556 
-2570 VFEGNSASYGGAIYN
+2570 
-2585 GFPMNEKGHS
+2585 
-2595 GSDGSL
+2595 
-2601 AFNGGARFTGNTA
+2601 
-2614 SGLGGAIYN
+2614 
-2623 TRAVTLNPGAGQ
+2623 TLNPGAGQ

-2679 PTLKKTGGGTL
+2679 PTLKKTGSGEL
-2690 LFNASMDG
+2690 LLNASMDG

-2719 NTVTIT
+2719 NTVIIT
-2725 GGRLKMPEF
+2725 GGRLKMPAF
-2734 SFAAQ
+2734 SFVAQ

-2764 FTNGLNAEGD
+2764 FINGLNAEGD
-2774 NKDPGAVKLRDDNW
+2774 NKDPGAVKLSGDNW
-2788 SFNSGLIAFNDALYN
+2788 SFDSGLIAFNDALYN

-2820 AGEGVGSTS
+2820 AGEGAGSTS

-2837 TGYVDPDPDP
+2837 TGYVDPVPDPVPPVEPDPDP
-2847 VPPVDPDPTPPA
+2847 VPPVDPVPDPVPPVEPDPTPPA

-2907 ASATD
+2907 ASAKD

-3049 ADGQTNVSGRL
+3049 ADGQTNVSGKL

-3067 SGGGLNVSGA
+3067 SGGALNVSGA

-3095 LAADVLTTSSDVQI
+3095 LAADVLTTSSDVQL

-3123 QARLQG
+3123 QAQLQG

-3144 TDASHGVFTFVN
+3144 ADASHGVFTFVN

-3232 ATFTDGSL
+3232 ATFADGSL

-3283 GFSVSS
+3283 GFSVSN

-3308 LGKDADGSMKI
+3308 LGKDADGSMKV

-3342 WGKGLNDTESDSM
+3342 WGKGLNDTESGNM

-3360 SRAVNENY
+3360 SRAVNENH

-3411 LHMTATREGAVRKDG
+3411 SHMTTTREGAIRKDG

-3440 RNFGAGSL
+3440 RNLGAGSL

-3463 DYAFGVFRVGMA
+3463 DYAFGDFRVGMA

-3495 FDFWGV
+3495 FDFWGM

-3541 GDVDTGVLTA
+3541 ADVDTGVLTA

-3572 RYYNLRTDGFTSRI
+3572 RYYNLRADGFTSRI
-3586 DEHDVFRV
+3586 DDHDVFRV

-3630 VPAAGDLKAKT
+3630 VPAAGDLKAKA
-3641 KARVPGVAASDT
+3641 KVRVPGVAASDT
-3653 IKARMM
+3653 IKARIM
-3659 DSVSFDGTLG
+3659 DSVSLDGTLG
-3669 LEVQRDNIS
+3669 LEVQKDNIS

-3686 ASEHKTGHGVNVSFT
+3686 ASEHKVGHGVNVSFT

>member
-371 VSLGSEGDVAILVQG
+371 VSLGSEGDVAILGQG

-579 ASEKGT
+579 ASEKGA

-750 GAVKLSDSNWKF
+750 GAVKLNDSNWKF

-794 NASGSGSAKEI
+794 N
-805 TFTGTLVEL
+805 
-814 PPGDPDSFE
+814 
-823 TLQKAVLDTG
+823 
-833 IDSIKLGSDIVL
+833 
-845 SKRLQGTTPVT
+845 
-856 RSLTIDGNGH
+856 
-866 TISGAYPGLW
+866 
-876 FKGMDSGTVSIQNIT
+876 
-891 FDGLKT
+891 
-897 SSGDRYEGPVS
+897 
-908 FGPAIFFDMGY
+908 
-919 FADNWKSTAKL
+919 
-930 IIGDGVQFRNTESV
+930 
-944 GDGAGGAVR
+944 
-953 TAHGIVEI
+953 
-961 GNNVSFINC
+961 
-970 TGGSGGGLYSESFT
+970 
-984 TIGDNVVFEGNKGRR
+984 
-999 GGALNVVDDYGGYLT
+999 
-1014 DPNYASGARR
+1014 
-1024 VKYVHIG
+1024 
-1031 KNALFKDNSVE
+1031 
-1042 LLGSGGNGGAIEVQ
+1042 
-1056 SGELS
+1056 
-1061 IDDGATFTG
+1061 
-1070 NTSKSTGGAIAVCD
+1070 
-1084 WSPQLPA
+1084 
-1091 KAVLGSATFIQ
+1091 
-1102 NSAGSYGGAIINEG
+1102 
-1116 DVRFNGPV
+1116 
-1124 SFVENTAGKIGGAVC
+1124 
-1139 NLNTLNMAAESAFSK
+1139 
-1154 NTAGVGGGL
+1154 
-1163 YNEGIASLGKASFIE
+1163 
-1178 NAAADGGGAVFNV
+1178 
-1191 HQLTFADGA
+1191 
-1200 VFSGNSATDGG
+1200 
-1211 AVYNDFSADK
+1211 
-1221 DGNVV
+1221 
-1226 SDGSLTFNGGARFTG
+1226 
-1241 NTASGFGGAIYNTR
+1241 
-1255 SITLNPGAGQEIV
+1255 
-1268 FSGNTDSTGS
+1268 
-1278 NAIFMGDGSSLDIMG
+1278 
-1293 DGKVVFD
+1293 
-1300 DALSS
+1300 
-1305 QSATPTL
+1305 
-1312 KKTGSGELLLNASMD
+1312 
-1327 GFLGTASFEGGLT
+1327 
-1340 SIAEKWLIKNLSTV
+1340 
-1354 AGGKLKM
+1354 
-1361 SEFSFASQDAENAV
+1361 
-1375 TGGKLVLAGGILET
+1375 
-1389 GTGQIFAN
+1389 
-1397 GLNAEGDAR
+1397 
-1406 NPGSVKLN
+1406 
-1414 GDNWSFD
+1414 
-1421 SGLIAFDDAKYNLTY
+1421 
-1436 AQAAALLLGAS
+1436 
-1447 NVGADASGSGSA
+1447 
-1459 KEITFTGTYVNIP
+1459 
-1472 NPGPL
+1472 
-1477 SPYYYTG
+1477 
-1484 NKSDAA
+1484 
-1490 SDGTVGGWRDSSGLP
+1490 
-1505 IAIADVIT
+1505 
-1513 VKTEPGQASEYR
+1513 
-1525 FLSGVYDG
+1525 
-1533 SKTSDT
+1533 
-1539 SETYACLI
+1539 
-1547 HGGDS
+1547 
-1552 GVRVTSDGPL
+1552 
-1562 TIQNWGTGLMPYH
+1562 
-1575 ASVASSNGEI
+1575 
-1585 LFGDN
+1585 
-1590 VSLLNNHSAGDATK
+1590 
-1604 GGGAIF
+1604 
-1610 SKKGVTFGDNAVL
+1610 
-1623 SGNSTALA
+1623 
-1631 IGGGGYGGGAI
+1631 
-1642 FLDGKGVVRFGK
+1642 
-1654 NAVIANNES
+1654 
-1663 YHYGGAI
+1663 
-1670 YSLGSVSMGEG
+1670 
-1681 ATVRGNTTSYMG
+1681 
-1693 GAIAVTGA
+1693 
-1701 LSLGTGSVVESNQA
+1701 
-1715 QAGGAVYSTGQVN
+1715 
-1728 ATGTTFRKNV
+1728 
-1738 ATSNYGGGIYSAG
+1738 
-1751 GSIVLVD
+1751 
-1758 SRMEENKAAGGGAII
+1758 
-1773 LAGGGTASV
+1773 
-1782 MDTAFAANTATNGG
+1782 
-1796 AFFIDKNGVLTTA
+1796 
-1809 SGGVGTDAGTLFDG
+1809 
-1823 NSATTN
+1823 
-1829 GGAVYVQNGTVDLGS
+1829 
-1844 GTRLQGNQA
+1844 
-1853 AKGGA
+1853 
-1858 IYALGGKDAS
+1858 
-1868 AKLTFAGTV
+1868 
-1877 FGKNS
+1877 
-1882 GTYGGAV
+1882 
-1889 YSSASVG
+1889 
-1896 GTVNAAASDVVF
+1896 
-1908 EGNTATSGG
+1908 
-1917 AVYLGGSGTS
+1917 
-1927 DIAFTDAVFKE
+1927 
-1938 NQANTG
+1938 
-1944 NGGAIYSAISG
+1944 
-1955 SSNLAIADST
+1955 
-1965 FEGNNAGY
+1965 
-1973 GGAVFNNGQLTTSGN
+1973 
-1988 VVFSGNTATYGGA
+1988 
-2001 VYNYFTSTTDGSLAF
+2001 
-2016 NGGARFTGNTASGLG
+2016 
-2031 GAIYN
+2031 
-2036 TRAVTLNPGAGQ
+2036 
-2048 EIVFSGNTDSTG
+2048 
-2060 SNAIFMGDGSS
+2060 
-2071 LDIMGDGKVVF
+2071 
-2082 DDALS
+2082 
-2087 SQSAT
+2087 
-2092 PTLKKTG
+2092 
-2099 SGELLL
+2099 
-2105 NASMDGFLGTASFE
+2105 
-2119 GGLTSIAEKWL
+2119 
-2130 IKNLSTVAGGKL
+2130 
-2142 KMSEFSFASQ
+2142 
-2152 DAENAVTGGKLVLAG
+2152 
-2167 GILETGTGQIFAN
+2167 
-2180 GLNAEGDARN
+2180 
-2190 PGSVKLNGDNWSFDS
+2190 
-2205 GLIAFDD
+2205 
-2212 AKYNL
+2212 
-2217 TYAQAAA
+2217 
-2224 LLLGA
+2224 
-2229 SNVGAD
+2229 

-2365 GNNVSVLNNHSAGD
+2365 GNNVSVLNNHSAED

-2601 AFNGGARFTGNTA
+2601 AFNGGARFTGNTV

-2659 DITGDG
+2659 DIMGDG

-2774 NKDPGAVKLRDDNW
+2774 NKDPGAVKLSGDNW
-2788 SFNSGLIAFNDALYN
+2788 SFDSGLIAFNDALYN

-2820 AGEGVGSTS
+2820 AGEGAGSTS

-3144 TDASHGVFTFVN
+3144 ADASHGVFTFVN

-3308 LGKDADGSMKI
+3308 LGKDADGSMKV

-3463 DYAFGVFRVGMA
+3463 DYAFGDFRVGMA

-3586 DEHDVFRV
+3586 DDHDVFRV

-3641 KARVPGVAASDT
+3641 KARVPGVADSDT

>member
-45 AGAEDPIIAPNSSI
+45 AGAEELSGDISPISLSGDTRNIIGVGDI
-59 SKHYDTNTTV
+59 SLRSTEPALRYLINV
-69 LNTDQPQFSKEL
+69 S
-81 YAIGATGSQGA
+81 GQGQ
-92 LDISMEGDA
+92 LDISMSNGSSMAVGHADGIY
-101 ALTVD
+101 LKD
-106 ASWRRDAADSN
+106 YSDYDQYASAFHVA
-117 RDQLSAVYV
+117 
-126 GSGAQFSFTGTG
+126 GSGSSGSFVGTGTFSMVG
-138 LFRAT
+138 
-143 GQGKVMEAVAFRN
+143 GGKLLGVCAFLSESK
-156 GANGPTGGT
+156 GT
-165 MRLTGAIT
+165 LTLSGDIT
-173 GEAITEASENGSGYK
+173 GEAEAVMNGSNGYASFAAAAAGGNLVFGGDRTTLRAK
-188 AIGVKA
+188 ASTGNNANGAFVKYGGMIGFASKSVLIESKNTDSNSVGINCADGTVKTSA
-194 ENAGTIIF
+194 DTDLDIVVEGNKATTGIQLTASSSDVQLAGNLDLTATQTGQDSFASVLGISND
-202 SGKSA
+202 SGKMVVSGPTSLRLVTNA
-207 WLKAMAHAGTADGVY
+207 PFDAKGITASGKADMSFLGDVEIAV
-222 ARYGGVVDFQS
+222 
-233 EEVKVLSQSDTG
+233 TG
-245 SAASGI
+245 SASG
-251 SIEYSGGTI
+251 SALYTTYRYDYSTQAGI
-260 TSSEQTA
+260 CP
-267 LTVGVKAPAST
+267 V
-278 ATGIS
+278 IS
-283 LSGASKGL
+283 LGTDGKAVTLNSSG
-291 VDLAGSLAV
+291 
-300 SVEGSPVRGIEND
+300 
-313 QGTLHVAKASSIT
+313 
-326 GIGEGTF
+326 
-333 PSYGIWG
+333 YGI
-340 RNGSST
+340 N
-346 ELRGDVDVNMTSST
+346 N
-360 TVYGVYADSAT
+360 
-371 VSLGSEGDVAILVQG
+371 QG
-386 SLGRGVAAFSGGNVE
+386 
-401 LGSQGK
+401 
-407 EVSITA
+407 
-413 QNTGVEAG
+413 
-421 TSSTVSLNGK
+421 
-431 VKIDSGTGIS
+431 
-441 LSSTTVD
+441 
-448 KFPSLLSNGSVSIIS
+448 GSVSL
-463 AGTGIVAKYAH
+463 TGQRINITGSTGVFVEGGGNENVFADVRFDGPTTINADKAIV
-474 AVFNELHIQAGT
+474 
-486 GIDVQSPGYIGSG
+486 
-499 NTDTVLDVNG
+499 
-509 PAEIVAQNTALQIV
+509 
-523 GASGSKS
+523 
-530 ASSGFVGTFND
+530 
-541 AASLRA
+541 
-547 SNGNGVQLS
+547 
-556 ASTHSGTTAA
+556 
-566 RDCSVTFKGQTSI
+566 TSI
-579 ASEKGT
+579 
-585 GVVVNGPVAS
+585 
-595 TAQDGASVVFEGAT
+595 
-609 TIDAAKAIEIKKNNG
+609 KAGEQV
-624 KGASV
+624 GASV

-639 VPARAQ
+639 VPVTKES
-645 DADSQV
+645 ADSKV
-651 NGSVTG
+651 RGSVTG
-657 TGTLIKSGGG
+657 SSGTINKENAG
-667 SLALNGDNS
+667 SLAFYGDISN
-676 SFSGE
+676 FSGV
-681 FNMQGGRA
+681 FNQKGGTT
-689 FLGSGKGYFS
+689 FLSEGAAGYF
-699 GATVNLTGGT
+699 GKAQLAVTGGA
-709 LVAPEL
+709 LVAPTL
-715 RFSGGKLLVAGG
+715 SFQKTGKLTLAGG

-769 DDAKYNIVYAQT
+769 DDARYNIVYAQT

-794 NASGSGSAKEI
+794 NVSGSGSAKEI

-845 SKRLQGTTPVT
+845 SKRLQGTTPVA
-856 RSLTIDGNGH
+856 RSLAIDGNGH

-876 FKGMDSGTVSIQNIT
+876 FKGMDSGTVSIQNIA

-919 FADNWKSTAKL
+919 FADNWKSTATL

-961 GNNVSFINC
+961 GNNVGFINC

-999 GGALNVVDDYGGYLT
+999 GGALNVVDDYEDYLT
-1014 DPNYASGARR
+1014 DPDYASGARR

-1031 KNALFKDNSVE
+1031 KNALFKNNSVE

-1061 IDDGATFTG
+1061 IDDGATFKG

-1091 KAVLGSATFIQ
+1091 KAVLGSAAFTQ

-1139 NLNTLNMAAESAFSK
+1139 NLNTLNMAAESTFFK

-1163 YNEGIASLGKASFIE
+1163 YNEGIVSLGKASFIE

-1211 AVYNDFSADK
+1211 AVYNDFSEDK
-1221 DGNVV
+1221 DGNAV
-1226 SDGSLTFNGGARFTG
+1226 SAGSLAFNGGARFTG
-1241 NTASGFGGAIYNTR
+1241 NTASGLGGAIYNTR

-1278 NAIFMGDGSSLDIMG
+1278 NAIFMGDGSSLDITG

-1305 QSATPTL
+1305 QSATPAL

-1340 SIAEKWLIKNLSTV
+1340 SIAEKWLIKNLITI

-1361 SEFSFASQDAENAV
+1361 PEFSFAPQDAENAV

-1447 NVGADASGSGSA
+1447 NVGAEASCSGFA

-1490 SDGTVGGWRDSSGLP
+1490 SDGTVGGWLDSSGVP

-1513 VKTEPGQASEYR
+1513 VKTDPGQASEYR

-1533 SKTSDT
+1533 SKTSDA
-1539 SETYACLI
+1539 SDTYACLI

-1575 ASVASSNGEI
+1575 ASVASSSGEI

-1610 SKKGVTFGDNAVL
+1610 SKKGVAFGDNAVL

-1642 FLDGKGVVRFGK
+1642 FLDGKGAVRFGK

-1681 ATVRGNTTSYMG
+1681 AIVRGNTTSYMG

-1715 QAGGAVYSTGQVN
+1715 QAGGAVYSTGQVS

-1758 SRMEENKAAGGGAII
+1758 SRMEENKAAGGGAVL

-1782 MDTAFAANTATNGG
+1782 TDTTFAANTATNGG
-1796 AFFIDKNGVLTTA
+1796 AFFIDKNGMLTTT
-1809 SGGVGTDAGTLFDG
+1809 SGEAGSDAGTLFEG

-1853 AKGGA
+1853 VKGGA

-1868 AKLTFAGTV
+1868 AKLTFADAV

-1896 GTVNAAASDVVF
+1896 GTVNVAASDVVF

-1944 NGGAIYSAISG
+1944 NGGAIYSGISG
-1955 SSNLAIADST
+1955 SSNLAIADSS
-1965 FEGNNAGY
+1965 FEGNSAGY

-1988 VVFSGNTATYGGA
+1988 VVFSGNGATYGGA
-2001 VYNYFTSTTDGSLAF
+2001 VYNYFTSTTDGSLVF
-2016 NGGARFTGNTASGLG
+2016 NGGARFTGNTAGGLG

-2036 TRAVTLNPGAGQ
+2036 TR
-2048 EIVFSGNTDSTG
+2048 
-2060 SNAIFMGDGSS
+2060 
-2071 LDIMGDGKVVF
+2071 
-2082 DDALS
+2082 
-2087 SQSAT
+2087 
-2092 PTLKKTG
+2092 
-2099 SGELLL
+2099 
-2105 NASMDGFLGTASFE
+2105 
-2119 GGLTSIAEKWL
+2119 SI
-2130 IKNLSTVAGGKL
+2130 
-2142 KMSEFSFASQ
+2142 
-2152 DAENAVTGGKLVLAG
+2152 
-2167 GILETGTGQIFAN
+2167 
-2180 GLNAEGDARN
+2180 
-2190 PGSVKLNGDNWSFDS
+2190 
-2205 GLIAFDD
+2205 
-2212 AKYNL
+2212 
-2217 TYAQAAA
+2217 
-2224 LLLGA
+2224 
-2229 SNVGAD
+2229 
-2235 ASGSGSA
+2235 
-2242 KEITFTGT
+2242 
-2250 YVNIPNPGPI
+2250 
-2260 SPYYY
+2260 
-2265 TGNKSDAASDG
+2265 
-2276 TVGGW
+2276 
-2281 LDNSGV
+2281 
-2287 PVTLANAITV
+2287 
-2297 KKEPGQASEYR
+2297 
-2308 FLSGVFDGSK
+2308 
-2318 ASDTSSLIHDDSG
+2318 
-2331 VHVTSDG
+2331 
-2338 PLTIQNWGTELV
+2338 
-2350 PAHTSTVASTGEIVF
+2350 
-2365 GNNVSVLNNHSAGD
+2365 
-2379 GTKGGGALFSKA
+2379 
-2391 SITFG
+2391 
-2396 DNAVLSGNAT
+2396 
-2406 VLAAG
+2406 
-2411 GEGYGGGA
+2411 
-2419 LFLDGKGE
+2419 
-2427 ILLGKNALIEKNESC
+2427 
-2442 GYGGAIYSLG
+2442 
-2452 SVRLGEGAVIR
+2452 
-2463 GNKASYMGGALAVTG
+2463 
-2478 ALSLGKN
+2478 
-2485 ALVEDNQARQGG
+2485 
-2497 AIYAQNGTLALG
+2497 
-2509 SGTRLERNQADR
+2509 
-2521 GGAIYLQGGSGDST
+2521 
-2535 TLDLMNSVFR
+2535 
-2545 ENSASNGGALY
+2545 
-2556 LTGDGTLRIAAADT
+2556 
-2570 VFEGNSASYGGAIYN
+2570 
-2585 GFPMNEKGHS
+2585 
-2595 GSDGSL
+2595 
-2601 AFNGGARFTGNTA
+2601 
-2614 SGLGGAIYN
+2614 
-2623 TRAVTLNPGAGQ
+2623 TLNPGAGQ

-2665 KVVFDDALSSQSAT
+2665 KVVFNDALSSQSAT
-2679 PTLKKTGGGTL
+2679 PALKKTGSGEL
-2690 LFNASMDG
+2690 LLNASMGG
-2698 FLGTAAFEDGRT
+2698 FLGTTSFEGGRT
-2710 EIAQKWLIK
+2710 EIPQKWLIK

-2725 GGRLKMPEF
+2725 GGRLKMPAF
-2734 SFAAQ
+2734 SFVAQ
-2739 GEGNNVAGGKLILA
+2739 GEGNDVAGGKLILA

-2764 FTNGLNAEGD
+2764 FINGLNAEGD
-2774 NKDPGAVKLRDDNW
+2774 NKDPGAVKLSGDNW
-2788 SFNSGLIAFNDALYN
+2788 SFDSGLIAFNDALYN

-2820 AGEGVGSTS
+2820 AGEGAGSTS

-2837 TGYVDPDPDP
+2837 TGYVDPGPDP
-2847 VPPVDPDPTPPA
+2847 VPPVDPGPDPVPPVDPGPDPVPPVEPDPTPPA

-2907 ASATD
+2907 ASAKD

-3049 ADGQTNVSGRL
+3049 ADGQTNVSGKL

-3067 SGGGLNVSGA
+3067 SGGALNVSGA

-3123 QARLQG
+3123 QAQLQG

-3144 TDASHGVFTFVN
+3144 ADASHGVFTFVN

-3232 ATFTDGSL
+3232 ATFADGSL

-3283 GFSVSS
+3283 GFSVSN

-3308 LGKDADGSMKI
+3308 LGKDADGSMKV

-3342 WGKGLNDTESDSM
+3342 WGKGLNDTESGNM

-3360 SRAVNENY
+3360 SRAVNENH

-3411 LHMTATREGAVRKDG
+3411 SHMTTTREGAIRKDG

-3440 RNFGAGSL
+3440 RNLGAGSL

-3463 DYAFGVFRVGMA
+3463 DYAFGDFRVGMA

-3495 FDFWGV
+3495 FDFWGM

-3541 GDVDTGVLTA
+3541 ADVDTGVLTA

-3572 RYYNLRTDGFTSRI
+3572 RYYNLRADGFTSRI
-3586 DEHDVFRV
+3586 DDHDVFRV

-3641 KARVPGVAASDT
+3641 KVRVPGVAASDT
-3653 IKARMM
+3653 IKARIM
-3659 DSVSFDGTLG
+3659 DSVSLDGTLG
-3669 LEVQRDNIS
+3669 LEVQKDNIS

-3686 ASEHKTGHGVNVSFT
+3686 ASEHKVGHGVNVSFT

>member
-45 AGAEDPIIAPNSSI
+45 AGAEELSGDISPISLSGDPRNIIGVGDI
-59 SKHYDTNTTV
+59 SLRSTEPALRYLINV
-69 LNTDQPQFSKEL
+69 S
-81 YAIGATGSQGA
+81 GQGQ
-92 LDISMEGDA
+92 LDISMSNGSSMAVGHADGIY
-101 ALTVD
+101 LKD
-106 ASWRRDAADSN
+106 YSDYDQYASAFHVA
-117 RDQLSAVYV
+117 
-126 GSGAQFSFTGTG
+126 GSGSSGSFVGTGTFSMVG
-138 LFRAT
+138 
-143 GQGKVMEAVAFRN
+143 GGKLLGVCAFLSESK
-156 GANGPTGGT
+156 GT
-165 MRLTGAIT
+165 LTLSGDIT
-173 GEAITEASENGSGYK
+173 GEAEAVMNGSNGYASFAAAAAGGNLVFGGDRTTLRAK
-188 AIGVKA
+188 ASTGNNANGAFVKYGGMIDFA
-194 ENAGTIIF
+194 SKSVLIESKNTDSNSVGINCADGTVKTSADTDLDIVVEGNKATTGIQLTASSSDVQLAGNLDLTATQTGQDSFASVLGISND
-202 SGKSA
+202 SGKMVVSGPTSLRLA
-207 WLKAMAHAGTADGVY
+207 TNAPFDAKGITASGKADMSFLGDVEIAV
-222 ARYGGVVDFQS
+222 
-233 EEVKVLSQSDTG
+233 TG
-245 SAASGI
+245 SASG
-251 SIEYSGGTI
+251 SALYTTYRYDYSTQAGI
-260 TSSEQTA
+260 CP
-267 LTVGVKAPAST
+267 V
-278 ATGIS
+278 IS
-283 LSGASKGL
+283 LGTDGKAVTLNSSG
-291 VDLAGSLAV
+291 
-300 SVEGSPVRGIEND
+300 
-313 QGTLHVAKASSIT
+313 
-326 GIGEGTF
+326 
-333 PSYGIWG
+333 YGI
-340 RNGSST
+340 N
-346 ELRGDVDVNMTSST
+346 N
-360 TVYGVYADSAT
+360 
-371 VSLGSEGDVAILVQG
+371 QG
-386 SLGRGVAAFSGGNVE
+386 
-401 LGSQGK
+401 
-407 EVSITA
+407 
-413 QNTGVEAG
+413 
-421 TSSTVSLNGK
+421 
-431 VKIDSGTGIS
+431 
-441 LSSTTVD
+441 
-448 KFPSLLSNGSVSIIS
+448 GSVSL
-463 AGTGIVAKYAH
+463 TGQRINITGSTGVFVEGGGNENVFADVRFDGPTTINADKAIV
-474 AVFNELHIQAGT
+474 
-486 GIDVQSPGYIGSG
+486 
-499 NTDTVLDVNG
+499 
-509 PAEIVAQNTALQIV
+509 
-523 GASGSKS
+523 
-530 ASSGFVGTFND
+530 
-541 AASLRA
+541 
-547 SNGNGVQLS
+547 
-556 ASTHSGTTAA
+556 
-566 RDCSVTFKGQTSI
+566 TSI
-579 ASEKGT
+579 
-585 GVVVNGPVAS
+585 
-595 TAQDGASVVFEGAT
+595 
-609 TIDAAKAIEIKKNNG
+609 KAGEQV
-624 KGASV
+624 GASV

-639 VPARAQ
+639 VPVTKES
-645 DADSQV
+645 ADSKV
-651 NGSVTG
+651 RGSVTG
-657 TGTLIKSGGG
+657 SSGTINKENAG
-667 SLALNGDNS
+667 SLAFYGDISN
-676 SFSGE
+676 FSGV
-681 FNMQGGRA
+681 FNQKGGTT
-689 FLGSGKGYFS
+689 FLSEGAAGYF
-699 GATVNLTGGT
+699 GKAQLAVTGGA
-709 LVAPEL
+709 LVAPTL
-715 RFSGGKLLVAGG
+715 SFQKTGKLTLAGG

-735 IFTSALNADGDMKDP
+735 IFTNALNADGDMKDP

-769 DDAKYNIVYAQT
+769 DDARYNIVYAQT

-794 NASGSGSAKEI
+794 NVSGSGSAKEI

-845 SKRLQGTTPVT
+845 SKRLQGTTPVA
-856 RSLTIDGNGH
+856 RSLAIDGNGH

-876 FKGMDSGTVSIQNIT
+876 FKGMDSGTVSIQNIA

-961 GNNVSFINC
+961 GNNVGFINC

-999 GGALNVVDDYGGYLT
+999 GGALNVVDDYEDYLT
-1014 DPNYASGARR
+1014 DPDYASGARR

-1031 KNALFKDNSVE
+1031 KNALFKNNSVE

-1091 KAVLGSATFIQ
+1091 KAVLGSATFTQ

-1139 NLNTLNMAAESAFSK
+1139 NLNTLNMAAESTFSK

-1178 NAAADGGGAVFNV
+1178 NAAADGGGAIFNV

-1211 AVYNDFSADK
+1211 AVYNDFSEDK
-1221 DGNVV
+1221 DGNAV
-1226 SDGSLTFNGGARFTG
+1226 SAGSLAFNGGARFTG
-1241 NTASGFGGAIYNTR
+1241 NTASGLGGAIYNTR

-1278 NAIFMGDGSSLDIMG
+1278 NAIFMGDGSSLDITG

-1305 QSATPTL
+1305 QSATPAL

-1340 SIAEKWLIKNLSTV
+1340 SIAEKWLIKNLITI

-1447 NVGADASGSGSA
+1447 NVGAEASCSGSA

-1490 SDGTVGGWRDSSGLP
+1490 SDGTVGGWLDSSGVP

-1513 VKTEPGQASEYR
+1513 VKTDPGQASEYR

-1533 SKTSDT
+1533 SKTSDA
-1539 SETYACLI
+1539 SDTYACLI

-1575 ASVASSNGEI
+1575 ASVASSSGEI

-1610 SKKGVTFGDNAVL
+1610 SKKGVAFGDNAVL

-1642 FLDGKGVVRFGK
+1642 FLDGKGAVRFGK

-1681 ATVRGNTTSYMG
+1681 AIVRGNTTSYMG

-1715 QAGGAVYSTGQVN
+1715 QAGGAVYSTGQVS

-1758 SRMEENKAAGGGAII
+1758 SRMEENKAAGGGAVL

-1782 MDTAFAANTATNGG
+1782 TDTTFAANTATNGG
-1796 AFFIDKNGVLTTA
+1796 AFFIDKNGMLTTT
-1809 SGGVGTDAGTLFDG
+1809 SGEAGSDTGTLFEG

-1853 AKGGA
+1853 VKGGA

-1868 AKLTFAGTV
+1868 AKLTFADTV
-1877 FGKNS
+1877 FGKNN

-1896 GTVNAAASDVVF
+1896 GTVNVAASDVVF

-1938 NQANTG
+1938 NQSNTG
-1944 NGGAIYSAISG
+1944 NGGAIYSGISG
-1955 SSNLAIADST
+1955 SSNLAIADSS
-1965 FEGNNAGY
+1965 FEGNSAGY

-1988 VVFSGNTATYGGA
+1988 VVFSGNRATYGGA

-2036 TRAVTLNPGAGQ
+2036 TR
-2048 EIVFSGNTDSTG
+2048 
-2060 SNAIFMGDGSS
+2060 
-2071 LDIMGDGKVVF
+2071 
-2082 DDALS
+2082 
-2087 SQSAT
+2087 
-2092 PTLKKTG
+2092 
-2099 SGELLL
+2099 
-2105 NASMDGFLGTASFE
+2105 
-2119 GGLTSIAEKWL
+2119 SI
-2130 IKNLSTVAGGKL
+2130 
-2142 KMSEFSFASQ
+2142 
-2152 DAENAVTGGKLVLAG
+2152 
-2167 GILETGTGQIFAN
+2167 
-2180 GLNAEGDARN
+2180 
-2190 PGSVKLNGDNWSFDS
+2190 
-2205 GLIAFDD
+2205 
-2212 AKYNL
+2212 
-2217 TYAQAAA
+2217 
-2224 LLLGA
+2224 
-2229 SNVGAD
+2229 
-2235 ASGSGSA
+2235 
-2242 KEITFTGT
+2242 
-2250 YVNIPNPGPI
+2250 
-2260 SPYYY
+2260 
-2265 TGNKSDAASDG
+2265 
-2276 TVGGW
+2276 
-2281 LDNSGV
+2281 
-2287 PVTLANAITV
+2287 
-2297 KKEPGQASEYR
+2297 
-2308 FLSGVFDGSK
+2308 
-2318 ASDTSSLIHDDSG
+2318 
-2331 VHVTSDG
+2331 
-2338 PLTIQNWGTELV
+2338 
-2350 PAHTSTVASTGEIVF
+2350 
-2365 GNNVSVLNNHSAGD
+2365 
-2379 GTKGGGALFSKA
+2379 
-2391 SITFG
+2391 
-2396 DNAVLSGNAT
+2396 
-2406 VLAAG
+2406 
-2411 GEGYGGGA
+2411 
-2419 LFLDGKGE
+2419 
-2427 ILLGKNALIEKNESC
+2427 
-2442 GYGGAIYSLG
+2442 
-2452 SVRLGEGAVIR
+2452 
-2463 GNKASYMGGALAVTG
+2463 
-2478 ALSLGKN
+2478 
-2485 ALVEDNQARQGG
+2485 
-2497 AIYAQNGTLALG
+2497 
-2509 SGTRLERNQADR
+2509 
-2521 GGAIYLQGGSGDST
+2521 
-2535 TLDLMNSVFR
+2535 
-2545 ENSASNGGALY
+2545 
-2556 LTGDGTLRIAAADT
+2556 
-2570 VFEGNSASYGGAIYN
+2570 
-2585 GFPMNEKGHS
+2585 
-2595 GSDGSL
+2595 
-2601 AFNGGARFTGNTA
+2601 
-2614 SGLGGAIYN
+2614 
-2623 TRAVTLNPGAGQ
+2623 TLNPGAGQ

-2679 PTLKKTGGGTL
+2679 PALKKTGSGEL
-2690 LFNASMDG
+2690 LLNASMDG

-2710 EIAQKWLIK
+2710 EIPQKWLIK

-2725 GGRLKMPEF
+2725 GGRLKMPAF
-2734 SFAAQ
+2734 SFVAQ

-2764 FTNGLNAEGD
+2764 FINGLNAEGD
-2774 NKDPGAVKLRDDNW
+2774 NKDPGAVKLSGDNW
-2788 SFNSGLIAFNDALYN
+2788 SFDSGLIAFNDALYN

-2820 AGEGVGSTS
+2820 AGEGAGSTS

-2837 TGYVDPDPDP
+2837 TGYVDPVPDPVPPVEPDPDP
-2847 VPPVDPDPTPPA
+2847 VPPVDPGPDPVPPVEPDPTPPA

-2907 ASATD
+2907 ASAKD

-3049 ADGQTNVSGRL
+3049 ADGQTNVSGKL

-3067 SGGGLNVSGA
+3067 SGGALNVSGA

-3095 LAADVLTTSSDVQI
+3095 LAADVLTTSSDVQL

-3123 QARLQG
+3123 QAQLQG

-3144 TDASHGVFTFVN
+3144 ADASHGVFTFVN

-3232 ATFTDGSL
+3232 ATFADGSL

-3248 NGAAALTSQGGTLN
+3248 NGVAALTSQGGTLN

-3283 GFSVSS
+3283 GFSVSN

-3308 LGKDADGSMKI
+3308 LGKDADGSMKV

-3342 WGKGLNDTESDSM
+3342 WGKGLNDTESGNM

-3360 SRAVNENY
+3360 SRAVNENH

-3411 LHMTATREGAVRKDG
+3411 SHMTTTREGAIRKDG

-3440 RNFGAGSL
+3440 RNLGAGSL

-3463 DYAFGVFRVGMA
+3463 DYAFGDFRVGMA

-3495 FDFWGV
+3495 FDFWGM

-3528 QDLPTTMQLGQLR
+3528 QDLSTTMQLGQLR
-3541 GDVDTGVLTA
+3541 ADVDTGVLTA

-3572 RYYNLRTDGFTSRI
+3572 RYYNLRADGFTSRI
-3586 DEHDVFRV
+3586 DDHDVFRV

-3630 VPAAGDLKAKT
+3630 VPAAGDLKAKA
-3641 KARVPGVAASDT
+3641 KVRVPGVAASDT
-3653 IKARMM
+3653 IKARIM
-3659 DSVSFDGTLG
+3659 DSVSLDGTLG
-3669 LEVQRDNIS
+3669 LEVQKDNIS

-3686 ASEHKTGHGVNVSFT
+3686 ASEHKVGHGVNVSFT

>member
-45 AGAEDPIIAPNSSI
+45 AGAEELSGDISPISLSGDTRNIIGVGDI
-59 SKHYDTNTTV
+59 SLRSTEPALRYLINV
-69 LNTDQPQFSKEL
+69 S
-81 YAIGATGSQGA
+81 GQGQ
-92 LDISMEGDA
+92 LDISMSNGSSMAVGHADGIY
-101 ALTVD
+101 LKD
-106 ASWRRDAADSN
+106 YSDYDQYASAFHVA
-117 RDQLSAVYV
+117 
-126 GSGAQFSFTGTG
+126 GSGSSGSFVGTGTFSMVG
-138 LFRAT
+138 
-143 GQGKVMEAVAFRN
+143 GGKLLGVCAFLSESK
-156 GANGPTGGT
+156 GT
-165 MRLTGAIT
+165 LTLSGDIT
-173 GEAITEASENGSGYK
+173 GEAEAVMNGSNGYASFAAAAAGGNLVFGGDRTTLRAK
-188 AIGVKA
+188 ASTGNNANGAFVKYGGMIDFA
-194 ENAGTIIF
+194 SKSVLIESKNTDSNSVGINCADGTVKTSADTDLDIVVEGNKATTGIQLTASSSDVQLAGNLDLTATQTGQDSFASVLGISND
-202 SGKSA
+202 SGKMVVSGPTSLRLA
-207 WLKAMAHAGTADGVY
+207 TNAPFDAKGITASGKADMSFLGDVEIAV
-222 ARYGGVVDFQS
+222 
-233 EEVKVLSQSDTG
+233 TG
-245 SAASGI
+245 SASG
-251 SIEYSGGTI
+251 SALYTTYRYDYSTQAGI
-260 TSSEQTA
+260 CP
-267 LTVGVKAPAST
+267 V
-278 ATGIS
+278 IS
-283 LSGASKGL
+283 LGTDGKAVTLNSSG
-291 VDLAGSLAV
+291 
-300 SVEGSPVRGIEND
+300 
-313 QGTLHVAKASSIT
+313 
-326 GIGEGTF
+326 
-333 PSYGIWG
+333 YGI
-340 RNGSST
+340 N
-346 ELRGDVDVNMTSST
+346 N
-360 TVYGVYADSAT
+360 
-371 VSLGSEGDVAILVQG
+371 QG
-386 SLGRGVAAFSGGNVE
+386 
-401 LGSQGK
+401 
-407 EVSITA
+407 
-413 QNTGVEAG
+413 
-421 TSSTVSLNGK
+421 
-431 VKIDSGTGIS
+431 
-441 LSSTTVD
+441 
-448 KFPSLLSNGSVSIIS
+448 GSVSL
-463 AGTGIVAKYAH
+463 TGQRINITGSTGVFVEGGGNENVFADVRFDGPTTINADKAIV
-474 AVFNELHIQAGT
+474 
-486 GIDVQSPGYIGSG
+486 
-499 NTDTVLDVNG
+499 
-509 PAEIVAQNTALQIV
+509 
-523 GASGSKS
+523 
-530 ASSGFVGTFND
+530 
-541 AASLRA
+541 
-547 SNGNGVQLS
+547 
-556 ASTHSGTTAA
+556 
-566 RDCSVTFKGQTSI
+566 TSI
-579 ASEKGT
+579 
-585 GVVVNGPVAS
+585 
-595 TAQDGASVVFEGAT
+595 
-609 TIDAAKAIEIKKNNG
+609 KAGEQV
-624 KGASV
+624 GASV

-639 VPARAQ
+639 VPVTKES
-645 DADSQV
+645 ADSKV
-651 NGSVTG
+651 RGSVTG
-657 TGTLIKSGGG
+657 SSGTINKENAG
-667 SLALNGDNS
+667 SLAFYGDISN
-676 SFSGE
+676 FSGV
-681 FNMQGGRA
+681 FNQKGGTT
-689 FLGSGKGYFS
+689 FLSEGAAGYF
-699 GATVNLTGGT
+699 GKAQLAVTGGA
-709 LVAPEL
+709 LVAPTL
-715 RFSGGKLLVAGG
+715 SFQKTGKLTLAGG

-794 NASGSGSAKEI
+794 NVSGSGSAKEI

-845 SKRLQGTTPVT
+845 SKRLQGTTPVA
-856 RSLTIDGNGH
+856 RSLAIDGNGH

-876 FKGMDSGTVSIQNIT
+876 FKGMDSGTVSIQNIA

-961 GNNVSFINC
+961 GNNVGFINC

-1014 DPNYASGARR
+1014 DPDYASGARR

-1031 KNALFKDNSVE
+1031 KNALFKNNSVE

-1091 KAVLGSATFIQ
+1091 KAVLGSAAFTQ

-1139 NLNTLNMAAESAFSK
+1139 NLNTLNMAAESTFSK

-1191 HQLTFADGA
+1191 HQLTFSDGS

-1211 AVYNDFSADK
+1211 AVYNDFSEDK
-1221 DGNVV
+1221 DGNAV
-1226 SDGSLTFNGGARFTG
+1226 SAGSLAFNGGARFTG
-1241 NTASGFGGAIYNTR
+1241 NTASGLGGAIYNTR

-1278 NAIFMGDGSSLDIMG
+1278 NAIFMGDGSSLDITG
-1293 DGKVVFD
+1293 DGKVVFN

-1305 QSATPTL
+1305 QSATPAL
-1312 KKTGSGELLLNASMD
+1312 KKTGS
-1327 GFLGTASFEGGLT
+1327 
-1340 SIAEKWLIKNLSTV
+1340 
-1354 AGGKLKM
+1354 
-1361 SEFSFASQDAENAV
+1361 
-1375 TGGKLVLAGGILET
+1375 
-1389 GTGQIFAN
+1389 
-1397 GLNAEGDAR
+1397 
-1406 NPGSVKLN
+1406 
-1414 GDNWSFD
+1414 
-1421 SGLIAFDDAKYNLTY
+1421 
-1436 AQAAALLLGAS
+1436 
-1447 NVGADASGSGSA
+1447 
-1459 KEITFTGTYVNIP
+1459 
-1472 NPGPL
+1472 
-1477 SPYYYTG
+1477 
-1484 NKSDAA
+1484 
-1490 SDGTVGGWRDSSGLP
+1490 
-1505 IAIADVIT
+1505 
-1513 VKTEPGQASEYR
+1513 
-1525 FLSGVYDG
+1525 
-1533 SKTSDT
+1533 
-1539 SETYACLI
+1539 
-1547 HGGDS
+1547 
-1552 GVRVTSDGPL
+1552 
-1562 TIQNWGTGLMPYH
+1562 
-1575 ASVASSNGEI
+1575 
-1585 LFGDN
+1585 
-1590 VSLLNNHSAGDATK
+1590 
-1604 GGGAIF
+1604 
-1610 SKKGVTFGDNAVL
+1610 
-1623 SGNSTALA
+1623 
-1631 IGGGGYGGGAI
+1631 
-1642 FLDGKGVVRFGK
+1642 
-1654 NAVIANNES
+1654 
-1663 YHYGGAI
+1663 
-1670 YSLGSVSMGEG
+1670 
-1681 ATVRGNTTSYMG
+1681 
-1693 GAIAVTGA
+1693 
-1701 LSLGTGSVVESNQA
+1701 
-1715 QAGGAVYSTGQVN
+1715 
-1728 ATGTTFRKNV
+1728 
-1738 ATSNYGGGIYSAG
+1738 
-1751 GSIVLVD
+1751 
-1758 SRMEENKAAGGGAII
+1758 
-1773 LAGGGTASV
+1773 
-1782 MDTAFAANTATNGG
+1782 
-1796 AFFIDKNGVLTTA
+1796 
-1809 SGGVGTDAGTLFDG
+1809 
-1823 NSATTN
+1823 
-1829 GGAVYVQNGTVDLGS
+1829 
-1844 GTRLQGNQA
+1844 
-1853 AKGGA
+1853 
-1858 IYALGGKDAS
+1858 
-1868 AKLTFAGTV
+1868 
-1877 FGKNS
+1877 
-1882 GTYGGAV
+1882 
-1889 YSSASVG
+1889 
-1896 GTVNAAASDVVF
+1896 
-1908 EGNTATSGG
+1908 
-1917 AVYLGGSGTS
+1917 
-1927 DIAFTDAVFKE
+1927 
-1938 NQANTG
+1938 
-1944 NGGAIYSAISG
+1944 
-1955 SSNLAIADST
+1955 
-1965 FEGNNAGY
+1965 
-1973 GGAVFNNGQLTTSGN
+1973 
-1988 VVFSGNTATYGGA
+1988 
-2001 VYNYFTSTTDGSLAF
+2001 
-2016 NGGARFTGNTASGLG
+2016 
-2031 GAIYN
+2031 
-2036 TRAVTLNPGAGQ
+2036 
-2048 EIVFSGNTDSTG
+2048 
-2060 SNAIFMGDGSS
+2060 
-2071 LDIMGDGKVVF
+2071 
-2082 DDALS
+2082 
-2087 SQSAT
+2087 
-2092 PTLKKTG
+2092 
-2099 SGELLL
+2099 
-2105 NASMDGFLGTASFE
+2105 
-2119 GGLTSIAEKWL
+2119 
-2130 IKNLSTVAGGKL
+2130 
-2142 KMSEFSFASQ
+2142 
-2152 DAENAVTGGKLVLAG
+2152 
-2167 GILETGTGQIFAN
+2167 
-2180 GLNAEGDARN
+2180 
-2190 PGSVKLNGDNWSFDS
+2190 
-2205 GLIAFDD
+2205 
-2212 AKYNL
+2212 
-2217 TYAQAAA
+2217 
-2224 LLLGA
+2224 
-2229 SNVGAD
+2229 
-2235 ASGSGSA
+2235 
-2242 KEITFTGT
+2242 
-2250 YVNIPNPGPI
+2250 
-2260 SPYYY
+2260 
-2265 TGNKSDAASDG
+2265 
-2276 TVGGW
+2276 
-2281 LDNSGV
+2281 
-2287 PVTLANAITV
+2287 
-2297 KKEPGQASEYR
+2297 
-2308 FLSGVFDGSK
+2308 
-2318 ASDTSSLIHDDSG
+2318 
-2331 VHVTSDG
+2331 
-2338 PLTIQNWGTELV
+2338 
-2350 PAHTSTVASTGEIVF
+2350 
-2365 GNNVSVLNNHSAGD
+2365 
-2379 GTKGGGALFSKA
+2379 
-2391 SITFG
+2391 
-2396 DNAVLSGNAT
+2396 
-2406 VLAAG
+2406 
-2411 GEGYGGGA
+2411 
-2419 LFLDGKGE
+2419 
-2427 ILLGKNALIEKNESC
+2427 
-2442 GYGGAIYSLG
+2442 
-2452 SVRLGEGAVIR
+2452 
-2463 GNKASYMGGALAVTG
+2463 
-2478 ALSLGKN
+2478 
-2485 ALVEDNQARQGG
+2485 
-2497 AIYAQNGTLALG
+2497 
-2509 SGTRLERNQADR
+2509 
-2521 GGAIYLQGGSGDST
+2521 
-2535 TLDLMNSVFR
+2535 
-2545 ENSASNGGALY
+2545 
-2556 LTGDGTLRIAAADT
+2556 
-2570 VFEGNSASYGGAIYN
+2570 
-2585 GFPMNEKGHS
+2585 
-2595 GSDGSL
+2595 
-2601 AFNGGARFTGNTA
+2601 
-2614 SGLGGAIYN
+2614 
-2623 TRAVTLNPGAGQ
+2623 
-2635 EIVFSGN
+2635 
-2642 TDSTGSNA
+2642 
-2650 IFMGDGSSL
+2650 
-2659 DITGDG
+2659 
-2665 KVVFDDALSSQSAT
+2665 
-2679 PTLKKTGGGTL
+2679 GTL

-2710 EIAQKWLIK
+2710 EIPQKWLIK

-2725 GGRLKMPEF
+2725 GGRLKMPAF
-2734 SFAAQ
+2734 SFVAQ

-2764 FTNGLNAEGD
+2764 FINGLNAEGD
-2774 NKDPGAVKLRDDNW
+2774 NKDPGAVKLSGDNW
-2788 SFNSGLIAFNDALYN
+2788 SFDSGLIAFNDALYN

-2810 ADSLGANNVE
+2810 ADSLEANNVE
-2820 AGEGVGSTS
+2820 AGEGAGSTS

-2837 TGYVDPDPDP
+2837 TGYVDPVPDPVPPVEPDPDP
-2847 VPPVDPDPTPPA
+2847 VPPVDPVPDPVPPVEPDPTPPA

-2907 ASATD
+2907 ASAKD

-3049 ADGQTNVSGRL
+3049 ADGQTNVSGKL

-3067 SGGGLNVSGA
+3067 SGGALNVSGA

-3095 LAADVLTTSSDVQI
+3095 LAADVLTTSSDVQL

-3123 QARLQG
+3123 QAQLQG

-3144 TDASHGVFTFVN
+3144 ADASHGVFTFVN

-3232 ATFTDGSL
+3232 ATFADGSL

-3283 GFSVSS
+3283 GFSVSN

-3308 LGKDADGSMKI
+3308 LGKDADGSMKV

-3342 WGKGLNDTESDSM
+3342 WGKGLNDTESGNM

-3360 SRAVNENY
+3360 SRAVNENH

-3411 LHMTATREGAVRKDG
+3411 LHMTTTREGAIRKDG

-3440 RNFGAGSL
+3440 RNLGAGSL

-3463 DYAFGVFRVGMA
+3463 DYAFGDFRVGMA

-3495 FDFWGV
+3495 FDFWGM

-3541 GDVDTGVLTA
+3541 ADVDTGVLTA

-3586 DEHDVFRV
+3586 DDHDVFRV
-3594 GRDTQEIWTFP
+3594 GRNTQEIWTFP

-3619 WKVKPRADLSV
+3619 WKVKPKADLSV
-3630 VPAAGDLKAKT
+3630 APAAGDLKAKT
-3641 KARVPGVAASDT
+3641 KVRVPGVAASDT

-3669 LEVQRDNIS
+3669 LEVQKDNIS

-3686 ASEHKTGHGVNVSFT
+3686 ASEHKAGHGVNVSFT

>member
-45 AGAEDPIIAPNSSI
+45 AGAEELSGDISPISLSGDTRNIIGVGDI
-59 SKHYDTNTTV
+59 SLRSTEPALRYLINV
-69 LNTDQPQFSKEL
+69 S
-81 YAIGATGSQGA
+81 GQGQ
-92 LDISMEGDA
+92 LDISMSNGSSMAVGHADGIY
-101 ALTVD
+101 LKD
-106 ASWRRDAADSN
+106 YSDYDQYASAFHVA
-117 RDQLSAVYV
+117 
-126 GSGAQFSFTGTG
+126 GSGSSGSFVGTGTFSMVG
-138 LFRAT
+138 
-143 GQGKVMEAVAFRN
+143 GGKLLGVCAFLSESK
-156 GANGPTGGT
+156 GT
-165 MRLTGAIT
+165 LTLSGDIT
-173 GEAITEASENGSGYK
+173 GEAEAVMNGSNGYASFAAAAAGGNLVFGGDRTTLRAK
-188 AIGVKA
+188 ASTGNNANGAFVKYGGMIDFA
-194 ENAGTIIF
+194 SKSVLIESKNTDSNSVGINCADGTVKTSADTDLDIVVEGNKATTGIQLTASSSDVQLAGNLDLTATQTGQDSFASVLGISND
-202 SGKSA
+202 SGKMVVSGPTSLRLA
-207 WLKAMAHAGTADGVY
+207 TNAPFDAKGITASGKADMSFLGDVEIAV
-222 ARYGGVVDFQS
+222 
-233 EEVKVLSQSDTG
+233 TG
-245 SAASGI
+245 SASG
-251 SIEYSGGTI
+251 SALYTTYRYDYSTQAGI
-260 TSSEQTA
+260 CP
-267 LTVGVKAPAST
+267 V
-278 ATGIS
+278 IS
-283 LSGASKGL
+283 LGTDGKAVTLNSSG
-291 VDLAGSLAV
+291 
-300 SVEGSPVRGIEND
+300 
-313 QGTLHVAKASSIT
+313 
-326 GIGEGTF
+326 
-333 PSYGIWG
+333 YGI
-340 RNGSST
+340 N
-346 ELRGDVDVNMTSST
+346 N
-360 TVYGVYADSAT
+360 
-371 VSLGSEGDVAILVQG
+371 QG
-386 SLGRGVAAFSGGNVE
+386 
-401 LGSQGK
+401 
-407 EVSITA
+407 
-413 QNTGVEAG
+413 
-421 TSSTVSLNGK
+421 
-431 VKIDSGTGIS
+431 
-441 LSSTTVD
+441 
-448 KFPSLLSNGSVSIIS
+448 GSVSL
-463 AGTGIVAKYAH
+463 TGQRINITGSTGVFVEGGGNENVFADVRFDGPTTINADKAIV
-474 AVFNELHIQAGT
+474 
-486 GIDVQSPGYIGSG
+486 
-499 NTDTVLDVNG
+499 
-509 PAEIVAQNTALQIV
+509 
-523 GASGSKS
+523 
-530 ASSGFVGTFND
+530 
-541 AASLRA
+541 
-547 SNGNGVQLS
+547 
-556 ASTHSGTTAA
+556 
-566 RDCSVTFKGQTSI
+566 TSI
-579 ASEKGT
+579 
-585 GVVVNGPVAS
+585 
-595 TAQDGASVVFEGAT
+595 
-609 TIDAAKAIEIKKNNG
+609 KAGEQV
-624 KGASV
+624 GASV

-639 VPARAQ
+639 VPVTKES
-645 DADSQV
+645 ADSKV
-651 NGSVTG
+651 RGSVTG
-657 TGTLIKSGGG
+657 SSGTINKENAG
-667 SLALNGDNS
+667 SLAFYGDISN
-676 SFSGE
+676 FSGV
-681 FNMQGGRA
+681 FNQKGGTT
-689 FLGSGKGYFS
+689 FLSEGAAGYF
-699 GATVNLTGGT
+699 GKAQLAVTGGA
-709 LVAPEL
+709 LVAPTL
-715 RFSGGKLLVAGG
+715 SFQKTGKLTLAGG

-794 NASGSGSAKEI
+794 NVSGSGSAKEI

-845 SKRLQGTTPVT
+845 SKRLQGTTPVA
-856 RSLTIDGNGH
+856 RSLAIDGNGH

-876 FKGMDSGTVSIQNIT
+876 FKGMDSGTVSIQNIA

-961 GNNVSFINC
+961 GNNVGFINC

-999 GGALNVVDDYGGYLT
+999 GGALNVVDDYEDYLT
-1014 DPNYASGARR
+1014 DPDYASGARR

-1031 KNALFKDNSVE
+1031 KNALFKNNSVE

-1070 NTSKSTGGAIAVCD
+1070 NSSKSTGGAIAVCD

-1091 KAVLGSATFIQ
+1091 KAVLGSAAFTQ

-1139 NLNTLNMAAESAFSK
+1139 NLNTLNMAAESTFSK

-1211 AVYNDFSADK
+1211 AVYNDFSEDK
-1221 DGNVV
+1221 DGNAV
-1226 SDGSLTFNGGARFTG
+1226 SA
-1241 NTASGFGGAIYNTR
+1241 
-1255 SITLNPGAGQEIV
+1255 
-1268 FSGNTDSTGS
+1268 
-1278 NAIFMGDGSSLDIMG
+1278 
-1293 DGKVVFD
+1293 
-1300 DALSS
+1300 
-1305 QSATPTL
+1305 
-1312 KKTGSGELLLNASMD
+1312 
-1327 GFLGTASFEGGLT
+1327 
-1340 SIAEKWLIKNLSTV
+1340 
-1354 AGGKLKM
+1354 
-1361 SEFSFASQDAENAV
+1361 
-1375 TGGKLVLAGGILET
+1375 
-1389 GTGQIFAN
+1389 
-1397 GLNAEGDAR
+1397 
-1406 NPGSVKLN
+1406 
-1414 GDNWSFD
+1414 
-1421 SGLIAFDDAKYNLTY
+1421 
-1436 AQAAALLLGAS
+1436 
-1447 NVGADASGSGSA
+1447 
-1459 KEITFTGTYVNIP
+1459 
-1472 NPGPL
+1472 
-1477 SPYYYTG
+1477 
-1484 NKSDAA
+1484 
-1490 SDGTVGGWRDSSGLP
+1490 
-1505 IAIADVIT
+1505 
-1513 VKTEPGQASEYR
+1513 
-1525 FLSGVYDG
+1525 
-1533 SKTSDT
+1533 
-1539 SETYACLI
+1539 
-1547 HGGDS
+1547 
-1552 GVRVTSDGPL
+1552 
-1562 TIQNWGTGLMPYH
+1562 
-1575 ASVASSNGEI
+1575 
-1585 LFGDN
+1585 
-1590 VSLLNNHSAGDATK
+1590 
-1604 GGGAIF
+1604 
-1610 SKKGVTFGDNAVL
+1610 
-1623 SGNSTALA
+1623 
-1631 IGGGGYGGGAI
+1631 
-1642 FLDGKGVVRFGK
+1642 
-1654 NAVIANNES
+1654 
-1663 YHYGGAI
+1663 
-1670 YSLGSVSMGEG
+1670 
-1681 ATVRGNTTSYMG
+1681 
-1693 GAIAVTGA
+1693 
-1701 LSLGTGSVVESNQA
+1701 
-1715 QAGGAVYSTGQVN
+1715 
-1728 ATGTTFRKNV
+1728 
-1738 ATSNYGGGIYSAG
+1738 
-1751 GSIVLVD
+1751 
-1758 SRMEENKAAGGGAII
+1758 
-1773 LAGGGTASV
+1773 
-1782 MDTAFAANTATNGG
+1782 
-1796 AFFIDKNGVLTTA
+1796 
-1809 SGGVGTDAGTLFDG
+1809 
-1823 NSATTN
+1823 
-1829 GGAVYVQNGTVDLGS
+1829 
-1844 GTRLQGNQA
+1844 
-1853 AKGGA
+1853 
-1858 IYALGGKDAS
+1858 
-1868 AKLTFAGTV
+1868 
-1877 FGKNS
+1877 
-1882 GTYGGAV
+1882 
-1889 YSSASVG
+1889 
-1896 GTVNAAASDVVF
+1896 
-1908 EGNTATSGG
+1908 
-1917 AVYLGGSGTS
+1917 
-1927 DIAFTDAVFKE
+1927 
-1938 NQANTG
+1938 
-1944 NGGAIYSAISG
+1944 
-1955 SSNLAIADST
+1955 
-1965 FEGNNAGY
+1965 
-1973 GGAVFNNGQLTTSGN
+1973 
-1988 VVFSGNTATYGGA
+1988 
-2001 VYNYFTSTTDGSLAF
+2001 GSLAF

-2036 TRAVTLNPGAGQ
+2036 TR
-2048 EIVFSGNTDSTG
+2048 
-2060 SNAIFMGDGSS
+2060 
-2071 LDIMGDGKVVF
+2071 
-2082 DDALS
+2082 
-2087 SQSAT
+2087 
-2092 PTLKKTG
+2092 
-2099 SGELLL
+2099 
-2105 NASMDGFLGTASFE
+2105 
-2119 GGLTSIAEKWL
+2119 SI
-2130 IKNLSTVAGGKL
+2130 
-2142 KMSEFSFASQ
+2142 
-2152 DAENAVTGGKLVLAG
+2152 
-2167 GILETGTGQIFAN
+2167 
-2180 GLNAEGDARN
+2180 
-2190 PGSVKLNGDNWSFDS
+2190 
-2205 GLIAFDD
+2205 
-2212 AKYNL
+2212 
-2217 TYAQAAA
+2217 
-2224 LLLGA
+2224 
-2229 SNVGAD
+2229 
-2235 ASGSGSA
+2235 
-2242 KEITFTGT
+2242 
-2250 YVNIPNPGPI
+2250 
-2260 SPYYY
+2260 
-2265 TGNKSDAASDG
+2265 
-2276 TVGGW
+2276 
-2281 LDNSGV
+2281 
-2287 PVTLANAITV
+2287 
-2297 KKEPGQASEYR
+2297 
-2308 FLSGVFDGSK
+2308 
-2318 ASDTSSLIHDDSG
+2318 
-2331 VHVTSDG
+2331 
-2338 PLTIQNWGTELV
+2338 
-2350 PAHTSTVASTGEIVF
+2350 
-2365 GNNVSVLNNHSAGD
+2365 
-2379 GTKGGGALFSKA
+2379 
-2391 SITFG
+2391 
-2396 DNAVLSGNAT
+2396 
-2406 VLAAG
+2406 
-2411 GEGYGGGA
+2411 
-2419 LFLDGKGE
+2419 
-2427 ILLGKNALIEKNESC
+2427 
-2442 GYGGAIYSLG
+2442 
-2452 SVRLGEGAVIR
+2452 
-2463 GNKASYMGGALAVTG
+2463 
-2478 ALSLGKN
+2478 
-2485 ALVEDNQARQGG
+2485 
-2497 AIYAQNGTLALG
+2497 
-2509 SGTRLERNQADR
+2509 
-2521 GGAIYLQGGSGDST
+2521 
-2535 TLDLMNSVFR
+2535 
-2545 ENSASNGGALY
+2545 
-2556 LTGDGTLRIAAADT
+2556 
-2570 VFEGNSASYGGAIYN
+2570 
-2585 GFPMNEKGHS
+2585 
-2595 GSDGSL
+2595 
-2601 AFNGGARFTGNTA
+2601 
-2614 SGLGGAIYN
+2614 
-2623 TRAVTLNPGAGQ
+2623 TLNPGAGQ

-2679 PTLKKTGGGTL
+2679 PILKKTGSGTL

-2710 EIAQKWLIK
+2710 EIPQKWLIK

-2725 GGRLKMPEF
+2725 GGRLKMPAF
-2734 SFAAQ
+2734 SFVAQ

-2764 FTNGLNAEGD
+2764 FINGLNAEGD
-2774 NKDPGAVKLRDDNW
+2774 NKDPGAVKLSGDNW
-2788 SFNSGLIAFNDALYN
+2788 SFDSGLIAFNDALYN

-2810 ADSLGANNVE
+2810 ADSLEANNVE
-2820 AGEGVGSTS
+2820 AGEGAGSTS

-2837 TGYVDPDPDP
+2837 TGYVDPVPDPVPPVEPDPDP
-2847 VPPVDPDPTPPA
+2847 VPPVDPVPDPVPPVEPDPTPPA

-2907 ASATD
+2907 ASAKD

-3049 ADGQTNVSGRL
+3049 ADGQTNVSGKL

-3067 SGGGLNVSGA
+3067 SGGALNVSGA

-3095 LAADVLTTSSDVQI
+3095 LAADVLTTSSDVQL

-3123 QARLQG
+3123 QAQLQG

-3144 TDASHGVFTFVN
+3144 ADASHGVFTFVN

-3232 ATFTDGSL
+3232 ATFADGSL

-3283 GFSVSS
+3283 GFSVSN

-3308 LGKDADGSMKI
+3308 LGKDADGSMKV

-3342 WGKGLNDTESDSM
+3342 WGKGLNDTESGNM

-3360 SRAVNENY
+3360 SRAVNENH

-3411 LHMTATREGAVRKDG
+3411 LHMTTTREGAIRKDG

-3440 RNFGAGSL
+3440 RNLGAGSL

-3463 DYAFGVFRVGMA
+3463 DYAFGDFRVGMA

-3495 FDFWGV
+3495 FDFWGM

-3541 GDVDTGVLTA
+3541 ADVDTGVLTA

-3586 DEHDVFRV
+3586 DDHDVFRV
-3594 GRDTQEIWTFP
+3594 GRNTQEIWTFP

-3619 WKVKPRADLSV
+3619 WKVKPKADLSV
-3630 VPAAGDLKAKT
+3630 APAAGDLKAKT
-3641 KARVPGVAASDT
+3641 KVRVPGVAASDT

-3669 LEVQRDNIS
+3669 LEVQKDNIS

-3686 ASEHKTGHGVNVSFT
+3686 ASEHKAGHGVNVSFT

>member
-21 KCRMMNVFGS
+21 KCRMMNVFGA

-45 AGAEDPIIAPNSSI
+45 AGAEELSGDISPISLSGDTRNIIGVGDI
-59 SKHYDTNTTV
+59 SLRSTEPALRYLINV
-69 LNTDQPQFSKEL
+69 S
-81 YAIGATGSQGA
+81 GQGQ
-92 LDISMEGDA
+92 LDISMSNGSPMAVGNADGIYLKDYSEYDQY
-101 ALTVD
+101 
-106 ASWRRDAADSN
+106 ASAFHVA
-117 RDQLSAVYV
+117 
-126 GSGAQFSFTGTG
+126 GSGSSGSFVGTGTFSMVG
-138 LFRAT
+138 
-143 GQGKVMEAVAFRN
+143 GGKLLGVCAFLSESK
-156 GANGPTGGT
+156 GT
-165 MRLTGAIT
+165 LTLSGDIT
-173 GEAITEASENGSGYK
+173 GEAEAVMNGSNGYASFAAAAAGGNLVFGGDRTTLRAK
-188 AIGVKA
+188 ASTGNNANGAFVKYGGMIGFASKSVLIESKNTDSNSVGINCADGTVKTSA
-194 ENAGTIIF
+194 DTDLDIVVEGNKATTGIQLTASSSDVQLAGNLDLTATQTGQDSFASVLGISND
-202 SGKSA
+202 SGKMVVSGPTSLRLVTNA
-207 WLKAMAHAGTADGVY
+207 PFDAKGITASGKADMSFLGDVEIAV
-222 ARYGGVVDFQS
+222 
-233 EEVKVLSQSDTG
+233 TG
-245 SAASGI
+245 SASG
-251 SIEYSGGTI
+251 SALYTTYRYDYSTQAGI
-260 TSSEQTA
+260 CP
-267 LTVGVKAPAST
+267 V
-278 ATGIS
+278 IS
-283 LSGASKGL
+283 LGTDGKAVTLNSSG
-291 VDLAGSLAV
+291 
-300 SVEGSPVRGIEND
+300 
-313 QGTLHVAKASSIT
+313 
-326 GIGEGTF
+326 
-333 PSYGIWG
+333 YGI
-340 RNGSST
+340 N
-346 ELRGDVDVNMTSST
+346 N
-360 TVYGVYADSAT
+360 
-371 VSLGSEGDVAILVQG
+371 QG
-386 SLGRGVAAFSGGNVE
+386 
-401 LGSQGK
+401 
-407 EVSITA
+407 
-413 QNTGVEAG
+413 
-421 TSSTVSLNGK
+421 
-431 VKIDSGTGIS
+431 
-441 LSSTTVD
+441 
-448 KFPSLLSNGSVSIIS
+448 GSVSL
-463 AGTGIVAKYAH
+463 TGQRINITGSTGVFVEGGGNENVFADVRFDGPTTINADKAIV
-474 AVFNELHIQAGT
+474 
-486 GIDVQSPGYIGSG
+486 
-499 NTDTVLDVNG
+499 
-509 PAEIVAQNTALQIV
+509 
-523 GASGSKS
+523 
-530 ASSGFVGTFND
+530 
-541 AASLRA
+541 
-547 SNGNGVQLS
+547 
-556 ASTHSGTTAA
+556 
-566 RDCSVTFKGQTSI
+566 TSI
-579 ASEKGT
+579 
-585 GVVVNGPVAS
+585 
-595 TAQDGASVVFEGAT
+595 
-609 TIDAAKAIEIKKNNG
+609 KAGEQV
-624 KGASV
+624 GASV

-639 VPARAQ
+639 VPVTKES
-645 DADSQV
+645 ADSKV
-651 NGSVTG
+651 RGSVTG
-657 TGTLIKSGGG
+657 SSGTINKENAG
-667 SLALNGDNS
+667 SLAFYGDISN
-676 SFSGE
+676 FSGV
-681 FNMQGGRA
+681 FNQKGGTT
-689 FLGSGKGYFS
+689 FLSEGAAGYF
-699 GATVNLTGGT
+699 GKAQLAVTGGA
-709 LVAPEL
+709 LVAPTL
-715 RFSGGKLLVAGG
+715 SFQKTGKLTLAGG

-794 NASGSGSAKEI
+794 NVSGSGSAKEI

-845 SKRLQGTTPVT
+845 SKRLQGTTPVA
-856 RSLTIDGNGH
+856 RSLAIDGNGH

-876 FKGMDSGTVSIQNIT
+876 FKGMDSGTVSIQNIA

-961 GNNVSFINC
+961 GNNVGFINC

-1014 DPNYASGARR
+1014 DPDYASGARR

-1031 KNALFKDNSVE
+1031 KNALFKNNSVE

-1091 KAVLGSATFIQ
+1091 KAVLGSATFTQ

-1139 NLNTLNMAAESAFSK
+1139 NLNTLNMAAESTFSK

-1211 AVYNDFSADK
+1211 AVYNDFSEDK
-1221 DGNVV
+1221 DGNAV
-1226 SDGSLTFNGGARFTG
+1226 SA
-1241 NTASGFGGAIYNTR
+1241 
-1255 SITLNPGAGQEIV
+1255 
-1268 FSGNTDSTGS
+1268 
-1278 NAIFMGDGSSLDIMG
+1278 
-1293 DGKVVFD
+1293 
-1300 DALSS
+1300 
-1305 QSATPTL
+1305 
-1312 KKTGSGELLLNASMD
+1312 
-1327 GFLGTASFEGGLT
+1327 
-1340 SIAEKWLIKNLSTV
+1340 
-1354 AGGKLKM
+1354 
-1361 SEFSFASQDAENAV
+1361 
-1375 TGGKLVLAGGILET
+1375 
-1389 GTGQIFAN
+1389 
-1397 GLNAEGDAR
+1397 
-1406 NPGSVKLN
+1406 
-1414 GDNWSFD
+1414 
-1421 SGLIAFDDAKYNLTY
+1421 
-1436 AQAAALLLGAS
+1436 
-1447 NVGADASGSGSA
+1447 
-1459 KEITFTGTYVNIP
+1459 
-1472 NPGPL
+1472 
-1477 SPYYYTG
+1477 
-1484 NKSDAA
+1484 
-1490 SDGTVGGWRDSSGLP
+1490 
-1505 IAIADVIT
+1505 
-1513 VKTEPGQASEYR
+1513 
-1525 FLSGVYDG
+1525 
-1533 SKTSDT
+1533 
-1539 SETYACLI
+1539 
-1547 HGGDS
+1547 
-1552 GVRVTSDGPL
+1552 
-1562 TIQNWGTGLMPYH
+1562 
-1575 ASVASSNGEI
+1575 
-1585 LFGDN
+1585 
-1590 VSLLNNHSAGDATK
+1590 
-1604 GGGAIF
+1604 
-1610 SKKGVTFGDNAVL
+1610 
-1623 SGNSTALA
+1623 
-1631 IGGGGYGGGAI
+1631 
-1642 FLDGKGVVRFGK
+1642 
-1654 NAVIANNES
+1654 
-1663 YHYGGAI
+1663 
-1670 YSLGSVSMGEG
+1670 
-1681 ATVRGNTTSYMG
+1681 
-1693 GAIAVTGA
+1693 
-1701 LSLGTGSVVESNQA
+1701 
-1715 QAGGAVYSTGQVN
+1715 
-1728 ATGTTFRKNV
+1728 
-1738 ATSNYGGGIYSAG
+1738 
-1751 GSIVLVD
+1751 
-1758 SRMEENKAAGGGAII
+1758 
-1773 LAGGGTASV
+1773 
-1782 MDTAFAANTATNGG
+1782 
-1796 AFFIDKNGVLTTA
+1796 
-1809 SGGVGTDAGTLFDG
+1809 
-1823 NSATTN
+1823 
-1829 GGAVYVQNGTVDLGS
+1829 
-1844 GTRLQGNQA
+1844 
-1853 AKGGA
+1853 
-1858 IYALGGKDAS
+1858 
-1868 AKLTFAGTV
+1868 
-1877 FGKNS
+1877 
-1882 GTYGGAV
+1882 
-1889 YSSASVG
+1889 
-1896 GTVNAAASDVVF
+1896 
-1908 EGNTATSGG
+1908 
-1917 AVYLGGSGTS
+1917 
-1927 DIAFTDAVFKE
+1927 
-1938 NQANTG
+1938 
-1944 NGGAIYSAISG
+1944 
-1955 SSNLAIADST
+1955 
-1965 FEGNNAGY
+1965 
-1973 GGAVFNNGQLTTSGN
+1973 
-1988 VVFSGNTATYGGA
+1988 
-2001 VYNYFTSTTDGSLAF
+2001 GSLAF
-2016 NGGARFTGNTASGLG
+2016 NGGARFTGNTAGGLG

-2036 TRAVTLNPGAGQ
+2036 TR
-2048 EIVFSGNTDSTG
+2048 
-2060 SNAIFMGDGSS
+2060 
-2071 LDIMGDGKVVF
+2071 
-2082 DDALS
+2082 
-2087 SQSAT
+2087 
-2092 PTLKKTG
+2092 
-2099 SGELLL
+2099 
-2105 NASMDGFLGTASFE
+2105 
-2119 GGLTSIAEKWL
+2119 SI
-2130 IKNLSTVAGGKL
+2130 
-2142 KMSEFSFASQ
+2142 
-2152 DAENAVTGGKLVLAG
+2152 
-2167 GILETGTGQIFAN
+2167 
-2180 GLNAEGDARN
+2180 
-2190 PGSVKLNGDNWSFDS
+2190 
-2205 GLIAFDD
+2205 
-2212 AKYNL
+2212 
-2217 TYAQAAA
+2217 
-2224 LLLGA
+2224 
-2229 SNVGAD
+2229 
-2235 ASGSGSA
+2235 
-2242 KEITFTGT
+2242 
-2250 YVNIPNPGPI
+2250 
-2260 SPYYY
+2260 
-2265 TGNKSDAASDG
+2265 
-2276 TVGGW
+2276 
-2281 LDNSGV
+2281 
-2287 PVTLANAITV
+2287 
-2297 KKEPGQASEYR
+2297 
-2308 FLSGVFDGSK
+2308 
-2318 ASDTSSLIHDDSG
+2318 
-2331 VHVTSDG
+2331 
-2338 PLTIQNWGTELV
+2338 
-2350 PAHTSTVASTGEIVF
+2350 
-2365 GNNVSVLNNHSAGD
+2365 
-2379 GTKGGGALFSKA
+2379 
-2391 SITFG
+2391 
-2396 DNAVLSGNAT
+2396 
-2406 VLAAG
+2406 
-2411 GEGYGGGA
+2411 
-2419 LFLDGKGE
+2419 
-2427 ILLGKNALIEKNESC
+2427 
-2442 GYGGAIYSLG
+2442 
-2452 SVRLGEGAVIR
+2452 
-2463 GNKASYMGGALAVTG
+2463 
-2478 ALSLGKN
+2478 
-2485 ALVEDNQARQGG
+2485 
-2497 AIYAQNGTLALG
+2497 
-2509 SGTRLERNQADR
+2509 
-2521 GGAIYLQGGSGDST
+2521 
-2535 TLDLMNSVFR
+2535 
-2545 ENSASNGGALY
+2545 
-2556 LTGDGTLRIAAADT
+2556 
-2570 VFEGNSASYGGAIYN
+2570 
-2585 GFPMNEKGHS
+2585 
-2595 GSDGSL
+2595 
-2601 AFNGGARFTGNTA
+2601 
-2614 SGLGGAIYN
+2614 
-2623 TRAVTLNPGAGQ
+2623 TLNPGAGQ

-2679 PTLKKTGGGTL
+2679 PTLKKTGSGEL
-2690 LFNASMDG
+2690 LLNASMDG

-2710 EIAQKWLIK
+2710 EIPQKWLIK

-2725 GGRLKMPEF
+2725 GGRLKMPAF
-2734 SFAAQ
+2734 SFVAQ

-2764 FTNGLNAEGD
+2764 FINGLNAEGD
-2774 NKDPGAVKLRDDNW
+2774 NKDPGAVKLSGDNW
-2788 SFNSGLIAFNDALYN
+2788 SFDSGLIAFNDALYN

-2820 AGEGVGSTS
+2820 AGEGAGSTS

-2847 VPPVDPDPTPPA
+2847 VPPVDPVPDPVPPVEPDPTPPA

-2907 ASATD
+2907 ASAKD

-2968 GTGEGASGVLNLGTP
+2968 GTGEGAFGVLNLGTP

-3049 ADGQTNVSGRL
+3049 ADGQTNVSGKL

-3067 SGGGLNVSGA
+3067 SGGALNVSGA

-3109 NIGDQGSAGRVVAR
+3109 NIGDQGSAGRVVVR
-3123 QARLQG
+3123 QAQLQG

-3144 TDASHGVFTFVN
+3144 ADASHGVFTFVN

-3232 ATFTDGSL
+3232 ATFADGSL

-3262 VDAGAKLLIDN
+3262 VDAGAKLLIDS

-3283 GFSVSS
+3283 GFSVSN

-3308 LGKDADGSMKI
+3308 LGKDADGSMKV

-3342 WGKGLNDTESDSM
+3342 WGKGLNDTESGNM

-3360 SRAVNENY
+3360 SRAVNEKH

-3389 VQGMAVAAADAPVRA
+3389 VQGMTVAAADAPVRA

-3411 LHMTATREGAVRKDG
+3411 SHMTTTREGAIRKDG

-3440 RNFGAGSL
+3440 RNLGAGSL

-3463 DYAFGVFRVGMA
+3463 DYAFGDFRVGMA

-3495 FDFWGV
+3495 FDFWGM

-3541 GDVDTGVLTA
+3541 ADVDTGVLTA

-3586 DEHDVFRV
+3586 DDHDVFRV

-3630 VPAAGDLKAKT
+3630 APAAGDLKAKA

-3653 IKARMM
+3653 IKARIM

-3669 LEVQRDNIS
+3669 LEVQKDNIS

-3686 ASEHKTGHGVNVSFT
+3686 ASEHKVGHGVNVSFT